1 MNELQMLYQG
11 YLANGGNLD
20 FRSYILSLLPAESN
34 TQGDTPTDI
43 PQNINEPTPT
53 EEVGVSP
60 FSTNEYVSEHNAVG
74 VTENQSVNNPIVGN
88 SQVVNNTIVGD
99 SQYPNTQVAGLPV
112 DINSQVVNNQ
122 LANNQFAIDEDGQVQ
137 SVDNDTYGNVSTY
150 PTNEYQSN
158 EQGSATPTDVANT
171 TNIQDGNNV
180 ETTQQQGSSPAPTEK
195 PKDAIKKYNEQN
207 NILKGKVDEI
217 KTIDKQLDNPKYGLI
232 KEVNNNLTNINK
244 ESEALYEEYKG
255 VTEIPQDIKD
265 IKFKI
270 DNTKETPSERER
282 YEAYINGDYKRYLEY
297 AEKKNAL
304 LNRVNAEQGRLP
316 AGLANEYTSLVDKRN
331 SVAKDINDT
340 INSDEYKQLKKKAI
354 EENKNAKKAGNERK
368 KIQYNGQN
376 YIYDPATKGV
386 YKINK
391 NGEEQRVTNT
401 TTLQAIAN
409 LVTGGKVNNKKG
421 GTQNSILLVGDEYNG
436 VKTINDANAVAAQE
450 ELKAFAKPFNEN
462 PSEQKKTEEKD
473 SSIDQKKIAQVVKS
487 SYAKPEDQSAIIDE
501 AIYKLETEIPN
512 ENSEKKEALPYAVR
526 AEFNVFGKAGVDV
539 GTRYANNN
547 KGKVVLETD
556 SKGRVLYY
564 HKDGSWSTTR
574 KDASDKVRW
583 KIVDEEFFKEYN
595 DNIDGYDAKIRKYN
609 DLADKWNSEISWAR
623 LKAEKPTEVNEGDES
638 GIGAVYK
645 KYGVQQELNDKFS
658 SAKNINDRYWL
669 EANYIAVEYAKT
681 HRGVNVNTLRDNILN
696 ELKGGSEQQAL
707 AEVNKFLKYY
717 ETAINDSNSNNPEYT
732 SANRKELQ
740 TLRNL
745 LKDKQ
750 TAIDFGR
757 YLMSKGVPS
766 LNSLNFDP
774 NSRINFLR
782 GFIDYMAGRSK
793 INQEIATNY
802 LKLQSK
808 KDVSKMSEAQKNE
821 HFAGVKAAMDSL
833 EFYRKKIIG
842 AMNLVDEMGKN
853 SKHFQDLTKLNNKF
867 QEDSVNG
874 DLLTNVEKGI
884 GTILTAGLGS
894 VSSLIGSVVSG
905 ASVLAGT
912 FSKDLKDN
920 LEKNAIIFKDGNFF
934 SDKNYQASIINK
946 TNYFKNSSLIQFND
960 TFFKPLKNGK
970 YEAVNLSER
979 EKANLELA
987 DTKHS
992 FSVFGALSTVTRTI
1006 TNILVTRRIGSA
1018 FPFLGGG
1025 ARDSVSWALYTFGDN
1040 YTDGLRSGLSGGKA
1054 VAYGIGQSVIT
1065 GLMARISPDE
1075 WMFKEV
1081 PANAKLALFNSI
1093 FGGIGAKR
1101 NVAYYKEVFTHFFK
1115 SIGKE
1120 VAAENI
1126 QELSELVAGKAFSS
1140 LMNKITGSKLDG
1152 LSSIS
1157 KDEILE
1163 TVVGTTIGTSA
1174 LAAYNHKTN
1183 KRDNVVDVNNRTY
1196 LLSELSKRQLYALM
1210 SNFDIREHVD
1220 ALKKRFEKSP
1230 EALEVIS
1237 KLEDKV
1243 NDAKEYKGDYSEY
1256 LPLEDVVNRIKLG
1269 QQESKVSS
1277 FIDELNKKDSLTDK
1291 EKSDLSKA
1299 EALLEEKR
1307 NAIKELDD
1315 KGAVLKEKFGESNKG
1330 ENKGNNPNDTQDDSL
1345 LNEDKDED
1353 DDIGDENNHILSYN
1367 GGMYEQNGDDFFK
1380 DGKKVSDKSTID
1392 ELKKLVD
1399 EKEQLLEAIGN
1410 DASVLKDASDD
1421 LRNDKDFVL
1430 KAIRRNE
1437 YALDYASDSLK
1448 NDKEF
1453 ILKVLKIDGYSLEFA
1468 SDRLKGDKDVV
1479 LKAVKNEGRSLSYAS
1494 ERLRDDKDVVLTAIK
1509 RDESALEFASE
1520 RLKNDKDF
1528 ISAIEK
1534 IKAESYSFGDLED
1547 DNNNSESSLNTD
1559 NNDSSDIQQGEEA
1572 ENENN
1577 TPIDVN
1583 NGTHNNN
1590 VSNNIGNDVEE
1601 NSNKPNNTD
1610 NNITD
1615 NNSNKGD
1622 DIINNNTNNKKGNN
1636 KVDNKQNKKG
1646 NKNIDNNVDS
1656 NTQGDNIDTTSQ
1668 KKGSGKGTTNNN
1680 VSNNNDFNP
1689 NDYFHNNDNNDTN
1702 TNANTNTNTNTNT
1715 NPNDKNKDVNR
1726 NSYDDK
1732 FEGLDREPIKTTR
1745 NGNGYTKKNGVWS
1758 KDGGKNVKG
1767 QSVSKEV
1774 KDRVQIDNLDSDA
1787 YEEELK
1793 RLEKRRAK
1801 LYKDYKKDKGIIILK
1816 DGKEVSNNIH
1826 KVLKD
1831 IDKIINSLKYAKGA
1845 KGNKTSKILNAIEE
1859 KGFLV
1864 KGIDLKKIIN
1874 ESLTNRNK
1882 GVNDYFEKHY
1892 NDKHKGLK
1900 DIDDAYDR
1908 AKSKL
1913 EDKYKRAK
1921 RKAKYNNKNNSN
1933 KGENLSSDEKINIK
1947 DEKNTIFGDKNKDKG
1962 DIANKEESEKP
1973 KKESKK
1979 EKNVES
1985 KPKKEKE
1992 VKAKKDKDKDSLDEE
2007 KQKLLKEKNKLYSDL
2022 EDAVELFGKKK
2033 DLESIISKI
2042 EDNLQ
2047 EYKEKADAK
2056 KDRTEQEIKDDNKYI
2071 EFITKNLEDYKRR
2084 LAELE
2089 DSMDKLGLK
2098 GVDINK
2104 LNRDTSKAV
2113 KDIDNKLRDI
2123 TNRRKDIEASENA
2136 NIEPNSNSDKVS
2148 DNKSDSNTSL
2158 NKDRA
2163 DDVFMMDI
2171 SDIHTDEKRFQGRD
2185 KLNEDAVER
2194 IAKNFNYKDQDP
2206 IHIWKDPKN
2215 GKYYVLSGH
2224 HRLEGAKRADGIT
2237 KVKVVDKSA
2246 DFKTEEEAINFAKRE
2261 ANYNRTQE
2269 TIIESANTLRDLI
2282 NQERNKTDKGKLEK
2296 IRTQIKDFLRMLMAN
2311 ATSVRNLA
2319 YLNPKGKVISALKN
2333 LERSN
2338 DDTYNFVLGRAK
2350 WIGAVRE
2357 KYPVITD
2364 EHERELFDSLMSEEG
2379 VKAITNKGDF
2389 LKKVGDIVKSSD
2401 FDAKLPINILNLT
2414 SKSYLETEWEEKMK
2428 ELESEKKSYENKI
2441 NELEGRFNDPTRD
2454 DFVNINDPYYK
2465 EKRAYADME
2474 IESLKGKIANINN
2487 KINAHY
2493 KNKSEVDKFVK
2504 NQLSI
2509 FDDSDL
2515 FNSSNESDNNNEN
2528 INNKDEEQSK
2538 SKGISDTK
2546 PLGEKKSGQSGNLFE
2561 QEDESERGDNRGRQ
2575 GVGDNDAG
2583 ARPISRHNEPL
2594 GGETESESGKAVGDV
2609 FDKKSGRD
2617 IQDNEHSDEQ
2627 QDKGNSDNAILEDRG
2642 RSREESDVSGVNVDK
2657 KKRKDSKKVTN
2668 EDIDREVEELTS
2680 VDDKTKLVSV
2690 NGEVSTEAKGRLA
2703 QYKSGGESKK
2713 GRGILDE
2720 YYTNTKIVNAIGNL
2734 IKGLFNGKGDI
2745 KVLEPSIGTGNFLSL
2760 LSKLGVKSDVTAFE
2774 INRTTAGISAINYP
2788 NAKIYNRSYETE
2800 FVDEKG
2806 EQKNIVGR
2814 YGKYDLVIGNPPY
2827 GERSGYIKGL
2837 ASSKDENVEEAKINK
2852 WEDYFVKRSLDQ
2864 LREGGILAMV
2874 LPSGWINRQKNI
2886 NAELVGAYR
2895 LPNGVFGGTNVGTD
2909 IIILRKGKL
2918 GNDGIDISNYFEE
2931 NPSHILGEV
2940 SKGAGQWGSDLVKG
2954 NLEDAIERLKDL
2966 HKDAFDGDNDSD
2978 TDVNKHL
2985 IKNTDNKVNEEE
2997 NSTGDKDAKT
3007 NKDNSDKEK
3016 GGEENANDYVVQ
3028 DSPKINKKDL
3038 KYHFVKNDEQ
3048 VSANT
3053 LNDTN
3058 NISEK
3063 EANALRQTDYKGEFK
3078 ELTDDVKP
3086 YANMIDGKW
3095 VHDFYYAEG
3104 NIYEKLE
3111 KLENEKHKMPQSQ
3124 YEKQKALLE
3133 SVKPKPKGIN
3143 DIDITPNHEIVSDF
3157 KFVDDE
3163 TDKIVSLADA
3173 FINYLDGLP
3182 SEAFGSSS
3190 RRDVYEYVKNQ
3201 RVTGND
3207 ATDNTRRRKAR
3218 KEVGEY
3224 LFKQFLEKELSK
3236 VVVDSFLNEFNRVY
3250 NNLHTP
3256 DHSKFP
3262 LFAKVNK
3269 DFKGKPLSLKIVQK
3283 AGIGRLTA
3291 KGVGLLA
3298 HEVGFGKTLSGI
3310 IAIHEAMERG
3320 NAKRPVIVVPNDNIL
3335 EQWVETIYETIP
3347 NAKVNILGNLGSK
3360 VDLSNFEVRDGEI
3373 TIITEA
3379 GLKNI
3384 GFPEDIVN
3392 KYSKDFTYISKELD
3406 STPRKEEQLKEKSE
3420 ELAGRLVGGS
3430 KYNWLDFGFDHLTFD
3445 EAHHANHIVEGV
3457 KVEARNSSDFRHLK
3471 QVKSNLGIITWIAS
3485 RYIQEQNDGRNVTLL
3500 TATPFTNKPLEIYS
3514 ILSLMG
3520 NDRLKEMGFF
3530 NVNNFFETFI
3540 DASYNME
3547 VDSRGNVVEK
3557 VSVRGFKN
3565 NGLLQLLFSEYI
3577 DFKGEADNPD
3587 LIRPNKQNEEYKVEP
3602 NSLTNEMM
3610 SLNQKLLSNKDA
3622 GSLLKGITNGRM
3634 IAVSP
3639 YLSSQYEGVIP
3650 DAKEYV
3656 ENSPKLKATM
3666 DLIAQNKKDNPNA
3679 GQIIY
3684 SEIGTDVFPKLKEYL
3699 VNELGYKDS
3708 EVAIIDGKTKGR
3720 EKIQDD
3726 YNKGKV
3732 KILIGSSTIQAGMN
3746 LQFNTSDMYIL
3757 SLPYNF
3763 TALKQLEGRAWRQGN
3778 KWENLRVN
3786 YMLTNNSSDV
3796 FLLQRI
3802 QEKQERYNN
3811 LKQTNASRVDVS
3823 DIDAE
3828 ELKFSLITDP
3838 VKRAEAEYSLDKQKL
3853 EYQKKVITQEL
3864 SVKYRLFDRLESLK
3878 NELKNTYYQSVK
3890 DRKQKEIKAVENK
3903 IKEKGLSYD
3912 DYENAKAKAD
3922 KETGVIDKK
3931 LEELKEQFPALI
3943 AKYKKEV
3950 EERESNVKE
3959 TDFTSKRAEDNKTFY
3974 KLREEET
3981 KDVKND
3987 KQEGN
3992 EDVKKVASD
4001 ESKHNKDGEGVQ
4013 FQKQSDATKSEFRKV
4028 EKGKFMEFIDKAKAF
4043 LSNNPSF
4050 KNSRVFFDKKEFAK
4064 RTGNEEAKY
4073 FKTSDGHIYGAKFP
4087 NGDIYF
4093 DEDVLNYNT
4102 AIHEFSHL
4110 WEQMFPKS
4118 WAKGLEL
4125 FKQTKTAEAMVSK
4138 MKKEGNN
4145 NHLTEEQMYSE
4156 AMNTYIGNKGEAMQW
4171 NNEEVPSRSID
4182 KFKKWFSDLMA
4193 KVGQRFGFDK
4203 RYDRDMTATD
4213 KFGEFADSVIN
4224 DITGGKAINAER
4236 YFDEMSDEHIIDLFK
4251 DKGIIKESACR
4262 I

>member
-88 SQVVNNTIVGD
+88 NQVVNNTIAGD
-99 SQYPNTQVAGLPV
+99 SQYPNTQVAGLPI

-137 SVDNDTYGNVSTY
+137 SVDNNTYGNVSTY
-150 PTNEYQSN
+150 PTNEYQGD
-158 EQGSATPTDVANT
+158 EQNSVTPTDVANT

-195 PKDAIKKYNEQN
+195 PKDAIKKYNEQY
-207 NILKGKVDEI
+207 NILKGKLDEI

-232 KEVNNNLTNINK
+232 KEVNNNFTNINK
-244 ESEALYEEYKG
+244 ESEALEEEYKG

-304 LNRVNAEQGRLP
+304 SDKFNAEQGRLP
-316 AGLANEYTSLVDKRN
+316 NDLASEYSSLVDKRN
-331 SVAKDINDT
+331 SIAKEVSDT
-340 INSDEYKQLKKKAI
+340 INSDEYKQLQKYAI

-401 TTLQAIAN
+401 KTLQGIAN
-409 LVTGGKVNNKKG
+409 LVTGGNGNNKKG
-421 GTQNSILLVGDEYNG
+421 GTQKSILLIGNEYNG
-436 VKTINDANAVAAQE
+436 VKTINEAENVAIQE
-450 ELKAFAKPFNEN
+450 GLKALNESLNGN

-473 SSIDQKKIAQVVKS
+473 SSIDQKKIEQVVKS

-501 AIYKLETEIPN
+501 AIYQLETAMPN
-512 ENSEKKEALPYAVR
+512 ENSEKKKALPYAVR

-564 HKDGSWSTTR
+564 HKDGRRSTTR
-574 KDASDKVRW
+574 EDASDKVRW

-595 DNIDGYDAKIRKYN
+595 DSLDGYDAKIRKYN

-623 LKAEKPTEVNEGDES
+623 LKAEKPTEVYEYFNS
-638 GIGAVYK
+638 GVSDVYE
-645 KYGVQQELNDKFS
+645 KYGVQRELMDNDKYS
-658 SAKNINDRYWL
+658 SFININDRLWYD
-669 EANYIAVEYAKT
+669 ANYIAERYAKT

-707 AEVNKFLKYY
+707 AKVNEFLKYY
-717 ETAINDSNSNNPEYT
+717 KIAINDSNSNNPEYT
-732 SANRKELQ
+732 YFNRKELQ
-740 TLRNL
+740 TLENI

-757 YLMSKGVPS
+757 YLMSKGVAS

-782 GFIDYMAGRSK
+782 GFTDYMAVRSK
-793 INQEIATNY
+793 INEEIVKNLVNNEAGKNT
-802 LKLQSK
+802 
-808 KDVSKMSEAQKNE
+808 SKMSEAQQNE
-821 HFAGVKAAMDSL
+821 RSAKIKAAMDSL
-833 EFYRKKIIG
+833 SVYQKKVIDTI
-842 AMNLVDEMGKN
+842 NIVDKVAN
-853 SKHFQDLTKLNNKF
+853 DSKLFQDLKKENMKF
-867 QEDSVNG
+867 EERVVNG
-874 DLLTNVEKGI
+874 EWLANAQKGV

-894 VSSLIGSVVSG
+894 VSSGIGSAVS
-905 ASVLAGT
+905 AMSIVAGT

-920 LEKNAIIFKDGNFF
+920 LEKNAIIFKDANYL
-934 SDKNYQASIINK
+934 SDIDYRASIFNE
-946 TNYFKNSSLIQFND
+946 TNFFKNSSLIQFNG

-992 FSVFGALSTVTRTI
+992 FSVFGALSTITRTI
-1006 TNILVTRRIGSA
+1006 TDILVTRRIGSA
-1018 FPFLGGG
+1018 FPFLGEG

-1075 WMFKEV
+1075 WMFREV
-1081 PANAKLALFNSI
+1081 PANAKLELFNSI
-1093 FGGIGAKR
+1093 FR
-1101 NVAYYKEVFTHFFK
+1101 NVGVKKDVAYFKEVFTHFFK

-1120 VAAENI
+1120 VVSENV
-1126 QELSELVAGKAFSS
+1126 QELAELGVSKGFNSVMNIVTGSELDGISDIS
-1140 LMNKITGSKLDG
+1140 L
-1152 LSSIS
+1152 
-1157 KDEILE
+1157 DETLE
-1163 TVVGTTIGTSA
+1163 TIFGTTIGTSV
-1174 LAAYNHKTN
+1174 LAAYNQATN
-1183 KRDNVVDVNNRTY
+1183 TRDNVVNVNNSTY
-1196 LLSELSKRQLYALM
+1196 LLTNLRKRERYALM
-1210 SNFDIREHVD
+1210 SNFDIREQVD

-1230 EALEVIS
+1230 EVLETIS
-1237 KLEDKV
+1237 KIEKKI
-1243 NDAKEYKGDYSEY
+1243 NDAKEFKGDYSEY

-1269 QQESKVSS
+1269 QQESKVSN

-1330 ENKGNNPNDTQDDSL
+1330 KKDNNPNDTQDDSL

-1353 DDIGDENNHILSYN
+1353 IRDENNHILSYN

-1468 SDRLKGDKDVV
+1468 SDRLKDDKDVV
-1479 LKAVKNEGRSLSYAS
+1479 SKAVKKEGRSLSYAS

-1528 ISAIEK
+1528 ISEVDK

-1547 DNNNSESSLNTD
+1547 DNNNSKNESPLNSD
-1559 NNDSSDIQQGEEA
+1559 NNDSSDTQQGEEA

-1577 TPIDVN
+1577 TPIDIN

-1601 NSNKPNNTD
+1601 NSNKPNN
-1610 NNITD
+1610 TD

-1656 NTQGDNIDTTSQ
+1656 NTQGDNIDATSQ
-1668 KKGSGKGTTNNN
+1668 KKGSGKGATNNN
-1680 VSNNNDFNP
+1680 VSTNNDFNP
-1689 NDYFHNNDNNDTN
+1689 NDYFHNNDNND
-1702 TNANTNTNTNTNT
+1702 TNTNT

-1745 NGNGYTKKNGVWS
+1745 NGNGYTKENGVWS

-1767 QSVSKEV
+1767 ERVGKKV
-1774 KDRVQIDNLDSDA
+1774 KKRKQIDNLDSDA
-1787 YEEELK
+1787 YEVELK
-1793 RLEKRRAK
+1793 RLEERRAK

-1816 DGKEVSNNIH
+1816 DSKEVSNNNIH

-1831 IDKIINSLKYAKGA
+1831 IDGIINSLKDA
-1845 KGNKTSKILNAIEE
+1845 KGNKTSKILKAIKE
-1859 KGFLV
+1859 KGYSV
-1864 KGIDLKKIIN
+1864 KGIDLKKIVN
-1874 ESLTNRNK
+1874 ESLKKDNK
-1882 GVNDYFEKHY
+1882 DIKNYFEEHY

-1900 DIDDAYDR
+1900 DIDDAYNR

-1913 EDKYKRAK
+1913 EDKYKHAK

-1947 DEKNTIFGDKNKDKG
+1947 DEKSTIFGDKNKDKG

-1973 KKESKK
+1973 KKE
-1979 EKNVES
+1979 KNVES

-1992 VKAKKDKDKDSLDEE
+1992 VKAKKENDKDSLDEE

-2047 EYKEKADAK
+2047 EYKKKADAK

-2104 LNRDTSKAV
+2104 LKRDTSKAV

-2136 NIEPNSNSDKVS
+2136 NIEPNNNSDKVS

-2282 NQERNKTDKGKLEK
+2282 NQERNETDKGKLEK

-2389 LKKVGDIVKSSD
+2389 LKKVGDIVKSSN

-2441 NELEGRFNDPTRD
+2441 NELEERFNDPTRD

-2583 ARPISRHNEPL
+2583 ARPLSRHNEPL

-2642 RSREESDVSGVNVDK
+2642 RSREESDVSGDNVDK

-2966 HKDAFDGDNDSD
+2966 HKDAFDGDSDSD

-3016 GGEENANDYVVQ
+3016 GDEENANDYVVQ

-3173 FINYLDGLP
+3173 FINYLGGLP

-3190 RRDVYEYVKNQ
+3190 YRDVYEYVKNQ

-3224 LFKQFLEKELSK
+3224 LFKQFLEKELPK

-3269 DFKGKPLSLKIVQK
+3269 NFKGKPLSLKIVQK

-3335 EQWVETIYETIP
+3335 EQWVEAIYETIP

-3471 QVKSNLGIITWIAS
+3471 QAKSNLGIITWIAS
-3485 RYIQEQNDGRNVTLL
+3485 RYIQEQNNGRNVTLL

-3610 SLNQKLLSNKDA
+3610 SLNQKLLSSRDA

-3878 NELKNTYYQSVK
+3878 NELQNPYHVASIK
-3890 DRKQKEIKAVENK
+3890 DRKRKEIKAVENK
-3903 IKEKGLSYD
+3903 IKESGLSYD

-3974 KLREEET
+3974 KLREEES

-3987 KQEGN
+3987 KPDG
-3992 EDVKKVASD
+3992 KKVASD

-4028 EKGKFMEFIDKAKAF
+4028 EKGRFMEFIDKAKAF

-4050 KNSRVFFDKKEFAK
+4050 KNSRVFFDKREFAK
-4064 RTGNEEAKY
+4064 RTGNEEVKY
-4073 FKTSDGHIYGAKFP
+4073 FKTSEGHIYGAKFP

-4138 MKKEGNN
+4138 MKKEGSN

-4224 DITGGKAINAER
+4224 DITGGKAINTER

>member
-99 SQYPNTQVAGLPV
+99 SQYPNTQVAGLPI

-122 LANNQFAIDEDGQVQ
+122 LTNNQFAIDEDGQVQ
-137 SVDNDTYGNVSTY
+137 SVDNNTYGNVSTY
-150 PTNEYQSN
+150 PTSEYQGN
-158 EQGSATPTDVANT
+158 EQNSATPTNIT
-171 TNIQDGNNV
+171 TPTPTNIQDSNNV
-180 ETTQQQGSSPAPTEK
+180 ETTQQQSSSPAPTEK

-217 KTIDKQLDNPKYGLI
+217 KTIDKQLNDPKYGLI
-232 KEVNNNLTNINK
+232 REVDNNLKNISK
-244 ESEALYEEYKG
+244 ENDALEEEYKG

-304 LNRVNAEQGRLP
+304 SNKFNAEQGRLSND
-316 AGLANEYTSLVDKRN
+316 LANEYSSLVEKRN
-331 SVAKDINDT
+331 SISKEVSDT
-340 INSDEYKQLKKKAI
+340 MNSNEYKQLEKQAI
-354 EENKNAKKAGNERK
+354 EEDKNNKKAGNERK

-401 TTLQAIAN
+401 KTLQGIAN
-409 LVTGGKVNNKKG
+409 LVTGGKVNNG
-421 GTQNSILLVGDEYNG
+421 GGKTTRVRVVAGKEYDSA
-436 VKTINDANAVAAQE
+436 KTINDANAVAAQE

-462 PSEQKKTEEKD
+462 PSEKKKTGGDSLSISQKD
-473 SSIDQKKIAQVVKS
+473 LKKSQTSSFVPPDVRRNNLKAIMQELESKI
-487 SYAKPEDQSAIIDE
+487 PD
-501 AIYKLETEIPN
+501 
-512 ENSEKKEALPYAVR
+512 ENSEVLEHLPYAVR
-526 AEFNVFGKAGVDV
+526 AEFNVFGKAGADV
-539 GTRYANNN
+539 GIKYANDN
-547 KGKVVLETD
+547 KDKIELEKRNGKI
-556 SKGRVLYY
+556 LYY
-564 HKDGSWSTTR
+564 HKDGTHSTTR
-574 KDASDKVRW
+574 RDASDKVAW
-583 KIVDEEFFKEYN
+583 KIVDKKFFEEYIK
-595 DNIDGYDAKIRKYN
+595 NIDSEDADIRRYN
-609 DLADKWNSEISWAR
+609 DLADKWNLEISRAR
-623 LKAEKPTEVNEGDES
+623 FKAGKPTEVNEGDES

-669 EANYIAVEYAKT
+669 EANHIAVEYAKT

-696 ELKGGSEQQAL
+696 ELKGGSEQQSSAK
-707 AEVNKFLKYY
+707 VNEFLKYY
-717 ETAINDSNSNNPEYT
+717 EGAINDSNSNSPEYT
-732 SANRKELQ
+732 NANRKELQ

-774 NSRINFLR
+774 NSRMNFLR

-802 LKLQSK
+802 INLQSK
-808 KDVSKMSEAQKNE
+808 KDVSKMSEAQRNE

-894 VSSLIGSVVSG
+894 VSSFIGSVVSG

-912 FSKDLKDN
+912 FSKDLKDK
-920 LEKNAIIFKDGNFF
+920 LEKEAIIYKDGNFF
-934 SDKNYQASIINK
+934 SDKNYQESIINK
-946 TNYFKNSSLIQFND
+946 TNFFKNSSIVQFND

-979 EKANLELA
+979 EKTNLELA

-992 FSVFGALSTVTRTI
+992 FSVFGALSTITRTI
-1006 TNILVTRRIGSA
+1006 TDIFVTRRIGSA

-1054 VAYGIGQSVIT
+1054 LAYGIGQSVIT

-1075 WMFKEV
+1075 WMFREV

-1120 VAAENI
+1120 VASENI

-1152 LSSIS
+1152 IGSIS

-1163 TVVGTTIGTSA
+1163 TVLGTTIGTSA
-1174 LAAYNHKTN
+1174 LGAYNHKTN
-1183 KRDNVVDVNNRTY
+1183 KRDNVIDVNGRAY
-1196 LLSELSKRQLYALM
+1196 LLTNLSNRERYALM

-1220 ALKKRFEKSP
+1220 ALKKRFENSP
-1230 EALEVIS
+1230 EILETIS
-1237 KLEDKV
+1237 RFEDKI
-1243 NDAKEYKGDYSEY
+1243 NFAKEYKGEYSEY

-1330 ENKGNNPNDTQDDSL
+1330 TNKDNNPNDTQDDSLLNDDTNGDAVNDNNTAGNEVGDVKNKDNNPNDTQDDSL

-1353 DDIGDENNHILSYN
+1353 DDIRDENNHILSYN

-1399 EKEQLLEAIGN
+1399 EKEQLLEAIGYN
-1410 DASVLKDASDD
+1410 AHSATTLKFASEE

-1437 YALDYASDSLK
+1437 YALRYASERLRDNKDFILEAVKQSGFNLK
-1448 NDKEF
+1448 YASERLKHDKEIILTAVKKNSYALEYAPKRLRDDREF
-1453 ILKVLKIDGYSLEFA
+1453 ILE
-1468 SDRLKGDKDVV
+1468 
-1479 LKAVKNEGRSLSYAS
+1479 AVKNNGLALKYASEELKDDKEVVLEAVKDNGLALKFAPERLRDNEEVVLEAVKESGDALHYAS
-1494 ERLRDDKDVVLTAIK
+1494 ERLRDDKEVVLTAVK
-1509 RDESALEFASE
+1509 YSGWALEYASD

-1528 ISAIEK
+1528 ISEVEK
-1534 IKAESYSFGDLED
+1534 IKAESDSLFGDLED
-1547 DNNNSESSLNTD
+1547 DNNNSKNESPLNSD

-1572 ENENN
+1572 GNENN
-1577 TPIDVN
+1577 TPIDIN
-1583 NGTHNNN
+1583 NGTQNNN

-1601 NSNKPNNTD
+1601 NSNKPNID
-1610 NNITD
+1610 NNIAN
-1615 NNSNKGD
+1615 NNSNKVD
-1622 DIINNNTNNKKGNN
+1622 DINTNNTNNNKGNN

-1656 NTQGDNIDTTSQ
+1656 NTQGDNIDATSQ

-1702 TNANTNTNTNTNT
+1702 TNANTNTNTN
-1715 NPNDKNKDVNR
+1715 PNDKNKDVNR

-1745 NGNGYTKKNGVWS
+1745 NGKGYTKRNGVWS
-1758 KDGGKNVKG
+1758 KDDGKKVKG
-1767 QSVSKEV
+1767 KRAGKEV
-1774 KDRVQIDNLDSDA
+1774 KNRDQIDNLDSDA
-1787 YEEELK
+1787 YNEELK
-1793 RLEKRRAK
+1793 RLEKRKAK
-1801 LYKDYKKDKGIIILK
+1801 LYKDYKKDKGISIFENS
-1816 DGKEVSNNIH
+1816 KEVSNNGIH
-1826 KVLKD
+1826 EVLKD
-1831 IDKIINSLKYAKGA
+1831 IDTIINSLKDAKGDRVW
-1845 KGNKTSKILNAIEE
+1845 KILKAIKE
-1859 KGFLV
+1859 KGYSV
-1864 KGIDLKKIIN
+1864 EGIDLKKIIEERLTKKN
-1874 ESLTNRNK
+1874 EGVK
-1882 GVNDYFEKHY
+1882 GYFEKHY

-1913 EDKYKRAK
+1913 EDKYKHAK
-1921 RKAKYNNKNNSN
+1921 RKAKFNNKNNSN
-1933 KGENLSSDEKINIK
+1933 KGDISSSDEKINIK

-1973 KKESKK
+1973 KKEN
-1979 EKNVES
+1979 NVES
-1985 KPKKEKE
+1985 KAKKEKE
-1992 VKAKKDKDKDSLDEE
+1992 VKAKKEDDKDSLDEE

-2022 EDAVELFGKKK
+2022 EDAVELLGKKK

-2042 EDNLQ
+2042 ENELQ
-2047 EYKEKADAK
+2047 KYKKKADAK
-2056 KDRTEQEIKDDNKYI
+2056 KNRTEQEIKDDNRYI
-2071 EFITKNLEDYKRR
+2071 DFVTESLEDYKRR

-2104 LNRDTSKAV
+2104 LKKDTSKAV

-2136 NIEPNSNSDKVS
+2136 NIEPNNNSDKVS

-2206 IHIWKDPKN
+2206 IHIWKDPKD

-2246 DFKTEEEAINFAKRE
+2246 DFKTEEDAINFAKRE

-2282 NQERNKTDKGKLEK
+2282 NQERNETDKGKLEK

-2389 LKKVGDIVKSSD
+2389 LKKVGDIVKSSN

-2441 NELEGRFNDPTRD
+2441 NELEERFDDPTRD

-2465 EKRAYADME
+2465 DKRENADIE
-2474 IESLKGKIANINN
+2474 IESLKGNIANINN

-2528 INNKDEEQSK
+2528 INNNKDEEQSK

-2561 QEDESERGDNRGRQ
+2561 QEDES
-2575 GVGDNDAG
+2575 
-2583 ARPISRHNEPL
+2583 
-2594 GGETESESGKAVGDV
+2594 
-2609 FDKKSGRD
+2609 
-2617 IQDNEHSDEQ
+2617 
-2627 QDKGNSDNAILEDRG
+2627 
-2642 RSREESDVSGVNVDK
+2642 
-2657 KKRKDSKKVTN
+2657 
-2668 EDIDREVEELTS
+2668 
-2680 VDDKTKLVSV
+2680 
-2690 NGEVSTEAKGRLA
+2690 
-2703 QYKSGGESKK
+2703 
-2713 GRGILDE
+2713 
-2720 YYTNTKIVNAIGNL
+2720 
-2734 IKGLFNGKGDI
+2734 
-2745 KVLEPSIGTGNFLSL
+2745 
-2760 LSKLGVKSDVTAFE
+2760 
-2774 INRTTAGISAINYP
+2774 
-2788 NAKIYNRSYETE
+2788 
-2800 FVDEKG
+2800 
-2806 EQKNIVGR
+2806 
-2814 YGKYDLVIGNPPY
+2814 
-2827 GERSGYIKGL
+2827 
-2837 ASSKDENVEEAKINK
+2837 
-2852 WEDYFVKRSLDQ
+2852 
-2864 LREGGILAMV
+2864 
-2874 LPSGWINRQKNI
+2874 
-2886 NAELVGAYR
+2886 
-2895 LPNGVFGGTNVGTD
+2895 
-2909 IIILRKGKL
+2909 
-2918 GNDGIDISNYFEE
+2918 
-2931 NPSHILGEV
+2931 
-2940 SKGAGQWGSDLVKG
+2940 
-2954 NLEDAIERLKDL
+2954 
-2966 HKDAFDGDNDSD
+2966 
-2978 TDVNKHL
+2978 
-2985 IKNTDNKVNEEE
+2985 
-2997 NSTGDKDAKT
+2997 
-3007 NKDNSDKEK
+3007 
-3016 GGEENANDYVVQ
+3016 
-3028 DSPKINKKDL
+3028 
-3038 KYHFVKNDEQ
+3038 
-3048 VSANT
+3048 
-3053 LNDTN
+3053 
-3058 NISEK
+3058 
-3063 EANALRQTDYKGEFK
+3063 
-3078 ELTDDVKP
+3078 
-3086 YANMIDGKW
+3086 
-3095 VHDFYYAEG
+3095 
-3104 NIYEKLE
+3104 
-3111 KLENEKHKMPQSQ
+3111 
-3124 YEKQKALLE
+3124 
-3133 SVKPKPKGIN
+3133 
-3143 DIDITPNHEIVSDF
+3143 
-3157 KFVDDE
+3157 
-3163 TDKIVSLADA
+3163 
-3173 FINYLDGLP
+3173 
-3182 SEAFGSSS
+3182 
-3190 RRDVYEYVKNQ
+3190 
-3201 RVTGND
+3201 
-3207 ATDNTRRRKAR
+3207 
-3218 KEVGEY
+3218 
-3224 LFKQFLEKELSK
+3224 
-3236 VVVDSFLNEFNRVY
+3236 
-3250 NNLHTP
+3250 
-3256 DHSKFP
+3256 
-3262 LFAKVNK
+3262 
-3269 DFKGKPLSLKIVQK
+3269 
-3283 AGIGRLTA
+3283 
-3291 KGVGLLA
+3291 
-3298 HEVGFGKTLSGI
+3298 
-3310 IAIHEAMERG
+3310 
-3320 NAKRPVIVVPNDNIL
+3320 
-3335 EQWVETIYETIP
+3335 
-3347 NAKVNILGNLGSK
+3347 
-3360 VDLSNFEVRDGEI
+3360 
-3373 TIITEA
+3373 
-3379 GLKNI
+3379 
-3384 GFPEDIVN
+3384 
-3392 KYSKDFTYISKELD
+3392 
-3406 STPRKEEQLKEKSE
+3406 
-3420 ELAGRLVGGS
+3420 
-3430 KYNWLDFGFDHLTFD
+3430 
-3445 EAHHANHIVEGV
+3445 
-3457 KVEARNSSDFRHLK
+3457 
-3471 QVKSNLGIITWIAS
+3471 
-3485 RYIQEQNDGRNVTLL
+3485 
-3500 TATPFTNKPLEIYS
+3500 
-3514 ILSLMG
+3514 
-3520 NDRLKEMGFF
+3520 
-3530 NVNNFFETFI
+3530 
-3540 DASYNME
+3540 
-3547 VDSRGNVVEK
+3547 
-3557 VSVRGFKN
+3557 
-3565 NGLLQLLFSEYI
+3565 
-3577 DFKGEADNPD
+3577 
-3587 LIRPNKQNEEYKVEP
+3587 
-3602 NSLTNEMM
+3602 
-3610 SLNQKLLSNKDA
+3610 
-3622 GSLLKGITNGRM
+3622 
-3634 IAVSP
+3634 
-3639 YLSSQYEGVIP
+3639 
-3650 DAKEYV
+3650 
-3656 ENSPKLKATM
+3656 
-3666 DLIAQNKKDNPNA
+3666 
-3679 GQIIY
+3679 
-3684 SEIGTDVFPKLKEYL
+3684 
-3699 VNELGYKDS
+3699 
-3708 EVAIIDGKTKGR
+3708 
-3720 EKIQDD
+3720 
-3726 YNKGKV
+3726 
-3732 KILIGSSTIQAGMN
+3732 
-3746 LQFNTSDMYIL
+3746 
-3757 SLPYNF
+3757 
-3763 TALKQLEGRAWRQGN
+3763 
-3778 KWENLRVN
+3778 
-3786 YMLTNNSSDV
+3786 
-3796 FLLQRI
+3796 
-3802 QEKQERYNN
+3802 
-3811 LKQTNASRVDVS
+3811 
-3823 DIDAE
+3823 
-3828 ELKFSLITDP
+3828 
-3838 VKRAEAEYSLDKQKL
+3838 
-3853 EYQKKVITQEL
+3853 
-3864 SVKYRLFDRLESLK
+3864 
-3878 NELKNTYYQSVK
+3878 
-3890 DRKQKEIKAVENK
+3890 
-3903 IKEKGLSYD
+3903 
-3912 DYENAKAKAD
+3912 
-3922 KETGVIDKK
+3922 
-3931 LEELKEQFPALI
+3931 
-3943 AKYKKEV
+3943 
-3950 EERESNVKE
+3950 
-3959 TDFTSKRAEDNKTFY
+3959 
-3974 KLREEET
+3974 

-3987 KQEGN
+3987 KP
-3992 EDVKKVASD
+3992 DVKKVASD

-4138 MKKEGNN
+4138 MKKEDNN

-4236 YFDEMSDEHIIDLFK
+4236 YFDEMSNEHIIDLFK

>member
-34 TQGDTPTDI
+34 TQGDMPTDI
-43 PQNINEPTPT
+43 PQNINEPMPT

-88 SQVVNNTIVGD
+88 NQVVNTPIVGDSQVVNNQAI
-99 SQYPNTQVAGLPV
+99 NNQVAGLPV

-137 SVDNDTYGNVSTY
+137 SVDNNTYGNVSTY

-158 EQGSATPTDVANT
+158 EQGSATPTNVT
-171 TNIQDGNNV
+171 TPTNIQDGNNV
-180 ETTQQQGSSPAPTEK
+180 ETTQQQSSSPAPTEK
-195 PKDAIKKYNEQN
+195 PKDAIKKYNEQI
-207 NILKGKVDEI
+207 NILKGKSKEI
-217 KTIDKQLDNPKYGLI
+217 EAIDKQLTDPKYKLI
-232 KEVNNNLTNINK
+232 QEVNNNLENIKK
-244 ESEALYEEYKG
+244 EDNALEEEYKG

-282 YEAYINGDYKRYLEY
+282 YDAYINGDYKRYLEY
-297 AEKKNAL
+297 ADKKNAL
-304 LNRVNAEQGRLP
+304 SNKFNAEQGRLP
-316 AGLANEYTSLVDKRN
+316 NDLASEYSSLVDKRN
-331 SVAKDINDT
+331 SIAKEVSDT
-340 INSDEYKQLKKKAI
+340 INSDEYKQLQKYAI
-354 EENKNAKKAGNERK
+354 EENKNAKKAGNERI
-368 KIQYNGQN
+368 KIQYNGQS
-376 YIYDPATKGV
+376 YIYNPAEKGV
-386 YKINK
+386 YYKINK
-391 NGEEQRVTNT
+391 DGKAQRVTNRNT
-401 TTLQAIAN
+401 IEGIEKS
-409 LVTGGKVNNKKG
+409 VTSSKVNNGKG
-421 GTQNSILLVGDEYNG
+421 KTTRVGVFVGDEYSDA
-436 VKTINDANAVAAQE
+436 KTIDEANNVTAQE
-450 ELKAFAKPFNEN
+450 GLKDLAKSLNGN
-462 PSEQKKTEEKD
+462 PSEQK
-473 SSIDQKKIAQVVKS
+473 
-487 SYAKPEDQSAIIDE
+487 
-501 AIYKLETEIPN
+501 N
-512 ENSEKKEALPYAVR
+512 ENSSYDPRGVIKAVGNSFVKTEDQLAYVDVDIKKLNNTIVNENSDYLNKFLEHANR
-526 AEFNVFGKAGVDV
+526 AKFNVFGKV
-539 GTRYANNN
+539 GADIGIELANNN
-547 KGKVVLETD
+547 KDKIELEKRNGKI
-556 SKGRVLYY
+556 LYY
-564 HKDGSWSTTR
+564 HKDGSVDTTR
-574 KDASDKVRW
+574 KDASDKVAW
-583 KIVDEEFFKEYN
+583 KIVDKEYFE
-595 DNIDGYDAKIRKYN
+595 KYN
-609 DLADKWNSEISWAR
+609 KSMDNYDKKMDDYNDAVRDYNERVAWAR
-623 LKAEKPTEVNEGDES
+623 LKAGKPTEVYEDFNS
-638 GIGAVYK
+638 GVSDVYE
-645 KYGVQQELNDKFS
+645 KYGVKRELMDNDKYS
-658 SAKNINDRYWL
+658 SFININDRLWYD
-669 EANYIAVEYAKT
+669 ANYIAERYAKT
-681 HRGVNVNTLRDNILN
+681 HRGVDFNTIRNKIYN
-696 ELKGGSEQQAL
+696 ELQGGSEQQAL
-707 AEVNKFLKYY
+707 AKVNEFLKHYK
-717 ETAINDSNSNNPEYT
+717 TAINDSNSNNPEYT
-732 SANRKELQ
+732 FFNRKELQ
-740 TLRNL
+740 TLENI

-774 NSRINFLR
+774 NSRIGFLK
-782 GFIDYMAGRSK
+782 GFIGYMAGRSK
-793 INQEIATNY
+793 INEEIVKNY
-802 LKLQSK
+802 ISHMASK
-808 KDVSKMSEAQKNE
+808 DISKMNDAEKKE
-821 HFAGVKAAMDSL
+821 HFAKIKAATDSL
-833 EFYRKKIIG
+833 SVYQKKVIDTI
-842 AMNLVDEMGKN
+842 NIVDKVAN
-853 SKHFQDLTKLNNKF
+853 DSKHFQDLKKENMKF
-867 QEDSVNG
+867 EERVVNG
-874 DLLTNVEKGI
+874 EWLANAQKGV

-894 VSSLIGSVVSG
+894 VSSGIGSAVSAMSIVAG
-905 ASVLAGT
+905 A
-912 FSKDLKDN
+912 FSKDLRDN
-920 LEKNAIIFKDGNFF
+920 LEKNAIIFKDANFF
-934 SDKNYQASIINK
+934 SDKDYRASILNE
-946 TNYFKNSSLIQFND
+946 TNFFKNSDVIQFNG
-960 TFFKPLKNGK
+960 TFFKRKKNGR
-970 YEAVNLSER
+970 YESVNLSER

-992 FSVFGALSTVTRTI
+992 FSIFGALSTVTRTV
-1006 TNILVTRRIGSA
+1006 TDILVTRRIGSA
-1018 FPFLGGG
+1018 FPFLGEG

-1040 YTDGLRSGLSGGKA
+1040 YTDGLSAGLSGGKA
-1054 VAYGIGQSVIT
+1054 VAYGMGQSIIT

-1075 WMFKEV
+1075 WMFKDA

-1152 LSSIS
+1152 IGSIS

-1163 TVVGTTIGTSA
+1163 TIIATSIGTGA
-1174 LAAYNHKTN
+1174 LGAYNHITN
-1183 KRDNVVDVNNRTY
+1183 KRDNVVDVNNRAY
-1196 LLSELSKRQLYALM
+1196 LLSELSKRERYALM

-1220 ALKKRFEKSP
+1220 ALKKRFENSP
-1230 EALEVIS
+1230 EVLETIS
-1237 KLEDKV
+1237 KTEKKI
-1243 NDAKEYKGDYSEY
+1243 NDAKEFNGKYSEY

-1269 QQESKVSS
+1269 QQESKLSN

-1330 ENKGNNPNDTQDDSL
+1330 TNKDNNPNDTQDDSL

-1367 GGMYEQNGDDFFK
+1367 GGVYEQNGDDFFK

-1392 ELKKLVD
+1392 ELKKLID

-1421 LRNDKDFVL
+1421 LRNDKNFVL

-1468 SDRLKGDKDVV
+1468 SDRLK
-1479 LKAVKNEGRSLSYAS
+1479 
-1494 ERLRDDKDVVLTAIK
+1494 DDKDVVLTAIK

-1528 ISAIEK
+1528 ISEVEK
-1534 IKAESYSFGDLED
+1534 IKAESYSFGNLED
-1547 DNNNSESSLNTD
+1547 DNNNSESPLNTD

-1583 NGTHNNN
+1583 NDTHNNN

-1622 DIINNNTNNKKGNN
+1622 DIINNNTNNKNGNN

-1656 NTQGDNIDTTSQ
+1656 NTQGDNIDATSQ
-1668 KKGSGKGTTNNN
+1668 KKGSGKGTT
-1680 VSNNNDFNP
+1680 NNNDFNP

-1702 TNANTNTNTNTNT
+1702 VNTNT

-1758 KDGGKNVKG
+1758 KDGGKKVKG
-1767 QSVSKEV
+1767 QRVSKEV
-1774 KDRVQIDNLDSDA
+1774 ENRDLIDNLDSDA

-1801 LYKDYKKDKGIIILK
+1801 LYKDYKKDKGIIILENS
-1816 DGKEVSNNIH
+1816 KEVSNNNIH

-1831 IDKIINSLKYAKGA
+1831 IDEIINFYSLKDV
-1845 KGNKTSKILNAIEE
+1845 KGNKTSKILKAIYD
-1859 KGFLV
+1859 KGYSV

-1874 ESLTNRNK
+1874 KSLNKDNK
-1882 GVNDYFEKHY
+1882 GIENYFEEYY

-1900 DIDDAYDR
+1900 DIDDAYNR

-1921 RKAKYNNKNNSN
+1921 RKAKYNNKNSSN

-1992 VKAKKDKDKDSLDEE
+1992 VKAKKENDKDSLDEE

-2047 EYKEKADAK
+2047 DYKEKADAK

-2104 LNRDTSKAV
+2104 LKRDTSKAV

-2136 NIEPNSNSDKVS
+2136 NIEPNNNSDKVS

-2282 NQERNKTDKGKLEK
+2282 NQERNETDKGKLEK

-2389 LKKVGDIVKSSD
+2389 LKKVGDIVKSSN

-2441 NELEGRFNDPTRD
+2441 KELEERFNDPTRD

-2583 ARPISRHNEPL
+2583 ARPLSRHNEPL

-2642 RSREESDVSGVNVDK
+2642 RSREESDVSGVNVDE

-2918 GNDGIDISNYFEE
+2918 GNDGIDGIDISNYFEE

-3016 GGEENANDYVVQ
+3016 GDEENANDYVVQ

-3163 TDKIVSLADA
+3163 SGESISLADA
-3173 FINYLDGLP
+3173 FINYLGGLP

-3224 LFKQFLEKELSK
+3224 LFKQFLEKELPK

-3262 LFAKVNK
+3262 LFVKVNK
-3269 DFKGKPLSLKIVQK
+3269 NFKGKPLSLKIVQK

-3335 EQWVETIYETIP
+3335 EQWVETIYETMP

-3471 QVKSNLGIITWIAS
+3471 QAKSNLGIITWIAS

-3610 SLNQKLLSNKDA
+3610 SLNQKLLSSRDA

-3903 IKEKGLSYD
+3903 IKESGLSYD

-3974 KLREEET
+3974 KLREEES

-3987 KQEGN
+3987 KP
-3992 EDVKKVASD
+3992 DVKKVASD

-4064 RTGNEEAKY
+4064 RTGNEEVKY

-4171 NNEEVPSRSID
+4171 NNEEMPSKAID

-4236 YFDEMSDEHIIDLFK
+4236 YFDEMSNEHIIDLFK

>member
-88 SQVVNNTIVGD
+88 NQVVNNTIAGD
-99 SQYPNTQVAGLPV
+99 SQYPNTQVAGLPI

-137 SVDNDTYGNVSTY
+137 SVDNNTYGNVSTY
-150 PTNEYQSN
+150 PTNEYQGD
-158 EQGSATPTDVANT
+158 EQNSVTPTDVANT

-195 PKDAIKKYNEQN
+195 PKDAIKKYNEQY
-207 NILKGKVDEI
+207 NILKGKLDEI

-232 KEVNNNLTNINK
+232 KEVNNNFTNINK
-244 ESEALYEEYKG
+244 ESEALEEEYKG

-304 LNRVNAEQGRLP
+304 SDKFNAEQGRLP
-316 AGLANEYTSLVDKRN
+316 NDLASEYSSLVDKRN
-331 SVAKDINDT
+331 SIAKEVSDT
-340 INSDEYKQLKKKAI
+340 INSDEYKQLQKYAI

-401 TTLQAIAN
+401 KTLQGIAN
-409 LVTGGKVNNKKG
+409 LVTGGNGNNKKG
-421 GTQNSILLVGDEYNG
+421 GTQKSILLIGNEYNG
-436 VKTINDANAVAAQE
+436 VKTINEAENVAIQE
-450 ELKAFAKPFNEN
+450 GLKALNESLNGN

-473 SSIDQKKIAQVVKS
+473 SSIDQKKIEQVVKS

-501 AIYKLETEIPN
+501 AIYQLETAMPN
-512 ENSEKKEALPYAVR
+512 ENSEKKKALPYAVR

-564 HKDGSWSTTR
+564 HKDGRRSTTR
-574 KDASDKVRW
+574 EDASDKVRW

-595 DNIDGYDAKIRKYN
+595 DSLDGYDAKIRKYN

-623 LKAEKPTEVNEGDES
+623 LKAEKPTEVYEYFNS
-638 GIGAVYK
+638 GVSDVYE
-645 KYGVQQELNDKFS
+645 KYGVQRELMDNDKYS
-658 SAKNINDRYWL
+658 SFININDRLWYD
-669 EANYIAVEYAKT
+669 ANYIAERYAKT

-707 AEVNKFLKYY
+707 AKVNEFLKYY
-717 ETAINDSNSNNPEYT
+717 KIAINDSNSNNPEYT
-732 SANRKELQ
+732 YFNRKELQ
-740 TLRNL
+740 TLENI

-757 YLMSKGVPS
+757 YLMSKGVAS

-782 GFIDYMAGRSK
+782 GFTDYMAVRSK
-793 INQEIATNY
+793 INEEIVKNLVNNEAGKNT
-802 LKLQSK
+802 
-808 KDVSKMSEAQKNE
+808 SKMSEAQQNE
-821 HFAGVKAAMDSL
+821 RSAKIKAAMDSL
-833 EFYRKKIIG
+833 SVYQKKVIDTI
-842 AMNLVDEMGKN
+842 NIVDKVAN
-853 SKHFQDLTKLNNKF
+853 DSKLFQDLKKENMKF
-867 QEDSVNG
+867 EERVVNG
-874 DLLTNVEKGI
+874 EWLANAQKGV

-894 VSSLIGSVVSG
+894 VSSGIGSAVS
-905 ASVLAGT
+905 AMSIVAGT

-920 LEKNAIIFKDGNFF
+920 LEKNAIIFKDANYL
-934 SDKNYQASIINK
+934 SDIDYRASIFNE
-946 TNYFKNSSLIQFND
+946 TNFFKNSSLIQFNG

-992 FSVFGALSTVTRTI
+992 FSVFGALSTITRTI
-1006 TNILVTRRIGSA
+1006 TDILVTRRIGSA
-1018 FPFLGGG
+1018 FPFLGEG

-1075 WMFKEV
+1075 WMFREV
-1081 PANAKLALFNSI
+1081 PANAKLELFNSI
-1093 FGGIGAKR
+1093 FR
-1101 NVAYYKEVFTHFFK
+1101 NVGVKKDVAYFKEVFTHFFK

-1120 VAAENI
+1120 VVSENV
-1126 QELSELVAGKAFSS
+1126 QELAELGVSKGFNSVMNIVTGSELDGISDIS
-1140 LMNKITGSKLDG
+1140 L
-1152 LSSIS
+1152 
-1157 KDEILE
+1157 DETLE
-1163 TVVGTTIGTSA
+1163 TIFGTTIGTSV
-1174 LAAYNHKTN
+1174 LAAYNQATN
-1183 KRDNVVDVNNRTY
+1183 TRDNVVNVNNSTY
-1196 LLSELSKRQLYALM
+1196 LLTNLRKRERYALM
-1210 SNFDIREHVD
+1210 SNFDIREQVD

-1230 EALEVIS
+1230 EVLETIS
-1237 KLEDKV
+1237 KIEKKI
-1243 NDAKEYKGDYSEY
+1243 NDAKEFKGDYSEY

-1269 QQESKVSS
+1269 QQESKVSN

-1330 ENKGNNPNDTQDDSL
+1330 KKDNNPNDTQDDSL

-1353 DDIGDENNHILSYN
+1353 IRDENNHILSYN

-1468 SDRLKGDKDVV
+1468 SDRLKDDKDVV
-1479 LKAVKNEGRSLSYAS
+1479 SKAVKKEGRSLSYAS

-1528 ISAIEK
+1528 ISEVDK

-1547 DNNNSESSLNTD
+1547 DNNNSKNESPLNSD
-1559 NNDSSDIQQGEEA
+1559 NNDSSDTQQGEEA

-1577 TPIDVN
+1577 TPIDIN

-1601 NSNKPNNTD
+1601 NSNKPNN
-1610 NNITD
+1610 TD

-1656 NTQGDNIDTTSQ
+1656 NTQGDNIDATSQ
-1668 KKGSGKGTTNNN
+1668 KKGSGKGATNNN
-1680 VSNNNDFNP
+1680 VSTNNDFNP
-1689 NDYFHNNDNNDTN
+1689 NDYFHNNDNND
-1702 TNANTNTNTNTNT
+1702 TNTNT

-1745 NGNGYTKKNGVWS
+1745 NGNGYTKENGVWS

-1767 QSVSKEV
+1767 ERVGKKV
-1774 KDRVQIDNLDSDA
+1774 KKRKQIDNLDSDA
-1787 YEEELK
+1787 YEVELK
-1793 RLEKRRAK
+1793 RLEERRAK

-1816 DGKEVSNNIH
+1816 DSKEVSNNNIH

-1831 IDKIINSLKYAKGA
+1831 IDGIINSLKDA
-1845 KGNKTSKILNAIEE
+1845 KGNKTSKILKAIKE
-1859 KGFLV
+1859 KGYSV
-1864 KGIDLKKIIN
+1864 KGIDLKKIVN
-1874 ESLTNRNK
+1874 ESLKKDNK
-1882 GVNDYFEKHY
+1882 DIKNYFEEHY

-1900 DIDDAYDR
+1900 DIDDAYNR

-1913 EDKYKRAK
+1913 EDKYKHAK

-1947 DEKNTIFGDKNKDKG
+1947 DEKSTIFGDKNKDKG

-1973 KKESKK
+1973 KKE
-1979 EKNVES
+1979 KNVES

-1992 VKAKKDKDKDSLDEE
+1992 VKAKKENDKDSLDEE

-2047 EYKEKADAK
+2047 EYKKKADAK

-2071 EFITKNLEDYKRR
+2071 EFITKNLEDYKQR

-2104 LNRDTSKAV
+2104 LKRDTSKAV

-2136 NIEPNSNSDKVS
+2136 NIEPNNNSDKVS

-2282 NQERNKTDKGKLEK
+2282 NQERNETDKGKLEK

-2389 LKKVGDIVKSSD
+2389 LKKVGDIVKSSN

-2441 NELEGRFNDPTRD
+2441 NELEERFNDPTRD

-2538 SKGISDTK
+2538 SKGISDSM

-2583 ARPISRHNEPL
+2583 ARPLSRHNEPL

-2642 RSREESDVSGVNVDK
+2642 RSREESDVSGDNVDK

-2864 LREGGILAMV
+2864 LREGGVLAMV

-2966 HKDAFDGDNDSD
+2966 HKDAFDGDSD

-2985 IKNTDNKVNEEE
+2985 IKNTDNKVNEGE

-3016 GGEENANDYVVQ
+3016 GDEENANDYVVQ

-3163 TDKIVSLADA
+3163 SGESISLADA
-3173 FINYLDGLP
+3173 FINYLGGLP

-3269 DFKGKPLSLKIVQK
+3269 NFKGKPLSLKIVQK

-3430 KYNWLDFGFDHLTFD
+3430 KYSWLDFGFDHLTFD

-3610 SLNQKLLSNKDA
+3610 SLNQKLLSSRDA

-3878 NELKNTYYQSVK
+3878 NELQNPYHVASIK
-3890 DRKQKEIKAVENK
+3890 DRKRKEIKAVENK
-3903 IKEKGLSYD
+3903 IKESGLSYD

-3974 KLREEET
+3974 KLREEES

-4028 EKGKFMEFIDKAKAF
+4028 EKGRFMEFIDKAKAF

-4064 RTGNEEAKY
+4064 RTGNEEVKY

-4236 YFDEMSDEHIIDLFK
+4236 YFDEMSNEHIIDLFK

>member
-88 SQVVNNTIVGD
+88 NQVVNNTIVGD
-99 SQYPNTQVAGLPV
+99 NQYPNTQVAGLPI

-137 SVDNDTYGNVSTY
+137 SVDNNTYGNVSAY
-150 PTNEYQSN
+150 PTNEYQGN
-158 EQGSATPTDVANT
+158 EQGSVTPTDVANT

-207 NILKGKVDEI
+207 NILKGKLDEI

-232 KEVNNNLTNINK
+232 KEVNNNLENINK
-244 ESEALYEEYKG
+244 ESEALDEEYKG

-304 LNRVNAEQGRLP
+304 SNKFNAEQGRLSKD
-316 AGLANEYTSLVDKRN
+316 LVNEYSSLVEKRN
-331 SVAKDINDT
+331 SISKEVSDT
-340 INSDEYKQLKKKAI
+340 MNSNEYKELEKYAI

-401 TTLQAIAN
+401 KTLQGIAN

-623 LKAEKPTEVNEGDES
+623 LKAEKPNHSDVLEEFNND
-638 GIGAVYK
+638 INDVYK
-645 KYGVQQELNDKFS
+645 KYSASQTLTDNDTFS
-658 SAKNINDRYWL
+658 SFKNINDKLWYH
-669 EANYIAVEYAKT
+669 ADDIAKQYVKT
-681 HRGVNVNTLRDNILN
+681 YRGVDFNTIRNNIYN
-696 ELKGGSEQQAL
+696 ELKGGSEQK
-707 AEVNKFLKYY
+707 AEAKVVEFFKHYRIGIDDSSSNTPENK
-717 ETAINDSNSNNPEYT
+717 ASNEKEY
-732 SANRKELQ
+732 Q
-740 TLRNL
+740 TLNNL

-750 TAIDFGR
+750 TRLEFGR

-774 NSRINFLR
+774 NSRIEFLK
-782 GFIDYMAGRSK
+782 GFIGYMAGRSK
-793 INQEIATNY
+793 INEEIVKNY
-802 LKLQSK
+802 ISHMASK
-808 KDVSKMSEAQKNE
+808 DISKMNEAEKKE
-821 HFAGVKAAMDSL
+821 HFAKIKAATDSL
-833 EFYRKKIIG
+833 EFFRKKNI
-842 AMNLVDEMGKN
+842 AVLNFVDNVAKN
-853 SKHFQDLTKLNNKF
+853 SEHYQNLTKLNSNF
-867 QEDSVNG
+867 QASSING
-874 DLLTNVEKGI
+874 NEGAN
-884 GTILTAGLGS
+884 ILKDVGAVVTAGLGS
-894 VSSLIGSVVSG
+894 VSSLIGSVLSAASIG
-905 ASVLAGT
+905 AGLV
-912 FSKDLKDN
+912 SKDWKDY
-920 LEKNAIIFKDGNFF
+920 LEKNAIIYKDGNFF
-934 SDKNYQASIINK
+934 SDIDFKASILNE
-946 TNYFKNSSLIQFND
+946 TTTYKNSDIINSNG
-960 TFFKPLKNGK
+960 TFLKKGKNGK
-970 YEAVNLSER
+970 FKSVILSER
-979 EKANLELA
+979 EKANLEVA
-987 DTKHS
+987 DTEYG
-992 FSVFGALSTVTRTI
+992 FSISGALSTVARTV
-1006 TNILVTRRIGSA
+1006 TDILVTRRIGSA
-1018 FPFLGGG
+1018 FPFLSGG

-1040 YTDGLRSGLSGGKA
+1040 YTDGLSAGLSGGKA
-1054 VAYGIGQSVIT
+1054 VAYGMGQSIIT

-1075 WMFKEV
+1075 WMFKDA

-1093 FGGIGAKR
+1093 FGQVGAKR

-1120 VAAENI
+1120 VASENI
-1126 QELSELVAGKAFSS
+1126 QELSELLVGKTYSS
-1140 LMNKITGSKLDG
+1140 VINKITGSKLDG
-1152 LSSIS
+1152 ISSINS
-1157 KDEILE
+1157 REVLE
-1163 TVVGTTIGTSA
+1163 TVFGTTIGTGA

-1183 KRDNVVDVNNRTY
+1183 RRDNVIDVNGRTY
-1196 LLSELSKRQLYALM
+1196 LLSELDKRQRYALM
-1210 SNFDIREHVD
+1210 SIFDIREHVD

-1237 KLEDKV
+1237 NLEDKV
-1243 NDAKEYKGDYSEY
+1243 NLAKKYKGDYSKY
-1256 LPLEDVVNRIKLG
+1256 LPLADVVNRIKLG
-1269 QQESKVSS
+1269 QQESKLSN

-1330 ENKGNNPNDTQDDSL
+1330 KKDNNPNDTQDDTG
-1345 LNEDKDED
+1345 NT
-1353 DDIGDENNHILSYN
+1353 
-1367 GGMYEQNGDDFFK
+1367 NGD
-1380 DGKKVSDKSTID
+1380 
-1392 ELKKLVD
+1392 
-1399 EKEQLLEAIGN
+1399 
-1410 DASVLKDASDD
+1410 
-1421 LRNDKDFVL
+1421 
-1430 KAIRRNE
+1430 
-1437 YALDYASDSLK
+1437 
-1448 NDKEF
+1448 
-1453 ILKVLKIDGYSLEFA
+1453 
-1468 SDRLKGDKDVV
+1468 
-1479 LKAVKNEGRSLSYAS
+1479 AVN
-1494 ERLRDDKDVVLTAIK
+1494 
-1509 RDESALEFASE
+1509 
-1520 RLKNDKDF
+1520 
-1528 ISAIEK
+1528 
-1534 IKAESYSFGDLED
+1534 
-1547 DNNNSESSLNTD
+1547 DNNIAGNEVANTNDNNSQSESSLNS
-1559 NNDSSDIQQGEEA
+1559 NNGVSNDIQQDEEA

-1577 TPIDVN
+1577 TPIDIN
-1583 NGTHNNN
+1583 NDTHNNN

-1601 NSNKPNNTD
+1601 NSNKPNN
-1610 NNITD
+1610 TD

-1656 NTQGDNIDTTSQ
+1656 NTQGDNIDATSQ
-1668 KKGSGKGTTNNN
+1668 KKGSGKGTNNNNVSNNN

-1689 NDYFHNNDNNDTN
+1689 NDYFHNNDNNDAN
-1702 TNANTNTNTNTNT
+1702 TNANT
-1715 NPNDKNKDVNR
+1715 NPNDKNKDVNG

-1745 NGNGYTKKNGVWS
+1745 NGKGYTKIDGVWS
-1758 KDGGKNVKG
+1758 KDGGKKVKG
-1767 QSVSKEV
+1767 KRVGKEV
-1774 KDRVQIDNLDSDA
+1774 NDRAQIDNLDSDA

-1801 LYKDYKKDKGIIILK
+1801 LYKDYKKDKGISIFRN
-1816 DGKEVSNNIH
+1816 GKEVRRGDINRT
-1826 KVLKD
+1826 LKH
-1831 IDKIINSLKYAKGA
+1831 IDDIINSIKKAKKV
-1845 KGNKTSKILNAIEE
+1845 KGYRTSKILKAIEDNGYSVE
-1859 KGFLV
+1859 GV
-1864 KGIDLKKIIN
+1864 DLKKIIN
-1874 ESLTNRNK
+1874 ESLKKNNK
-1882 GVNDYFEKHY
+1882 DVNNHFEKHY
-1892 NDKHKGLK
+1892 NDKHKGVK
-1900 DIDDAYDR
+1900 DIDDAYNR

-1933 KGENLSSDEKINIK
+1933 KGESLSSDEKINIK

-1992 VKAKKDKDKDSLDEE
+1992 VKAKKENDKDSLDEE

-2022 EDAVELFGKKK
+2022 EDAVDLSGKKK
-2033 DLESIISKI
+2033 DLESIISRI
-2042 EDNLQ
+2042 EENLQ
-2047 EYKEKADAK
+2047 DYKKKADAK

-2089 DSMDKLGLK
+2089 DSMDRLGLK

-2104 LNRDTSKAV
+2104 LKRDTDKAV

-2136 NIEPNSNSDKVS
+2136 NIESNNNSDKVS
-2148 DNKSDSNTSL
+2148 DSKSDSNTSL

-2246 DFKTEEEAINFAKRE
+2246 DFKTEEDAINFAKRE

-2282 NQERNKTDKGKLEK
+2282 NQERNETDKGKLEK
-2296 IRTQIKDFLRMLMAN
+2296 IRTQIKDFLKMLMAN

-2319 YLNPKGKVISALKN
+2319 YLNPKGKVISTLKN

-2389 LKKVGDIVKSSD
+2389 LKKVGDIVKSSN
-2401 FDAKLPINILNLT
+2401 FDANLPINILNLT

-2441 NELEGRFNDPTRD
+2441 NELEERFNDPTRD

-2493 KNKSEVDKFVK
+2493 KNKSEVDKFAK

-2528 INNKDEEQSK
+2528 INNNKNEEQSK

-2583 ARPISRHNEPL
+2583 ARPLSRHNEPL
-2594 GGETESESGKAVGDV
+2594 GGETESKSGKAVGDV

-2642 RSREESDVSGVNVDK
+2642 RSREESDVSGVNVDE

-2690 NGEVSTEAKGRLA
+2690 NGEVSAEAKGRLA

-2806 EQKNIVGR
+2806 EQKNIIGR
-2814 YGKYDLVIGNPPY
+2814 DGKYDLVIGNPPY

-2837 ASSKDENVEEAKINK
+2837 ASSKHENTEEAKANK
-2852 WEDYFVKRSLDQ
+2852 WEDYFTKRSLDQ
-2864 LREGGILAMV
+2864 LKEGGILAMV

-2966 HKDAFDGDNDSD
+2966 HKDAFDGDSDSD

-3016 GGEENANDYVVQ
+3016 GDEENANDYVVQ

-3163 TDKIVSLADA
+3163 SGESISLADA
-3173 FINYLDGLP
+3173 FINYLGGLP

-3224 LFKQFLEKELSK
+3224 LFKQFLEKELPK

-3269 DFKGKPLSLKIVQK
+3269 NFKGKPLSLKIVQK

-3360 VDLSNFEVRDGEI
+3360 VNLSNFEVRDGEI

-3471 QVKSNLGIITWIAS
+3471 QAKSNLGIITWIAS
-3485 RYIQEQNDGRNVTLL
+3485 RYIQEQNNGRNVTLL

-3726 YNKGKV
+3726 YNNGNV

-3878 NELKNTYYQSVK
+3878 NELENTYYPTIK
-3890 DRKQKEIKAVENK
+3890 DRKRKEIKAVENK
-3903 IKEKGLSYD
+3903 IKESGLSYD

-3943 AKYKKEV
+3943 EKYKKEV

-3974 KLREEET
+3974 KLREEES

-4050 KNSRVFFDKKEFAK
+4050 KNSRVFFDKREFAK
-4064 RTGNEEAKY
+4064 RTGNEEVKY

-4236 YFDEMSDEHIIDLFK
+4236 YFDEMSNEHIIDLFK

>member
-137 SVDNDTYGNVSTY
+137 SVDNNTYGNVSTY

-158 EQGSATPTDVANT
+158 EQGSATPTNIT
-171 TNIQDGNNV
+171 TPTNIQDGKNV

-195 PKDAIKKYNEQN
+195 PKDAIKKYNEQY
-207 NILKGKVDEI
+207 NILKGKLDEI

-232 KEVNNNLTNINK
+232 KEVNNNLENINK
-244 ESEALYEEYKG
+244 ESEALDEEYKG

-297 AEKKNAL
+297 AGKKNAL
-304 LNRVNAEQGRLP
+304 SNKFNAEQGRLSKD
-316 AGLANEYTSLVDKRN
+316 LVNEYSSLVEKRN
-331 SVAKDINDT
+331 GISKEVSDT
-340 INSDEYKQLKKKAI
+340 INSDEYKELEKYAI
-354 EENKNAKKAGNERK
+354 EENKKAGNERK
-368 KIQYNGQN
+368 TIQYNGQS
-376 YIYDPATKGV
+376 YIYNPAEKGV
-386 YKINK
+386 YYKINNK
-391 NGEEQRVTNT
+391 GKWQRVTNT
-401 TTLQAIAN
+401 TTLQGLSEAEAKGSGN
-409 LVTGGKVNNKKG
+409 NGKGKTTRV
-421 GTQNSILLVGDEYNG
+421 SVVVGDEYNG

-583 KIVDEEFFKEYN
+583 KIVDKEFFKEYN

-609 DLADKWNSEISWAR
+609 NLADKWNSEISWAR

-696 ELKGGSEQQAL
+696 ELKGGSEQQAS

-960 TFFKPLKNGK
+960 TFFKENKNGR
-970 YEAVNLSER
+970 YESVNLSER

-992 FSVFGALSTVTRTI
+992 FSIFGALSTVTRTI
-1006 TNILVTRRIGSA
+1006 TDILVTRRIGSA

-1075 WMFKEV
+1075 WMFREV

-1120 VAAENI
+1120 VASENI

-1183 KRDNVVDVNNRTY
+1183 KRDNVVDVNNRAY
-1196 LLSELSKRQLYALM
+1196 LLSDLRKRELYALM
-1210 SNFDIREHVD
+1210 SNFDIRKHVD
-1220 ALKKRFEKSP
+1220 ALKKRFENSP
-1230 EALEVIS
+1230 EILETIS
-1237 KLEDKV
+1237 NFEKKI
-1243 NDAKEYKGDYSEY
+1243 NDATKYNGNYSKY

-1269 QQESKVSS
+1269 QQESKLLD

-1299 EALLEEKR
+1299 EALLEEKS

-1330 ENKGNNPNDTQDDSL
+1330 KKDNNPNDAQNDTD
-1345 LNEDKDED
+1345 NT
-1353 DDIGDENNHILSYN
+1353 
-1367 GGMYEQNGDDFFK
+1367 NGD
-1380 DGKKVSDKSTID
+1380 
-1392 ELKKLVD
+1392 
-1399 EKEQLLEAIGN
+1399 
-1410 DASVLKDASDD
+1410 
-1421 LRNDKDFVL
+1421 
-1430 KAIRRNE
+1430 
-1437 YALDYASDSLK
+1437 
-1448 NDKEF
+1448 
-1453 ILKVLKIDGYSLEFA
+1453 
-1468 SDRLKGDKDVV
+1468 
-1479 LKAVKNEGRSLSYAS
+1479 AVN
-1494 ERLRDDKDVVLTAIK
+1494 
-1509 RDESALEFASE
+1509 
-1520 RLKNDKDF
+1520 
-1528 ISAIEK
+1528 
-1534 IKAESYSFGDLED
+1534 
-1547 DNNNSESSLNTD
+1547 DNNTAGNEVANTNDNNSQSESPLNS
-1559 NNDSSDIQQGEEA
+1559 NDGISSDIQQGEEA

-1577 TPIDVN
+1577 TPIDIN
-1583 NGTHNNN
+1583 NDTHNNN

-1656 NTQGDNIDTTSQ
+1656 NTQGDNIDATSQ
-1668 KKGSGKGTTNNN
+1668 KKGSGKGTNNN

-1689 NDYFHNNDNNDTN
+1689 YDYFHNNDNNDTN
-1702 TNANTNTNTNTNT
+1702 TNANTNT

-1745 NGNGYTKKNGVWS
+1745 NGKGYTKMDGVWS
-1758 KDGGKNVKG
+1758 KDDGKKVKDKRVG
-1767 QSVSKEV
+1767 KKVA
-1774 KDRVQIDNLDSDA
+1774 DRVQIDNLDSDA

-1816 DGKEVSNNIH
+1816 NSKEVSNIH

-1831 IDKIINSLKYAKGA
+1831 IDEIINFYSLKDV
-1845 KGNKTSKILNAIEE
+1845 KGNKTSKILNAIEK

-1882 GVNDYFEKHY
+1882 GIENYFEEYY

-1900 DIDDAYDR
+1900 DIDDAYNR

-1992 VKAKKDKDKDSLDEE
+1992 VKAQKENVKDKDALDEE

-2022 EDAVELFGKKK
+2022 EGAVKLFGEKK

-2042 EDNLQ
+2042 EKNLQ
-2047 EYKEKADAK
+2047 DYKEKADAK

-2071 EFITKNLEDYKRR
+2071 DFITKNLEDYKRR

-2089 DSMDKLGLK
+2089 DSMDRLGLK

-2104 LNRDTSKAV
+2104 LKIDTDKAV

-2136 NIEPNSNSDKVS
+2136 NIEPNNNSDKVS

-2206 IHIWKDPKN
+2206 IHIWKDPKD

-2282 NQERNKTDKGKLEK
+2282 NQERNETDKGKLEK

-2465 EKRAYADME
+2465 EKRAYADVE

-2528 INNKDEEQSK
+2528 INNNKDEEQSK

-2583 ARPISRHNEPL
+2583 ARPLSRHNEPL

-2837 ASSKDENVEEAKINK
+2837 ASSKNENVEEAKINK
-2852 WEDYFVKRSLDQ
+2852 WEDYFVTRSLDQ

-2931 NPSHILGEV
+2931 NLSHILGEV

-3016 GGEENANDYVVQ
+3016 GDEENANDYVVQ

-3063 EANALRQTDYKGEFK
+3063 EANALRETDYKGEFK
-3078 ELTDDVKP
+3078 ELTDEVKP

-3111 KLENEKHKMPQSQ
+3111 KLENEKHKIPQSQ

-3133 SVKPKPKGIN
+3133 SVKPEPKGIN

-3157 KFVDDE
+3157 KFVDE
-3163 TDKIVSLADA
+3163 ERDKIVSLADA
-3173 FINYLDGLP
+3173 FINYLGGLP

-3190 RRDVYEYVKNQ
+3190 YRDVYEYVKNQ

-3207 ATDNTRRRKAR
+3207 ATENTRRRKAR

-3236 VVVDSFLNEFNRVY
+3236 AEIDSFLNEFNRVY

-3269 DFKGKPLSLKIVQK
+3269 NFKGKPLSLKIVQK

-3379 GLKNI
+3379 GFKNI

-3471 QVKSNLGIITWIAS
+3471 QAKSNLGIITWIAS
-3485 RYIQEQNDGRNVTLL
+3485 RYIQEQNNGRNVTLL

-3838 VKRAEAEYSLDKQKL
+3838 VKRAEAEYSLEKQKL

-3878 NELKNTYYQSVK
+3878 NELQNPYHVASIK
-3890 DRKQKEIKAVENK
+3890 DRKRKEIKAVENK

-3943 AKYKKEV
+3943 EKYKKEV

-3959 TDFTSKRAEDNKTFY
+3959 TDFTNKRAEDNKTFY
-3974 KLREEET
+3974 KLREEES

-3987 KQEGN
+3987 KS
-3992 EDVKKVASD
+3992 DVKKDTSD
-4001 ESKHNKDGEGVQ
+4001 ESKHNKDGEDVQ
-4013 FQKQSDATKSEFRKV
+4013 FQKQSDTTKSEFRKV

-4156 AMNTYIGNKGEAMQW
+4156 AMNTYIGNKGEDMQW
-4171 NNEEVPSRSID
+4171 NKEEEPSRAID

-4236 YFDEMSDEHIIDLFK
+4236 YFNEMSDEHIIDLFK

>member
-88 SQVVNNTIVGD
+88 NQVVNNPIAGD
-99 SQYPNTQVAGLPV
+99 SQYPNTQVAGLPIDV
-112 DINSQVVNNQ
+112 NSQMVNN
-122 LANNQFAIDEDGQVQ
+122 LLEPANNQFAIDEDGQVQ
-137 SVDNDTYGNVSTY
+137 SVDNNTYGNVSTY

-195 PKDAIKKYNEQN
+195 PKDAIKKYNEQY
-207 NILKGKVDEI
+207 NILKGKLDEI

-232 KEVNNNLTNINK
+232 KEVNNNLENIKK
-244 ESEALYEEYKG
+244 EDNALEEEYKG

-282 YEAYINGDYKRYLEY
+282 YDAYINGDYKRYLEY
-297 AEKKNAL
+297 ADKKNAL
-304 LNRVNAEQGRLP
+304 SNKFNAEQGRLSKD
-316 AGLANEYTSLVDKRN
+316 LVNEYSSLVEKRN
-331 SVAKDINDT
+331 SIAKEVSDT
-340 INSDEYKQLKKKAI
+340 INSNEYKQLQKYAL

-401 TTLQAIAN
+401 KTLQGIAN
-409 LVTGGKVNNKKG
+409 LVTGGKVNNGKG
-421 GTQNSILLVGDEYNG
+421 KTTRVGVYVGNEYDG

-450 ELKAFAKPFNEN
+450 GLKDLAKSLNGDT
-462 PSEQKKTEEKD
+462 SEQK
-473 SSIDQKKIAQVVKS
+473 
-487 SYAKPEDQSAIIDE
+487 
-501 AIYKLETEIPN
+501 N
-512 ENSEKKEALPYAVR
+512 ENSSYDPRGVIKAVGNSFVKTEDQLAYVDVDIKKLNNTIVNGNSDYLNKFLEHANR
-526 AEFNVFGKAGVDV
+526 AKFNVFGKV
-539 GTRYANNN
+539 GADIGIELANGNIDKIELEKRN
-547 KGKVVLETD
+547 GKI
-556 SKGRVLYY
+556 LYY
-564 HKDGSWSTTR
+564 HKDGTSSTEK
-574 KDASDKVRW
+574 KDASDLVAW
-583 KIVDEEFFKEYN
+583 KIADKEYFEEYN
-595 DNIDGYDAKIRKYN
+595 KSMDYYDKKMDDYN
-609 DLADKWNSEISWAR
+609 DAVRGYNERVTKAR
-623 LKAEKPTEVNEGDES
+623 LKAGKPTEVYEDFNS
-638 GIGAVYK
+638 GVSDVYE
-645 KYGVQQELNDKFS
+645 KYGVKRELMDNDKYS
-658 SAKNINDRYWL
+658 SFININDRLWYD
-669 EANYIAVEYAKT
+669 ANYIAERYAKT
-681 HRGVNVNTLRDNILN
+681 HRGVDFNTIRNKIYN
-696 ELKGGSEQQAL
+696 ELQGGSEQQAL
-707 AEVNKFLKYY
+707 AKVNEFLKHYK
-717 ETAINDSNSNNPEYT
+717 TAINDSNSNNPEYT
-732 SANRKELQ
+732 FFNRKELQ
-740 TLRNL
+740 TLENI

-757 YLMSKGVPS
+757 YLMSKGVAS

-782 GFIDYMAGRSK
+782 GFTDYMAVRSK
-793 INQEIATNY
+793 INEEIVKNLVNNEAGKNT
-802 LKLQSK
+802 
-808 KDVSKMSEAQKNE
+808 SKMSEAQQNE
-821 HFAGVKAAMDSL
+821 RSAKIQAAMDSL
-833 EFYRKKIIG
+833 SVYQKKVIDTI
-842 AMNLVDEMGKN
+842 NIVDKVAN
-853 SKHFQDLTKLNNKF
+853 DSKHFQDLKKENMKF
-867 QEDSVNG
+867 EERVVNG
-874 DLLTNVEKGI
+874 EWLANAQKGV

-894 VSSLIGSVVSG
+894 VSSVIGSAVSAMSIVAG
-905 ASVLAGT
+905 A

-920 LEKNAIIFKDGNFF
+920 LEKNAIIFKDANFF
-934 SDKNYQASIINK
+934 SDKDYRASILNE
-946 TNYFKNSSLIQFND
+946 TNFFKNSDVIQFNG
-960 TFFKPLKNGK
+960 TFFKREKNGR
-970 YEAVNLSER
+970 YESVNLSER

-992 FSVFGALSTVTRTI
+992 FSIFGALSTVTRTV
-1006 TNILVTRRIGSA
+1006 TDILVTRRIGSA
-1018 FPFLGGG
+1018 FPFLGEG

-1140 LMNKITGSKLDG
+1140 IMNKITGSKLDG
-1152 LSSIS
+1152 LNSIS
-1157 KDEILE
+1157 TNEVLE
-1163 TVVGTTIGTSA
+1163 TIIGTTIGTGA

-1183 KRDNVVDVNNRTY
+1183 RRDNVIDVNGRTY
-1196 LLSELSKRQLYALM
+1196 LLSELDKRQLYALM
-1210 SNFDIREHVD
+1210 SNFDISKSVD

-1237 KLEDKV
+1237 NFEKKI
-1243 NDAKEYKGDYSEY
+1243 NDANEFKGEYSEY

-1269 QQESKVSS
+1269 QQESKLSN

-1330 ENKGNNPNDTQDDSL
+1330 KNNTNNTNNPNGTQDDSL

-1392 ELKKLVD
+1392 ELKKLID

-1410 DASVLKDASDD
+1410 DASVLKDASDG

-1437 YALDYASDSLK
+1437 YALQ
-1448 NDKEF
+1448 
-1453 ILKVLKIDGYSLEFA
+1453 
-1468 SDRLKGDKDVV
+1468 
-1479 LKAVKNEGRSLSYAS
+1479 YAS

-1509 RDESALEFASE
+1509 NNRSALEFVSE

-1528 ISAIEK
+1528 ISEVEK
-1534 IKAESYSFGDLED
+1534 IKAESGVFLGDLED
-1547 DNNNSESSLNTD
+1547 DNNNSQSESSLNS
-1559 NNDSSDIQQGEEA
+1559 NNGVSNDIQQDEEA

-1577 TPIDVN
+1577 TPIN
-1583 NGTHNNN
+1583 NDTHNNN

-1610 NNITD
+1610 NN
-1615 NNSNKGD
+1615 SNKGD
-1622 DIINNNTNNKKGNN
+1622 DIINNNTNNKNGNN

-1656 NTQGDNIDTTSQ
+1656 NTQGDNIDATSQ

-1689 NDYFHNNDNNDTN
+1689 NDYFHNNDNNDAN
-1702 TNANTNTNTNTNT
+1702 TNANTNT

-1726 NSYDDK
+1726 NSYYDK

-1758 KDGGKNVKG
+1758 KDKGKKVKG
-1767 QSVSKEV
+1767 KRVGKEV
-1774 KDRVQIDNLDSDA
+1774 NDRAQIDNLDGDA

-1816 DGKEVSNNIH
+1816 DGKEVSNNNIH

-1831 IDKIINSLKYAKGA
+1831 IDGIINSLKYAKGA
-1845 KGNKTSKILNAIEE
+1845 KGDKASKISTAI
-1859 KGFLV
+1859 KKTYSV
-1864 KGIDLKKIIN
+1864 KGIDLKKIIE
-1874 ESLTNRNK
+1874 ESLNRNNRGIK
-1882 GVNDYFEKHY
+1882 NYFEEYY

-1913 EDKYKRAK
+1913 EDKYKHAK
-1921 RKAKYNNKNNSN
+1921 RKAKFNNKNNSN
-1933 KGENLSSDEKINIK
+1933 KGESLSSDEKINIK
-1947 DEKNTIFGDKNKDKG
+1947 DEKSTIFGDKNKDKG

-1992 VKAKKDKDKDSLDEE
+1992 VKAKKEDDKDSLDEE

-2022 EDAVELFGKKK
+2022 DDAVELFGKKK

-2042 EDNLQ
+2042 EENLQ
-2047 EYKEKADAK
+2047 EYKKKADAK

-2104 LNRDTSKAV
+2104 LKRDTSKAV

-2136 NIEPNSNSDKVS
+2136 NIEPNNNSDKVS
-2148 DNKSDSNTSL
+2148 DSRSDSNTSL

-2282 NQERNKTDKGKLEK
+2282 NQERNETDKGKLEK

-2389 LKKVGDIVKSSD
+2389 LKKVGDIVKSSN

-2441 NELEGRFNDPTRD
+2441 NELEERFNDPTRD

-2528 INNKDEEQSK
+2528 INKDEEQSK

-2583 ARPISRHNEPL
+2583 ARPLSRHNEPL

-2642 RSREESDVSGVNVDK
+2642 RSREESDVSGVNVDE

-2966 HKDAFDGDNDSD
+2966 HKDAFDGDSDSD

-3016 GGEENANDYVVQ
+3016 GDEENANDYVVQ

-3163 TDKIVSLADA
+3163 SGEIVSLADA
-3173 FINYLDGLP
+3173 FINYLGGLP

-3190 RRDVYEYVKNQ
+3190 YRDVYEYVKNQ

-3236 VVVDSFLNEFNRVY
+3236 AEINSFLNEFNRVY

-3269 DFKGKPLSLKIVQK
+3269 NFKGKPLSLKIVQK

-3471 QVKSNLGIITWIAS
+3471 QAKSNLGIITWIAS
-3485 RYIQEQNDGRNVTLL
+3485 RYIQEQNNGRNVTLL

-3726 YNKGKV
+3726 YNNGKV

-3903 IKEKGLSYD
+3903 IKESGLSYD

-3922 KETGVIDKK
+3922 KDIGVIDKK
-3931 LEELKEQFPALI
+3931 LEELKELFPELI
-3943 AKYKKEV
+3943 NKYKKEA
-3950 EERESNVKE
+3950 EERAYNVKE
-3959 TDFTSKRAEDNKTFY
+3959 VDFTSKRAEDNKTFY
-3974 KLREEET
+3974 KLREEESKEVK
-3981 KDVKND
+3981 KDKPKGKEDASNESKND
-3987 KQEGN
+3987 
-3992 EDVKKVASD
+3992 
-4001 ESKHNKDGEGVQ
+4001 KDGEGVQ

-4050 KNSRVFFDKKEFAK
+4050 KNSRVFFDKREFAK
-4064 RTGNEEAKY
+4064 RTGNEEVKY

>member
-53 EEVGVSP
+53 EEVRVSP

-88 SQVVNNTIVGD
+88 SQVVNNTIAGD

-137 SVDNDTYGNVSTY
+137 SVDNDTYGNVSAY
-150 PTNEYQSN
+150 PTNEYQGN

-195 PKDAIKKYNEQN
+195 PKDAIKKYNEQY
-207 NILKGKVDEI
+207 NILKGKLDEI

-232 KEVNNNLTNINK
+232 KEVNNNLENINK
-244 ESEALYEEYKG
+244 ESKALDEEYKG

-304 LNRVNAEQGRLP
+304 SNKFNAEQGRLSKD
-316 AGLANEYTSLVDKRN
+316 LVNEYSSLVEKRN
-331 SVAKDINDT
+331 SISKEVSDT
-340 INSDEYKQLKKKAI
+340 MNSNEYKELEKYAI

-376 YIYDPATKGV
+376 YIYDPAKKGY
-386 YKINK
+386 YKK
-391 NGEEQRVTNT
+391 NEKGEWQRVTNT
-401 TTLQAIAN
+401 TTLQGLSEAEAKGSGN
-409 LVTGGKVNNKKG
+409 NGGGKKISFEVRFGSND
-421 GTQNSILLVGDEYNG
+421 DESQ
-436 VKTINDANAVAAQE
+436 NAVKKLADS
-450 ELKAFAKPFNEN
+450 LNGN
-462 PSEQKKTEEKD
+462 PSEQKKTRGDSLSISQKDFEKSQT
-473 SSIDQKKIAQVVKS
+473 SSFI
-487 SYAKPEDQSAIIDE
+487 SANDRINILRVRTQE
-501 AIYKLETEIPN
+501 LESKMPD
-512 ENSEKKEALPYAVR
+512 ENSEVLEHLRYSVR
-526 AEFNVFGKAGVDV
+526 AKFNVFGKAGADV
-539 GTRYANNN
+539 GIEYANNN
-547 KGKVVLETD
+547 KGKIVLETN
-556 SKGRVLYY
+556 SKGEVLYY
-564 HKDGSWSTTR
+564 HKDGSVDAVR

-583 KIVDEEFFKEYN
+583 KIVDKKFFEEYN
-595 DNIDGYDAKIRKYN
+595 KYINSEDADIRRYN
-609 DLADKWNSEISWAR
+609 DLADKWNLERSKAR
-623 LKAEKPTEVNEGDES
+623 FKAGKPTEVYEDFNS
-638 GIGAVYK
+638 GISDVYK
-645 KYGVQQELNDKFS
+645 KYGVPQELMDNDKYS
-658 SAKNINDRYWL
+658 SFININDRLWYH
-669 EANYIAVEYAKT
+669 ADDIAKQYVKT
-681 HRGVNVNTLRDNILN
+681 HKGVDFNTLRDNILN
-696 ELKGGSEQQAL
+696 ELQGGSVQE
-707 AEVNKFLKYY
+707 AEAKIVDFFKHYR
-717 ETAINDSNSNNPEYT
+717 IGIDDGNSNTPENT
-732 SANRKELQ
+732 ASNEKEYQ
-740 TLRNL
+740 TLINL

-750 TAIDFGR
+750 TRLEFGR

-774 NSRINFLR
+774 NSRINFLK
-782 GFIDYMAGRSK
+782 GFIGYMAGKSK
-793 INQEIATNY
+793 INEEIVKNY
-802 LKLQSK
+802 ISHMASK
-808 KDVSKMSEAQKNE
+808 DISKMNEAEKKE
-821 HFAGVKAAMDSL
+821 HFAKIKAATDSL
-833 EFYRKKIIG
+833 EFFRKKNI
-842 AMNLVDEMGKN
+842 AVLNFVDTVAKN
-853 SKHFQDLTKLNNKF
+853 SEHYQNLTKLNSNFQASSINGNKGA
-867 QEDSVNG
+867 NI
-874 DLLTNVEKGI
+874 LKGV
-884 GTILTAGLGS
+884 GAVVTAGLGS
-894 VSSLIGSVVSG
+894 VSSLIGSALSAASIG
-905 ASVLAGT
+905 AGF

-934 SDKNYQASIINK
+934 SDIDFKASVFNE
-946 TNYFKNSSLIQFND
+946 TTFYKNSDKVNINGN
-960 TFFKPLKNGK
+960 FFIKNKNGK
-970 YEAVNLSER
+970 FKSVILSER
-979 EKANLELA
+979 EKANLEVA
-987 DTKHS
+987 DTKYS
-992 FSVFGALSTVTRTI
+992 FSIFGALSTVTRTI
-1006 TNILVTRRIGSA
+1006 TDILVTRRIGGA
-1018 FPFLGGG
+1018 FPFLSGG

-1040 YTDGLRSGLSGGKA
+1040 YTDGLSAGLSGGKA
-1054 VAYGIGQSVIT
+1054 VAYGVGQSIIT

-1075 WMFKEV
+1075 WMFKDA

-1093 FGGIGAKR
+1093 FGQVGAKR
-1101 NVAYYKEVFTHFFK
+1101 TVAYYKDVFTHFFK

-1120 VAAENI
+1120 VASENI
-1126 QELSELVAGKAFSS
+1126 QELSEMLVGKTYSS
-1140 LMNKITGSKLDG
+1140 VINKITGSKLDG
-1152 LSSIS
+1152 VSSINS
-1157 KDEILE
+1157 REVLE
-1163 TVVGTTIGTSA
+1163 TVFATTIGTGV
-1174 LAAYNHKTN
+1174 LATHNHFTN
-1183 KRDNVVDVNNRTY
+1183 ERDNVVDVNGRFFVV
-1196 LLSELSKRQLYALM
+1196 SELKKREQLALM
-1210 SNFDIREHVD
+1210 SNFDISNNID

-1237 KLEDKV
+1237 KLEEKV
-1243 NDAKEYKGDYSEY
+1243 NLAKKYKGDYSEY

-1269 QQESKVSS
+1269 QQESKVSN

-1315 KGAVLKEKFGESNKG
+1315 KGAVLKEKFGESNK
-1330 ENKGNNPNDTQDDSL
+1330 ETNKGDNPNDTQDDTG
-1345 LNEDKDED
+1345 NT
-1353 DDIGDENNHILSYN
+1353 
-1367 GGMYEQNGDDFFK
+1367 NGDAVNDNN
-1380 DGKKVSDKSTID
+1380 I
-1392 ELKKLVD
+1392 
-1399 EKEQLLEAIGN
+1399 AGN
-1410 DASVLKDASDD
+1410 EVANT
-1421 LRNDKDFVL
+1421 ND
-1430 KAIRRNE
+1430 NN
-1437 YALDYASDSLK
+1437 S
-1448 NDKEF
+1448 
-1453 ILKVLKIDGYSLEFA
+1453 
-1468 SDRLKGDKDVV
+1468 
-1479 LKAVKNEGRSLSYAS
+1479 KNESPL
-1494 ERLRDDKDVVLTAIK
+1494 
-1509 RDESALEFASE
+1509 
-1520 RLKNDKDF
+1520 
-1528 ISAIEK
+1528 
-1534 IKAESYSFGDLED
+1534 
-1547 DNNNSESSLNTD
+1547 NSD

-1577 TPIDVN
+1577 TPIDIN
-1583 NGTHNNN
+1583 NDTHNNN

-1610 NNITD
+1610 NN
-1615 NNSNKGD
+1615 SNKGD
-1622 DIINNNTNNKKGNN
+1622 DIINNNTNNKNGNN

-1689 NDYFHNNDNNDTN
+1689 NDYFHNNDNND
-1702 TNANTNTNTNTNT
+1702 ANTNT

-1745 NGNGYTKKNGVWS
+1745 NGKGYTKIDGVWS
-1758 KDGGKNVKG
+1758 KDGGKKVKG
-1767 QSVSKEV
+1767 QRVSKEV
-1774 KDRVQIDNLDSDA
+1774 KDRGQIDNLDSDA

-1816 DGKEVSNNIH
+1816 NSKEVSNNDIH

-1831 IDKIINSLKYAKGA
+1831 IDDIINSLKDA
-1845 KGNKTSKILNAIEE
+1845 KGNKTSKILKAIKE
-1859 KGFLV
+1859 KGYSV
-1864 KGIDLKKIIN
+1864 KGIDLKKIIE

-1900 DIDDAYDR
+1900 DIDDAYNR

-1913 EDKYKRAK
+1913 EDKYKHAK

-1947 DEKNTIFGDKNKDKG
+1947 DEKSTIFGDKNKDKG

-1992 VKAKKDKDKDSLDEE
+1992 VKAKKENDKDSLDEE

-2042 EDNLQ
+2042 ENELQ
-2047 EYKEKADAK
+2047 KYKKKADAK
-2056 KDRTEQEIKDDNKYI
+2056 KDRTEQEIKDDDRYI
-2071 EFITKNLEDYKRR
+2071 KLITENLEDYKRR

-2104 LNRDTSKAV
+2104 LKRDTSKAV
-2113 KDIDNKLRDI
+2113 KDIDNKLRGI

-2136 NIEPNSNSDKVS
+2136 NIEPNNNSDKVS

-2282 NQERNKTDKGKLEK
+2282 NQERNETDKGKLEK

-2441 NELEGRFNDPTRD
+2441 NELEERFNDPTRD

-2528 INNKDEEQSK
+2528 INNNKDEEQSK

-2583 ARPISRHNEPL
+2583 ARPLSRHNEPL

-2642 RSREESDVSGVNVDK
+2642 RSREESDVSGDNVDK
-2657 KKRKDSKKVTN
+2657 KKHKDSKKVTN
-2668 EDIDREVEELTS
+2668 EDIDREVDELTS

-2918 GNDGIDISNYFEE
+2918 GNDGIDISSYFEE

-2966 HKDAFDGDNDSD
+2966 HKDAFDGDSDSD

-3173 FINYLDGLP
+3173 FINYLGGLP

-3190 RRDVYEYVKNQ
+3190 YRDVYEYVKNQ

-3236 VVVDSFLNEFNRVY
+3236 AEIDSFLNEFNRVY

-3269 DFKGKPLSLKIVQK
+3269 NFKGKPLSLKIVQK

-3335 EQWVETIYETIP
+3335 EQWVETIYETTP

-3360 VDLSNFEVRDGEI
+3360 VNLSNFEVRDGEI

-3406 STPRKEEQLKEKSE
+3406 STLRKEEQLKEKSE

-3471 QVKSNLGIITWIAS
+3471 QAKSNLGIITWIAS
-3485 RYIQEQNDGRNVTLL
+3485 RYIQEQNNGRNVTLL

-3610 SLNQKLLSNKDA
+3610 SLNQKLLSSRDA

-3878 NELKNTYYQSVK
+3878 NELQNPYHVASIK
-3890 DRKQKEIKAVENK
+3890 DRKRKEIKAVENK
-3903 IKEKGLSYD
+3903 IKESGLSYD

-3974 KLREEET
+3974 KLREEES

-3987 KQEGN
+3987 KP
-3992 EDVKKVASD
+3992 DVKKVASD

-4050 KNSRVFFDKKEFAK
+4050 KNSRVFFDKREFAK
-4064 RTGNEEAKY
+4064 RTGNEEVKY

-4138 MKKEGNN
+4138 MKKEGDN

-4171 NNEEVPSRSID
+4171 NNEEMPSKAID

-4224 DITGGKAINAER
+4224 DITGGKAINTER

>member
-74 VTENQSVNNPIVGN
+74 VAENQSVNNPIVGN
-88 SQVVNNTIVGD
+88 NQVVNNPIVGD
-99 SQYPNTQVAGLPV
+99 NQYPNTQVAGLPI

-195 PKDAIKKYNEQN
+195 PKDAIKKYNEQY
-207 NILKGKVDEI
+207 NILKGKLDEI

-232 KEVNNNLTNINK
+232 KEVNNNLENINK
-244 ESEALYEEYKG
+244 ESKALDEEYKG

-304 LNRVNAEQGRLP
+304 SNKFNAEQGRLSKD
-316 AGLANEYTSLVDKRN
+316 LVNEYSSLVEKRN
-331 SVAKDINDT
+331 SISKEVSDT
-340 INSDEYKQLKKKAI
+340 MNSNEYKELEKYAI
-354 EENKNAKKAGNERK
+354 KENKNAKKAGNERK

-391 NGEEQRVTNT
+391 NGEEQRVTNRNT
-401 TTLQAIAN
+401 IEGIEKS
-409 LVTGGKVNNKKG
+409 VTSSKVNNGKGNGKKISFEIVYGSNDG
-421 GTQNSILLVGDEYNG
+421 GLQDAVKDLNNALNRGDTSEEKNTGGDSLSISQKYLKKSQTNPYVSPDVRRN
-436 VKTINDANAVAAQE
+436 N
-450 ELKAFAKPFNEN
+450 LKAIMQELE
-462 PSEQKKTEEKD
+462 S
-473 SSIDQKKIAQVVKS
+473 KIPGK
-487 SYAKPEDQSAIIDE
+487 
-501 AIYKLETEIPN
+501 
-512 ENSEKKEALPYAVR
+512 NSEVLKHLPYAVR
-526 AEFNVFGKAGVDV
+526 AKFNVFGKAGADV
-539 GTRYANNN
+539 GIKYANDN
-547 KGKVVLETD
+547 KGKVVLARD
-556 SKGRVLYY
+556 SKGNIYYY
-564 HKDGSWSTTR
+564 HKDGTHSTTR
-574 KDASDKVRW
+574 RDASDKVAW
-583 KIVDEEFFKEYN
+583 KIADKKFFEEYIK
-595 DNIDGYDAKIRKYN
+595 NIDSEDADIRRYN
-609 DLADKWNSEISWAR
+609 DLADKWNLEISRAR
-623 LKAEKPTEVNEGDES
+623 LKDEKHTEVLEEFNNDIS
-638 GIGAVYK
+638 DVYK
-645 KYGVQQELNDKFS
+645 KYGVPQELTDNDKFS
-658 SAKNINDRYWL
+658 SAKNINDRYWYH
-669 EANYIAVEYAKT
+669 ADDIAKKYVKT
-681 HRGVNVNTLRDNILN
+681 HKGVDFNTIRNKIYN
-696 ELKGGSEQQAL
+696 ELQGGSVQESEAKI
-707 AEVNKFLKYY
+707 VDFFKHYR
-717 ETAINDSNSNNPEYT
+717 IGIDDSNSNTPENKA
-732 SANRKELQ
+732 SNEKEYQ
-740 TLRNL
+740 TLINL

-750 TAIDFGR
+750 TRLEFGR
-757 YLMSKGVPS
+757 YLMSKGVAS

-782 GFIDYMAGRSK
+782 GFTDYMAVRSK
-793 INQEIATNY
+793 INEEIVKNLVNNETGKNT
-802 LKLQSK
+802 
-808 KDVSKMSEAQKNE
+808 SKMSEAQRNE
-821 HFAGVKAAMDSL
+821 RSAKIKAAMDSL

-934 SDKNYQASIINK
+934 SDKNYQASIFNK
-946 TNYFKNSSLIQFND
+946 TNFFKNSSLIQFND

-992 FSVFGALSTVTRTI
+992 FSIFGALSTVTRTI
-1006 TNILVTRRIGSA
+1006 TDILVTRRIGSA

-1040 YTDGLRSGLSGGKA
+1040 YTDGLRAGLSGGKA
-1054 VAYGIGQSVIT
+1054 VAYGMGQSIIT

-1075 WMFKEV
+1075 WMFKDA

-1115 SIGKE
+1115 GIGIN

-1140 LMNKITGSKLDG
+1140 LMNKITGSKLNG
-1152 LSSIS
+1152 LDSIS

-1163 TVVGTTIGTSA
+1163 IIVGTTIGTSA
-1174 LAAYNHKTN
+1174 LAAFNHRRNT
-1183 KRDNVVDVNNRTY
+1183 RDNVVDVNNRAY

-1243 NDAKEYKGDYSEY
+1243 NLAKEYKGDYSEH

-1269 QQESKVSS
+1269 QQESKVSN

-1330 ENKGNNPNDTQDDSL
+1330 TNKDNNPNDTQDDTG
-1345 LNEDKDED
+1345 NT
-1353 DDIGDENNHILSYN
+1353 
-1367 GGMYEQNGDDFFK
+1367 NGD
-1380 DGKKVSDKSTID
+1380 
-1392 ELKKLVD
+1392 
-1399 EKEQLLEAIGN
+1399 
-1410 DASVLKDASDD
+1410 
-1421 LRNDKDFVL
+1421 
-1430 KAIRRNE
+1430 
-1437 YALDYASDSLK
+1437 
-1448 NDKEF
+1448 
-1453 ILKVLKIDGYSLEFA
+1453 
-1468 SDRLKGDKDVV
+1468 
-1479 LKAVKNEGRSLSYAS
+1479 AVN
-1494 ERLRDDKDVVLTAIK
+1494 
-1509 RDESALEFASE
+1509 
-1520 RLKNDKDF
+1520 
-1528 ISAIEK
+1528 
-1534 IKAESYSFGDLED
+1534 
-1547 DNNNSESSLNTD
+1547 DNNTAGNEVANTNDNNSQNESPLNSD

-1572 ENENN
+1572 GNENN
-1577 TPIDVN
+1577 TPIDIN
-1583 NGTHNNN
+1583 NDIHNNN

-1601 NSNKPNNTD
+1601 NSNKPNN
-1610 NNITD
+1610 TD

-1668 KKGSGKGTTNNN
+1668 KKGSGKGATNNN

-1689 NDYFHNNDNNDTN
+1689 NDNFHNNDNND
-1702 TNANTNTNTNTNT
+1702 ANTNT

-1732 FEGLDREPIKTTR
+1732 FEGLDRKPIKTTR
-1745 NGNGYTKKNGVWS
+1745 NGKGYTKRNGVWS
-1758 KDGGKNVKG
+1758 KDDGKKVKG
-1767 QSVSKEV
+1767 E
-1774 KDRVQIDNLDSDA
+1774 RVGKKVENRDLIDNLDSDA

-1801 LYKDYKKDKGIIILK
+1801 LYKDYKKDKGIIILENS
-1816 DGKEVSNNIH
+1816 KEVSNNNIH

-1831 IDKIINSLKYAKGA
+1831 IDSIINSLKKAKGA
-1845 KGNKTSKILNAIEE
+1845 KWNKTSKILNAIKD
-1859 KGFLV
+1859 KGYLV
-1864 KGIDLKKIIN
+1864 KGIDLKEII
-1874 ESLTNRNK
+1874 EEGLNRNNRGIK
-1882 GVNDYFEKHY
+1882 NYFEKHY

-1900 DIDDAYDR
+1900 DIDDAYNR

-1992 VKAKKDKDKDSLDEE
+1992 VKAKKENDKDSLDEE

-2022 EDAVELFGKKK
+2022 EDAVDLSGKKK

-2042 EDNLQ
+2042 EKKLQ
-2047 EYKEKADAK
+2047 DYKEKADAK

-2071 EFITKNLEDYKRR
+2071 DFITKNLEDYKRR

-2104 LNRDTSKAV
+2104 LKRDTSKAV

-2136 NIEPNSNSDKVS
+2136 NIEPNNNSDKVS
-2148 DNKSDSNTSL
+2148 NNKSDSNTSL

-2282 NQERNKTDKGKLEK
+2282 NQERNETDKGKLEK

-2428 ELESEKKSYENKI
+2428 ELESEKKSYEDKI
-2441 NELEGRFNDPTRD
+2441 NELEERFNDPTRD

-2528 INNKDEEQSK
+2528 INNKNEEQSK

-2561 QEDESERGDNRGRQ
+2561 QEDES
-2575 GVGDNDAG
+2575 
-2583 ARPISRHNEPL
+2583 
-2594 GGETESESGKAVGDV
+2594 
-2609 FDKKSGRD
+2609 
-2617 IQDNEHSDEQ
+2617 
-2627 QDKGNSDNAILEDRG
+2627 
-2642 RSREESDVSGVNVDK
+2642 
-2657 KKRKDSKKVTN
+2657 
-2668 EDIDREVEELTS
+2668 
-2680 VDDKTKLVSV
+2680 
-2690 NGEVSTEAKGRLA
+2690 
-2703 QYKSGGESKK
+2703 
-2713 GRGILDE
+2713 
-2720 YYTNTKIVNAIGNL
+2720 
-2734 IKGLFNGKGDI
+2734 
-2745 KVLEPSIGTGNFLSL
+2745 
-2760 LSKLGVKSDVTAFE
+2760 
-2774 INRTTAGISAINYP
+2774 
-2788 NAKIYNRSYETE
+2788 
-2800 FVDEKG
+2800 
-2806 EQKNIVGR
+2806 
-2814 YGKYDLVIGNPPY
+2814 
-2827 GERSGYIKGL
+2827 
-2837 ASSKDENVEEAKINK
+2837 
-2852 WEDYFVKRSLDQ
+2852 
-2864 LREGGILAMV
+2864 
-2874 LPSGWINRQKNI
+2874 
-2886 NAELVGAYR
+2886 
-2895 LPNGVFGGTNVGTD
+2895 
-2909 IIILRKGKL
+2909 
-2918 GNDGIDISNYFEE
+2918 
-2931 NPSHILGEV
+2931 
-2940 SKGAGQWGSDLVKG
+2940 
-2954 NLEDAIERLKDL
+2954 
-2966 HKDAFDGDNDSD
+2966 
-2978 TDVNKHL
+2978 
-2985 IKNTDNKVNEEE
+2985 
-2997 NSTGDKDAKT
+2997 
-3007 NKDNSDKEK
+3007 
-3016 GGEENANDYVVQ
+3016 
-3028 DSPKINKKDL
+3028 
-3038 KYHFVKNDEQ
+3038 
-3048 VSANT
+3048 
-3053 LNDTN
+3053 
-3058 NISEK
+3058 
-3063 EANALRQTDYKGEFK
+3063 
-3078 ELTDDVKP
+3078 
-3086 YANMIDGKW
+3086 
-3095 VHDFYYAEG
+3095 
-3104 NIYEKLE
+3104 
-3111 KLENEKHKMPQSQ
+3111 
-3124 YEKQKALLE
+3124 
-3133 SVKPKPKGIN
+3133 
-3143 DIDITPNHEIVSDF
+3143 
-3157 KFVDDE
+3157 
-3163 TDKIVSLADA
+3163 
-3173 FINYLDGLP
+3173 
-3182 SEAFGSSS
+3182 
-3190 RRDVYEYVKNQ
+3190 
-3201 RVTGND
+3201 
-3207 ATDNTRRRKAR
+3207 
-3218 KEVGEY
+3218 
-3224 LFKQFLEKELSK
+3224 
-3236 VVVDSFLNEFNRVY
+3236 
-3250 NNLHTP
+3250 
-3256 DHSKFP
+3256 
-3262 LFAKVNK
+3262 
-3269 DFKGKPLSLKIVQK
+3269 
-3283 AGIGRLTA
+3283 
-3291 KGVGLLA
+3291 
-3298 HEVGFGKTLSGI
+3298 
-3310 IAIHEAMERG
+3310 
-3320 NAKRPVIVVPNDNIL
+3320 
-3335 EQWVETIYETIP
+3335 
-3347 NAKVNILGNLGSK
+3347 
-3360 VDLSNFEVRDGEI
+3360 
-3373 TIITEA
+3373 
-3379 GLKNI
+3379 
-3384 GFPEDIVN
+3384 
-3392 KYSKDFTYISKELD
+3392 
-3406 STPRKEEQLKEKSE
+3406 
-3420 ELAGRLVGGS
+3420 
-3430 KYNWLDFGFDHLTFD
+3430 
-3445 EAHHANHIVEGV
+3445 
-3457 KVEARNSSDFRHLK
+3457 
-3471 QVKSNLGIITWIAS
+3471 
-3485 RYIQEQNDGRNVTLL
+3485 
-3500 TATPFTNKPLEIYS
+3500 
-3514 ILSLMG
+3514 
-3520 NDRLKEMGFF
+3520 
-3530 NVNNFFETFI
+3530 
-3540 DASYNME
+3540 
-3547 VDSRGNVVEK
+3547 
-3557 VSVRGFKN
+3557 
-3565 NGLLQLLFSEYI
+3565 
-3577 DFKGEADNPD
+3577 
-3587 LIRPNKQNEEYKVEP
+3587 
-3602 NSLTNEMM
+3602 
-3610 SLNQKLLSNKDA
+3610 
-3622 GSLLKGITNGRM
+3622 
-3634 IAVSP
+3634 
-3639 YLSSQYEGVIP
+3639 
-3650 DAKEYV
+3650 
-3656 ENSPKLKATM
+3656 
-3666 DLIAQNKKDNPNA
+3666 
-3679 GQIIY
+3679 
-3684 SEIGTDVFPKLKEYL
+3684 
-3699 VNELGYKDS
+3699 
-3708 EVAIIDGKTKGR
+3708 
-3720 EKIQDD
+3720 
-3726 YNKGKV
+3726 
-3732 KILIGSSTIQAGMN
+3732 
-3746 LQFNTSDMYIL
+3746 
-3757 SLPYNF
+3757 
-3763 TALKQLEGRAWRQGN
+3763 
-3778 KWENLRVN
+3778 
-3786 YMLTNNSSDV
+3786 
-3796 FLLQRI
+3796 
-3802 QEKQERYNN
+3802 
-3811 LKQTNASRVDVS
+3811 
-3823 DIDAE
+3823 
-3828 ELKFSLITDP
+3828 
-3838 VKRAEAEYSLDKQKL
+3838 
-3853 EYQKKVITQEL
+3853 
-3864 SVKYRLFDRLESLK
+3864 
-3878 NELKNTYYQSVK
+3878 
-3890 DRKQKEIKAVENK
+3890 
-3903 IKEKGLSYD
+3903 
-3912 DYENAKAKAD
+3912 
-3922 KETGVIDKK
+3922 
-3931 LEELKEQFPALI
+3931 
-3943 AKYKKEV
+3943 
-3950 EERESNVKE
+3950 
-3959 TDFTSKRAEDNKTFY
+3959 
-3974 KLREEET
+3974 

-3987 KQEGN
+3987 KP
-3992 EDVKKVASD
+3992 DVKKVASD

-4064 RTGNEEAKY
+4064 RTGNEEVKY

-4087 NGDIYF
+4087 NSDIYF

-4236 YFDEMSDEHIIDLFK
+4236 YFDEMSNEHIIDLFK

>member
-43 PQNINEPTPT
+43 PQNINEPMPT

-88 SQVVNNTIVGD
+88 NQVVNNTIVGD
-99 SQYPNTQVAGLPV
+99 SQYPNTQVAGLPI

-137 SVDNDTYGNVSTY
+137 SVDNNTYGNVSTY

-158 EQGSATPTDVANT
+158 EQGSATPTNT
-171 TNIQDGNNV
+171 TTPTNIQDDNNV

-195 PKDAIKKYNEQN
+195 PKDAIKKYNEQI
-207 NILKGKVDEI
+207 NILKGKSKEI
-217 KTIDKQLDNPKYGLI
+217 EAIDKQLTDPKYKLI
-232 KEVNNNLTNINK
+232 QEVNNNLENIKK
-244 ESEALYEEYKG
+244 EDNALEEEYKG

-282 YEAYINGDYKRYLEY
+282 YDAYINGDYKRYLEY
-297 AEKKNAL
+297 ADKKNAL
-304 LNRVNAEQGRLP
+304 SDKFNAEQGRLSND
-316 AGLANEYTSLVDKRN
+316 LVNEYSSLVEKRN
-331 SVAKDINDT
+331 SIAKEVSDT
-340 INSDEYKQLKKKAI
+340 MNSNEYKELEKYAI

-368 KIQYNGQN
+368 KIQYNGQS

-401 TTLQAIAN
+401 KTLQGIAN
-409 LVTGGKVNNKKG
+409 LVTGGKVNNGKG
-421 GTQNSILLVGDEYNG
+421 KTTRVGVYVGNEYDG

-487 SYAKPEDQSAIIDE
+487 SFAKPEDQSAIIDE
-501 AIYKLETEIPN
+501 AIYRLETAIPN
-512 ENSEKKEALPYAVR
+512 EDSEKKEALPYAVR
-526 AEFNVFGKAGVDV
+526 AEFNVFGKAGADV

-556 SKGRVLYY
+556 SKGKVWYY
-564 HKDGSWSTTR
+564 HKDGRRSTTR
-574 KDASDKVRW
+574 EDASDKVRW
-583 KIVDEEFFKEYN
+583 KIVDKEFFKEYN
-595 DNIDGYDAKIRKYN
+595 DSLDGYDAKIRKYN
-609 DLADKWNSEISWAR
+609 DLADKWNIERSSAR
-623 LKAEKPTEVNEGDES
+623 LKAEKPTEVYEGGES

-645 KYGVQQELNDKFS
+645 KYGVPQELTDNDKFS

-669 EANYIAVEYAKT
+669 EANHIAVEYAKT

-745 LKDKQ
+745 FKDKQ

-802 LKLQSK
+802 LNLQSK
-808 KDVSKMSEAQKNE
+808 KDVSKMNEAQRNE

-842 AMNLVDEMGKN
+842 AMNLVDEIGKN

-874 DLLTNVEKGI
+874 DLLTNVEKGV

-905 ASVLAGT
+905 ASVLARIS
-912 FSKDLKDN
+912 SKDLGDY

-946 TNYFKNSSLIQFND
+946 TNFFKNSPLVQFND

-970 YEAVNLSER
+970 YESVNLSEK

-992 FSVFGALSTVTRTI
+992 FSIFGALSTVTRTI
-1006 TNILVTRRIGSA
+1006 TDILVTRRIGSA
-1018 FPFLGGG
+1018 FPFLGEG

-1140 LMNKITGSKLDG
+1140 IMNKITGSKLDG
-1152 LSSIS
+1152 LNSIS
-1157 KDEILE
+1157 TNEVLE
-1163 TVVGTTIGTSA
+1163 TIIGTTIGTSA
-1174 LAAYNHKTN
+1174 LAVYNHKTN
-1183 KRDNVVDVNNRTY
+1183 RRDNVIDVNGRTY
-1196 LLSELSKRQLYALM
+1196 LLSKLDKRQLYALM
-1210 SNFDIREHVD
+1210 SNFDINKNVD

-1243 NDAKEYKGDYSEY
+1243 NLAKEYKGEYSEY

-1269 QQESKVSS
+1269 QQESKLSN

-1291 EKSDLSKA
+1291 EKQDLDKA
-1299 EALLEEKR
+1299 NRLLEEKR

-1330 ENKGNNPNDTQDDSL
+1330 KNNTNNTNNPNGTQDDSL

-1410 DASVLKDASDD
+1410 DASVLKDASDG
-1421 LRNDKDFVL
+1421 LRNEKDFVL

-1437 YALDYASDSLK
+1437 YALQYASDSLK

-1479 LKAVKNEGRSLSYAS
+1479 LKAVKKEGYALQYAS

-1509 RDESALEFASE
+1509 NNRSALEFVSE

-1528 ISAIEK
+1528 ISEVEK
-1534 IKAESYSFGDLED
+1534 IKAESGVFLGDLED
-1547 DNNNSESSLNTD
+1547 DNNNSQSESSLNS
-1559 NNDSSDIQQGEEA
+1559 NNGVSNDIQQDEEA

-1577 TPIDVN
+1577 TPIN
-1583 NGTHNNN
+1583 NDTHNNN

-1610 NNITD
+1610 ND
-1615 NNSNKGD
+1615 SNKGD

-1656 NTQGDNIDTTSQ
+1656 NTQGDNIDATSQ

-1702 TNANTNTNTNTNT
+1702 TNT

-1745 NGNGYTKKNGVWS
+1745 NGKGYTKIDGVWS

-1767 QSVSKEV
+1767 ERAGKEV
-1774 KDRVQIDNLDSDA
+1774 KNRDQIDNLDSDA
-1787 YEEELK
+1787 YNEELK
-1793 RLEKRRAK
+1793 RLEKRKAK
-1801 LYKDYKKDKGIIILK
+1801 LYKDYKKDKGISIFRN
-1816 DGKEVSNNIH
+1816 GKEIHSGNIN
-1826 KVLKD
+1826 KILKD
-1831 IDKIINSLKYAKGA
+1831 IDAIINSIKKAKGDRGDKA
-1845 KGNKTSKILNAIEE
+1845 SKILNAIKY
-1859 KGFLV
+1859 KGYLV
-1864 KGIDLKKIIN
+1864 EGIDLKKIIN

-2194 IAKNFNYKDQDP
+2194 IVKNFNYKDQDP

-2389 LKKVGDIVKSSD
+2389 LKKVGNIVKSSN

-2528 INNKDEEQSK
+2528 INNNKNEEQSK

-2583 ARPISRHNEPL
+2583 ARPLSRHNEPL

-2642 RSREESDVSGVNVDK
+2642 RSREESDVSGVNVDE

-2668 EDIDREVEELTS
+2668 
-2680 VDDKTKLVSV
+2680 
-2690 NGEVSTEAKGRLA
+2690 
-2703 QYKSGGESKK
+2703 
-2713 GRGILDE
+2713 
-2720 YYTNTKIVNAIGNL
+2720 
-2734 IKGLFNGKGDI
+2734 
-2745 KVLEPSIGTGNFLSL
+2745 
-2760 LSKLGVKSDVTAFE
+2760 
-2774 INRTTAGISAINYP
+2774 
-2788 NAKIYNRSYETE
+2788 
-2800 FVDEKG
+2800 
-2806 EQKNIVGR
+2806 
-2814 YGKYDLVIGNPPY
+2814 
-2827 GERSGYIKGL
+2827 
-2837 ASSKDENVEEAKINK
+2837 
-2852 WEDYFVKRSLDQ
+2852 
-2864 LREGGILAMV
+2864 
-2874 LPSGWINRQKNI
+2874 
-2886 NAELVGAYR
+2886 
-2895 LPNGVFGGTNVGTD
+2895 
-2909 IIILRKGKL
+2909 
-2918 GNDGIDISNYFEE
+2918 
-2931 NPSHILGEV
+2931 
-2940 SKGAGQWGSDLVKG
+2940 
-2954 NLEDAIERLKDL
+2954 
-2966 HKDAFDGDNDSD
+2966 
-2978 TDVNKHL
+2978 
-2985 IKNTDNKVNEEE
+2985 
-2997 NSTGDKDAKT
+2997 
-3007 NKDNSDKEK
+3007 
-3016 GGEENANDYVVQ
+3016 
-3028 DSPKINKKDL
+3028 
-3038 KYHFVKNDEQ
+3038 
-3048 VSANT
+3048 
-3053 LNDTN
+3053 
-3058 NISEK
+3058 
-3063 EANALRQTDYKGEFK
+3063 
-3078 ELTDDVKP
+3078 
-3086 YANMIDGKW
+3086 
-3095 VHDFYYAEG
+3095 
-3104 NIYEKLE
+3104 
-3111 KLENEKHKMPQSQ
+3111 
-3124 YEKQKALLE
+3124 
-3133 SVKPKPKGIN
+3133 
-3143 DIDITPNHEIVSDF
+3143 
-3157 KFVDDE
+3157 
-3163 TDKIVSLADA
+3163 
-3173 FINYLDGLP
+3173 
-3182 SEAFGSSS
+3182 
-3190 RRDVYEYVKNQ
+3190 
-3201 RVTGND
+3201 
-3207 ATDNTRRRKAR
+3207 
-3218 KEVGEY
+3218 
-3224 LFKQFLEKELSK
+3224 
-3236 VVVDSFLNEFNRVY
+3236 
-3250 NNLHTP
+3250 
-3256 DHSKFP
+3256 
-3262 LFAKVNK
+3262 
-3269 DFKGKPLSLKIVQK
+3269 
-3283 AGIGRLTA
+3283 
-3291 KGVGLLA
+3291 
-3298 HEVGFGKTLSGI
+3298 
-3310 IAIHEAMERG
+3310 
-3320 NAKRPVIVVPNDNIL
+3320 
-3335 EQWVETIYETIP
+3335 
-3347 NAKVNILGNLGSK
+3347 
-3360 VDLSNFEVRDGEI
+3360 
-3373 TIITEA
+3373 
-3379 GLKNI
+3379 
-3384 GFPEDIVN
+3384 
-3392 KYSKDFTYISKELD
+3392 
-3406 STPRKEEQLKEKSE
+3406 
-3420 ELAGRLVGGS
+3420 
-3430 KYNWLDFGFDHLTFD
+3430 
-3445 EAHHANHIVEGV
+3445 
-3457 KVEARNSSDFRHLK
+3457 
-3471 QVKSNLGIITWIAS
+3471 
-3485 RYIQEQNDGRNVTLL
+3485 
-3500 TATPFTNKPLEIYS
+3500 
-3514 ILSLMG
+3514 
-3520 NDRLKEMGFF
+3520 
-3530 NVNNFFETFI
+3530 
-3540 DASYNME
+3540 
-3547 VDSRGNVVEK
+3547 
-3557 VSVRGFKN
+3557 
-3565 NGLLQLLFSEYI
+3565 
-3577 DFKGEADNPD
+3577 
-3587 LIRPNKQNEEYKVEP
+3587 
-3602 NSLTNEMM
+3602 
-3610 SLNQKLLSNKDA
+3610 
-3622 GSLLKGITNGRM
+3622 
-3634 IAVSP
+3634 
-3639 YLSSQYEGVIP
+3639 
-3650 DAKEYV
+3650 
-3656 ENSPKLKATM
+3656 
-3666 DLIAQNKKDNPNA
+3666 
-3679 GQIIY
+3679 
-3684 SEIGTDVFPKLKEYL
+3684 
-3699 VNELGYKDS
+3699 
-3708 EVAIIDGKTKGR
+3708 
-3720 EKIQDD
+3720 
-3726 YNKGKV
+3726 
-3732 KILIGSSTIQAGMN
+3732 
-3746 LQFNTSDMYIL
+3746 
-3757 SLPYNF
+3757 
-3763 TALKQLEGRAWRQGN
+3763 
-3778 KWENLRVN
+3778 
-3786 YMLTNNSSDV
+3786 
-3796 FLLQRI
+3796 
-3802 QEKQERYNN
+3802 
-3811 LKQTNASRVDVS
+3811 
-3823 DIDAE
+3823 
-3828 ELKFSLITDP
+3828 
-3838 VKRAEAEYSLDKQKL
+3838 
-3853 EYQKKVITQEL
+3853 
-3864 SVKYRLFDRLESLK
+3864 
-3878 NELKNTYYQSVK
+3878 
-3890 DRKQKEIKAVENK
+3890 
-3903 IKEKGLSYD
+3903 
-3912 DYENAKAKAD
+3912 
-3922 KETGVIDKK
+3922 
-3931 LEELKEQFPALI
+3931 
-3943 AKYKKEV
+3943 
-3950 EERESNVKE
+3950 
-3959 TDFTSKRAEDNKTFY
+3959 
-3974 KLREEET
+3974 
-3981 KDVKND
+3981 
-3987 KQEGN
+3987 
-3992 EDVKKVASD
+3992 
-4001 ESKHNKDGEGVQ
+4001 
-4013 FQKQSDATKSEFRKV
+4013 
-4028 EKGKFMEFIDKAKAF
+4028 
-4043 LSNNPSF
+4043 
-4050 KNSRVFFDKKEFAK
+4050 
-4064 RTGNEEAKY
+4064 
-4073 FKTSDGHIYGAKFP
+4073 
-4087 NGDIYF
+4087 
-4093 DEDVLNYNT
+4093 
-4102 AIHEFSHL
+4102 
-4110 WEQMFPKS
+4110 
-4118 WAKGLEL
+4118 
-4125 FKQTKTAEAMVSK
+4125 
-4138 MKKEGNN
+4138 
-4145 NHLTEEQMYSE
+4145 
-4156 AMNTYIGNKGEAMQW
+4156 
-4171 NNEEVPSRSID
+4171 
-4182 KFKKWFSDLMA
+4182 
-4193 KVGQRFGFDK
+4193 
-4203 RYDRDMTATD
+4203 
-4213 KFGEFADSVIN
+4213 
-4224 DITGGKAINAER
+4224 
-4236 YFDEMSDEHIIDLFK
+4236 
-4251 DKGIIKESACR
+4251 
-4262 I
+4262 

>member
-53 EEVGVSP
+53 EEAGVSP

-88 SQVVNNTIVGD
+88 NQVVNNPIAGD
-99 SQYPNTQVAGLPV
+99 SQYPNTQVAGLPI

-137 SVDNDTYGNVSTY
+137 SVDNNTYGNVSTY
-150 PTNEYQSN
+150 PTNEYQGN
-158 EQGSATPTDVANT
+158 EQNSATPTNVT
-171 TNIQDGNNV
+171 TPTNIQDGNNV
-180 ETTQQQGSSPAPTEK
+180 ETTQQQSSSPAPTEK

-207 NILKGKVDEI
+207 NILKSKSEELKV
-217 KTIDKQLDNPKYGLI
+217 IDKQLNDPKYGLI
-232 KEVNNNLTNINK
+232 REVDNNLKNISK
-244 ESEALYEEYKG
+244 ENDALEEEYKG

-265 IKFKI
+265 INFKI
-270 DNTKETPSERER
+270 DNTKETPSEKER

-304 LNRVNAEQGRLP
+304 SNKFNAEQGRLSKD
-316 AGLANEYTSLVDKRN
+316 LVNEYSSLVEKRN
-331 SVAKDINDT
+331 SISKEVSDT
-340 INSDEYKQLKKKAI
+340 INSDEYKQLQKYAL
-354 EENKNAKKAGNERK
+354 EENKKAGNERK
-368 KIQYNGQN
+368 TIQYNGQN

-391 NGEEQRVTNT
+391 NGEEQRVTNRNT
-401 TTLQAIAN
+401 IEGIEKS
-409 LVTGGKVNNKKG
+409 VTSGGNGNNKKG
-421 GTQNSILLVGDEYNG
+421 GTRRSILLLGDEYNG
-436 VKTINDANAVAAQE
+436 VKTIKDANAVAAQE
-450 ELKAFAKPFNEN
+450 GLKDLAKSLNGDTSEEKNEEN
-462 PSEQKKTEEKD
+462 SSYDPRGVIKAVGNSFVKTE
-473 SSIDQKKIAQVVKS
+473 DQLAYVDVDIKKLNNTIVNGNSDYLNKFLEHANR
-487 SYAKPEDQSAIIDE
+487 AK
-501 AIYKLETEIPN
+501 
-512 ENSEKKEALPYAVR
+512 
-526 AEFNVFGKAGVDV
+526 FNVFGKV
-539 GTRYANNN
+539 GADIGIELANGN
-547 KGKVVLETD
+547 KGKIVLET
-556 SKGRVLYY
+556 SKGKILYY
-564 HKDGSWSTTR
+564 HKDGSVDTTR
-574 KDASDKVRW
+574 KDASDRVHW
-583 KIVDEEFFKEYN
+583 KIVDKEYFE
-595 DNIDGYDAKIRKYN
+595 KYN
-609 DLADKWNSEISWAR
+609 KSMDYYDKKMDDYNDAVRGYNERVARAR
-623 LKAEKPTEVNEGDES
+623 LKAGKPTEVYEEFNS
-638 GIGAVYK
+638 GISDVYN
-645 KYGVQQELNDKFS
+645 KYGVQRELMDNDKYS
-658 SAKNINDRYWL
+658 SFININDRLWYD
-669 EANYIAVEYAKT
+669 ANYIAVEYAKT

-696 ELKGGSEQQAL
+696 ELKGGSEQQVL
-707 AEVNKFLKYY
+707 AEVNKFLKHYK
-717 ETAINDSNSNNPEYT
+717 TAINDSNSNNPEYT
-732 SANRKELQ
+732 YFNRKELQ
-740 TLRNL
+740 TLENI

-782 GFIDYMAGRSK
+782 GFIDYMAVRSK
-793 INQEIATNY
+793 INEEIVKNFVNNEAGKNT
-802 LKLQSK
+802 
-808 KDVSKMSEAQKNE
+808 SKMSDKEKKE
-821 HFAGVKAAMDSL
+821 HFAKINAATDSL
-833 EFYRKKIIG
+833 GVYQKKVIDTI
-842 AMNLVDEMGKN
+842 NLVDKVAN
-853 SKHFQDLTKLNNKF
+853 DSKHFQDLKKENMKF
-867 QEDSVNG
+867 EERVVNG
-874 DLLTNVEKGI
+874 EWLANAQKGV

-894 VSSLIGSVVSG
+894 VSSGIGSAVS
-905 ASVLAGT
+905 AMSIVAGT

-920 LEKNAIIFKDGNFF
+920 LEKNAIIFKDANYLSDIDYRASIFNETNFF
-934 SDKNYQASIINK
+934 KD
-946 TNYFKNSSLIQFND
+946 SSLIQFNG
-960 TFFKPLKNGK
+960 TFFKKNKNGK
-970 YEAVNLSER
+970 YESVNLSER
-979 EKANLELA
+979 EKANLELS

-992 FSVFGALSTVTRTI
+992 FSIFGALSTVTRTI
-1006 TNILVTRRIGSA
+1006 TDILVTRRIGSA

-1054 VAYGIGQSVIT
+1054 LAYGIGQSVIT

-1075 WMFKEV
+1075 WMFREV

-1120 VAAENI
+1120 VASENI

-1140 LMNKITGSKLDG
+1140 LMNKITGSELDG
-1152 LSSIS
+1152 LDSIS
-1157 KDEILE
+1157 KGEILE
-1163 TVVGTTIGTSA
+1163 TIIATSIGTGA
-1174 LAAYNHKTN
+1174 LGAYNHKTN
-1183 KRDNVVDVNNRTY
+1183 KRDNVINVNNRAY
-1196 LLSELSKRQLYALM
+1196 VLSNLSNRERYALM

-1220 ALKKRFEKSP
+1220 ALKKRFENSP
-1230 EALEVIS
+1230 EILETIS
-1237 KLEDKV
+1237 RFEDKI
-1243 NDAKEYKGDYSEY
+1243 NFAKEYKGEYSEY
-1256 LPLEDVVNRIKLG
+1256 LPLEDVVSRIKLG
-1269 QQESKVSS
+1269 QQESKISN

-1291 EKSDLSKA
+1291 EKSQLDDANK
-1299 EALLEEKR
+1299 LLEEKR

-1330 ENKGNNPNDTQDDSL
+1330 ENKDNNPNDTQDDSL
-1345 LNEDKDED
+1345 L
-1353 DDIGDENNHILSYN
+1353 DENK
-1367 GGMYEQNGDDFFK
+1367 GDTNGD
-1380 DGKKVSDKSTID
+1380 
-1392 ELKKLVD
+1392 
-1399 EKEQLLEAIGN
+1399 
-1410 DASVLKDASDD
+1410 
-1421 LRNDKDFVL
+1421 
-1430 KAIRRNE
+1430 
-1437 YALDYASDSLK
+1437 
-1448 NDKEF
+1448 
-1453 ILKVLKIDGYSLEFA
+1453 
-1468 SDRLKGDKDVV
+1468 
-1479 LKAVKNEGRSLSYAS
+1479 AVN
-1494 ERLRDDKDVVLTAIK
+1494 
-1509 RDESALEFASE
+1509 
-1520 RLKNDKDF
+1520 
-1528 ISAIEK
+1528 
-1534 IKAESYSFGDLED
+1534 
-1547 DNNNSESSLNTD
+1547 DNNTA
-1559 NNDSSDIQQGEEA
+1559 G
-1572 ENENN
+1572 NENN
-1577 TPIDVN
+1577 THIDVN

-1590 VSNNIGNDVEE
+1590 VSNNIDNNADVS
-1601 NSNKPNNTD
+1601 SNKPNNID
-1610 NNITD
+1610 NNIAND
-1615 NNSNKGD
+1615 SNKVD
-1622 DIINNNTNNKKGNN
+1622 DINTNNTNNKKGNN

-1668 KKGSGKGTTNNN
+1668 KKGSGKGTTNN

-1702 TNANTNTNTNTNT
+1702 TNANTNT

-1758 KDGGKNVKG
+1758 KDGGKKAKDKR
-1767 QSVSKEV
+1767 VSKEV
-1774 KDRVQIDNLDSDA
+1774 KNRDLIDNLDSDA
-1787 YEEELK
+1787 YKEELN
-1793 RLEKRRAK
+1793 RLEERKAK
-1801 LYKDYKKDKGIIILK
+1801 LYKDYKKDKGISIFRN
-1816 DGKEVSNNIH
+1816 GKEVSNNYIH

-1831 IDKIINSLKYAKGA
+1831 IDSIINFYSLKDVKGKKA
-1845 KGNKTSKILNAIEE
+1845 SKILNAIKH
-1859 KGFLV
+1859 KGYLV
-1864 KGIDLKKIIN
+1864 EGIDLKKIIE

-1882 GVNDYFEKHY
+1882 GVKDYFEKHY

-1913 EDKYKRAK
+1913 EDKYKHAK
-1921 RKAKYNNKNNSN
+1921 RKAKFNNKNNSN

-1979 EKNVES
+1979 ENNVAS
-1985 KPKKEKE
+1985 KAKKEKE
-1992 VKAKKDKDKDSLDEE
+1992 VKAKKEDDKDSLDEE
-2007 KQKLLKEKNKLYSDL
+2007 KQELLKEKNKLYRDL
-2022 EDAVELFGKKK
+2022 EDAVELSGKKK

-2042 EDNLQ
+2042 ESELQ
-2047 EYKEKADAK
+2047 KYKKKAESK
-2056 KDRTEQEIKDDNKYI
+2056 NNRTEQEIKDDNRYI
-2071 EFITKNLEDYKRR
+2071 DFVTESLEDYKRR

-2104 LNRDTSKAV
+2104 LKRDTNKAV

-2136 NIEPNSNSDKVS
+2136 NIEPNNNSDKVS
-2148 DNKSDSNTSL
+2148 DSKSDSNTSL

-2206 IHIWKDPKN
+2206 IHVWKDPKN

-2246 DFKTEEEAINFAKRE
+2246 DFKTEEDAINFAKRE

-2282 NQERNKTDKGKLEK
+2282 NQERNETDKGKLEK

-2319 YLNPKGKVISALKN
+2319 YLNPKGKVISTLKN

-2389 LKKVGDIVKSSD
+2389 LKKVGDIVKSSN

-2441 NELEGRFNDPTRD
+2441 NELEERFNDPTRD

-2515 FNSSNESDNNNEN
+2515 FNSNNESNNDNEN
-2528 INNKDEEQSK
+2528 INNNKNEEQSK

-2546 PLGEKKSGQSGNLFE
+2546 PLGEKESGKSGNLFE

-2583 ARPISRHNEPL
+2583 ARPLSRHNEPL

-2642 RSREESDVSGVNVDK
+2642 RSREESDVSGVNVDENK
-2657 KKRKDSKKVTN
+2657 AKDSKKVTN

-2745 KVLEPSIGTGNFLSL
+2745 KVLEPSVGTGNFLSL

-2966 HKDAFDGDNDSD
+2966 HKDAFDGDTDSD

-3007 NKDNSDKEK
+3007 NKDNSNKEK
-3016 GGEENANDYVVQ
+3016 GGKENANDYVVQ

-3143 DIDITPNHEIVSDF
+3143 DIDVTPNHEIVSDF

-3173 FINYLDGLP
+3173 FINYLGGLP

-3224 LFKQFLEKELSK
+3224 LFKQFLEKELPK

-3269 DFKGKPLSLKIVQK
+3269 NFKGKPLSLKIVQK

-3471 QVKSNLGIITWIAS
+3471 QAKSNLGIITWIAS
-3485 RYIQEQNDGRNVTLL
+3485 RYIQEQNNGRNVTLL

-3610 SLNQKLLSNKDA
+3610 SLNQKLLSSKDA

-3726 YNKGKV
+3726 YNNGKV

-3864 SVKYRLFDRLESLK
+3864 LVKYRLFDRLESLK
-3878 NELKNTYYQSVK
+3878 NELQNPYHVASIK
-3890 DRKQKEIKAVENK
+3890 DRKRKEIKAVENK
-3903 IKEKGLSYD
+3903 IKESGLSYD

-3931 LEELKEQFPALI
+3931 LEELKEQFPALVE
-3943 AKYKKEV
+3943 KYKKEA

-3959 TDFTSKRAEDNKTFY
+3959 TDFTNKRAEDNKTFY
-3974 KLREEET
+3974 KLREEES
-3981 KDVKND
+3981 KDVKKD
-3987 KQEGN
+3987 KSEVK

-4001 ESKHNKDGEGVQ
+4001 ESKHNKDGEDVQ
-4013 FQKQSDATKSEFRKV
+4013 FQKQSDATKAEFRKV
-4028 EKGKFMEFIDKAKAF
+4028 EKGRFMEFIDKAKAF

-4236 YFDEMSDEHIIDLFK
+4236 YFDEMSNEHIIDLFK

>member
-88 SQVVNNTIVGD
+88 NQVVNNPIAGD
-99 SQYPNTQVAGLPV
+99 SQYPNTQVAGLPI

-122 LANNQFAIDEDGQVQ
+122 LANNKFAIDEDGQVQ

-158 EQGSATPTDVANT
+158 EQNSATPTNT
-171 TNIQDGNNV
+171 TNIQDANNA
-180 ETTQQQGSSPAPTEK
+180 ETTQQQSSSPVPTEK
-195 PKDAIKKYNEQN
+195 PKDAIKKYNEQI
-207 NILKGKVDEI
+207 NILKGKSKEI
-217 KTIDKQLDNPKYGLI
+217 DAIDKQLKDPKYKLI
-232 KEVNNNLTNINK
+232 QEVNNNLENIKK
-244 ESEALYEEYKG
+244 EDDALEEEYKG
-255 VTEIPQDIKD
+255 VTEIPQDIRD

-282 YEAYINGDYKRYLEY
+282 YDAYINGDYKRYLEY

-304 LNRVNAEQGRLP
+304 SNKFNAEQGRLSKD
-316 AGLANEYTSLVDKRN
+316 LVNEYSSLVEKRN
-331 SVAKDINDT
+331 SISKEVSDT
-340 INSDEYKQLKKKAI
+340 INSDEYKELEKYAI
-354 EENKNAKKAGNERK
+354 EENKKAGNERK

-386 YKINK
+386 YKIKDGKAQKVINRNTIK
-391 NGEEQRVTNT
+391 GIEKSVTS
-401 TTLQAIAN
+401 
-409 LVTGGKVNNKKG
+409 GKVNNGKG
-421 GTQNSILLVGDEYNG
+421 KTTRVGVYVGDEFKD

-583 KIVDEEFFKEYN
+583 KIVDKEFFKEYN

-696 ELKGGSEQQAL
+696 ELKGGSEQQAS

-802 LKLQSK
+802 LKLQYK

-884 GTILTAGLGS
+884 GAILTAGLGS

-960 TFFKPLKNGK
+960 TFFKENKNGR
-970 YEAVNLSER
+970 YESVNLSER

-992 FSVFGALSTVTRTI
+992 FSIFGALSTVTRTI
-1006 TNILVTRRIGSA
+1006 TDILVTRRIGSA

-1075 WMFKEV
+1075 WMFREV

-1120 VAAENI
+1120 VASENI

-1183 KRDNVVDVNNRTY
+1183 KRDNVVDVNNRAY
-1196 LLSELSKRQLYALM
+1196 LLSDLRKRELYALM

-1230 EALEVIS
+1230 EAREVIS
-1237 KLEDKV
+1237 KLEEKV
-1243 NDAKEYKGDYSEY
+1243 NLAKKYKGEYSEY
-1256 LPLEDVVNRIKLG
+1256 LPLADVANRIKLG
-1269 QQESKVSS
+1269 QQESKVSN

-1330 ENKGNNPNDTQDDSL
+1330 TNKDNNPNDTQDDSL

-1380 DGKKVSDKSTID
+1380 DGKKVSDKPAID

-1468 SDRLKGDKDVV
+1468 SDRLKDDKDVV
-1479 LKAVKNEGRSLSYAS
+1479 SKAVKKEGRSLSYAS

-1528 ISAIEK
+1528 ISEVDK

-1547 DNNNSESSLNTD
+1547 DNNNSESSLNSD

-1572 ENENN
+1572 GNENN

-1590 VSNNIGNDVEE
+1590 VSNDIGNDVEE

-1702 TNANTNTNTNTNT
+1702 TNANTNTN
-1715 NPNDKNKDVNR
+1715 PNDKNKDVNR

-1816 DGKEVSNNIH
+1816 NGKEVSNNNIH

-1831 IDKIINSLKYAKGA
+1831 IDEIINSLKGA
-1845 KGNKTSKILNAIEE
+1845 KGNKTSKILNAIEK
-1859 KGFLV
+1859 KGVLV

-1900 DIDDAYDR
+1900 DIDDAYNR

-1933 KGENLSSDEKINIK
+1933 KGDISSSDEKINIK
-1947 DEKNTIFGDKNKDKG
+1947 DEKNTIFGGKNKDKG

-1992 VKAKKDKDKDSLDEE
+1992 AKAKKDNDKDSLDEE

-2022 EDAVELFGKKK
+2022 EDAVDLSGKKK

-2042 EDNLQ
+2042 EKNLQ
-2047 EYKEKADAK
+2047 DYKEKADAK

-2071 EFITKNLEDYKRR
+2071 DFITKNLEDYKRR

-2104 LNRDTSKAV
+2104 LKRDTSKAV

-2282 NQERNKTDKGKLEK
+2282 NQERNETDKGKLEK

-2465 EKRAYADME
+2465 EKRAYAGME

-2528 INNKDEEQSK
+2528 INNNKDEEQSK

-2583 ARPISRHNEPL
+2583 ARPLSRHNEPL

-2864 LREGGILAMV
+2864 LRESGILAMV

-2966 HKDAFDGDNDSD
+2966 HKDAFDGDSD

-2997 NSTGDKDAKT
+2997 NSTGGKDAKT

-3016 GGEENANDYVVQ
+3016 GDEENANDYVVQ

-3173 FINYLDGLP
+3173 FINYLGGLP

-3236 VVVDSFLNEFNRVY
+3236 AEINSFLNEFNRVY

-3269 DFKGKPLSLKIVQK
+3269 NFKGKPLSLKIVQK

-3335 EQWVETIYETIP
+3335 EQWVETIHETIP

-3471 QVKSNLGIITWIAS
+3471 QAKSNLGIITWIAS

-3903 IKEKGLSYD
+3903 IKELGLSYD

-3974 KLREEET
+3974 KLREEES

-4064 RTGNEEAKY
+4064 RTGNEEVKY
-4073 FKTSDGHIYGAKFP
+4073 FKTSEGHIYGAKFP

-4236 YFDEMSDEHIIDLFK
+4236 YFDEMSNEHIIDLFK

>member
-137 SVDNDTYGNVSTY
+137 SVDNNTYGNVSTY
-150 PTNEYQSN
+150 PTNEYQGD
-158 EQGSATPTDVANT
+158 EQNSVTPTDVANT

-195 PKDAIKKYNEQN
+195 PKDAIKKYNEQY
-207 NILKGKVDEI
+207 NILKGKLDEI

-232 KEVNNNLTNINK
+232 KEVNNNFTNINK
-244 ESEALYEEYKG
+244 ESEALEEEYKG

-282 YEAYINGDYKRYLEY
+282 YDAYINGDYKRYLEY
-297 AEKKNAL
+297 ADKKNAL
-304 LNRVNAEQGRLP
+304 SDKFNAEQGRLP
-316 AGLANEYTSLVDKRN
+316 NDLASEYSSLVDKRN
-331 SVAKDINDT
+331 SIAKEVSDT
-340 INSDEYKQLKKKAI
+340 MNSDEYQQLQKYAL
-354 EENKNAKKAGNERK
+354 EENKKAGNERK
-368 KIQYNGQN
+368 TIQYNGQS
-376 YIYDPATKGV
+376 YIYNPAEKGF

-391 NGEEQRVTNT
+391 DGKAQRVTNRNT
-401 TTLQAIAN
+401 IRGITES
-409 LVTGGKVNNKKG
+409 VTSGKVNNGKG
-421 GTQNSILLVGDEYNG
+421 NGNEKRVSFEVDFDYNKTQNDLAKLNESLNGDTSEEKKTGGDSLSIS
-436 VKTINDANAVAAQE
+436 QE
-450 ELKAFAKPFNEN
+450 NLKKSQTSSFVPPDVRRNNLKAIIQELE
-462 PSEQKKTEEKD
+462 S
-473 SSIDQKKIAQVVKS
+473 KI
-487 SYAKPEDQSAIIDE
+487 PD
-501 AIYKLETEIPN
+501 
-512 ENSEKKEALPYAVR
+512 ENSEVLEHLPYAVR
-526 AEFNVFGKAGVDV
+526 AKFNVFGKAGADV
-539 GTRYANNN
+539 GIKYANDNN
-547 KGKVVLETD
+547 GKIVLET
-556 SKGRVLYY
+556 SEGKVLYY
-564 HKDGSWSTTR
+564 HKDGTRSTTR
-574 KDASDKVRW
+574 KDASDKVAW
-583 KIVDEEFFKEYN
+583 KIVDKKFFEEYIK
-595 DNIDGYDAKIRKYN
+595 NIDSEDADIRRYN
-609 DLADKWNSEISWAR
+609 DLADKWNLEISRAR
-623 LKAEKPTEVNEGDES
+623 LKDEKHTGVLEEFNNDIS
-638 GIGAVYK
+638 DVYK
-645 KYGVQQELNDKFS
+645 KYSASQKLTDNDTFS
-658 SAKNINDRYWL
+658 SFKNINDILWYH
-669 EANYIAVEYAKT
+669 ADDIAKQYVKT
-681 HRGVNVNTLRDNILN
+681 HRGVDFNTIRNNIYN
-696 ELKGGSEQQAL
+696 ELKGGSEQ
-707 AEVNKFLKYY
+707 
-717 ETAINDSNSNNPEYT
+717 ETEAKVVEFFKHYRIAIDNSNSNTPENKD
-732 SANRKELQ
+732 SNEKEYQILN
-740 TLRNL
+740 NL

-750 TAIDFGR
+750 TRLEFGR

-766 LNSLNFDP
+766 FNSLNFDP
-774 NSRINFLR
+774 NSRIEFLK
-782 GFIDYMAGRSK
+782 GFIGYMAGRSK
-793 INQEIATNY
+793 INEEIVKNFISHMA
-802 LKLQSK
+802 SK
-808 KDVSKMSEAQKNE
+808 DISKMNDAEKKE
-821 HFAGVKAAMDSL
+821 HFAKIKAATDSL
-833 EFYRKKIIG
+833 EFFRKKNIG
-842 AMNLVDEMGKN
+842 ALNFVDNVAKN
-853 SKHFQDLTKLNNKF
+853 SEHYQNLTKLNSNFQASSINGNKGA
-867 QEDSVNG
+867 N
-874 DLLTNVEKGI
+874 
-884 GTILTAGLGS
+884 ILKDVGAVVTAGLGS
-894 VSSLIGSVVSG
+894 VSSLIGSVLSAASIG
-905 ASVLAGT
+905 AGLV
-912 FSKDLKDN
+912 SKDWKDN

-934 SDKNYQASIINK
+934 SDIDFKASVFNETTTYKNSGIIN
-946 TNYFKNSSLIQFND
+946 FNG
-960 TFFKPLKNGK
+960 TFLEKGKNGK
-970 YEAVNLSER
+970 YKSVNLSER
-979 EKANLELA
+979 EKANLEVA
-987 DTKHS
+987 DTKYS
-992 FSVFGALSTVTRTI
+992 FSISGALSTVTRTI
-1006 TNILVTRRIGSA
+1006 TDILVTRRIGSA

-1330 ENKGNNPNDTQDDSL
+1330 KKDNNPNDTQDDSL

-1468 SDRLKGDKDVV
+1468 SDRLKDDKDVV
-1479 LKAVKNEGRSLSYAS
+1479 SKAVKKEGRSLSYAS

-1528 ISAIEK
+1528 ISEVDK

-1547 DNNNSESSLNTD
+1547 DNNNSKNESPLNSD
-1559 NNDSSDIQQGEEA
+1559 NNDSSDTQQGEEA

-1577 TPIDVN
+1577 TPIDIN

-1601 NSNKPNNTD
+1601 NSNKPNN
-1610 NNITD
+1610 TD

-1656 NTQGDNIDTTSQ
+1656 NTQGDNIDATSQ
-1668 KKGSGKGTTNNN
+1668 KKGSGKGATNNN
-1680 VSNNNDFNP
+1680 VSTNNDFNP
-1689 NDYFHNNDNNDTN
+1689 NDYFHNNDNND
-1702 TNANTNTNTNTNT
+1702 TNTNT

-1745 NGNGYTKKNGVWS
+1745 NGNGYTKENGVWS

-1767 QSVSKEV
+1767 ERVGKKV
-1774 KDRVQIDNLDSDA
+1774 KKRKQIDNLDSDA
-1787 YEEELK
+1787 YEVELK
-1793 RLEKRRAK
+1793 RLEERRAK

-1816 DGKEVSNNIH
+1816 DSKEVSNNNIH

-1831 IDKIINSLKYAKGA
+1831 IDGIINSLKDA
-1845 KGNKTSKILNAIEE
+1845 KGNKTSKILKAIKE
-1859 KGFLV
+1859 KGYSV
-1864 KGIDLKKIIN
+1864 KGIDLKKIVN
-1874 ESLTNRNK
+1874 ESLKKDNK
-1882 GVNDYFEKHY
+1882 DIKNYFEEHY

-1900 DIDDAYDR
+1900 DIDDAYNR

-1913 EDKYKRAK
+1913 EDKYKHAK

-1947 DEKNTIFGDKNKDKG
+1947 DEKSTIFGDKNKDKG

-1973 KKESKK
+1973 KKE
-1979 EKNVES
+1979 KNVES

-1992 VKAKKDKDKDSLDEE
+1992 VKAKKENDKDSLDEE

-2047 EYKEKADAK
+2047 EYKKKADAK

-2104 LNRDTSKAV
+2104 LKRDTSKAV

-2136 NIEPNSNSDKVS
+2136 NIEPNNNSDKVS

-2282 NQERNKTDKGKLEK
+2282 NQERNETDKGKLEK

-2389 LKKVGDIVKSSD
+2389 LKKVGDIVKSSN

-2441 NELEGRFNDPTRD
+2441 NELEERFNDPTRD

-2583 ARPISRHNEPL
+2583 ARPLSRHNEPL

-2642 RSREESDVSGVNVDK
+2642 RSREESDVSGDNVDK

-3269 DFKGKPLSLKIVQK
+3269 NFKGKPLSLKIVQK

-3430 KYNWLDFGFDHLTFD
+3430 KYSWLDFGFDHLTFD

-3471 QVKSNLGIITWIAS
+3471 QAKSNLGIITWIAS
-3485 RYIQEQNDGRNVTLL
+3485 RYIQEQNNGRNVTLL

-3610 SLNQKLLSNKDA
+3610 SLNQKLLSSRDA

-3878 NELKNTYYQSVK
+3878 NELQNPYHVASIK
-3890 DRKQKEIKAVENK
+3890 DRKRKEIKAVENK
-3903 IKEKGLSYD
+3903 IKESGLSYD

-3974 KLREEET
+3974 KLREEES

-4028 EKGKFMEFIDKAKAF
+4028 EKGRFMEFIDKAKAF

-4064 RTGNEEAKY
+4064 RTGNEEVKY

>member
-74 VTENQSVNNPIVGN
+74 VAENQSVNNPIVGN
-88 SQVVNNTIVGD
+88 SQVVNNPIAGD
-99 SQYPNTQVAGLPV
+99 SQYPNTQVAGLPI

-137 SVDNDTYGNVSTY
+137 SVDNNTYGNVSTY
-150 PTNEYQSN
+150 PTNEYQGD
-158 EQGSATPTDVANT
+158 EQNSVTPTDVANT

-195 PKDAIKKYNEQN
+195 PKDAIKKYNEQY
-207 NILKGKVDEI
+207 NILKGKLDEI

-232 KEVNNNLTNINK
+232 KEVNNNIENINK
-244 ESEALYEEYKG
+244 ESKALDEEYKG

-297 AEKKNAL
+297 ADKKNAL
-304 LNRVNAEQGRLP
+304 SNKFNAEQGRLSND
-316 AGLANEYTSLVDKRN
+316 LASEYSSLVDKRN
-331 SVAKDINDT
+331 SIAKEVSDT
-340 INSDEYKQLKKKAI
+340 MNSNEYKELEKYAL

-401 TTLQAIAN
+401 KTLQGIAN
-409 LVTGGKVNNKKG
+409 LVTGGKVNNGKG
-421 GTQNSILLVGDEYNG
+421 KTTRVGVYVGNEYDG
-436 VKTINDANAVAAQE
+436 VKTIKEAENVAIQE
-450 ELKAFAKPFNEN
+450 GVKGIAKALNGN
-462 PSEQKKTEEKD
+462 PSEQNNNENQYT
-473 SSIDQKKIAQVVKS
+473 DQRKISQVAKS
-487 SYAKPEDQSAIIDE
+487 SYLSSDDQLTYVNADKE
-501 AIYKLETEIPN
+501 KLRNATVN
-512 ENSEKKEALPYAVR
+512 ENSEPAKLLEHANRVKFKEWGFIGA
-526 AEFNVFGKAGVDV
+526 NVGID
-539 GTRYANNN
+539 YANNHIGEVELYKSN
-547 KGKVVLETD
+547 GKIV
-556 SKGRVLYY
+556 YY
-564 HKDGSWSTTR
+564 HKDGTHSTEW
-574 KDASDKVRW
+574 KDASDKVAW
-583 KIVDEEFFKEYN
+583 KIVDKKYFEKYNKSLDYYDKKIDERNDVAREYN
-595 DNIDGYDAKIRKYN
+595 RQA
-609 DLADKWNSEISWAR
+609 SWAR
-623 LKAEKPTEVNEGDES
+623 LKAGKPTEVNEDFNS
-638 GIGAVYK
+638 GISDVYK
-645 KYGVQQELNDKFS
+645 KYGVPQELMDNDKYS
-658 SAKNINDRYWL
+658 SFININDFLWHK
-669 EANYIAVEYAKT
+669 ANDIAKQYVKT
-681 HRGVNVNTLRDNILN
+681 HREADFNTIRNNAYNDLQ
-696 ELKGGSEQQAL
+696 GGSEQQAL
-707 AEVNKFLKYY
+707 AKVNEFKKHY

-732 SANRKELQ
+732 FFNRKELQ
-740 TLRNL
+740 TLENI

-757 YLMSKGVPS
+757 YLMSKGVAS

-782 GFIDYMAGRSK
+782 GFTDYMAVRSK
-793 INQEIATNY
+793 INEEIVKNLVNNEAGKNT
-802 LKLQSK
+802 
-808 KDVSKMSEAQKNE
+808 SKMSEAQQNE
-821 HFAGVKAAMDSL
+821 RSAKIKAAMDSL
-833 EFYRKKIIG
+833 SVYQKKVIDTI
-842 AMNLVDEMGKN
+842 NLVDKVAN
-853 SKHFQDLTKLNNKF
+853 DSKHFQDLKKENMKF
-867 QEDSVNG
+867 EERVVNG
-874 DLLTNVEKGI
+874 EWLANAQKVT

-894 VSSLIGSVVSG
+894 VSSGIGSAVS
-905 ASVLAGT
+905 AMSIVAGI

-934 SDKNYQASIINK
+934 SDIDYRASIINK
-946 TNYFKNSSLIQFND
+946 TNFFKNSSLIQFND
-960 TFFKPLKNGK
+960 TFFKKNKNGK
-970 YEAVNLSER
+970 YESVNLSER

-992 FSVFGALSTVTRTI
+992 FSIFGALSTVTRTI
-1006 TNILVTRRIGSA
+1006 TDILVTRRIGSA

-1075 WMFKEV
+1075 WMFREV

-1120 VAAENI
+1120 VASENI

-1152 LSSIS
+1152 IGSIS

-1163 TVVGTTIGTSA
+1163 TIIGTTIGTSA

-1183 KRDNVVDVNNRTY
+1183 RRDNVVDVNGRTY
-1196 LLSELSKRQLYALM
+1196 LLSELDKRQRYALM
-1210 SNFDIREHVD
+1210 SNFDIREHVE
-1220 ALKKRFEKSP
+1220 ALKKRFENSP
-1230 EALEVIS
+1230 ETLETIS
-1237 KLEDKV
+1237 NLEKKI
-1243 NDAKEYKGDYSEY
+1243 NDAKKYKGEYSEY

-1269 QQESKVSS
+1269 QQESKLSS

-1330 ENKGNNPNDTQDDSL
+1330 TNKGNNSNDTQYDSL

-1353 DDIGDENNHILSYN
+1353 DDIRDENNHILSYN

-1410 DASVLKDASDD
+1410 DAHSATTLKFASEE

-1430 KAIRRNE
+1430 KAIRRNG
-1437 YALDYASDSLK
+1437 YALQYASDGLK
-1448 NDKEF
+1448 GDKEF
-1453 ILKVLKIDGYSLEFA
+1453 ILKVMQINGLTLK
-1468 SDRLKGDKDVV
+1468 
-1479 LKAVKNEGRSLSYAS
+1479 YAS
-1494 ERLRDDKDVVLTAIK
+1494 ERLNDDRDVVLEAVKNNGKSLAYSSVRLRDDREIVLEAVKNNGLALKFVPGDLNNDKEVVLTAIK
-1509 RDESALEFASE
+1509 NNIGALEFASE

-1528 ISAIEK
+1528 ISEVEK
-1534 IKAESYSFGDLED
+1534 IKAESDSFGDLED

-1577 TPIDVN
+1577 TPIDIN

-1601 NSNKPNNTD
+1601 NSNKPNN
-1610 NNITD
+1610 TD

-1656 NTQGDNIDTTSQ
+1656 NTQGDNIDATSQ
-1668 KKGSGKGTTNNN
+1668 KKGSGKGATNNN
-1680 VSNNNDFNP
+1680 VSTNNDFNP
-1689 NDYFHNNDNNDTN
+1689 NDYFHNNDNND
-1702 TNANTNTNTNTNT
+1702 TNTNT

-1745 NGNGYTKKNGVWS
+1745 NGNGYTKENGVWS

-1767 QSVSKEV
+1767 KRVGKEV
-1774 KDRVQIDNLDSDA
+1774 KKRKQIDNLDSDA

-1816 DGKEVSNNIH
+1816 DGKEISNIH

-1831 IDKIINSLKYAKGA
+1831 IDGIINSLKYAKGV
-1845 KGNKTSKILNAIEE
+1845 KGDKASKISTAIKKKYSVE
-1859 KGFLV
+1859 
-1864 KGIDLKKIIN
+1864 GIDLKKIIE

-1900 DIDDAYDR
+1900 DIDDAYNR

-1973 KKESKK
+1973 KKE
-1979 EKNVES
+1979 
-1985 KPKKEKE
+1985 KE
-1992 VKAKKDKDKDSLDEE
+1992 VKAKKENDKDSLDEE

-2022 EDAVELFGKKK
+2022 EDAVELSGKKK

-2104 LNRDTSKAV
+2104 LKRDTSKAV

-2136 NIEPNSNSDKVS
+2136 NIEPNNNSDKVS

-2282 NQERNKTDKGKLEK
+2282 NQERNETDKGKLEK

-2389 LKKVGDIVKSSD
+2389 LKKIGNIVKSSN

-2528 INNKDEEQSK
+2528 INNNKDEEQSK

-2583 ARPISRHNEPL
+2583 ARPLSRHNEPL

-2642 RSREESDVSGVNVDK
+2642 RSREESDVSGVNVDE

-3016 GGEENANDYVVQ
+3016 GDEENANDYVVQ

-3163 TDKIVSLADA
+3163 SGEIVSLADA
-3173 FINYLDGLP
+3173 FINYLGGLP

-3224 LFKQFLEKELSK
+3224 LFKQFLEKELPK

-3269 DFKGKPLSLKIVQK
+3269 NFKGKPLSLKIVQK

-3471 QVKSNLGIITWIAS
+3471 QAKSNLGIITWIAS
-3485 RYIQEQNDGRNVTLL
+3485 RYIQEQNNGRNVTLL

-3890 DRKQKEIKAVENK
+3890 DRKRKEIKAVENK
-3903 IKEKGLSYD
+3903 IKESGLSYD

-3974 KLREEET
+3974 KLREEES

-3987 KQEGN
+3987 KP
-3992 EDVKKVASD
+3992 DVKKVASD

-4050 KNSRVFFDKKEFAK
+4050 KNSRVFFDKREFAK
-4064 RTGNEEAKY
+4064 RTGNEEVKY

-4138 MKKEGNN
+4138 MKKEGNY

>member
-207 NILKGKVDEI
+207 NILKGKLDEI

-244 ESEALYEEYKG
+244 ESEALDEEYKG

-304 LNRVNAEQGRLP
+304 SNKFNAEQGRLSKD
-316 AGLANEYTSLVDKRN
+316 LVNEYSSLVEKRN
-331 SVAKDINDT
+331 SISKEVSDT
-340 INSDEYKQLKKKAI
+340 MNSNEYKELEKYAI
-354 EENKNAKKAGNERK
+354 EENKNAKNAGNERK

-473 SSIDQKKIAQVVKS
+473 SSIDQKKIEQVVKS

-501 AIYKLETEIPN
+501 AIYQLETAMPN
-512 ENSEKKEALPYAVR
+512 ENSEKKKALPYAVR

-564 HKDGSWSTTR
+564 HKDGRRSTTR

-681 HRGVNVNTLRDNILN
+681 HRGVNVNTIRNKIYN
-696 ELKGGSEQQAL
+696 ELKGGSEQQAS

-1006 TNILVTRRIGSA
+1006 TDILVTRRIGSA

-1040 YTDGLRSGLSGGKA
+1040 YTDGLRAGLSGGKA

-1075 WMFKEV
+1075 WIFREV

-1120 VAAENI
+1120 VVAENI

-1140 LMNKITGSKLDG
+1140 IMNKITGSKLDG
-1152 LSSIS
+1152 LNSIS
-1157 KDEILE
+1157 TNEVLE

-1183 KRDNVVDVNNRTY
+1183 KRDNVIDVNNRAY

-1220 ALKKRFEKSP
+1220 ALKKRFENSP

-1243 NDAKEYKGDYSEY
+1243 NLTKEFKGEYSEY

-1269 QQESKVSS
+1269 QQESKLSN
-1277 FIDELNKKDSLTDK
+1277 FIEELNKKDSLTDK

-1330 ENKGNNPNDTQDDSL
+1330 KNNTNNTNNPNGTQDDSL

-1392 ELKKLVD
+1392 ELKKLID

-1410 DASVLKDASDD
+1410 DASVLKDASDG

-1430 KAIRRNE
+1430 KTIRRNE
-1437 YALDYASDSLK
+1437 YALQYASDSLK

-1479 LKAVKNEGRSLSYAS
+1479 LKAVKKEGYALQYAS

-1509 RDESALEFASE
+1509 NNRSALEFVSE

-1528 ISAIEK
+1528 ISEVEK

-1547 DNNNSESSLNTD
+1547 DNNNSESSLNSD

-1572 ENENN
+1572 GNENN

-1656 NTQGDNIDTTSQ
+1656 NTQGDNIDATSQ

-1702 TNANTNTNTNTNT
+1702 TNANTNTN
-1715 NPNDKNKDVNR
+1715 PNDKNKDVNR

-1745 NGNGYTKKNGVWS
+1745 NGKGYTKIDGVWS
-1758 KDGGKNVKG
+1758 KDDGKK
-1767 QSVSKEV
+1767 V
-1774 KDRVQIDNLDSDA
+1774 KDKRVGKKVADRGLIDNLDGDA

-1793 RLEKRRAK
+1793 RLEERKAK

-1816 DGKEVSNNIH
+1816 NSKEVSNNYIH

-1831 IDKIINSLKYAKGA
+1831 IDEIINFYSLKDV
-1845 KGNKTSKILNAIEE
+1845 KGNKTSKILKAIYD
-1859 KGFLV
+1859 KGYSV

-1874 ESLTNRNK
+1874 KSLNKDNK
-1882 GVNDYFEKHY
+1882 GIENYFEEYY

-1900 DIDDAYDR
+1900 DIDDAYNR

-1992 VKAKKDKDKDSLDEE
+1992 VKAKKENDKDSLDEE
-2007 KQKLLKEKNKLYSDL
+2007 KQELLKEKNKLYRDL
-2022 EDAVELFGKKK
+2022 EDAVELSGKKK
-2033 DLESIISKI
+2033 DLESIISKT
-2042 EDNLQ
+2042 ESELQ
-2047 EYKEKADAK
+2047 KYKKKAESK
-2056 KDRTEQEIKDDNKYI
+2056 NNRTEQEIKDDNRYI
-2071 EFITKNLEDYKRR
+2071 DFVTESLEDYKRR

-2104 LNRDTSKAV
+2104 LKRDTSKAV

-2136 NIEPNSNSDKVS
+2136 NIEPNNNSDKVS

-2206 IHIWKDPKN
+2206 IHIWKDPKD

-2246 DFKTEEEAINFAKRE
+2246 DFKTEEDAINFAKRE

-2282 NQERNKTDKGKLEK
+2282 NQERNETDKGKLEK

-2379 VKAITNKGDF
+2379 VKSITNKGDF

-2441 NELEGRFNDPTRD
+2441 DELEGRFNDPTRD

-2528 INNKDEEQSK
+2528 INNKNEEQSK

-2561 QEDESERGDNRGRQ
+2561 QEDES
-2575 GVGDNDAG
+2575 
-2583 ARPISRHNEPL
+2583 
-2594 GGETESESGKAVGDV
+2594 
-2609 FDKKSGRD
+2609 
-2617 IQDNEHSDEQ
+2617 
-2627 QDKGNSDNAILEDRG
+2627 
-2642 RSREESDVSGVNVDK
+2642 
-2657 KKRKDSKKVTN
+2657 
-2668 EDIDREVEELTS
+2668 
-2680 VDDKTKLVSV
+2680 
-2690 NGEVSTEAKGRLA
+2690 
-2703 QYKSGGESKK
+2703 
-2713 GRGILDE
+2713 
-2720 YYTNTKIVNAIGNL
+2720 
-2734 IKGLFNGKGDI
+2734 
-2745 KVLEPSIGTGNFLSL
+2745 
-2760 LSKLGVKSDVTAFE
+2760 
-2774 INRTTAGISAINYP
+2774 
-2788 NAKIYNRSYETE
+2788 
-2800 FVDEKG
+2800 
-2806 EQKNIVGR
+2806 
-2814 YGKYDLVIGNPPY
+2814 
-2827 GERSGYIKGL
+2827 
-2837 ASSKDENVEEAKINK
+2837 
-2852 WEDYFVKRSLDQ
+2852 
-2864 LREGGILAMV
+2864 
-2874 LPSGWINRQKNI
+2874 
-2886 NAELVGAYR
+2886 
-2895 LPNGVFGGTNVGTD
+2895 
-2909 IIILRKGKL
+2909 
-2918 GNDGIDISNYFEE
+2918 
-2931 NPSHILGEV
+2931 
-2940 SKGAGQWGSDLVKG
+2940 
-2954 NLEDAIERLKDL
+2954 
-2966 HKDAFDGDNDSD
+2966 
-2978 TDVNKHL
+2978 
-2985 IKNTDNKVNEEE
+2985 
-2997 NSTGDKDAKT
+2997 
-3007 NKDNSDKEK
+3007 
-3016 GGEENANDYVVQ
+3016 
-3028 DSPKINKKDL
+3028 
-3038 KYHFVKNDEQ
+3038 
-3048 VSANT
+3048 
-3053 LNDTN
+3053 
-3058 NISEK
+3058 
-3063 EANALRQTDYKGEFK
+3063 
-3078 ELTDDVKP
+3078 
-3086 YANMIDGKW
+3086 
-3095 VHDFYYAEG
+3095 
-3104 NIYEKLE
+3104 
-3111 KLENEKHKMPQSQ
+3111 
-3124 YEKQKALLE
+3124 
-3133 SVKPKPKGIN
+3133 
-3143 DIDITPNHEIVSDF
+3143 
-3157 KFVDDE
+3157 
-3163 TDKIVSLADA
+3163 
-3173 FINYLDGLP
+3173 
-3182 SEAFGSSS
+3182 
-3190 RRDVYEYVKNQ
+3190 
-3201 RVTGND
+3201 
-3207 ATDNTRRRKAR
+3207 
-3218 KEVGEY
+3218 
-3224 LFKQFLEKELSK
+3224 
-3236 VVVDSFLNEFNRVY
+3236 
-3250 NNLHTP
+3250 
-3256 DHSKFP
+3256 
-3262 LFAKVNK
+3262 
-3269 DFKGKPLSLKIVQK
+3269 
-3283 AGIGRLTA
+3283 
-3291 KGVGLLA
+3291 
-3298 HEVGFGKTLSGI
+3298 
-3310 IAIHEAMERG
+3310 
-3320 NAKRPVIVVPNDNIL
+3320 
-3335 EQWVETIYETIP
+3335 
-3347 NAKVNILGNLGSK
+3347 
-3360 VDLSNFEVRDGEI
+3360 
-3373 TIITEA
+3373 
-3379 GLKNI
+3379 
-3384 GFPEDIVN
+3384 
-3392 KYSKDFTYISKELD
+3392 
-3406 STPRKEEQLKEKSE
+3406 
-3420 ELAGRLVGGS
+3420 
-3430 KYNWLDFGFDHLTFD
+3430 
-3445 EAHHANHIVEGV
+3445 
-3457 KVEARNSSDFRHLK
+3457 
-3471 QVKSNLGIITWIAS
+3471 
-3485 RYIQEQNDGRNVTLL
+3485 
-3500 TATPFTNKPLEIYS
+3500 
-3514 ILSLMG
+3514 
-3520 NDRLKEMGFF
+3520 
-3530 NVNNFFETFI
+3530 
-3540 DASYNME
+3540 
-3547 VDSRGNVVEK
+3547 
-3557 VSVRGFKN
+3557 
-3565 NGLLQLLFSEYI
+3565 
-3577 DFKGEADNPD
+3577 
-3587 LIRPNKQNEEYKVEP
+3587 
-3602 NSLTNEMM
+3602 
-3610 SLNQKLLSNKDA
+3610 
-3622 GSLLKGITNGRM
+3622 
-3634 IAVSP
+3634 
-3639 YLSSQYEGVIP
+3639 
-3650 DAKEYV
+3650 
-3656 ENSPKLKATM
+3656 
-3666 DLIAQNKKDNPNA
+3666 
-3679 GQIIY
+3679 
-3684 SEIGTDVFPKLKEYL
+3684 
-3699 VNELGYKDS
+3699 
-3708 EVAIIDGKTKGR
+3708 
-3720 EKIQDD
+3720 
-3726 YNKGKV
+3726 
-3732 KILIGSSTIQAGMN
+3732 
-3746 LQFNTSDMYIL
+3746 
-3757 SLPYNF
+3757 
-3763 TALKQLEGRAWRQGN
+3763 
-3778 KWENLRVN
+3778 
-3786 YMLTNNSSDV
+3786 
-3796 FLLQRI
+3796 
-3802 QEKQERYNN
+3802 
-3811 LKQTNASRVDVS
+3811 
-3823 DIDAE
+3823 
-3828 ELKFSLITDP
+3828 
-3838 VKRAEAEYSLDKQKL
+3838 
-3853 EYQKKVITQEL
+3853 
-3864 SVKYRLFDRLESLK
+3864 
-3878 NELKNTYYQSVK
+3878 
-3890 DRKQKEIKAVENK
+3890 
-3903 IKEKGLSYD
+3903 
-3912 DYENAKAKAD
+3912 
-3922 KETGVIDKK
+3922 
-3931 LEELKEQFPALI
+3931 
-3943 AKYKKEV
+3943 
-3950 EERESNVKE
+3950 
-3959 TDFTSKRAEDNKTFY
+3959 
-3974 KLREEET
+3974 

-3987 KQEGN
+3987 KPDG
-3992 EDVKKVASD
+3992 KKVASD

-4171 NNEEVPSRSID
+4171 NNEEVPSRAID

-4236 YFDEMSDEHIIDLFK
+4236 YFDEMSNEHIIDLFK

>member
-88 SQVVNNTIVGD
+88 NQMANNPIAGD
-99 SQYPNTQVAGLPV
+99 SQYPNTQVAGLPI

-137 SVDNDTYGNVSTY
+137 SVDNNTYGNVSTY
-150 PTNEYQSN
+150 PTNEYQGN

-195 PKDAIKKYNEQN
+195 PKDAIKKYNEQY
-207 NILKGKVDEI
+207 NILKGKLDEI

-232 KEVNNNLTNINK
+232 KEVNNNFTNINK
-244 ESEALYEEYKG
+244 ESEALEEEYKG

-304 LNRVNAEQGRLP
+304 SDKFNAEQGRLP
-316 AGLANEYTSLVDKRN
+316 NDLASEYSSLVDKRN
-331 SVAKDINDT
+331 SIAKEVSDT
-340 INSDEYKQLKKKAI
+340 INSDEYKQLQKYAI
-354 EENKNAKKAGNERK
+354 EENKNAKKTGNERK

-391 NGEEQRVTNT
+391 NGKAQRVTNT
-401 TTLQAIAN
+401 TTLKGLSEAEAKGSGN
-409 LVTGGKVNNKKG
+409 NGGGKKISFEVIFGSND
-421 GTQNSILLVGDEYNG
+421 DESQ
-436 VKTINDANAVAAQE
+436 NAVKKLADS
-450 ELKAFAKPFNEN
+450 LNGN

-473 SSIDQKKIAQVVKS
+473 SSIDQKKIEQVVKS

-501 AIYKLETEIPN
+501 AIYQLETAMPN
-512 ENSEKKEALPYAVR
+512 ENSEKKKALPYAVR

-564 HKDGSWSTTR
+564 HKDGRRSTTR
-574 KDASDKVRW
+574 EDASDKVRW

-595 DNIDGYDAKIRKYN
+595 DSLDGYDAKIRKYN

-623 LKAEKPTEVNEGDES
+623 LKAKKPTEVYEDFNS
-638 GIGAVYK
+638 GVSDVYE
-645 KYGVQQELNDKFS
+645 KYGVKRELMDNDKYS
-658 SAKNINDRYWL
+658 SFININDRLWYD
-669 EANYIAVEYAKT
+669 ANYIAERYAKT
-681 HRGVNVNTLRDNILN
+681 HRGVDFNTIRNKIYN
-696 ELKGGSEQQAL
+696 ELQGGSEQQAL
-707 AEVNKFLKYY
+707 AKVNEFKKYY
-717 ETAINDSNSNNPEYT
+717 KIAINDSNSNNPEYT
-732 SANRKELQ
+732 YFNRKELQ
-740 TLRNL
+740 TLENI

-757 YLMSKGVPS
+757 YLMSKGVAS

-782 GFIDYMAGRSK
+782 GFTDYMAVRSK
-793 INQEIATNY
+793 INEEIVKNLVNNEAGKNT
-802 LKLQSK
+802 
-808 KDVSKMSEAQKNE
+808 SKMSEAQQNE
-821 HFAGVKAAMDSL
+821 RSAKIKAAMDSL
-833 EFYRKKIIG
+833 SVYQKKVIDTI
-842 AMNLVDEMGKN
+842 NLVDKVAN
-853 SKHFQDLTKLNNKF
+853 DSKHFQDLKKENMKF
-867 QEDSVNG
+867 EERVVNG
-874 DLLTNVEKGI
+874 EWLANAQKVT

-894 VSSLIGSVVSG
+894 VSSAIGSAVS
-905 ASVLAGT
+905 AMSIVAGT

-920 LEKNAIIFKDGNFF
+920 LEKNAIIFKDANYL
-934 SDKNYQASIINK
+934 SDIDYRASIFNE
-946 TNYFKNSSLIQFND
+946 TNYFKNSSLIQFNG

-970 YEAVNLSER
+970 YESVNLSER

-1006 TNILVTRRIGSA
+1006 TDILVTRRIGSA
-1018 FPFLGGG
+1018 FPFLGEG

-1093 FGGIGAKR
+1093 FGQVGAKR
-1101 NVAYYKEVFTHFFK
+1101 NVAYYKDVFTHFFK

-1120 VAAENI
+1120 VASENI
-1126 QELSELVAGKAFSS
+1126 QELSEMLVGKAFSS

-1152 LSSIS
+1152 VSSINS
-1157 KDEILE
+1157 REVLE
-1163 TVVGTTIGTSA
+1163 TVFATTIGTGV
-1174 LAAYNHKTN
+1174 LATHNHFTN
-1183 KRDNVVDVNNRTY
+1183 ERDNVIDVNNRTY
-1196 LLSELSKRQLYALM
+1196 LLSELDKRQRYALM
-1210 SNFDIREHVD
+1210 SNFDIREHVED
-1220 ALKKRFEKSP
+1220 LKKRFEKSP
-1230 EALEVIS
+1230 EMLAEIS
-1237 KLEDKV
+1237 NFEKKI
-1243 NDAKEYKGDYSEY
+1243 NDAKEYKGEYSEY

-1269 QQESKVSS
+1269 QQESKLSN

-1291 EKSDLSKA
+1291 EKSQLDDANK
-1299 EALLEEKR
+1299 LLEEKR

-1330 ENKGNNPNDTQDDSL
+1330 TNKDNNPNDTQDDAD
-1345 LNEDKDED
+1345 NT
-1353 DDIGDENNHILSYN
+1353 
-1367 GGMYEQNGDDFFK
+1367 NGDAVNDNN
-1380 DGKKVSDKSTID
+1380 I
-1392 ELKKLVD
+1392 
-1399 EKEQLLEAIGN
+1399 AGN
-1410 DASVLKDASDD
+1410 EVANT
-1421 LRNDKDFVL
+1421 ND
-1430 KAIRRNE
+1430 NN
-1437 YALDYASDSLK
+1437 S
-1448 NDKEF
+1448 
-1453 ILKVLKIDGYSLEFA
+1453 
-1468 SDRLKGDKDVV
+1468 
-1479 LKAVKNEGRSLSYAS
+1479 KNESPL
-1494 ERLRDDKDVVLTAIK
+1494 
-1509 RDESALEFASE
+1509 
-1520 RLKNDKDF
+1520 
-1528 ISAIEK
+1528 
-1534 IKAESYSFGDLED
+1534 
-1547 DNNNSESSLNTD
+1547 NSD
-1559 NNDSSDIQQGEEA
+1559 NNDSSDIQQGEEVG
-1572 ENENN
+1572 NENN

-1583 NGTHNNN
+1583 NDTNNNN

-1610 NNITD
+1610 ND
-1615 NNSNKGD
+1615 SNKGD
-1622 DIINNNTNNKKGNN
+1622 DIINNNTNNN

-1656 NTQGDNIDTTSQ
+1656 NTQGDNIDATSQ

-1689 NDYFHNNDNNDTN
+1689 NDYFHNNDNN
-1702 TNANTNTNTNTNT
+1702 NTNTNT
-1715 NPNDKNKDVNR
+1715 NPNDKNKDINR

-1745 NGNGYTKKNGVWS
+1745 NGKGYTKRNGVWS
-1758 KDGGKNVKG
+1758 KDDGKKVKDKRAG
-1767 QSVSKEV
+1767 KEV
-1774 KDRVQIDNLDSDA
+1774 KNRDQIDNLDSDA
-1787 YEEELK
+1787 YNEELK
-1793 RLEKRRAK
+1793 RLEKRKAK
-1801 LYKDYKKDKGIIILK
+1801 LYKDYKKDKGISIFRN
-1816 DGKEVSNNIH
+1816 GKEIHSGNIN
-1826 KVLKD
+1826 KILKD
-1831 IDKIINSLKYAKGA
+1831 IDAIINSIKKAKGDRGDKA
-1845 KGNKTSKILNAIEE
+1845 SKILNAIKY
-1859 KGFLV
+1859 KGYLV
-1864 KGIDLKKIIN
+1864 EGIDLKKIIE
-1874 ESLTNRNK
+1874 ESLKKDNK
-1882 GVNDYFEKHY
+1882 DIKNYFEEYY

-1900 DIDDAYDR
+1900 DIDDAYNR

-1913 EDKYKRAK
+1913 EDKYKHAK

-1947 DEKNTIFGDKNKDKG
+1947 DEKSTIFGDKNKDKG

-1992 VKAKKDKDKDSLDEE
+1992 VNVKKEDDKDSLDEE
-2007 KQKLLKEKNKLYSDL
+2007 KKELLKEKNKLYRDL
-2022 EDAVELFGKKK
+2022 EDAVELSGKKK

-2042 EDNLQ
+2042 ESELQ
-2047 EYKEKADAK
+2047 KYKKKAESK
-2056 KDRTEQEIKDDNKYI
+2056 NNRTEQEIKDDNRYI
-2071 EFITKNLEDYKRR
+2071 DFVTESLEDYKRR

-2104 LNRDTSKAV
+2104 LKRDTSKAV

-2123 TNRRKDIEASENA
+2123 TNRRKDVEASENA
-2136 NIEPNSNSDKVS
+2136 NIEPNNNSDKVS

-2282 NQERNKTDKGKLEK
+2282 NQERSETDKGKLEK

-2364 EHERELFDSLMSEEG
+2364 EHERELFDSLMSEDG

-2441 NELEGRFNDPTRD
+2441 NELEERFNDPTRD

-2465 EKRAYADME
+2465 EKRAHADME

-2528 INNKDEEQSK
+2528 INNNKDEEQSK

-2583 ARPISRHNEPL
+2583 ARPLSRHNEPL

-2627 QDKGNSDNAILEDRG
+2627 QDKGNGDNAILEDRG
-2642 RSREESDVSGVNVDK
+2642 RSREESDVSGVNVDE

-3016 GGEENANDYVVQ
+3016 GDEENANDYVVQ

-3111 KLENEKHKMPQSQ
+3111 KLENEKHKIPQSQ

-3163 TDKIVSLADA
+3163 SGEIVSLADA

-3190 RRDVYEYVKNQ
+3190 YRDVYEYVKNQ

-3224 LFKQFLEKELSK
+3224 LFKQFLEKELPK

-3269 DFKGKPLSLKIVQK
+3269 NFKGEPLSLKIVQK

-3471 QVKSNLGIITWIAS
+3471 QAKSNLGIITWIAS
-3485 RYIQEQNDGRNVTLL
+3485 RYIQEQNNGRNVTLL

-3610 SLNQKLLSNKDA
+3610 SLNQKLLSSRDA

-3903 IKEKGLSYD
+3903 IKETGLSYD

-3974 KLREEET
+3974 KLREEES

-4064 RTGNEEAKY
+4064 RTGNEEVKY

-4138 MKKEGNN
+4138 MKKEGSN

-4171 NNEEVPSRSID
+4171 NNEEVPSKAID

>member
-74 VTENQSVNNPIVGN
+74 VTENQSVNTPIVGDN
-88 SQVVNNTIVGD
+88 QVVNNQAI
-99 SQYPNTQVAGLPV
+99 NTQVAGLPI

-158 EQGSATPTDVANT
+158 EQGSVTPTDVANT

-195 PKDAIKKYNEQN
+195 PKDAIKKYNEQI
-207 NILKGKVDEI
+207 NILKGKSKEI
-217 KTIDKQLDNPKYGLI
+217 DAIDKQLNDSKYKLI
-232 KEVNNNLTNINK
+232 QEVNNNLINIKK
-244 ESEALYEEYKG
+244 EDDALEEEYKG

-282 YEAYINGDYKRYLEY
+282 YDAYINGDYKRYLEY

-304 LNRVNAEQGRLP
+304 SNKFNAEQGRLSKD
-316 AGLANEYTSLVDKRN
+316 LVNEYSSLVEKRN
-331 SVAKDINDT
+331 SISKEVSDT
-340 INSDEYKQLKKKAI
+340 MNSNEYKELQKYAI

-391 NGEEQRVTNT
+391 NGEEQRVTNRNT
-401 TTLQAIAN
+401 IEGIEKS
-409 LVTGGKVNNKKG
+409 VTSGGNGNNGGGKTTRV
-421 GTQNSILLVGDEYNG
+421 SVVVGDEFKD
-436 VKTINDANAVAAQE
+436 VKTINEANAVAAQE
-450 ELKAFAKPFNEN
+450 GLKDLAKSLNGDTSEEKKTGGDSLSISQKDLIKSQTNSFVPPNVRRNNLKAIIQELE
-462 PSEQKKTEEKD
+462 S
-473 SSIDQKKIAQVVKS
+473 KI
-487 SYAKPEDQSAIIDE
+487 PD
-501 AIYKLETEIPN
+501 
-512 ENSEKKEALPYAVR
+512 ENSEVLKHLPYAVR
-526 AEFNVFGKAGVDV
+526 AKFNVFGKAGADV
-539 GTRYANNN
+539 GIKYANDNIDKIELEKRN
-547 KGKVVLETD
+547 GKI
-556 SKGRVLYY
+556 LYY
-564 HKDGSWSTTR
+564 HKDGTSSTEK
-574 KDASDKVRW
+574 KDASDKVAW
-583 KIVDEEFFKEYN
+583 KIVDKKFFEEYIE
-595 DNIDGYDAKIRKYN
+595 NIDSEDADIRRYN
-609 DLADKWNSEISWAR
+609 DLADKWNLEISRAR
-623 LKAEKPTEVNEGDES
+623 LKAGKPTEVYEDFNS
-638 GIGAVYK
+638 GVSDVYE
-645 KYGVQQELNDKFS
+645 KYGVKRELMDNDKYS
-658 SAKNINDRYWL
+658 SFININDRLWYD
-669 EANYIAVEYAKT
+669 ANYIAERYAKT

-696 ELKGGSEQQAL
+696 ELKGGSEQQAS

-992 FSVFGALSTVTRTI
+992 FSVFGALSTVTRTV
-1006 TNILVTRRIGSA
+1006 TDILVTRRIGSA
-1018 FPFLGGG
+1018 FPFLGEG

-1140 LMNKITGSKLDG
+1140 IMNKITGSKLDG
-1152 LSSIS
+1152 LNSIS
-1157 KDEILE
+1157 TNEVLE
-1163 TVVGTTIGTSA
+1163 TIIGTTIGTGA

-1183 KRDNVVDVNNRTY
+1183 RRDNVIDVNGRTY
-1196 LLSELSKRQLYALM
+1196 LLSELDKRQRYALM
-1210 SNFDIREHVD
+1210 SNFDISKNVD
-1220 ALKKRFEKSP
+1220 ALKKRFENSP

-1243 NDAKEYKGDYSEY
+1243 NLAKEYKGEYSEY

-1269 QQESKVSS
+1269 QQESKVSN

-1330 ENKGNNPNDTQDDSL
+1330 TNKDNNPNDTQDDTDNTNGDAVNDNNTAGNEVANTNDNNSKNESL
-1345 LNEDKDED
+1345 LN
-1353 DDIGDENNHILSYN
+1353 S
-1367 GGMYEQNGDDFFK
+1367 
-1380 DGKKVSDKSTID
+1380 
-1392 ELKKLVD
+1392 
-1399 EKEQLLEAIGN
+1399 
-1410 DASVLKDASDD
+1410 
-1421 LRNDKDFVL
+1421 
-1430 KAIRRNE
+1430 
-1437 YALDYASDSLK
+1437 
-1448 NDKEF
+1448 
-1453 ILKVLKIDGYSLEFA
+1453 
-1468 SDRLKGDKDVV
+1468 
-1479 LKAVKNEGRSLSYAS
+1479 
-1494 ERLRDDKDVVLTAIK
+1494 
-1509 RDESALEFASE
+1509 
-1520 RLKNDKDF
+1520 
-1528 ISAIEK
+1528 
-1534 IKAESYSFGDLED
+1534 
-1547 DNNNSESSLNTD
+1547 D

-1583 NGTHNNN
+1583 NDTHNNN

-1601 NSNKPNNTD
+1601 NSNKPNN
-1610 NNITD
+1610 TD

-1656 NTQGDNIDTTSQ
+1656 NTQGDNIDATSQ

-1680 VSNNNDFNP
+1680 VSTNNDFNP
-1689 NDYFHNNDNNDTN
+1689 NDYFHNNDNND
-1702 TNANTNTNTNTNT
+1702 TNT

-1745 NGNGYTKKNGVWS
+1745 NGNGYTKENGVWS

-1767 QSVSKEV
+1767 ERVGKKV
-1774 KDRVQIDNLDSDA
+1774 KKRKQIDNLDSDA
-1787 YEEELK
+1787 YEVELK
-1793 RLEKRRAK
+1793 RLEERRAK

-1816 DGKEVSNNIH
+1816 DSKEVSNNNIH

-1831 IDKIINSLKYAKGA
+1831 IDGIINSLKDA
-1845 KGNKTSKILNAIEE
+1845 KGNKTSKILKAIKE
-1859 KGFLV
+1859 KGYSV
-1864 KGIDLKKIIN
+1864 KGIDLKKIVN
-1874 ESLTNRNK
+1874 ESLKKDNK
-1882 GVNDYFEKHY
+1882 DIKNYFEEHY

-1900 DIDDAYDR
+1900 DIDDAYNR

-1913 EDKYKRAK
+1913 EDKYKHAK

-1947 DEKNTIFGDKNKDKG
+1947 DEKSTIFGDKNKDKG

-1992 VKAKKDKDKDSLDEE
+1992 VKAKKENDKDSLDEE

-2047 EYKEKADAK
+2047 EYKKKADAK

-2104 LNRDTSKAV
+2104 LKRDTSKAV

-2136 NIEPNSNSDKVS
+2136 NIEPNNNSDKVS

-2206 IHIWKDPKN
+2206 IHIWKDPKD

-2282 NQERNKTDKGKLEK
+2282 NQERNETDKGKLEK
-2296 IRTQIKDFLRMLMAN
+2296 IRTQIKDFLKMLMAN

-2583 ARPISRHNEPL
+2583 ARPLSRHNEPL

-2642 RSREESDVSGVNVDK
+2642 RSREESDVSGVNVDE

-2680 VDDKTKLVSV
+2680 VDAKTKLVNV
-2690 NGEVSTEAKGRLA
+2690 NGEVSAEAKGRLA

-2997 NSTGDKDAKT
+2997 NGTGDKDAKT

-3016 GGEENANDYVVQ
+3016 GDEENANDYVIQ

-3173 FINYLDGLP
+3173 FINYLGGLP

-3224 LFKQFLEKELSK
+3224 LFKQFLEKELPK

-3269 DFKGKPLSLKIVQK
+3269 NFKGKPLSLKIVQK

-3335 EQWVETIYETIP
+3335 EQWVETIYEAIP

-3360 VDLSNFEVRDGEI
+3360 IDLSNFEVRDGEI

-3379 GLKNI
+3379 GFKNI

-3406 STPRKEEQLKEKSE
+3406 STPRKEEQLKEKGE

-3471 QVKSNLGIITWIAS
+3471 QAKSNLGIITWIAS
-3485 RYIQEQNDGRNVTLL
+3485 RYIQEQNNGRNVTLL

-3602 NSLTNEMM
+3602 NSLTNDMM
-3610 SLNQKLLSNKDA
+3610 SLNQRLLSSKDA

-3639 YLSSQYEGVIP
+3639 YLSSQYEGAIP

-3726 YNKGKV
+3726 YNKGNV

-3811 LKQTNASRVDVS
+3811 LKNNNASRVDVS

-3838 VKRAEAEYSLDKQKL
+3838 VKRAEAEYSLEKQKL

-3864 SVKYRLFDRLESLK
+3864 SVKYRLFDRLETLK
-3878 NELKNTYYQSVK
+3878 NELENTYYPSIK
-3890 DRKQKEIKAVENK
+3890 DKKRKEISAVEKK
-3903 IKEKGLSYD
+3903 IKETGLSSE
-3912 DYENAKAKAD
+3912 DYTKAKAKAD
-3922 KETGVIDKK
+3922 KDIGVIDKK
-3931 LEELKEQFPALI
+3931 LEELKELFPELI
-3943 AKYKKEV
+3943 NKYKNEA
-3950 EERESNVKE
+3950 EERASNVKE
-3959 TDFTSKRAEDNKTFY
+3959 VDFTSKRAEDNKTFY
-3974 KLREEET
+3974 KLREEES
-3981 KDVKND
+3981 K
-3987 KQEGN
+3987 E
-3992 EDVKKVASD
+3992 VKKDKPKGKEDASN
-4001 ESKHNKDGEGVQ
+4001 ESKKDKDGEGVQ
-4013 FQKQSDATKSEFRKV
+4013 FQKQSDTTKSEFRKV

-4064 RTGNEEAKY
+4064 RTGNEEVKY
-4073 FKTSDGHIYGAKFP
+4073 FKTSEGHIYGAKFP

>member
-43 PQNINEPTPT
+43 PQNINESTPT

-88 SQVVNNTIVGD
+88 NQVVNNTIAGD

-112 DINSQVVNNQ
+112 DINSQMVNNQ

-137 SVDNDTYGNVSTY
+137 SVDNNTYGNVSTY
-150 PTNEYQSN
+150 PTNEYQGN

-180 ETTQQQGSSPAPTEK
+180 ETTQQQQGSSPAPTEK
-195 PKDAIKKYNEQN
+195 PKDAIKKYNEQY
-207 NILKGKVDEI
+207 NILKGKLDEI

-232 KEVNNNLTNINK
+232 KEVNNNLENINK
-244 ESEALYEEYKG
+244 ESEALDEEYKG

-304 LNRVNAEQGRLP
+304 SNKFNAEQGRLSND
-316 AGLANEYTSLVDKRN
+316 LVNEYSSLVEKRN
-331 SVAKDINDT
+331 SISKEVSDT
-340 INSDEYKQLKKKAI
+340 MNSNEYKELEKYAL

-376 YIYDPATKGV
+376 YIYDPAKKGV

-401 TTLQAIAN
+401 KTLQGIAN
-409 LVTGGKVNNKKG
+409 LVTGGKVNNGKG
-421 GTQNSILLVGDEYNG
+421 KTTRVGVYVGDEYDG
-436 VKTINDANAVAAQE
+436 VKTIEDANAVATQE
-450 ELKAFAKPFNEN
+450 GLKDLAKSLNGN
-462 PSEQKKTEEKD
+462 PSEQKKTEGGSLSIRQTDFKKSQT
-473 SSIDQKKIAQVVKS
+473 SSFI
-487 SYAKPEDQSAIIDE
+487 SANDRINILRARIQE
-501 AIYKLETEIPN
+501 LESKMPD
-512 ENSEKKEALPYAVR
+512 ENSEVLEHLRYSVR
-526 AEFNVFGKAGVDV
+526 AKFNVFGKAGADV
-539 GTRYANNN
+539 GIEYANNN
-547 KGKVVLETD
+547 KGKIVLETN
-556 SKGRVLYY
+556 SKGEVLYY
-564 HKDGSWSTTR
+564 HKDGSVDAVR

-583 KIVDEEFFKEYN
+583 KIVDKKFFEEYN
-595 DNIDGYDAKIRKYN
+595 KYIDSEDADIRRYN
-609 DLADKWNSEISWAR
+609 DLADKWNLERSKAR
-623 LKAEKPTEVNEGDES
+623 FKAKKPTEVYEDFNS
-638 GIGAVYK
+638 GVSDVYE
-645 KYGVQQELNDKFS
+645 KYGVQRELMDNDKYS
-658 SAKNINDRYWL
+658 SFININDRLWYD
-669 EANYIAVEYAKT
+669 ANYIAERYVKT
-681 HRGVNVNTLRDNILN
+681 HRGVDFNTIRNKIYN
-696 ELKGGSEQQAL
+696 ELQGGSEQEAL
-707 AEVNKFLKYY
+707 AKVNEFLKHYK
-717 ETAINDSNSNNPEYT
+717 TAINDSNSNNPEYT
-732 SANRKELQ
+732 YFNRKELQ
-740 TLRNL
+740 TLENI

-757 YLMSKGVPS
+757 YLMSKGVAS

-782 GFIDYMAGRSK
+782 GFTDYMAVRSK
-793 INQEIATNY
+793 INEEIVKNLVNNEAGKNT
-802 LKLQSK
+802 
-808 KDVSKMSEAQKNE
+808 SKMSEAQQNE
-821 HFAGVKAAMDSL
+821 RSAKIKAAMDSL
-833 EFYRKKIIG
+833 GVYQKKVIDTI
-842 AMNLVDEMGKN
+842 NLVDKVAN
-853 SKHFQDLTKLNNKF
+853 DSKHYQDLKKENMKF
-867 QEDSVNG
+867 EERVVNG
-874 DLLTNVEKGI
+874 EWLANAQKVT

-894 VSSLIGSVVSG
+894 VSSAIGSAVSFMSIVG
-905 ASVLAGT
+905 GFV
-912 FSKDLKDN
+912 SKDLKDN

-934 SDKNYQASIINK
+934 SDKNYQASIFNE
-946 TNYFKNSSLIQFND
+946 TNFFKNSSLIQFNG
-960 TFFKPLKNGK
+960 TFFKKNKNGK
-970 YEAVNLSER
+970 YESVNLSER
-979 EKANLELA
+979 EKANLELV

-1006 TNILVTRRIGSA
+1006 TDILVTRRIGSA

-1075 WMFKEV
+1075 WMFREV

-1093 FGGIGAKR
+1093 FRGIGAKR

-1120 VAAENI
+1120 VTAENI
-1126 QELSELVAGKAFSS
+1126 QELSELVAGNAFSS
-1140 LMNKITGSKLDG
+1140 LTNKITGSKLDG
-1152 LSSIS
+1152 IDSIS
-1157 KDEILE
+1157 KDKILE
-1163 TVVGTTIGTSA
+1163 TIIGITIGTGA
-1174 LAAYNHKTN
+1174 LATHNHITN
-1183 KRDNVVDVNNRTY
+1183 KRDNVVDVNNRAY
-1196 LLSELSKRQLYALM
+1196 LLTNLSNRERYALM

-1220 ALKKRFEKSP
+1220 ALKKRFENSP
-1230 EALEVIS
+1230 ETLETIS
-1237 KLEDKV
+1237 KIEKKI
-1243 NDAKEYKGDYSEY
+1243 NDAKEFKGEYSEY

-1269 QQESKVSS
+1269 QQESKVSN

-1330 ENKGNNPNDTQDDSL
+1330 TNKGNNPNDTQDDTG
-1345 LNEDKDED
+1345 NT
-1353 DDIGDENNHILSYN
+1353 
-1367 GGMYEQNGDDFFK
+1367 NGD
-1380 DGKKVSDKSTID
+1380 
-1392 ELKKLVD
+1392 
-1399 EKEQLLEAIGN
+1399 
-1410 DASVLKDASDD
+1410 
-1421 LRNDKDFVL
+1421 
-1430 KAIRRNE
+1430 
-1437 YALDYASDSLK
+1437 
-1448 NDKEF
+1448 
-1453 ILKVLKIDGYSLEFA
+1453 
-1468 SDRLKGDKDVV
+1468 
-1479 LKAVKNEGRSLSYAS
+1479 AVN
-1494 ERLRDDKDVVLTAIK
+1494 
-1509 RDESALEFASE
+1509 
-1520 RLKNDKDF
+1520 
-1528 ISAIEK
+1528 
-1534 IKAESYSFGDLED
+1534 
-1547 DNNNSESSLNTD
+1547 DNNTAGNEVANTNDNNSQNESPLNSD

-1572 ENENN
+1572 GNENN

-1656 NTQGDNIDTTSQ
+1656 NTQGDNIDATSQ

-1702 TNANTNTNTNTNT
+1702 TNANTNTN
-1715 NPNDKNKDVNR
+1715 PNDKNKDVNR

-1745 NGNGYTKKNGVWS
+1745 NGKGYTKIDGVWS
-1758 KDGGKNVKG
+1758 KDDGKK
-1767 QSVSKEV
+1767 V
-1774 KDRVQIDNLDSDA
+1774 KDKRVGKKVADRGLIDNLDSDA

-1845 KGNKTSKILNAIEE
+1845 KGNKTSKILNAIEK
-1859 KGFLV
+1859 KGYFV

-1874 ESLTNRNK
+1874 KSLKKDNK
-1882 GVNDYFEKHY
+1882 DIKNYFEEHY

-1900 DIDDAYDR
+1900 DIDDAYNR

-1992 VKAKKDKDKDSLDEE
+1992 AKAKKENVKDKDALDEE

-2022 EDAVELFGKKK
+2022 EDAVDLFGKKK

-2042 EDNLQ
+2042 EKKLQ
-2047 EYKEKADAK
+2047 DYKEKADAK

-2104 LNRDTSKAV
+2104 LKRDTSKAV

-2136 NIEPNSNSDKVS
+2136 NIEPNNNSDKVS

-2206 IHIWKDPKN
+2206 IHIWKDPKD

-2246 DFKTEEEAINFAKRE
+2246 DFKTEEDAINFAKRE

-2282 NQERNKTDKGKLEK
+2282 NQERNETDKGKLEK

-2465 EKRAYADME
+2465 EKRVYADMD

-2528 INNKDEEQSK
+2528 INNKNEEQSK

-2583 ARPISRHNEPL
+2583 ARPLSRHNEPL

-2642 RSREESDVSGVNVDK
+2642 RSREESDVSGVNVDE

-2720 YYTNTKIVNAIGNL
+2720 YYTNTKIVNAIGDL

-2997 NSTGDKDAKT
+2997 NSTGGKDAKT

-3016 GGEENANDYVVQ
+3016 GDEENANDYVVQ
-3028 DSPKINKKDL
+3028 DSPKINKKGL

-3163 TDKIVSLADA
+3163 SGESISLADA
-3173 FINYLDGLP
+3173 FINYLGGLP

-3190 RRDVYEYVKNQ
+3190 YRDVYEYVKNQ

-3236 VVVDSFLNEFNRVY
+3236 AEIDSFLNEFNRVY

-3269 DFKGKPLSLKIVQK
+3269 NFKGKPLSLKIVQK

-3471 QVKSNLGIITWIAS
+3471 QAKSNLGIITWIAS
-3485 RYIQEQNDGRNVTLL
+3485 RYIQEQNNGRNVTLL

-3666 DLIAQNKKDNPNA
+3666 DLIVQNKKDNPNA

-3890 DRKQKEIKAVENK
+3890 DRKRKEIKAVENK
-3903 IKEKGLSYD
+3903 IKESGLSYD

-3974 KLREEET
+3974 KLREDES

-3987 KQEGN
+3987 KP
-3992 EDVKKVASD
+3992 DVKKVASD

-4013 FQKQSDATKSEFRKV
+4013 FQKQSDTTKSEFRKV
-4028 EKGKFMEFIDKAKAF
+4028 EKGKFMEFVDKAKAF

-4050 KNSRVFFDKKEFAK
+4050 KNSRVFFDKREFAK
-4064 RTGNEEAKY
+4064 RTGNEEVKY
-4073 FKTSDGHIYGAKFP
+4073 FKTSDGHIYSAKFP

-4236 YFDEMSDEHIIDLFK
+4236 YFDEMSNEHIIDLFK

>member
-60 FSTNEYVSEHNAVG
+60 FSTNEYTSEHNAVG
-74 VTENQSVNNPIVGN
+74 VTENQSVNNQVVNTPIVGD
-88 SQVVNNTIVGD
+88 SQVVNNQVVNNQAI
-99 SQYPNTQVAGLPV
+99 NTQVAGLPI

-137 SVDNDTYGNVSTY
+137 SVDNDTYGNVSAY
-150 PTNEYQSN
+150 PTNEYQGN
-158 EQGSATPTDVANT
+158 EQNPITTTNT

-195 PKDAIKKYNEQN
+195 PKDAIKKYNEQY
-207 NILKGKVDEI
+207 NILKGKLDEI

-232 KEVNNNLTNINK
+232 KEVNNNLENIKK
-244 ESEALYEEYKG
+244 EDNALEEEYKG

-282 YEAYINGDYKRYLEY
+282 YDAYINGDYKRYLEY
-297 AEKKNAL
+297 ADKKNAL
-304 LNRVNAEQGRLP
+304 SDKFNAEQRRLSKD
-316 AGLANEYTSLVDKRN
+316 LVNEYSSLVEKRN
-331 SVAKDINDT
+331 GISKEVSDT
-340 INSDEYKQLKKKAI
+340 INSDEYKQLQKYAL
-354 EENKNAKKAGNERK
+354 EENKKAGNERK
-368 KIQYNGQN
+368 TIQYNGQS

-386 YKINK
+386 YKINE

-401 TTLQAIAN
+401 KTLQGIAN
-409 LVTGGKVNNKKG
+409 LVTGGKVNNGDGKTTRVG
-421 GTQNSILLVGDEYNG
+421 VYVGDEFKD
-436 VKTINDANAVAAQE
+436 VKTIKDANAVAAQE
-450 ELKAFAKPFNEN
+450 GLKALNESLNGN
-462 PSEQKKTEEKD
+462 PSEQKNEENQYT
-473 SSIDQKKIAQVVKS
+473 DQRKISQISNS
-487 SYAKPEDQSAIIDE
+487 SYVKTDNILAYVDADKE
-501 AIYKLETEIPN
+501 KLDKAIPN
-512 ENSEKKEALPYAVR
+512 KNSDYAKFLEHANR
-526 AEFNVFGKAGVDV
+526 AEFNEWGNIGADV
-539 GTRYANNN
+539 GIWFANNN
-547 KGKVVLETD
+547 KGKVELARD
-556 SKGRVLYY
+556 GKGNIYYY
-564 HKDGSWSTTR
+564 HKDGSVDTTR
-574 KDASDKVRW
+574 KDASDKVAWR
-583 KIVDEEFFKEYN
+583 I
-595 DNIDGYDAKIRKYN
+595 IDKKFYEKYN
-609 DLADKWNSEISWAR
+609 ENMDYYDKKIDERNESARNYNERVAKAR
-623 LKAEKPTEVNEGDES
+623 LKAKKPTEVYEDFNS
-638 GIGAVYK
+638 GVSDVYE
-645 KYGVQQELNDKFS
+645 KYGVKRELMDNDKYS
-658 SAKNINDRYWL
+658 SFININDRLWYD
-669 EANYIAVEYAKT
+669 ANYIAERYAKT
-681 HRGVNVNTLRDNILN
+681 HRGVDFNTIRNKIYN
-696 ELKGGSEQQAL
+696 ELQGGSEQQAL
-707 AEVNKFLKYY
+707 AKVNEFLKHYK
-717 ETAINDSNSNNPEYT
+717 TAINDSNSNNPEYT
-732 SANRKELQ
+732 FFNRKELQ
-740 TLRNL
+740 TLENI

-757 YLMSKGVPS
+757 YLMSKGVAS

-782 GFIDYMAGRSK
+782 GFTDYMAVRSK
-793 INQEIATNY
+793 INEEIVKNLVNNEAGKNT
-802 LKLQSK
+802 
-808 KDVSKMSEAQKNE
+808 SKMSEAQQNE
-821 HFAGVKAAMDSL
+821 RSAKIKAAMDSL
-833 EFYRKKIIG
+833 SVYQKKVIDTI
-842 AMNLVDEMGKN
+842 NIVDKVAN
-853 SKHFQDLTKLNNKF
+853 DSKHFQDLKKENMKF
-867 QEDSVNG
+867 EERVVNG
-874 DLLTNVEKGI
+874 EWLANAQKVT

-894 VSSLIGSVVSG
+894 VSSAIGSAVSAMSIVAG
-905 ASVLAGT
+905 A

-920 LEKNAIIFKDGNFF
+920 LEKNAIIFKDANFF
-934 SDKNYQASIINK
+934 SDKDYRASILNE
-946 TNYFKNSSLIQFND
+946 TNFFKNSDVIQFNG
-960 TFFKPLKNGK
+960 TFFKRKKNGR
-970 YEAVNLSER
+970 YESVNLSER

-992 FSVFGALSTVTRTI
+992 FSIFGALSTVTRTV
-1006 TNILVTRRIGSA
+1006 TDILVTRRIGSA
-1018 FPFLGGG
+1018 FPFLGEG

-1040 YTDGLRSGLSGGKA
+1040 YTDGLSAGLSGGKA
-1054 VAYGIGQSVIT
+1054 VAYGVGQSIIT

-1075 WMFKEV
+1075 WMFKDA

-1126 QELSELVAGKAFSS
+1126 QELSELVVGKAFSS

-1152 LSSIS
+1152 IGSIS

-1183 KRDNVVDVNNRTY
+1183 KRDNVVDVNNRAY
-1196 LLSELSKRQLYALM
+1196 LLSELSNREQYALM

-1220 ALKKRFEKSP
+1220 ALKKRFENSP
-1230 EALEVIS
+1230 EVLETIS
-1237 KLEDKV
+1237 KTEKKI
-1243 NDAKEYKGDYSEY
+1243 NDAKEFNGKYSEY

-1269 QQESKVSS
+1269 QQESKLSN

-1330 ENKGNNPNDTQDDSL
+1330 TNKDNNPNDTQDDSL

-1367 GGMYEQNGDDFFK
+1367 GGVYEQNGDDFFK

-1392 ELKKLVD
+1392 ELKKLID

-1421 LRNDKDFVL
+1421 LRNDKNFVL

-1479 LKAVKNEGRSLSYAS
+1479 LKAVKKEGYALQYAS

-1509 RDESALEFASE
+1509 NNRSALEFVSE

-1534 IKAESYSFGDLED
+1534 IKTESDSFGDLED
-1547 DNNNSESSLNTD
+1547 DNNNSKNESSLNSD

-1572 ENENN
+1572 GNENN

-1583 NGTHNNN
+1583 NGTQNNN
-1590 VSNNIGNDVEE
+1590 VSNNIDNSADV
-1601 NSNKPNNTD
+1601 NSNKPNTD
-1610 NNITD
+1610 NNIAND
-1615 NNSNKGD
+1615 SNKVD
-1622 DIINNNTNNKKGNN
+1622 DINTNNTNNTNNNKGNN

-1689 NDYFHNNDNNDTN
+1689 ND
-1702 TNANTNTNTNTNT
+1702 
-1715 NPNDKNKDVNR
+1715 KNKDVNR

-1745 NGNGYTKKNGVWS
+1745 NGKGYTKIDGVWS
-1758 KDGGKNVKG
+1758 KDDGKK
-1767 QSVSKEV
+1767 V
-1774 KDRVQIDNLDSDA
+1774 KDKRVGKKVADRGLIDNLDSDA
-1787 YEEELK
+1787 YNEELK
-1793 RLEKRRAK
+1793 RLEKRKAK
-1801 LYKDYKKDKGIIILK
+1801 LYKDYKKDKGISIFRN
-1816 DGKEVSNNIH
+1816 GKEIHSGNIN
-1826 KVLKD
+1826 KILKD
-1831 IDKIINSLKYAKGA
+1831 IDAIINSIKKAKGDRGDKA
-1845 KGNKTSKILNAIEE
+1845 SKILNAIKY
-1859 KGFLV
+1859 KGYLV
-1864 KGIDLKKIIN
+1864 EGIDLKKIIE

-1947 DEKNTIFGDKNKDKG
+1947 DEKSTIFGDKNKDKG

-1985 KPKKEKE
+1985 KAKKEKE
-1992 VKAKKDKDKDSLDEE
+1992 VKAKKENDKDSLDEE

-2042 EDNLQ
+2042 ENNLQ
-2047 EYKEKADAK
+2047 EYKKEAESK
-2056 KDRTEQEIKDDNKYI
+2056 KNRTTQEIRDDNKYI
-2071 EFITKNLEDYKRR
+2071 DVITKNLEDYKRR

-2104 LNRDTSKAV
+2104 LKIDTDKAV
-2113 KDIDNKLRDI
+2113 KDIDNKLRGI
-2123 TNRRKDIEASENA
+2123 ANRRKDIEASENA
-2136 NIEPNSNSDKVS
+2136 NIEPNNNSDKVS
-2148 DNKSDSNTSL
+2148 DSRSDSNTSL

-2206 IHIWKDPKN
+2206 IHIWKDPKD

-2246 DFKTEEEAINFAKRE
+2246 DFKTEEDAINFAKRE

-2282 NQERNKTDKGKLEK
+2282 NQERNETDKGKLEK
-2296 IRTQIKDFLRMLMAN
+2296 IRTQIKDFLKMLMAN

-2319 YLNPKGKVISALKN
+2319 YLNPKGKVISTLKN

-2379 VKAITNKGDF
+2379 VKAITNKADF
-2389 LKKVGDIVKSSD
+2389 LKKVGDIVKSSN
-2401 FDAKLPINILNLT
+2401 FDANLPINILNLT
-2414 SKSYLETEWEEKMK
+2414 SKSYLEIEWENKMK

-2441 NELEGRFNDPTRD
+2441 NELEERFNDPTRD

-2474 IESLKGKIANINN
+2474 IEPLKGKIANINN

-2528 INNKDEEQSK
+2528 INNNKNEEQSK

-2583 ARPISRHNEPL
+2583 ARPLSRHNEPL

-2642 RSREESDVSGVNVDK
+2642 RSREESDVSGVNVDEK
-2657 KKRKDSKKVTN
+2657 KAKDSK
-2668 EDIDREVEELTS
+2668 
-2680 VDDKTKLVSV
+2680 
-2690 NGEVSTEAKGRLA
+2690 
-2703 QYKSGGESKK
+2703 
-2713 GRGILDE
+2713 
-2720 YYTNTKIVNAIGNL
+2720 
-2734 IKGLFNGKGDI
+2734 
-2745 KVLEPSIGTGNFLSL
+2745 
-2760 LSKLGVKSDVTAFE
+2760 
-2774 INRTTAGISAINYP
+2774 
-2788 NAKIYNRSYETE
+2788 
-2800 FVDEKG
+2800 
-2806 EQKNIVGR
+2806 
-2814 YGKYDLVIGNPPY
+2814 
-2827 GERSGYIKGL
+2827 
-2837 ASSKDENVEEAKINK
+2837 
-2852 WEDYFVKRSLDQ
+2852 
-2864 LREGGILAMV
+2864 
-2874 LPSGWINRQKNI
+2874 
-2886 NAELVGAYR
+2886 
-2895 LPNGVFGGTNVGTD
+2895 
-2909 IIILRKGKL
+2909 
-2918 GNDGIDISNYFEE
+2918 
-2931 NPSHILGEV
+2931 
-2940 SKGAGQWGSDLVKG
+2940 
-2954 NLEDAIERLKDL
+2954 
-2966 HKDAFDGDNDSD
+2966 
-2978 TDVNKHL
+2978 
-2985 IKNTDNKVNEEE
+2985 
-2997 NSTGDKDAKT
+2997 
-3007 NKDNSDKEK
+3007 
-3016 GGEENANDYVVQ
+3016 
-3028 DSPKINKKDL
+3028 
-3038 KYHFVKNDEQ
+3038 
-3048 VSANT
+3048 
-3053 LNDTN
+3053 
-3058 NISEK
+3058 
-3063 EANALRQTDYKGEFK
+3063 
-3078 ELTDDVKP
+3078 
-3086 YANMIDGKW
+3086 
-3095 VHDFYYAEG
+3095 
-3104 NIYEKLE
+3104 
-3111 KLENEKHKMPQSQ
+3111 
-3124 YEKQKALLE
+3124 
-3133 SVKPKPKGIN
+3133 
-3143 DIDITPNHEIVSDF
+3143 
-3157 KFVDDE
+3157 
-3163 TDKIVSLADA
+3163 
-3173 FINYLDGLP
+3173 
-3182 SEAFGSSS
+3182 
-3190 RRDVYEYVKNQ
+3190 
-3201 RVTGND
+3201 
-3207 ATDNTRRRKAR
+3207 
-3218 KEVGEY
+3218 
-3224 LFKQFLEKELSK
+3224 
-3236 VVVDSFLNEFNRVY
+3236 
-3250 NNLHTP
+3250 
-3256 DHSKFP
+3256 
-3262 LFAKVNK
+3262 
-3269 DFKGKPLSLKIVQK
+3269 
-3283 AGIGRLTA
+3283 
-3291 KGVGLLA
+3291 
-3298 HEVGFGKTLSGI
+3298 
-3310 IAIHEAMERG
+3310 
-3320 NAKRPVIVVPNDNIL
+3320 
-3335 EQWVETIYETIP
+3335 
-3347 NAKVNILGNLGSK
+3347 
-3360 VDLSNFEVRDGEI
+3360 
-3373 TIITEA
+3373 
-3379 GLKNI
+3379 
-3384 GFPEDIVN
+3384 
-3392 KYSKDFTYISKELD
+3392 
-3406 STPRKEEQLKEKSE
+3406 
-3420 ELAGRLVGGS
+3420 
-3430 KYNWLDFGFDHLTFD
+3430 
-3445 EAHHANHIVEGV
+3445 
-3457 KVEARNSSDFRHLK
+3457 
-3471 QVKSNLGIITWIAS
+3471 
-3485 RYIQEQNDGRNVTLL
+3485 
-3500 TATPFTNKPLEIYS
+3500 
-3514 ILSLMG
+3514 
-3520 NDRLKEMGFF
+3520 
-3530 NVNNFFETFI
+3530 
-3540 DASYNME
+3540 
-3547 VDSRGNVVEK
+3547 
-3557 VSVRGFKN
+3557 
-3565 NGLLQLLFSEYI
+3565 
-3577 DFKGEADNPD
+3577 
-3587 LIRPNKQNEEYKVEP
+3587 
-3602 NSLTNEMM
+3602 
-3610 SLNQKLLSNKDA
+3610 
-3622 GSLLKGITNGRM
+3622 
-3634 IAVSP
+3634 
-3639 YLSSQYEGVIP
+3639 
-3650 DAKEYV
+3650 
-3656 ENSPKLKATM
+3656 
-3666 DLIAQNKKDNPNA
+3666 
-3679 GQIIY
+3679 
-3684 SEIGTDVFPKLKEYL
+3684 
-3699 VNELGYKDS
+3699 
-3708 EVAIIDGKTKGR
+3708 
-3720 EKIQDD
+3720 
-3726 YNKGKV
+3726 
-3732 KILIGSSTIQAGMN
+3732 
-3746 LQFNTSDMYIL
+3746 
-3757 SLPYNF
+3757 
-3763 TALKQLEGRAWRQGN
+3763 
-3778 KWENLRVN
+3778 
-3786 YMLTNNSSDV
+3786 
-3796 FLLQRI
+3796 
-3802 QEKQERYNN
+3802 
-3811 LKQTNASRVDVS
+3811 
-3823 DIDAE
+3823 
-3828 ELKFSLITDP
+3828 
-3838 VKRAEAEYSLDKQKL
+3838 
-3853 EYQKKVITQEL
+3853 
-3864 SVKYRLFDRLESLK
+3864 
-3878 NELKNTYYQSVK
+3878 
-3890 DRKQKEIKAVENK
+3890 
-3903 IKEKGLSYD
+3903 
-3912 DYENAKAKAD
+3912 
-3922 KETGVIDKK
+3922 
-3931 LEELKEQFPALI
+3931 
-3943 AKYKKEV
+3943 
-3950 EERESNVKE
+3950 
-3959 TDFTSKRAEDNKTFY
+3959 
-3974 KLREEET
+3974 
-3981 KDVKND
+3981 
-3987 KQEGN
+3987 
-3992 EDVKKVASD
+3992 SD

-4028 EKGKFMEFIDKAKAF
+4028 EKGRFMEFIDKAKAF

-4064 RTGNEEAKY
+4064 RTGNEEVKY

-4102 AIHEFSHL
+4102 AIHGFSHL

-4138 MKKEGNN
+4138 MKKEGNF

-4236 YFDEMSDEHIIDLFK
+4236 YFDEMSNEHIIDLFK

>member
-88 SQVVNNTIVGD
+88 NQVVNNTIAGD
-99 SQYPNTQVAGLPV
+99 SQYPNTQVAGLPI

-150 PTNEYQSN
+150 PTNEYQGN
-158 EQGSATPTDVANT
+158 EQGSATPTNIT
-171 TNIQDGNNV
+171 TPTNIQDGNNV
-180 ETTQQQGSSPAPTEK
+180 ETTQQQSSSPAPTEK
-195 PKDAIKKYNEQN
+195 PKDAIKKYNEQI
-207 NILKGKVDEI
+207 NILKGKSKEI
-217 KTIDKQLDNPKYGLI
+217 EAIDKQLTDPKYKLI
-232 KEVNNNLTNINK
+232 QEVNNNIENIKK
-244 ESEALYEEYKG
+244 EDNALEEEYKG

-304 LNRVNAEQGRLP
+304 SNKFNAEQGRLSKD
-316 AGLANEYTSLVDKRN
+316 LVNEYSSLVEKRN
-331 SVAKDINDT
+331 SISKEVSDT
-340 INSDEYKQLKKKAI
+340 MNSDEYKELEKYAI
-354 EENKNAKKAGNERK
+354 EENKKAGNERK

-401 TTLQAIAN
+401 KTLQGIAN
-409 LVTGGKVNNKKG
+409 LVTGGKVNNGKG
-421 GTQNSILLVGDEYNG
+421 KTTRVGVYVGDEYDG

-450 ELKAFAKPFNEN
+450 GLKDLTKSLNGN

-473 SSIDQKKIAQVVKS
+473 SSIDQKKIEQVVKS

-501 AIYKLETEIPN
+501 AIYQLETAMPN
-512 ENSEKKEALPYAVR
+512 ENSEKKKALPYAVR

-564 HKDGSWSTTR
+564 HKDGRRSTTR
-574 KDASDKVRW
+574 EDASDKVRW

-595 DNIDGYDAKIRKYN
+595 DSLDGYDAKIRKYN

-623 LKAEKPTEVNEGDES
+623 LKAEKPTEVYEYFNS
-638 GIGAVYK
+638 GVSDVYE
-645 KYGVQQELNDKFS
+645 KYGVQRELMDNDKYS
-658 SAKNINDRYWL
+658 SFININDRLWYD
-669 EANYIAVEYAKT
+669 ANYIAERYAKT
-681 HRGVNVNTLRDNILN
+681 HRGVDFNTIRNKIYN
-696 ELKGGSEQQAL
+696 ELQGGSEQQAL
-707 AEVNKFLKYY
+707 AKVNEFLKHYK
-717 ETAINDSNSNNPEYT
+717 TAINDSNSNNPEYT
-732 SANRKELQ
+732 FFNRKELQ
-740 TLRNL
+740 TLENI

-757 YLMSKGVPS
+757 YLMSKGVAS

-782 GFIDYMAGRSK
+782 GFTDYMAVRSK
-793 INQEIATNY
+793 INEEIVKNLVNNEAGKNT
-802 LKLQSK
+802 
-808 KDVSKMSEAQKNE
+808 SKMSEAQQNE
-821 HFAGVKAAMDSL
+821 RSAKIKAAMDSL
-833 EFYRKKIIG
+833 SVYQKKVIDTI
-842 AMNLVDEMGKN
+842 NIVDKVAN
-853 SKHFQDLTKLNNKF
+853 DSKHFQDLKKENMKF
-867 QEDSVNG
+867 EERVVNG
-874 DLLTNVEKGI
+874 EWLANAQKVT

-894 VSSLIGSVVSG
+894 VSSAIGSAVSAMSIVAG
-905 ASVLAGT
+905 A

-920 LEKNAIIFKDGNFF
+920 LEKNAIIFKDANFF
-934 SDKNYQASIINK
+934 SDKDYRASIFNE
-946 TNYFKNSSLIQFND
+946 TNFFKNSSLIQFNG

-992 FSVFGALSTVTRTI
+992 FSVFGALSTITRTI
-1006 TNILVTRRIGSA
+1006 TDILVTRRIGSA
-1018 FPFLGGG
+1018 FPFLGEG

-1075 WMFKEV
+1075 WMFREV
-1081 PANAKLALFNSI
+1081 PANAKLELFNSI
-1093 FGGIGAKR
+1093 FR
-1101 NVAYYKEVFTHFFK
+1101 NVGVKKDVAYFKEVFTHFFK

-1120 VAAENI
+1120 VVSENV
-1126 QELSELVAGKAFSS
+1126 QELAELGVSKGFNSVMNIVTGSELDGISDIS
-1140 LMNKITGSKLDG
+1140 L
-1152 LSSIS
+1152 
-1157 KDEILE
+1157 DETLE
-1163 TVVGTTIGTSA
+1163 TIFGTTIGTSV
-1174 LAAYNHKTN
+1174 LAAYNQATN
-1183 KRDNVVDVNNRTY
+1183 TRDNVVNVNNSTY
-1196 LLSELSKRQLYALM
+1196 LLTNLRKRERYALM
-1210 SNFDIREHVD
+1210 SNFDIREQVD

-1230 EALEVIS
+1230 EVLETIS
-1237 KLEDKV
+1237 KIEKKI
-1243 NDAKEYKGDYSEY
+1243 NDAKEFKGDYSEY

-1269 QQESKVSS
+1269 QQESKVSN

-1299 EALLEEKR
+1299 EVLLEEKR

-1330 ENKGNNPNDTQDDSL
+1330 KKDNNPNDTQDDTG
-1345 LNEDKDED
+1345 NT
-1353 DDIGDENNHILSYN
+1353 
-1367 GGMYEQNGDDFFK
+1367 NGDAVNDNN
-1380 DGKKVSDKSTID
+1380 I
-1392 ELKKLVD
+1392 
-1399 EKEQLLEAIGN
+1399 AGN
-1410 DASVLKDASDD
+1410 EVANT
-1421 LRNDKDFVL
+1421 ND
-1430 KAIRRNE
+1430 NN
-1437 YALDYASDSLK
+1437 S
-1448 NDKEF
+1448 
-1453 ILKVLKIDGYSLEFA
+1453 
-1468 SDRLKGDKDVV
+1468 
-1479 LKAVKNEGRSLSYAS
+1479 KNESPL
-1494 ERLRDDKDVVLTAIK
+1494 
-1509 RDESALEFASE
+1509 
-1520 RLKNDKDF
+1520 
-1528 ISAIEK
+1528 
-1534 IKAESYSFGDLED
+1534 
-1547 DNNNSESSLNTD
+1547 NSD
-1559 NNDSSDIQQGEEA
+1559 NNDSSDTQQGEEA

-1577 TPIDVN
+1577 TPIDIN

-1601 NSNKPNNTD
+1601 NSNKPNN
-1610 NNITD
+1610 TD

-1668 KKGSGKGTTNNN
+1668 KKGSGKGATNNN
-1680 VSNNNDFNP
+1680 VSTNNDFNP
-1689 NDYFHNNDNNDTN
+1689 NDYFHNNDNND
-1702 TNANTNTNTNTNT
+1702 TNTNT

-1745 NGNGYTKKNGVWS
+1745 NGNGYTKENGVWS

-1767 QSVSKEV
+1767 ERVGKKV
-1774 KDRVQIDNLDSDA
+1774 KKRKQIDNLDSDA
-1787 YEEELK
+1787 YEVELK
-1793 RLEKRRAK
+1793 RLEERRAK

-1816 DGKEVSNNIH
+1816 DSKEVSNNNIH

-1831 IDKIINSLKYAKGA
+1831 IDGIINSLKDA
-1845 KGNKTSKILNAIEE
+1845 KGNKTSKILKAIKE
-1859 KGFLV
+1859 KGYSV
-1864 KGIDLKKIIN
+1864 KGIDLKKIVN
-1874 ESLTNRNK
+1874 ESLKKDNK
-1882 GVNDYFEKHY
+1882 DIKNYFEEHY

-1900 DIDDAYDR
+1900 DIDDAYNR

-1913 EDKYKRAK
+1913 EDKYKHAK
-1921 RKAKYNNKNNSN
+1921 RKAKYNNKNSSN

-1992 VKAKKDKDKDSLDEE
+1992 VKAKKDNDKDSLDEE

-2022 EDAVELFGKKK
+2022 EDAVDLSGKKK

-2042 EDNLQ
+2042 EKNLQ
-2047 EYKEKADAK
+2047 DYKEKADAK

-2071 EFITKNLEDYKRR
+2071 DFITKNLEDYKRR

-2104 LNRDTSKAV
+2104 LKRDTSKAV

-2136 NIEPNSNSDKVS
+2136 NIEPNNNSDKVS

-2206 IHIWKDPKN
+2206 IHIWKDPKD

-2282 NQERNKTDKGKLEK
+2282 NQERNETDKGKLEK

-2389 LKKVGDIVKSSD
+2389 LKKVGDIVKSSN

-2441 NELEGRFNDPTRD
+2441 KELEERFNDPTRD

-2528 INNKDEEQSK
+2528 INNNKNEEQSK

-2561 QEDESERGDNRGRQ
+2561 QEDES
-2575 GVGDNDAG
+2575 
-2583 ARPISRHNEPL
+2583 
-2594 GGETESESGKAVGDV
+2594 K
-2609 FDKKSGRD
+2609 
-2617 IQDNEHSDEQ
+2617 
-2627 QDKGNSDNAILEDRG
+2627 
-2642 RSREESDVSGVNVDK
+2642 
-2657 KKRKDSKKVTN
+2657 
-2668 EDIDREVEELTS
+2668 EV
-2680 VDDKTKLVSV
+2680 
-2690 NGEVSTEAKGRLA
+2690 
-2703 QYKSGGESKK
+2703 
-2713 GRGILDE
+2713 
-2720 YYTNTKIVNAIGNL
+2720 
-2734 IKGLFNGKGDI
+2734 
-2745 KVLEPSIGTGNFLSL
+2745 
-2760 LSKLGVKSDVTAFE
+2760 
-2774 INRTTAGISAINYP
+2774 
-2788 NAKIYNRSYETE
+2788 
-2800 FVDEKG
+2800 
-2806 EQKNIVGR
+2806 
-2814 YGKYDLVIGNPPY
+2814 
-2827 GERSGYIKGL
+2827 
-2837 ASSKDENVEEAKINK
+2837 
-2852 WEDYFVKRSLDQ
+2852 
-2864 LREGGILAMV
+2864 
-2874 LPSGWINRQKNI
+2874 
-2886 NAELVGAYR
+2886 
-2895 LPNGVFGGTNVGTD
+2895 
-2909 IIILRKGKL
+2909 
-2918 GNDGIDISNYFEE
+2918 
-2931 NPSHILGEV
+2931 
-2940 SKGAGQWGSDLVKG
+2940 
-2954 NLEDAIERLKDL
+2954 
-2966 HKDAFDGDNDSD
+2966 
-2978 TDVNKHL
+2978 
-2985 IKNTDNKVNEEE
+2985 
-2997 NSTGDKDAKT
+2997 
-3007 NKDNSDKEK
+3007 
-3016 GGEENANDYVVQ
+3016 
-3028 DSPKINKKDL
+3028 KKD
-3038 KYHFVKNDEQ
+3038 
-3048 VSANT
+3048 
-3053 LNDTN
+3053 
-3058 NISEK
+3058 
-3063 EANALRQTDYKGEFK
+3063 
-3078 ELTDDVKP
+3078 
-3086 YANMIDGKW
+3086 
-3095 VHDFYYAEG
+3095 
-3104 NIYEKLE
+3104 
-3111 KLENEKHKMPQSQ
+3111 
-3124 YEKQKALLE
+3124 
-3133 SVKPKPKGIN
+3133 KPKG
-3143 DIDITPNHEIVSDF
+3143 
-3157 KFVDDE
+3157 
-3163 TDKIVSLADA
+3163 
-3173 FINYLDGLP
+3173 
-3182 SEAFGSSS
+3182 
-3190 RRDVYEYVKNQ
+3190 
-3201 RVTGND
+3201 
-3207 ATDNTRRRKAR
+3207 
-3218 KEVGEY
+3218 KE
-3224 LFKQFLEKELSK
+3224 
-3236 VVVDSFLNEFNRVY
+3236 D
-3250 NNLHTP
+3250 
-3256 DHSKFP
+3256 
-3262 LFAKVNK
+3262 
-3269 DFKGKPLSLKIVQK
+3269 
-3283 AGIGRLTA
+3283 
-3291 KGVGLLA
+3291 
-3298 HEVGFGKTLSGI
+3298 
-3310 IAIHEAMERG
+3310 
-3320 NAKRPVIVVPNDNIL
+3320 
-3335 EQWVETIYETIP
+3335 
-3347 NAKVNILGNLGSK
+3347 
-3360 VDLSNFEVRDGEI
+3360 
-3373 TIITEA
+3373 
-3379 GLKNI
+3379 
-3384 GFPEDIVN
+3384 
-3392 KYSKDFTYISKELD
+3392 
-3406 STPRKEEQLKEKSE
+3406 
-3420 ELAGRLVGGS
+3420 
-3430 KYNWLDFGFDHLTFD
+3430 
-3445 EAHHANHIVEGV
+3445 
-3457 KVEARNSSDFRHLK
+3457 
-3471 QVKSNLGIITWIAS
+3471 
-3485 RYIQEQNDGRNVTLL
+3485 
-3500 TATPFTNKPLEIYS
+3500 
-3514 ILSLMG
+3514 
-3520 NDRLKEMGFF
+3520 
-3530 NVNNFFETFI
+3530 
-3540 DASYNME
+3540 
-3547 VDSRGNVVEK
+3547 
-3557 VSVRGFKN
+3557 
-3565 NGLLQLLFSEYI
+3565 
-3577 DFKGEADNPD
+3577 
-3587 LIRPNKQNEEYKVEP
+3587 
-3602 NSLTNEMM
+3602 
-3610 SLNQKLLSNKDA
+3610 
-3622 GSLLKGITNGRM
+3622 
-3634 IAVSP
+3634 
-3639 YLSSQYEGVIP
+3639 
-3650 DAKEYV
+3650 
-3656 ENSPKLKATM
+3656 
-3666 DLIAQNKKDNPNA
+3666 
-3679 GQIIY
+3679 
-3684 SEIGTDVFPKLKEYL
+3684 
-3699 VNELGYKDS
+3699 
-3708 EVAIIDGKTKGR
+3708 
-3720 EKIQDD
+3720 
-3726 YNKGKV
+3726 
-3732 KILIGSSTIQAGMN
+3732 
-3746 LQFNTSDMYIL
+3746 
-3757 SLPYNF
+3757 
-3763 TALKQLEGRAWRQGN
+3763 
-3778 KWENLRVN
+3778 
-3786 YMLTNNSSDV
+3786 
-3796 FLLQRI
+3796 
-3802 QEKQERYNN
+3802 
-3811 LKQTNASRVDVS
+3811 
-3823 DIDAE
+3823 
-3828 ELKFSLITDP
+3828 
-3838 VKRAEAEYSLDKQKL
+3838 
-3853 EYQKKVITQEL
+3853 
-3864 SVKYRLFDRLESLK
+3864 
-3878 NELKNTYYQSVK
+3878 
-3890 DRKQKEIKAVENK
+3890 
-3903 IKEKGLSYD
+3903 
-3912 DYENAKAKAD
+3912 
-3922 KETGVIDKK
+3922 
-3931 LEELKEQFPALI
+3931 
-3943 AKYKKEV
+3943 
-3950 EERESNVKE
+3950 
-3959 TDFTSKRAEDNKTFY
+3959 
-3974 KLREEET
+3974 
-3981 KDVKND
+3981 
-3987 KQEGN
+3987 
-3992 EDVKKVASD
+3992 ASD

-4050 KNSRVFFDKKEFAK
+4050 KNSRVFFDKREFAK
-4064 RTGNEEAKY
+4064 RTGNEEVKY

-4138 MKKEGNN
+4138 MKKEGSN

-4236 YFDEMSDEHIIDLFK
+4236 YFNEMSNEHIIDLFK

>member
-88 SQVVNNTIVGD
+88 NQVVNNTIAGD
-99 SQYPNTQVAGLPV
+99 SQYPNTQVAGLPI

-137 SVDNDTYGNVSTY
+137 SVDNNTYGNVSTY
-150 PTNEYQSN
+150 PTNEYQGD
-158 EQGSATPTDVANT
+158 EQNSVTPTDVANT

-195 PKDAIKKYNEQN
+195 PKDAIKKYNEQY
-207 NILKGKVDEI
+207 NILKGKLDEI

-232 KEVNNNLTNINK
+232 KEVNNNFTNINK
-244 ESEALYEEYKG
+244 ESEALEEEYKG

-304 LNRVNAEQGRLP
+304 SDKFNAEQGRLP
-316 AGLANEYTSLVDKRN
+316 NDLASEYSSLVDKRN
-331 SVAKDINDT
+331 SIAKEVSDT
-340 INSDEYKQLKKKAI
+340 INSDEYKQLQKYAI

-401 TTLQAIAN
+401 KTLQGIAN
-409 LVTGGKVNNKKG
+409 LVTGGNGNNKKG
-421 GTQNSILLVGDEYNG
+421 GTQKSILLIGNEYNG
-436 VKTINDANAVAAQE
+436 VKTINEAENVAIQE
-450 ELKAFAKPFNEN
+450 GLKALNESLNGN

-473 SSIDQKKIAQVVKS
+473 SSIDQKKIEQVVKS

-501 AIYKLETEIPN
+501 AIYQLETAMPN
-512 ENSEKKEALPYAVR
+512 ENSEKKKALPYAVR

-564 HKDGSWSTTR
+564 HKDGRRSTTR
-574 KDASDKVRW
+574 EDASDKVRW

-595 DNIDGYDAKIRKYN
+595 DSLDGYDAKIRKYN

-623 LKAEKPTEVNEGDES
+623 LKAEKPTEVYEYFNS
-638 GIGAVYK
+638 GVSDVYE
-645 KYGVQQELNDKFS
+645 KYGVQRELMDNDKYS
-658 SAKNINDRYWL
+658 SFININDRLWYD
-669 EANYIAVEYAKT
+669 ANYIAERYAKT

-707 AEVNKFLKYY
+707 AKVNEFLKYY
-717 ETAINDSNSNNPEYT
+717 KIAINDSNSNNPEYT
-732 SANRKELQ
+732 YFNRKELQ
-740 TLRNL
+740 TLENI

-757 YLMSKGVPS
+757 YLMSKGVAS

-782 GFIDYMAGRSK
+782 GFTDYMAVRSK
-793 INQEIATNY
+793 INEEIVKNLVNNEAGKNT
-802 LKLQSK
+802 
-808 KDVSKMSEAQKNE
+808 SKMSEAQQNE
-821 HFAGVKAAMDSL
+821 RSAKIKAAMDSL
-833 EFYRKKIIG
+833 SVYQKKVIDTI
-842 AMNLVDEMGKN
+842 NIVDKVAN
-853 SKHFQDLTKLNNKF
+853 DSKLFQDLKKENMKF
-867 QEDSVNG
+867 EERVVNG
-874 DLLTNVEKGI
+874 EWLANAQKGV

-894 VSSLIGSVVSG
+894 VSSGIGSAVS
-905 ASVLAGT
+905 AMSIVAGT

-920 LEKNAIIFKDGNFF
+920 LEKNAIIFKDANYL
-934 SDKNYQASIINK
+934 SDIDYRASIFNE
-946 TNYFKNSSLIQFND
+946 TNFFKNSSLIQFNG

-992 FSVFGALSTVTRTI
+992 FSVFGALSTITRTI
-1006 TNILVTRRIGSA
+1006 TDILVTRRIGSA
-1018 FPFLGGG
+1018 FPFLGEG

-1075 WMFKEV
+1075 WMFREV
-1081 PANAKLALFNSI
+1081 PANAKLELFNSI
-1093 FGGIGAKR
+1093 FR
-1101 NVAYYKEVFTHFFK
+1101 NVGVKKDVAYFKEVFTHFFK

-1120 VAAENI
+1120 VVSENV
-1126 QELSELVAGKAFSS
+1126 QELAELGVSKGFNSVMNIVTGSELDGISDIS
-1140 LMNKITGSKLDG
+1140 L
-1152 LSSIS
+1152 
-1157 KDEILE
+1157 DETLE
-1163 TVVGTTIGTSA
+1163 TIFGTTIGTSV
-1174 LAAYNHKTN
+1174 LAAYNQATN
-1183 KRDNVVDVNNRTY
+1183 TRDNVVNVNNSTY
-1196 LLSELSKRQLYALM
+1196 LLTNLRKRERYALM
-1210 SNFDIREHVD
+1210 SNFDIREQVD

-1230 EALEVIS
+1230 EVLETIS
-1237 KLEDKV
+1237 KIEKKI
-1243 NDAKEYKGDYSEY
+1243 NDAKEFKGDYSEY

-1269 QQESKVSS
+1269 QQESKVSN

-1330 ENKGNNPNDTQDDSL
+1330 KKDNNPNDTQDDSL

-1353 DDIGDENNHILSYN
+1353 IRDENNHILSYN

-1468 SDRLKGDKDVV
+1468 SDRLKDDKDVV
-1479 LKAVKNEGRSLSYAS
+1479 SKAVKKEGRSLSYAS

-1528 ISAIEK
+1528 ISEVDK

-1547 DNNNSESSLNTD
+1547 DNNNSKNESPLNSD
-1559 NNDSSDIQQGEEA
+1559 NNDSSDTQQGEEA

-1577 TPIDVN
+1577 TPIDIN

-1601 NSNKPNNTD
+1601 NSNKPNN
-1610 NNITD
+1610 TD

-1656 NTQGDNIDTTSQ
+1656 NTQGDNIDATSQ
-1668 KKGSGKGTTNNN
+1668 KKGSGKGATNNN
-1680 VSNNNDFNP
+1680 VSTNNDFNP
-1689 NDYFHNNDNNDTN
+1689 NDYFHNNDNND
-1702 TNANTNTNTNTNT
+1702 TNTNT

-1745 NGNGYTKKNGVWS
+1745 NGNGYTKENGVWS

-1767 QSVSKEV
+1767 ERVGKKV
-1774 KDRVQIDNLDSDA
+1774 KKRKQIDNLDSDA
-1787 YEEELK
+1787 YEVELK
-1793 RLEKRRAK
+1793 RLEERRAK

-1816 DGKEVSNNIH
+1816 DSKEVSNNNIH

-1831 IDKIINSLKYAKGA
+1831 IDGIINSLKDA
-1845 KGNKTSKILNAIEE
+1845 KGNKTSKILKAIKE
-1859 KGFLV
+1859 KGYSV
-1864 KGIDLKKIIN
+1864 KGIDLKKIVN
-1874 ESLTNRNK
+1874 ESLKKDNK
-1882 GVNDYFEKHY
+1882 DIKNYFEEHY

-1900 DIDDAYDR
+1900 DIDDAYNR

-1913 EDKYKRAK
+1913 EDKYKHAK

-1947 DEKNTIFGDKNKDKG
+1947 DEKSTIFGDKNKDKG

-1973 KKESKK
+1973 KKE
-1979 EKNVES
+1979 KNVES

-1992 VKAKKDKDKDSLDEE
+1992 VKAKKENDKDSLDEE

-2047 EYKEKADAK
+2047 EYKKKADAK

-2071 EFITKNLEDYKRR
+2071 EFITKNLEDYKQR

-2104 LNRDTSKAV
+2104 LKRDTSKAV

-2136 NIEPNSNSDKVS
+2136 NIEPNNNSDKVS

-2282 NQERNKTDKGKLEK
+2282 NQERNETDKGKLEK

-2389 LKKVGDIVKSSD
+2389 LKKVGDIVKSSN

-2441 NELEGRFNDPTRD
+2441 NELEERFNDPTRD

-2583 ARPISRHNEPL
+2583 ARPLSRHNEPL

-2642 RSREESDVSGVNVDK
+2642 RSREESDVSGDNVDK

-2864 LREGGILAMV
+2864 LREGGVLAMV

-2966 HKDAFDGDNDSD
+2966 HKDAFDGDSD

-2985 IKNTDNKVNEEE
+2985 IKNTDNKVNEGE

-3016 GGEENANDYVVQ
+3016 GDEENANDYVVQ

-3163 TDKIVSLADA
+3163 SGESISLADA
-3173 FINYLDGLP
+3173 FINYLGGLP

-3269 DFKGKPLSLKIVQK
+3269 NFKGKPLSLKIVQK

-3430 KYNWLDFGFDHLTFD
+3430 KYSWLDFGFDHLTFD

-3610 SLNQKLLSNKDA
+3610 SLNQKLLSSRDA

-3878 NELKNTYYQSVK
+3878 NELQNPYHVASIK
-3890 DRKQKEIKAVENK
+3890 DRKRKEIKAVENK
-3903 IKEKGLSYD
+3903 IKESGLSYD

-3974 KLREEET
+3974 KLREEES

-4028 EKGKFMEFIDKAKAF
+4028 EKGRFMEFIDKAKAF

-4064 RTGNEEAKY
+4064 RTGNEEVKY

-4236 YFDEMSDEHIIDLFK
+4236 YFDEMSNEHIIDLFK

>member
-60 FSTNEYVSEHNAVG
+60 FSTNEYASEHNAVG

-88 SQVVNNTIVGD
+88 SQVVNNPIAGD

-150 PTNEYQSN
+150 PTNEYQGN

-207 NILKGKVDEI
+207 NILKSKSEELKV
-217 KTIDKQLDNPKYGLI
+217 IDKQLNDPKYGLI
-232 KEVNNNLTNINK
+232 REVDNNLKNISK
-244 ESEALYEEYKG
+244 ENDALEEEYKG

-297 AEKKNAL
+297 ADKKNAL

-340 INSDEYKQLKKKAI
+340 INSDEYKQLQKQAI
-354 EENKNAKKAGNERK
+354 EEDKNAKNAGNKRVK
-368 KIQYNGQN
+368 LQYNGQS
-376 YIYDPATKGV
+376 YIYDPAEKGV

-391 NGEEQRVTNT
+391 NGEEQRVTNRNT
-401 TTLQAIAN
+401 IRGIEEV
-409 LVTGGKVNNKKG
+409 VTSGGKVNNGNGKG
-421 GTQNSILLVGDEYNG
+421 NG
-436 VKTINDANAVAAQE
+436 KE
-450 ELKAFAKPFNEN
+450 
-462 PSEQKKTEEKD
+462 
-473 SSIDQKKIAQVVKS
+473 KKISLEIGYNSDVVEPQNV
-487 SYAKPEDQSAIIDE
+487 AKDIAKALNGGD
-501 AIYKLETEIPN
+501 T
-512 ENSEKKEALPYAVR
+512 SEKKNEENQYTDQRKISQISNSSYVKTDDILAYVDADKEKLDKAIPNKNSDYAKFLEHANR
-526 AEFNVFGKAGVDV
+526 AEFNEWDNTGADV
-539 GTRYANNN
+539 GIGFANNN
-547 KGKVVLETD
+547 KGKVELARD
-556 SKGRVLYY
+556 GKGNIYYY
-564 HKDGSWSTTR
+564 HKDGSVDTTR
-574 KDASDKVRW
+574 KDASDKVAWR
-583 KIVDEEFFKEYN
+583 I
-595 DNIDGYDAKIRKYN
+595 IDKKFYEKYN
-609 DLADKWNSEISWAR
+609 ENMDYYDKKIDERNESARNYNERVAKAR
-623 LKAEKPTEVNEGDES
+623 LKDEKHTDVLEEHNNDIS
-638 GIGAVYK
+638 DVYK
-645 KYGVQQELNDKFS
+645 KYGASQTLEDNDVNS
-658 SAKNINDRYWL
+658 SFININDKLWNK
-669 EANYIAVEYAKT
+669 ADDIAKQYVKT
-681 HRGVNVNTLRDNILN
+681 HKGVDFNTIRNKIYN
-696 ELKGGSEQQAL
+696 ELQGGSVQE
-707 AEVNKFLKYY
+707 AEAKIVDFFKHYR
-717 ETAINDSNSNNPEYT
+717 IGIDDGNSNTPENT
-732 SANRKELQ
+732 ASNEKEYQ
-740 TLRNL
+740 TLINL

-750 TAIDFGR
+750 TRLEFGR

-774 NSRINFLR
+774 NSRINFLK
-782 GFIDYMAGRSK
+782 GFIGYMAGKSK
-793 INQEIATNY
+793 INEEIVKNY
-802 LKLQSK
+802 ISHMASK
-808 KDVSKMSEAQKNE
+808 DISKMNEAEKKE
-821 HFAGVKAAMDSL
+821 HFAKIKAATDSL
-833 EFYRKKIIG
+833 EFFRKKNI
-842 AMNLVDEMGKN
+842 AVLNFVDTVAKN
-853 SKHFQDLTKLNNKF
+853 SEHYQNLTKLNSNFQASSINGNKGA
-867 QEDSVNG
+867 NI
-874 DLLTNVEKGI
+874 LKGV
-884 GTILTAGLGS
+884 GAVVTAGLGS
-894 VSSLIGSVVSG
+894 VSSLIGSALSAASIG
-905 ASVLAGT
+905 AGF

-934 SDKNYQASIINK
+934 SDIDFKASVFNE
-946 TNYFKNSSLIQFND
+946 TTFYKNSDKVNINGN
-960 TFFKPLKNGK
+960 FFIKNKNGK
-970 YEAVNLSER
+970 FKSVILSER
-979 EKANLELA
+979 EKANLEVA
-987 DTKHS
+987 DTKYS
-992 FSVFGALSTVTRTI
+992 FSISGALSTVARTVADI
-1006 TNILVTRRIGSA
+1006 YLTRRIGGA
-1018 FPFLGGG
+1018 FPFLSGG

-1040 YTDGLRSGLSGGKA
+1040 YTDGLSAGLSGGKA
-1054 VAYGIGQSVIT
+1054 VAYGVGQSIIT

-1075 WMFKEV
+1075 WMFKDA

-1093 FGGIGAKR
+1093 FGQVGAKR
-1101 NVAYYKEVFTHFFK
+1101 TVAYYKDVFTHFFK

-1120 VAAENI
+1120 VASENI
-1126 QELSELVAGKAFSS
+1126 QELSEMLVGKTYSS
-1140 LMNKITGSKLDG
+1140 VINKITGSKLDG
-1152 LSSIS
+1152 VSSINS
-1157 KDEILE
+1157 REVLE
-1163 TVVGTTIGTSA
+1163 TVFATTIGTGA
-1174 LAAYNHKTN
+1174 LATHNHFTN
-1183 KRDNVVDVNNRTY
+1183 KRDNVVDVNGRFFVV
-1196 LLSELSKRQLYALM
+1196 SELKKREQLALM
-1210 SNFDIREHVD
+1210 SNFDISNNID

-1237 KLEDKV
+1237 KLEEKV
-1243 NDAKEYKGDYSEY
+1243 NLAKKYKGEYSEY
-1256 LPLEDVVNRIKLG
+1256 LPLADVANRIKLG
-1269 QQESKVSS
+1269 QQESKVSN

-1315 KGAVLKEKFGESNKG
+1315 KGAVLKDKFGESNKG
-1330 ENKGNNPNDTQDDSL
+1330 TNKDNNPNDTQDDTD
-1345 LNEDKDED
+1345 NT
-1353 DDIGDENNHILSYN
+1353 
-1367 GGMYEQNGDDFFK
+1367 NGDAVNDNN
-1380 DGKKVSDKSTID
+1380 T
-1392 ELKKLVD
+1392 
-1399 EKEQLLEAIGN
+1399 AGN
-1410 DASVLKDASDD
+1410 EVANT
-1421 LRNDKDFVL
+1421 ND
-1430 KAIRRNE
+1430 NN
-1437 YALDYASDSLK
+1437 S
-1448 NDKEF
+1448 
-1453 ILKVLKIDGYSLEFA
+1453 
-1468 SDRLKGDKDVV
+1468 
-1479 LKAVKNEGRSLSYAS
+1479 KNESP
-1494 ERLRDDKDVVLTAIK
+1494 
-1509 RDESALEFASE
+1509 
-1520 RLKNDKDF
+1520 
-1528 ISAIEK
+1528 
-1534 IKAESYSFGDLED
+1534 
-1547 DNNNSESSLNTD
+1547 LNTD

-1572 ENENN
+1572 GNENN

-1656 NTQGDNIDTTSQ
+1656 NTQGDNIDATSQ

-1680 VSNNNDFNP
+1680 VSTNNDFNP

-1702 TNANTNTNTNTNT
+1702 TNTNA

-1745 NGNGYTKKNGVWS
+1745 NGKGYTKRNGVWS
-1758 KDGGKNVKG
+1758 KDDGKKVKG
-1767 QSVSKEV
+1767 KRAGKEV
-1774 KDRVQIDNLDSDA
+1774 KNRDQIDNLDSDA
-1787 YEEELK
+1787 YNEELK

-1816 DGKEVSNNIH
+1816 NSKEVSNNDIH

-1831 IDKIINSLKYAKGA
+1831 IDDIINSLKDA
-1845 KGNKTSKILNAIEE
+1845 KGNKTSKILKAIKE
-1859 KGFLV
+1859 KGYSV
-1864 KGIDLKKIIN
+1864 KGIDLKKIVN
-1874 ESLTNRNK
+1874 ESLKKNNK
-1882 GVNDYFEKHY
+1882 DIKNHFEGHY

-1900 DIDDAYDR
+1900 DIDDAYNR

-1913 EDKYKRAK
+1913 EDKYKHAK
-1921 RKAKYNNKNNSN
+1921 RKAKFNNKNNSN

-1947 DEKNTIFGDKNKDKG
+1947 DEKSTIFGDKNKDKG

-1992 VKAKKDKDKDSLDEE
+1992 VKAKKDNNKDSLDEE
-2007 KQKLLKEKNKLYSDL
+2007 KQKLLKEKNKLYRDL
-2022 EDAVELFGKKK
+2022 EDAVELLGKKK

-2047 EYKEKADAK
+2047 EYKKKADAK
-2056 KDRTEQEIKDDNKYI
+2056 KNRTEQEIKDDDRYI
-2071 EFITKNLEDYKRR
+2071 KLITENLEDYKRR

-2104 LNRDTSKAV
+2104 LKRDTSKAV

-2136 NIEPNSNSDKVS
+2136 NIEPNNNSDKVS

-2282 NQERNKTDKGKLEK
+2282 NQERNETDKGKLEK

-2379 VKAITNKGDF
+2379 VKSITNKGDF

-2528 INNKDEEQSK
+2528 INNNKDEEQSK

-2561 QEDESERGDNRGRQ
+2561 QEDES
-2575 GVGDNDAG
+2575 
-2583 ARPISRHNEPL
+2583 
-2594 GGETESESGKAVGDV
+2594 
-2609 FDKKSGRD
+2609 
-2617 IQDNEHSDEQ
+2617 
-2627 QDKGNSDNAILEDRG
+2627 
-2642 RSREESDVSGVNVDK
+2642 
-2657 KKRKDSKKVTN
+2657 
-2668 EDIDREVEELTS
+2668 
-2680 VDDKTKLVSV
+2680 
-2690 NGEVSTEAKGRLA
+2690 
-2703 QYKSGGESKK
+2703 
-2713 GRGILDE
+2713 
-2720 YYTNTKIVNAIGNL
+2720 
-2734 IKGLFNGKGDI
+2734 
-2745 KVLEPSIGTGNFLSL
+2745 
-2760 LSKLGVKSDVTAFE
+2760 
-2774 INRTTAGISAINYP
+2774 
-2788 NAKIYNRSYETE
+2788 
-2800 FVDEKG
+2800 
-2806 EQKNIVGR
+2806 
-2814 YGKYDLVIGNPPY
+2814 
-2827 GERSGYIKGL
+2827 
-2837 ASSKDENVEEAKINK
+2837 
-2852 WEDYFVKRSLDQ
+2852 
-2864 LREGGILAMV
+2864 
-2874 LPSGWINRQKNI
+2874 
-2886 NAELVGAYR
+2886 
-2895 LPNGVFGGTNVGTD
+2895 
-2909 IIILRKGKL
+2909 
-2918 GNDGIDISNYFEE
+2918 
-2931 NPSHILGEV
+2931 
-2940 SKGAGQWGSDLVKG
+2940 
-2954 NLEDAIERLKDL
+2954 
-2966 HKDAFDGDNDSD
+2966 
-2978 TDVNKHL
+2978 
-2985 IKNTDNKVNEEE
+2985 
-2997 NSTGDKDAKT
+2997 
-3007 NKDNSDKEK
+3007 
-3016 GGEENANDYVVQ
+3016 
-3028 DSPKINKKDL
+3028 
-3038 KYHFVKNDEQ
+3038 
-3048 VSANT
+3048 
-3053 LNDTN
+3053 
-3058 NISEK
+3058 
-3063 EANALRQTDYKGEFK
+3063 
-3078 ELTDDVKP
+3078 
-3086 YANMIDGKW
+3086 
-3095 VHDFYYAEG
+3095 
-3104 NIYEKLE
+3104 
-3111 KLENEKHKMPQSQ
+3111 
-3124 YEKQKALLE
+3124 
-3133 SVKPKPKGIN
+3133 
-3143 DIDITPNHEIVSDF
+3143 
-3157 KFVDDE
+3157 
-3163 TDKIVSLADA
+3163 
-3173 FINYLDGLP
+3173 
-3182 SEAFGSSS
+3182 
-3190 RRDVYEYVKNQ
+3190 
-3201 RVTGND
+3201 
-3207 ATDNTRRRKAR
+3207 
-3218 KEVGEY
+3218 
-3224 LFKQFLEKELSK
+3224 
-3236 VVVDSFLNEFNRVY
+3236 
-3250 NNLHTP
+3250 
-3256 DHSKFP
+3256 
-3262 LFAKVNK
+3262 
-3269 DFKGKPLSLKIVQK
+3269 
-3283 AGIGRLTA
+3283 
-3291 KGVGLLA
+3291 
-3298 HEVGFGKTLSGI
+3298 
-3310 IAIHEAMERG
+3310 
-3320 NAKRPVIVVPNDNIL
+3320 
-3335 EQWVETIYETIP
+3335 
-3347 NAKVNILGNLGSK
+3347 
-3360 VDLSNFEVRDGEI
+3360 
-3373 TIITEA
+3373 
-3379 GLKNI
+3379 
-3384 GFPEDIVN
+3384 
-3392 KYSKDFTYISKELD
+3392 
-3406 STPRKEEQLKEKSE
+3406 
-3420 ELAGRLVGGS
+3420 
-3430 KYNWLDFGFDHLTFD
+3430 
-3445 EAHHANHIVEGV
+3445 
-3457 KVEARNSSDFRHLK
+3457 
-3471 QVKSNLGIITWIAS
+3471 
-3485 RYIQEQNDGRNVTLL
+3485 
-3500 TATPFTNKPLEIYS
+3500 
-3514 ILSLMG
+3514 
-3520 NDRLKEMGFF
+3520 
-3530 NVNNFFETFI
+3530 
-3540 DASYNME
+3540 
-3547 VDSRGNVVEK
+3547 
-3557 VSVRGFKN
+3557 
-3565 NGLLQLLFSEYI
+3565 
-3577 DFKGEADNPD
+3577 
-3587 LIRPNKQNEEYKVEP
+3587 
-3602 NSLTNEMM
+3602 
-3610 SLNQKLLSNKDA
+3610 
-3622 GSLLKGITNGRM
+3622 
-3634 IAVSP
+3634 
-3639 YLSSQYEGVIP
+3639 
-3650 DAKEYV
+3650 
-3656 ENSPKLKATM
+3656 
-3666 DLIAQNKKDNPNA
+3666 
-3679 GQIIY
+3679 
-3684 SEIGTDVFPKLKEYL
+3684 
-3699 VNELGYKDS
+3699 
-3708 EVAIIDGKTKGR
+3708 
-3720 EKIQDD
+3720 
-3726 YNKGKV
+3726 
-3732 KILIGSSTIQAGMN
+3732 
-3746 LQFNTSDMYIL
+3746 
-3757 SLPYNF
+3757 
-3763 TALKQLEGRAWRQGN
+3763 
-3778 KWENLRVN
+3778 
-3786 YMLTNNSSDV
+3786 
-3796 FLLQRI
+3796 
-3802 QEKQERYNN
+3802 
-3811 LKQTNASRVDVS
+3811 
-3823 DIDAE
+3823 
-3828 ELKFSLITDP
+3828 
-3838 VKRAEAEYSLDKQKL
+3838 
-3853 EYQKKVITQEL
+3853 
-3864 SVKYRLFDRLESLK
+3864 
-3878 NELKNTYYQSVK
+3878 
-3890 DRKQKEIKAVENK
+3890 
-3903 IKEKGLSYD
+3903 
-3912 DYENAKAKAD
+3912 
-3922 KETGVIDKK
+3922 
-3931 LEELKEQFPALI
+3931 
-3943 AKYKKEV
+3943 
-3950 EERESNVKE
+3950 
-3959 TDFTSKRAEDNKTFY
+3959 
-3974 KLREEET
+3974 

-3987 KQEGN
+3987 KP
-3992 EDVKKVASD
+3992 DVKKVASD

-4013 FQKQSDATKSEFRKV
+4013 FQKQSDTTKSEFRKV

-4064 RTGNEEAKY
+4064 RTGNEEVKY

-4138 MKKEGNN
+4138 MKKEGSN

-4236 YFDEMSDEHIIDLFK
+4236 YFDEMSNEHIIDLFK

>member
-60 FSTNEYVSEHNAVG
+60 FSTNEYASEHNAVG
-74 VTENQSVNNPIVGN
+74 VTENQSVNNQVVNTPIVGD
-88 SQVVNNTIVGD
+88 SQVVNNQVVNNQAI
-99 SQYPNTQVAGLPV
+99 NTQVAGLPI

-137 SVDNDTYGNVSTY
+137 SVDNDTYGNVSAY
-150 PTNEYQSN
+150 PTNEYQGN
-158 EQGSATPTDVANT
+158 EQNPITTTNT

-195 PKDAIKKYNEQN
+195 PKDAIKKYNEQI
-207 NILKGKVDEI
+207 NILKGKSKEI
-217 KTIDKQLDNPKYGLI
+217 EAIDKQLTDPEYKLMQ
-232 KEVNNNLTNINK
+232 EVNNNLENIKK
-244 ESEALYEEYKG
+244 EDNALEEEYKG

-304 LNRVNAEQGRLP
+304 SNKFNAEQGRLSKD
-316 AGLANEYTSLVDKRN
+316 LVNEYSSLVDKRN
-331 SVAKDINDT
+331 SIAKEVSDT
-340 INSDEYKQLKKKAI
+340 INSDEYQQLQKYAI

-386 YKINK
+386 YKINE

-401 TTLQAIAN
+401 KTLQGIAN
-409 LVTGGKVNNKKG
+409 LVTGGKVNNGDGKTTRVG
-421 GTQNSILLVGDEYNG
+421 VYVGDEFKD
-436 VKTINDANAVAAQE
+436 VKTIKDANAVAAQE
-450 ELKAFAKPFNEN
+450 GLKALNESLNGN
-462 PSEQKKTEEKD
+462 PSEQKNEENQYT
-473 SSIDQKKIAQVVKS
+473 DQRKISQISNS
-487 SYAKPEDQSAIIDE
+487 SYVKTDNILAYVDADKE
-501 AIYKLETEIPN
+501 KLDKAIPN
-512 ENSEKKEALPYAVR
+512 KNSDYAKFLEHANR
-526 AEFNVFGKAGVDV
+526 AEFNEWGNIGADV
-539 GTRYANNN
+539 GIWFANNN
-547 KGKVVLETD
+547 KGKVELARD
-556 SKGRVLYY
+556 GKGNIYYY
-564 HKDGSWSTTR
+564 HKDGSVDTTR
-574 KDASDKVRW
+574 KDASDKVAWR
-583 KIVDEEFFKEYN
+583 I
-595 DNIDGYDAKIRKYN
+595 IDKKFYEKYN
-609 DLADKWNSEISWAR
+609 ENMDYYDKKIDERNESARNYNERVAKAR
-623 LKAEKPTEVNEGDES
+623 LKAEKPNHSYVLEEFNND
-638 GIGAVYK
+638 INDVYK
-645 KYGVQQELNDKFS
+645 KYSASQTLTDNDTFS
-658 SAKNINDRYWL
+658 SFKNINDKLWYH
-669 EANYIAVEYAKT
+669 ADDIAKQYVKT
-681 HRGVNVNTLRDNILN
+681 HRGVDFNTIRNNIYNDLQ
-696 ELKGGSEQQAL
+696 GGSEQK
-707 AEVNKFLKYY
+707 AEAKIVEFFKHYRIGIDDSSSNTPENK
-717 ETAINDSNSNNPEYT
+717 ASNEKEY
-732 SANRKELQ
+732 Q
-740 TLRNL
+740 TLNNL

-750 TAIDFGR
+750 TRLEFGR

-774 NSRINFLR
+774 YSRIGFLK
-782 GFIDYMAGRSK
+782 GFIGYMAGRSK
-793 INQEIATNY
+793 INEEIVKNY
-802 LKLQSK
+802 ISHMASK
-808 KDVSKMSEAQKNE
+808 DISKMNDADKKE
-821 HFAGVKAAMDSL
+821 HFAKIKAATDSL
-833 EFYRKKIIG
+833 EFYRKKNI
-842 AMNLVDEMGKN
+842 AVLNFVDNVAKN
-853 SKHFQDLTKLNNKF
+853 SEHYQNLTKLNSNF
-867 QEDSVNG
+867 QASSING
-874 DLLTNVEKGI
+874 NEGAN
-884 GTILTAGLGS
+884 ILKDVGAVVTAGLGS
-894 VSSLIGSVVSG
+894 VSSLIGSVLSAASIG
-905 ASVLAGT
+905 AGLV
-912 FSKDLKDN
+912 SKDWKDY

-934 SDKNYQASIINK
+934 SDIDFKASVFNE
-946 TNYFKNSSLIQFND
+946 TNFFKNSDVIQFNG
-960 TFFKPLKNGK
+960 TFIEKGKNGK
-970 YEAVNLSER
+970 YKSVILSER
-979 EKANLELA
+979 EKANLEIA
-987 DTKHS
+987 DTKYS
-992 FSVFGALSTVTRTI
+992 FSISGALSTVTRTI
-1006 TNILVTRRIGSA
+1006 TDILVTRRIGSA
-1018 FPFLGGG
+1018 FPFLSGG

-1040 YTDGLRSGLSGGKA
+1040 YTDGLRAGLSGGKA
-1054 VAYGIGQSVIT
+1054 VAYGMGQSIIT

-1075 WMFKEV
+1075 WMFKDA

-1093 FGGIGAKR
+1093 FGQVGAKR

-1120 VAAENI
+1120 VASENI

-1140 LMNKITGSKLDG
+1140 VMNKITGSKLDG
-1152 LSSIS
+1152 ISSINS
-1157 KDEILE
+1157 REVLE
-1163 TVVGTTIGTSA
+1163 TVFGTTIGTSA
-1174 LAAYNHKTN
+1174 LAAYNHRTN
-1183 KRDNVVDVNNRTY
+1183 KRDNVIDVNGRTY
-1196 LLSELSKRQLYALM
+1196 LLSELDKRQRYALM

-1243 NDAKEYKGDYSEY
+1243 NLANEYKGEYSEY
-1256 LPLEDVVNRIKLG
+1256 LPLEDVANRIKLG
-1269 QQESKVSS
+1269 QQESKISS
-1277 FIDELNKKDSLTDK
+1277 FIEELNKKDSLTDK
-1291 EKSDLSKA
+1291 EKQDLDKA
-1299 EALLEEKR
+1299 NRLLEEKR

-1315 KGAVLKEKFGESNKG
+1315 KGAVLKKKFGESNKG
-1330 ENKGNNPNDTQDDSL
+1330 KNNTNNTNNPNDTQDDSL

-1367 GGMYEQNGDDFFK
+1367 GGVYEQNGDDFFK

-1392 ELKKLVD
+1392 ELKKLID

-1421 LRNDKDFVL
+1421 LRNDKNFVL

-1479 LKAVKNEGRSLSYAS
+1479 LKAVKKEGYALQYAS

-1509 RDESALEFASE
+1509 NNRSALEFVSE

-1534 IKAESYSFGDLED
+1534 IKTESDSFGDLED
-1547 DNNNSESSLNTD
+1547 DNNNSKNESPLNS
-1559 NNDSSDIQQGEEA
+1559 NNGVSNDIQQDEEA

-1577 TPIDVN
+1577 TPIN
-1583 NGTHNNN
+1583 NDTHNNN

-1610 NNITD
+1610 ND
-1615 NNSNKGD
+1615 SNKGD

-1702 TNANTNTNTNTNT
+1702 TNANTNTNTN
-1715 NPNDKNKDVNR
+1715 PNDKNKDVNR

-1745 NGNGYTKKNGVWS
+1745 NGNGYTKEDGVWS

-1767 QSVSKEV
+1767 QRVSKEV
-1774 KDRVQIDNLDSDA
+1774 RNRVQIDNLDSDA
-1787 YEEELK
+1787 YEVELK

-1801 LYKDYKKDKGIIILK
+1801 LYKDYKKDKGIIILENS
-1816 DGKEVSNNIH
+1816 KEVSNNNIH

-1831 IDKIINSLKYAKGA
+1831 IDEIINFYSLKDV
-1845 KGNKTSKILNAIEE
+1845 KGNKTSKILKAIYD
-1859 KGFLV
+1859 KGYSV

-1874 ESLTNRNK
+1874 KSLNKDNK
-1882 GVNDYFEKHY
+1882 GIENYFEEYY

-1900 DIDDAYDR
+1900 DIDDAYNR

-1921 RKAKYNNKNNSN
+1921 RKAKYNNKNSSN

-1992 VKAKKDKDKDSLDEE
+1992 VKAKKENVKDKDALDEE

-2022 EDAVELFGKKK
+2022 EGAVELFGKKK

-2042 EDNLQ
+2042 ENNLQ
-2047 EYKEKADAK
+2047 EYKKEAESKNN
-2056 KDRTEQEIKDDNKYI
+2056 RTAQEIRDDNKYI

-2104 LNRDTSKAV
+2104 LKRDTSKAV

-2136 NIEPNSNSDKVS
+2136 NIEPNNNSDKVS

-2282 NQERNKTDKGKLEK
+2282 NQERNETDKGKLEK

-2441 NELEGRFNDPTRD
+2441 NELEERFNDPTRD

-2465 EKRAYADME
+2465 EKRAHADME

-2528 INNKDEEQSK
+2528 INNKNEEQSK

-2561 QEDESERGDNRGRQ
+2561 QEDES
-2575 GVGDNDAG
+2575 
-2583 ARPISRHNEPL
+2583 
-2594 GGETESESGKAVGDV
+2594 
-2609 FDKKSGRD
+2609 
-2617 IQDNEHSDEQ
+2617 
-2627 QDKGNSDNAILEDRG
+2627 
-2642 RSREESDVSGVNVDK
+2642 
-2657 KKRKDSKKVTN
+2657 
-2668 EDIDREVEELTS
+2668 
-2680 VDDKTKLVSV
+2680 
-2690 NGEVSTEAKGRLA
+2690 
-2703 QYKSGGESKK
+2703 
-2713 GRGILDE
+2713 
-2720 YYTNTKIVNAIGNL
+2720 
-2734 IKGLFNGKGDI
+2734 
-2745 KVLEPSIGTGNFLSL
+2745 
-2760 LSKLGVKSDVTAFE
+2760 
-2774 INRTTAGISAINYP
+2774 
-2788 NAKIYNRSYETE
+2788 
-2800 FVDEKG
+2800 
-2806 EQKNIVGR
+2806 
-2814 YGKYDLVIGNPPY
+2814 
-2827 GERSGYIKGL
+2827 
-2837 ASSKDENVEEAKINK
+2837 
-2852 WEDYFVKRSLDQ
+2852 
-2864 LREGGILAMV
+2864 
-2874 LPSGWINRQKNI
+2874 
-2886 NAELVGAYR
+2886 
-2895 LPNGVFGGTNVGTD
+2895 
-2909 IIILRKGKL
+2909 
-2918 GNDGIDISNYFEE
+2918 
-2931 NPSHILGEV
+2931 
-2940 SKGAGQWGSDLVKG
+2940 
-2954 NLEDAIERLKDL
+2954 
-2966 HKDAFDGDNDSD
+2966 
-2978 TDVNKHL
+2978 
-2985 IKNTDNKVNEEE
+2985 
-2997 NSTGDKDAKT
+2997 
-3007 NKDNSDKEK
+3007 
-3016 GGEENANDYVVQ
+3016 
-3028 DSPKINKKDL
+3028 
-3038 KYHFVKNDEQ
+3038 
-3048 VSANT
+3048 
-3053 LNDTN
+3053 
-3058 NISEK
+3058 
-3063 EANALRQTDYKGEFK
+3063 
-3078 ELTDDVKP
+3078 
-3086 YANMIDGKW
+3086 
-3095 VHDFYYAEG
+3095 
-3104 NIYEKLE
+3104 
-3111 KLENEKHKMPQSQ
+3111 
-3124 YEKQKALLE
+3124 
-3133 SVKPKPKGIN
+3133 
-3143 DIDITPNHEIVSDF
+3143 
-3157 KFVDDE
+3157 
-3163 TDKIVSLADA
+3163 
-3173 FINYLDGLP
+3173 
-3182 SEAFGSSS
+3182 
-3190 RRDVYEYVKNQ
+3190 
-3201 RVTGND
+3201 
-3207 ATDNTRRRKAR
+3207 
-3218 KEVGEY
+3218 
-3224 LFKQFLEKELSK
+3224 
-3236 VVVDSFLNEFNRVY
+3236 
-3250 NNLHTP
+3250 
-3256 DHSKFP
+3256 
-3262 LFAKVNK
+3262 
-3269 DFKGKPLSLKIVQK
+3269 
-3283 AGIGRLTA
+3283 
-3291 KGVGLLA
+3291 
-3298 HEVGFGKTLSGI
+3298 
-3310 IAIHEAMERG
+3310 
-3320 NAKRPVIVVPNDNIL
+3320 
-3335 EQWVETIYETIP
+3335 
-3347 NAKVNILGNLGSK
+3347 
-3360 VDLSNFEVRDGEI
+3360 
-3373 TIITEA
+3373 
-3379 GLKNI
+3379 
-3384 GFPEDIVN
+3384 
-3392 KYSKDFTYISKELD
+3392 
-3406 STPRKEEQLKEKSE
+3406 
-3420 ELAGRLVGGS
+3420 
-3430 KYNWLDFGFDHLTFD
+3430 
-3445 EAHHANHIVEGV
+3445 
-3457 KVEARNSSDFRHLK
+3457 
-3471 QVKSNLGIITWIAS
+3471 
-3485 RYIQEQNDGRNVTLL
+3485 
-3500 TATPFTNKPLEIYS
+3500 
-3514 ILSLMG
+3514 
-3520 NDRLKEMGFF
+3520 
-3530 NVNNFFETFI
+3530 
-3540 DASYNME
+3540 
-3547 VDSRGNVVEK
+3547 
-3557 VSVRGFKN
+3557 
-3565 NGLLQLLFSEYI
+3565 
-3577 DFKGEADNPD
+3577 
-3587 LIRPNKQNEEYKVEP
+3587 
-3602 NSLTNEMM
+3602 
-3610 SLNQKLLSNKDA
+3610 
-3622 GSLLKGITNGRM
+3622 
-3634 IAVSP
+3634 
-3639 YLSSQYEGVIP
+3639 
-3650 DAKEYV
+3650 
-3656 ENSPKLKATM
+3656 
-3666 DLIAQNKKDNPNA
+3666 
-3679 GQIIY
+3679 
-3684 SEIGTDVFPKLKEYL
+3684 
-3699 VNELGYKDS
+3699 
-3708 EVAIIDGKTKGR
+3708 
-3720 EKIQDD
+3720 
-3726 YNKGKV
+3726 
-3732 KILIGSSTIQAGMN
+3732 
-3746 LQFNTSDMYIL
+3746 
-3757 SLPYNF
+3757 
-3763 TALKQLEGRAWRQGN
+3763 
-3778 KWENLRVN
+3778 
-3786 YMLTNNSSDV
+3786 
-3796 FLLQRI
+3796 
-3802 QEKQERYNN
+3802 
-3811 LKQTNASRVDVS
+3811 
-3823 DIDAE
+3823 
-3828 ELKFSLITDP
+3828 
-3838 VKRAEAEYSLDKQKL
+3838 
-3853 EYQKKVITQEL
+3853 
-3864 SVKYRLFDRLESLK
+3864 
-3878 NELKNTYYQSVK
+3878 
-3890 DRKQKEIKAVENK
+3890 
-3903 IKEKGLSYD
+3903 
-3912 DYENAKAKAD
+3912 
-3922 KETGVIDKK
+3922 
-3931 LEELKEQFPALI
+3931 
-3943 AKYKKEV
+3943 
-3950 EERESNVKE
+3950 
-3959 TDFTSKRAEDNKTFY
+3959 
-3974 KLREEET
+3974 

-3987 KQEGN
+3987 KPDG
-3992 EDVKKVASD
+3992 KKVASD

-4064 RTGNEEAKY
+4064 RTGNEEVKY

-4138 MKKEGNN
+4138 MKKEGSN

-4236 YFDEMSDEHIIDLFK
+4236 YFDEMSNEHIIDLFK

>member
-43 PQNINEPTPT
+43 PQNINEPIPT

-88 SQVVNNTIVGD
+88 SQVVNNPIAGD
-99 SQYPNTQVAGLPV
+99 SQYPNTQVAGLPI
-112 DINSQVVNNQ
+112 DINSQVVNN
-122 LANNQFAIDEDGQVQ
+122 LLEPANNQFAIDEDGQVQ
-137 SVDNDTYGNVSTY
+137 SVDNNTYGNVSTY

-195 PKDAIKKYNEQN
+195 PKDAIKKYNEQI
-207 NILKGKVDEI
+207 NILKGKSKEI
-217 KTIDKQLDNPKYGLI
+217 DAIDKQLNDSKYKLI
-232 KEVNNNLTNINK
+232 QEVNNNLINIKK
-244 ESEALYEEYKG
+244 EDDALEEEYKG

-282 YEAYINGDYKRYLEY
+282 YDAYINGDYKRYLEY

-304 LNRVNAEQGRLP
+304 SNKFNAEQGRLSKD
-316 AGLANEYTSLVDKRN
+316 LVNEYSSLVEKRN
-331 SVAKDINDT
+331 SISKEVSDT
-340 INSDEYKQLKKKAI
+340 MNSNEYKELQKYAI

-391 NGEEQRVTNT
+391 NGEEQRVTNRNT
-401 TTLQAIAN
+401 IEGIEKS
-409 LVTGGKVNNKKG
+409 VTSGGNGNNGGGKTTRV
-421 GTQNSILLVGDEYNG
+421 SVVVGDEFKD
-436 VKTINDANAVAAQE
+436 VKTINEANAVAAQE
-450 ELKAFAKPFNEN
+450 GLKDLAKSLNGDTSEEKKTGGDSLSISQKYLIISQTNPFVPPNVRRNNLKAIIQELE
-462 PSEQKKTEEKD
+462 S
-473 SSIDQKKIAQVVKS
+473 KI
-487 SYAKPEDQSAIIDE
+487 PD
-501 AIYKLETEIPN
+501 
-512 ENSEKKEALPYAVR
+512 ENSEVLKHLPYAVR
-526 AEFNVFGKAGVDV
+526 AKFNVFGKAGADV
-539 GTRYANNN
+539 GIKYANDNIDKIELEKRN
-547 KGKVVLETD
+547 GKI
-556 SKGRVLYY
+556 LYY
-564 HKDGSWSTTR
+564 HKDGTSSTEK
-574 KDASDKVRW
+574 KDASDKVAW
-583 KIVDEEFFKEYN
+583 KIVDKKFFEEYIE
-595 DNIDGYDAKIRKYN
+595 NIDSEDADIRRYN
-609 DLADKWNSEISWAR
+609 DLADKWNLEISMAR
-623 LKAEKPTEVNEGDES
+623 LKAGKPTEVYEDFNS
-638 GIGAVYK
+638 GVSDVYE
-645 KYGVQQELNDKFS
+645 KYGVKRELMDNDKYS
-658 SAKNINDRYWL
+658 SFININDRLWYD
-669 EANYIAVEYAKT
+669 ANYIAERYAKT
-681 HRGVNVNTLRDNILN
+681 HRGVDFNTIRNKIYN
-696 ELKGGSEQQAL
+696 ELQGGSEQQAL
-707 AEVNKFLKYY
+707 AKVNEFLKHYK
-717 ETAINDSNSNNPEYT
+717 TAINDSNSNNPEYT
-732 SANRKELQ
+732 YFNRKELQ
-740 TLRNL
+740 TLENI

-757 YLMSKGVPS
+757 YLMSKGVAS

-782 GFIDYMAGRSK
+782 GFTDYMAVRSK
-793 INQEIATNY
+793 INEEIVKNLVNNEAGKNT
-802 LKLQSK
+802 
-808 KDVSKMSEAQKNE
+808 SKMSEAQQNE
-821 HFAGVKAAMDSL
+821 RSAKIKAAMDSL
-833 EFYRKKIIG
+833 SVYQKKVIDTI
-842 AMNLVDEMGKN
+842 NIVDKVAN
-853 SKHFQDLTKLNNKF
+853 DSKHFQDLKKENMKF
-867 QEDSVNG
+867 EERVVNG
-874 DLLTNVEKGI
+874 EWLANAQKGV
-884 GTILTAGLGS
+884 GAVVTAGLGS

-905 ASVLAGT
+905 ASIVAGT

-920 LEKNAIIFKDGNFF
+920 LEKNAIIFKDANFF
-934 SDKNYQASIINK
+934 SDKDYRASILNE
-946 TNYFKNSSLIQFND
+946 TNFFKNSDVIQFNG
-960 TFFKPLKNGK
+960 TFFKREKNGR
-970 YEAVNLSER
+970 YESVNLSER

-992 FSVFGALSTVTRTI
+992 FSIFGALSTVTRTV
-1006 TNILVTRRIGSA
+1006 TDILVTRRIGSA
-1018 FPFLGGG
+1018 FPFLSGG

-1040 YTDGLRSGLSGGKA
+1040 YTDGLSAGLSGGKA
-1054 VAYGIGQSVIT
+1054 VAYGMGQSIIT

-1075 WMFKEV
+1075 WMFKDA

-1093 FGGIGAKR
+1093 FRQVGAKR

-1120 VAAENI
+1120 VASENI

-1140 LMNKITGSKLDG
+1140 IMNKITGSKLDG
-1152 LSSIS
+1152 LNSIS
-1157 KDEILE
+1157 TNEVLE
-1163 TVVGTTIGTSA
+1163 TVFGTTIGTGA

-1183 KRDNVVDVNNRTY
+1183 RRDNVIDVNGRTY
-1196 LLSELSKRQLYALM
+1196 LLSELDKRQRYALM
-1210 SNFDIREHVD
+1210 SNFDISKNVD

-1243 NDAKEYKGDYSEY
+1243 NLAKEYKGEYSEY

-1269 QQESKVSS
+1269 QQESKISS

-1330 ENKGNNPNDTQDDSL
+1330 GDNTNNTNNPNGTQDDSL
-1345 LNEDKDED
+1345 LDEDKDED

-1392 ELKKLVD
+1392 ELKKLID

-1410 DASVLKDASDD
+1410 DASVLKDASDG

-1437 YALDYASDSLK
+1437 YALQYASDSLK

-1479 LKAVKNEGRSLSYAS
+1479 LKAVKKEGYALQYAS

-1509 RDESALEFASE
+1509 NNRSALEFASE
-1520 RLKNDKDF
+1520 RLKNDEDF
-1528 ISAIEK
+1528 ISEVEK
-1534 IKAESYSFGDLED
+1534 IKAESGVFLGDLED
-1547 DNNNSESSLNTD
+1547 DNNNSQSESSLNS
-1559 NNDSSDIQQGEEA
+1559 NNGVSNDIQQDEEA
-1572 ENENN
+1572 ENGDS
-1577 TPIDVN
+1577 TPIDIN
-1583 NGTHNNN
+1583 NGTQNNN
-1590 VSNNIGNDVEE
+1590 VSNNTEE

-1680 VSNNNDFNP
+1680 DFNP
-1689 NDYFHNNDNNDTN
+1689 NDYFHNNDNND
-1702 TNANTNTNTNTNT
+1702 TNTNT

-1745 NGNGYTKKNGVWS
+1745 NGKGYTKKNGVWS
-1758 KDGGKNVKG
+1758 KDDGKKVKG
-1767 QSVSKEV
+1767 KRAGKEV
-1774 KDRVQIDNLDSDA
+1774 KNRDQIDNLDSDA
-1787 YEEELK
+1787 YNEELK
-1793 RLEKRRAK
+1793 RLEKRKAK
-1801 LYKDYKKDKGIIILK
+1801 LYKDYKKDKGISIFRN
-1816 DGKEVSNNIH
+1816 GKEIHSGNIN
-1826 KVLKD
+1826 KILKD
-1831 IDKIINSLKYAKGA
+1831 IDAIINSLKNA
-1845 KGNKTSKILNAIEE
+1845 KGNRASKILNAIKY
-1859 KGFLV
+1859 KGYLV
-1864 KGIDLKKIIN
+1864 EGIDLKKIIE

-1882 GVNDYFEKHY
+1882 GVKDNFEKHY

-1913 EDKYKRAK
+1913 EDKYKHAK
-1921 RKAKYNNKNNSN
+1921 RKAKFNNKNNSN
-1933 KGENLSSDEKINIK
+1933 KGESLSSDEKINIK

-1992 VKAKKDKDKDSLDEE
+1992 VKAKKENDKDSLDEE

-2042 EDNLQ
+2042 ESELQ
-2047 EYKEKADAK
+2047 KYKKKAESK
-2056 KDRTEQEIKDDNKYI
+2056 KNRTTQEIRDDNKYI
-2071 EFITKNLEDYKRR
+2071 DVITKNLEDYKRR

-2104 LNRDTSKAV
+2104 LKRDTSKAV

-2136 NIEPNSNSDKVS
+2136 NIEPNNNSDKVS
-2148 DNKSDSNTSL
+2148 DSKSDSNTSL

-2282 NQERNKTDKGKLEK
+2282 NQERNETDKGKLEK

-2379 VKAITNKGDF
+2379 VKAITNKADF
-2389 LKKVGDIVKSSD
+2389 LKKVGDIVKSSN
-2401 FDAKLPINILNLT
+2401 FDANLPINILNLT
-2414 SKSYLETEWEEKMK
+2414 SKSYLEIEWENKMK
-2428 ELESEKKSYENKI
+2428 ELESEKKSYDNEI

-2474 IESLKGKIANINN
+2474 IESLEDKIANINN

-2493 KNKSEVDKFVK
+2493 KNKSEVDKFAK

-2528 INNKDEEQSK
+2528 INNNKDEEQSK

-2561 QEDESERGDNRGRQ
+2561 QE
-2575 GVGDNDAG
+2575 
-2583 ARPISRHNEPL
+2583 
-2594 GGETESESGKAVGDV
+2594 
-2609 FDKKSGRD
+2609 
-2617 IQDNEHSDEQ
+2617 
-2627 QDKGNSDNAILEDRG
+2627 
-2642 RSREESDVSGVNVDK
+2642 EES
-2657 KKRKDSKKVTN
+2657 
-2668 EDIDREVEELTS
+2668 
-2680 VDDKTKLVSV
+2680 
-2690 NGEVSTEAKGRLA
+2690 
-2703 QYKSGGESKK
+2703 
-2713 GRGILDE
+2713 
-2720 YYTNTKIVNAIGNL
+2720 
-2734 IKGLFNGKGDI
+2734 
-2745 KVLEPSIGTGNFLSL
+2745 
-2760 LSKLGVKSDVTAFE
+2760 
-2774 INRTTAGISAINYP
+2774 
-2788 NAKIYNRSYETE
+2788 
-2800 FVDEKG
+2800 
-2806 EQKNIVGR
+2806 
-2814 YGKYDLVIGNPPY
+2814 
-2827 GERSGYIKGL
+2827 
-2837 ASSKDENVEEAKINK
+2837 
-2852 WEDYFVKRSLDQ
+2852 
-2864 LREGGILAMV
+2864 
-2874 LPSGWINRQKNI
+2874 
-2886 NAELVGAYR
+2886 
-2895 LPNGVFGGTNVGTD
+2895 
-2909 IIILRKGKL
+2909 
-2918 GNDGIDISNYFEE
+2918 
-2931 NPSHILGEV
+2931 
-2940 SKGAGQWGSDLVKG
+2940 
-2954 NLEDAIERLKDL
+2954 
-2966 HKDAFDGDNDSD
+2966 
-2978 TDVNKHL
+2978 
-2985 IKNTDNKVNEEE
+2985 
-2997 NSTGDKDAKT
+2997 
-3007 NKDNSDKEK
+3007 
-3016 GGEENANDYVVQ
+3016 
-3028 DSPKINKKDL
+3028 
-3038 KYHFVKNDEQ
+3038 
-3048 VSANT
+3048 
-3053 LNDTN
+3053 
-3058 NISEK
+3058 
-3063 EANALRQTDYKGEFK
+3063 
-3078 ELTDDVKP
+3078 
-3086 YANMIDGKW
+3086 
-3095 VHDFYYAEG
+3095 
-3104 NIYEKLE
+3104 
-3111 KLENEKHKMPQSQ
+3111 
-3124 YEKQKALLE
+3124 
-3133 SVKPKPKGIN
+3133 
-3143 DIDITPNHEIVSDF
+3143 
-3157 KFVDDE
+3157 
-3163 TDKIVSLADA
+3163 
-3173 FINYLDGLP
+3173 
-3182 SEAFGSSS
+3182 
-3190 RRDVYEYVKNQ
+3190 
-3201 RVTGND
+3201 
-3207 ATDNTRRRKAR
+3207 
-3218 KEVGEY
+3218 
-3224 LFKQFLEKELSK
+3224 
-3236 VVVDSFLNEFNRVY
+3236 
-3250 NNLHTP
+3250 
-3256 DHSKFP
+3256 
-3262 LFAKVNK
+3262 
-3269 DFKGKPLSLKIVQK
+3269 
-3283 AGIGRLTA
+3283 
-3291 KGVGLLA
+3291 
-3298 HEVGFGKTLSGI
+3298 
-3310 IAIHEAMERG
+3310 
-3320 NAKRPVIVVPNDNIL
+3320 
-3335 EQWVETIYETIP
+3335 
-3347 NAKVNILGNLGSK
+3347 
-3360 VDLSNFEVRDGEI
+3360 
-3373 TIITEA
+3373 
-3379 GLKNI
+3379 
-3384 GFPEDIVN
+3384 
-3392 KYSKDFTYISKELD
+3392 
-3406 STPRKEEQLKEKSE
+3406 
-3420 ELAGRLVGGS
+3420 
-3430 KYNWLDFGFDHLTFD
+3430 
-3445 EAHHANHIVEGV
+3445 
-3457 KVEARNSSDFRHLK
+3457 
-3471 QVKSNLGIITWIAS
+3471 
-3485 RYIQEQNDGRNVTLL
+3485 
-3500 TATPFTNKPLEIYS
+3500 
-3514 ILSLMG
+3514 
-3520 NDRLKEMGFF
+3520 
-3530 NVNNFFETFI
+3530 
-3540 DASYNME
+3540 
-3547 VDSRGNVVEK
+3547 
-3557 VSVRGFKN
+3557 
-3565 NGLLQLLFSEYI
+3565 
-3577 DFKGEADNPD
+3577 
-3587 LIRPNKQNEEYKVEP
+3587 
-3602 NSLTNEMM
+3602 
-3610 SLNQKLLSNKDA
+3610 
-3622 GSLLKGITNGRM
+3622 
-3634 IAVSP
+3634 
-3639 YLSSQYEGVIP
+3639 
-3650 DAKEYV
+3650 
-3656 ENSPKLKATM
+3656 
-3666 DLIAQNKKDNPNA
+3666 
-3679 GQIIY
+3679 
-3684 SEIGTDVFPKLKEYL
+3684 
-3699 VNELGYKDS
+3699 
-3708 EVAIIDGKTKGR
+3708 
-3720 EKIQDD
+3720 
-3726 YNKGKV
+3726 
-3732 KILIGSSTIQAGMN
+3732 
-3746 LQFNTSDMYIL
+3746 
-3757 SLPYNF
+3757 
-3763 TALKQLEGRAWRQGN
+3763 
-3778 KWENLRVN
+3778 
-3786 YMLTNNSSDV
+3786 
-3796 FLLQRI
+3796 
-3802 QEKQERYNN
+3802 
-3811 LKQTNASRVDVS
+3811 
-3823 DIDAE
+3823 
-3828 ELKFSLITDP
+3828 
-3838 VKRAEAEYSLDKQKL
+3838 
-3853 EYQKKVITQEL
+3853 
-3864 SVKYRLFDRLESLK
+3864 
-3878 NELKNTYYQSVK
+3878 
-3890 DRKQKEIKAVENK
+3890 
-3903 IKEKGLSYD
+3903 
-3912 DYENAKAKAD
+3912 
-3922 KETGVIDKK
+3922 
-3931 LEELKEQFPALI
+3931 
-3943 AKYKKEV
+3943 
-3950 EERESNVKE
+3950 
-3959 TDFTSKRAEDNKTFY
+3959 
-3974 KLREEET
+3974 

-3987 KQEGN
+3987 KPDG
-3992 EDVKKVASD
+3992 KKDASN
-4001 ESKHNKDGEGVQ
+4001 ESKNDKDGEDVQ

-4028 EKGKFMEFIDKAKAF
+4028 EKGRFMEFIDKAKAF

-4050 KNSRVFFDKKEFAK
+4050 KNSRVFFDKREFAK

-4171 NNEEVPSRSID
+4171 NKEEEPSRAID
-4182 KFKKWFSDLMA
+4182 KFKKWFSDLIA

-4224 DITGGKAINAER
+4224 DITGGKAINVER
-4236 YFDEMSDEHIIDLFK
+4236 YFNEMSNEHIIDLFK
-4251 DKGIIKESACR
+4251 DKGVIKESACR

>member
-43 PQNINEPTPT
+43 PQNINEPTPA

-99 SQYPNTQVAGLPV
+99 SQYPNTQVAGLPI

-137 SVDNDTYGNVSTY
+137 SVDNNTYGNVSTY
-150 PTNEYQSN
+150 PTNEYQGN

-207 NILKGKVDEI
+207 NILKGKLDEI

-232 KEVNNNLTNINK
+232 KEVNNNLENINK
-244 ESEALYEEYKG
+244 ESEALDEEYKG

-304 LNRVNAEQGRLP
+304 SNKFNAEQGRLSKD
-316 AGLANEYTSLVDKRN
+316 LVNEYSSLVEKRN
-331 SVAKDINDT
+331 SISKEVSDT
-340 INSDEYKQLKKKAI
+340 MNSNEYKELEKYAI
-354 EENKNAKKAGNERK
+354 EENKNAKKAGNERI
-368 KIQYNGQN
+368 KIQYNGQS
-376 YIYDPATKGV
+376 YIYDPAEKGV

-391 NGEEQRVTNT
+391 DGKAQRVTNRNT
-401 TTLQAIAN
+401 IRGITES
-409 LVTGGKVNNKKG
+409 VTSGKVNNGKGNGNGKRVSFEADFSPNYGGLQDVAKNIAKSLNGGASEEKKTG
-421 GTQNSILLVGDEYNG
+421 GDSLSISQKDLKKSQTSSFVPPDVRRN
-436 VKTINDANAVAAQE
+436 N
-450 ELKAFAKPFNEN
+450 LKAIMQELE
-462 PSEQKKTEEKD
+462 S
-473 SSIDQKKIAQVVKS
+473 KI
-487 SYAKPEDQSAIIDE
+487 PD
-501 AIYKLETEIPN
+501 
-512 ENSEKKEALPYAVR
+512 ENSEVLEHLPYAVR
-526 AEFNVFGKAGVDV
+526 AKFNVFGKAGADV
-539 GTRYANNN
+539 GIKYANDNI
-547 KGKVVLETD
+547 GKIVLETNK
-556 SKGRVLYY
+556 KGEILYF
-564 HKDGSWSTTR
+564 HKDGTHSTTR
-574 KDASDKVRW
+574 RDASDKVAW
-583 KIVDEEFFKEYN
+583 KIVDKKFFEEYIK
-595 DNIDGYDAKIRKYN
+595 NIDSEDADIRRYN
-609 DLADKWNSEISWAR
+609 DLADKWNLEISRAR
-623 LKAEKPTEVNEGDES
+623 LKDEKHTEVLEEFNNDIS
-638 GIGAVYK
+638 DVYK
-645 KYGVQQELNDKFS
+645 KYGVSQKLIDNDTFS
-658 SAKNINDRYWL
+658 SFKNINDILWYH
-669 EANYIAVEYAKT
+669 ADDIAKQYVKT
-681 HRGVNVNTLRDNILN
+681 NKGVDFNTIRNNIYN
-696 ELKGGSEQQAL
+696 ELKGGSEQEMEAKVV
-707 AEVNKFLKYY
+707 EFFKHYRI
-717 ETAINDSNSNNPEYT
+717 AIDDSNSNNHEYT
-732 SANRKELQ
+732 ASNEKEYQILK
-740 TLRNL
+740 NL

-750 TAIDFGR
+750 TRLEFGR

-774 NSRINFLR
+774 NSRIEFLK
-782 GFIDYMAGRSK
+782 GFIGYMAGRSK
-793 INQEIATNY
+793 INEEIVKNNINY
-802 LKLQSK
+802 KASK
-808 KDVSKMSEAQKNE
+808 DTSKMNDAQKAE
-821 HFAGVKAAMDSL
+821 YLADIQASMDSL
-833 EFYRKKIIG
+833 EFFRKKNI
-842 AMNLVDEMGKN
+842 AVLNFVDNVAKN
-853 SKHFQDLTKLNNKF
+853 SEHYQNLTKLNSNFQASSINGNKGA
-867 QEDSVNG
+867 N
-874 DLLTNVEKGI
+874 
-884 GTILTAGLGS
+884 ILKDVGAVVTAGLGS
-894 VSSLIGSVVSG
+894 VSSLIGSVLSAASIG
-905 ASVLAGT
+905 AGLV
-912 FSKDLKDN
+912 SKDWKDN

-934 SDKNYQASIINK
+934 SDIDFKASVFNETTTYKNSGIIN
-946 TNYFKNSSLIQFND
+946 FNG
-960 TFFKPLKNGK
+960 TFLEKGKNGK
-970 YEAVNLSER
+970 YKSVNLSER
-979 EKANLELA
+979 EKANLEVA
-987 DTKHS
+987 DTKYS
-992 FSVFGALSTVTRTI
+992 FSISGALSTVTRTI
-1006 TNILVTRRIGSA
+1006 TDILVTRRIGSA

-1040 YTDGLRSGLSGGKA
+1040 YTDGLRAGLSGGKA
-1054 VAYGIGQSVIT
+1054 VAYGMGQSIIT

-1075 WMFKEV
+1075 WMFKDA

-1093 FGGIGAKR
+1093 FGQVGAKR
-1101 NVAYYKEVFTHFFK
+1101 TVAYYKEVFTHFFK
-1115 SIGKE
+1115 SVGKE
-1120 VAAENI
+1120 VASENI
-1126 QELSELVAGKAFSS
+1126 QELSELLVGKTYSS
-1140 LMNKITGSKLDG
+1140 VINKITGSKLDEI
-1152 LSSIS
+1152 SSINS
-1157 KDEILE
+1157 REVLE
-1163 TVVGTTIGTSA
+1163 TVFGTTIGTTA
-1174 LAAYNHKTN
+1174 LATHNHITN
-1183 KRDNVVDVNNRTY
+1183 KRDNVVDVNNRAY

-1210 SNFDIREHVD
+1210 SNFDIRERVD
-1220 ALKKRFEKSP
+1220 ALKKRFENSP

-1243 NDAKEYKGDYSEY
+1243 NLAKEYKGEYSEY

-1269 QQESKVSS
+1269 QQESKVSN

-1291 EKSDLSKA
+1291 EKSQLDDANK
-1299 EALLEEKR
+1299 LLEEKR

-1330 ENKGNNPNDTQDDSL
+1330 TNKGNNPNDTQDDTD
-1345 LNEDKDED
+1345 NT
-1353 DDIGDENNHILSYN
+1353 
-1367 GGMYEQNGDDFFK
+1367 NGD
-1380 DGKKVSDKSTID
+1380 
-1392 ELKKLVD
+1392 
-1399 EKEQLLEAIGN
+1399 
-1410 DASVLKDASDD
+1410 
-1421 LRNDKDFVL
+1421 
-1430 KAIRRNE
+1430 
-1437 YALDYASDSLK
+1437 
-1448 NDKEF
+1448 
-1453 ILKVLKIDGYSLEFA
+1453 
-1468 SDRLKGDKDVV
+1468 VV
-1479 LKAVKNEGRSLSYAS
+1479 N
-1494 ERLRDDKDVVLTAIK
+1494 
-1509 RDESALEFASE
+1509 
-1520 RLKNDKDF
+1520 
-1528 ISAIEK
+1528 
-1534 IKAESYSFGDLED
+1534 
-1547 DNNNSESSLNTD
+1547 DNNTAGNEVVNTNDNNSQSESPLNSD
-1559 NNDSSDIQQGEEA
+1559 NNDSSDVQQGEEA
-1572 ENENN
+1572 GNENN

-1680 VSNNNDFNP
+1680 DFNP

-1702 TNANTNTNTNTNT
+1702 ANTNT

-1745 NGNGYTKKNGVWS
+1745 NGKGYTKKNGVWS
-1758 KDGGKNVKG
+1758 KDGGKKVKG
-1767 QSVSKEV
+1767 QRVSKEV
-1774 KDRVQIDNLDSDA
+1774 KDRGQIDNLDSDA

-1816 DGKEVSNNIH
+1816 NSKEVSNNDIH

-1831 IDKIINSLKYAKGA
+1831 IDDIINSLKDA
-1845 KGNKTSKILNAIEE
+1845 KGNKTSKILKAIKE
-1859 KGFLV
+1859 KGYSV
-1864 KGIDLKKIIN
+1864 KGIDLKKIVN
-1874 ESLTNRNK
+1874 ESLKKNNK
-1882 GVNDYFEKHY
+1882 DIKNHFEGHY

-1900 DIDDAYDR
+1900 DIDDAYNR

-1913 EDKYKRAK
+1913 EDKYKHAK
-1921 RKAKYNNKNNSN
+1921 RKAKFNNKNSSN

-1992 VKAKKDKDKDSLDEE
+1992 VKAKKEDVKDKDALDEE

-2047 EYKEKADAK
+2047 EYKKKADAK

-2089 DSMDKLGLK
+2089 DSMDKLELK

-2104 LNRDTSKAV
+2104 LKRDTSKAV

-2136 NIEPNSNSDKVS
+2136 NIEPNNNSDKVS

-2282 NQERNKTDKGKLEK
+2282 NQERNETDKGKLEK
-2296 IRTQIKDFLRMLMAN
+2296 IRTQIKDFLKMLMAN

-2441 NELEGRFNDPTRD
+2441 NELEERFNDPTRD

-2528 INNKDEEQSK
+2528 INNNKDEEQSK

-2583 ARPISRHNEPL
+2583 ARPLSRHNEPL
-2594 GGETESESGKAVGDV
+2594 GGKTESESGKAVGDV

-2966 HKDAFDGDNDSD
+2966 HKDAFDGDSDSD

-3016 GGEENANDYVVQ
+3016 GDEENANDYVVQ

-3124 YEKQKALLE
+3124 YEKQKALLD

-3163 TDKIVSLADA
+3163 SGEIVSLADA
-3173 FINYLDGLP
+3173 FINYLGGLP

-3224 LFKQFLEKELSK
+3224 LFKQFLEKELPK

-3269 DFKGKPLSLKIVQK
+3269 NFKGKPLSLKIVQK

-3471 QVKSNLGIITWIAS
+3471 QAKSNLGIITWIAS
-3485 RYIQEQNDGRNVTLL
+3485 RYIQEQNNGRNVTLL

-3903 IKEKGLSYD
+3903 IKEAGLSYD

-3974 KLREEET
+3974 KLREDES

-4028 EKGKFMEFIDKAKAF
+4028 EKGRFMEFIDKAKAF
-4043 LSNNPSF
+4043 LSNSPSF
-4050 KNSRVFFDKKEFAK
+4050 KNSRVFFDKREFAK
-4064 RTGNEEAKY
+4064 RTGNEEVKY

-4138 MKKEGNN
+4138 MKKEGND

-4171 NNEEVPSRSID
+4171 NNEEVPSKAID

-4213 KFGEFADSVIN
+4213 EFGEFADSVIN

-4236 YFDEMSDEHIIDLFK
+4236 YFDEMSNEHIIDLFK

>member
-74 VTENQSVNNPIVGN
+74 VTENQSVNNPIVDN

-158 EQGSATPTDVANT
+158 EQGSATPTNVT
-171 TNIQDGNNV
+171 TPTNIQDGNNV
-180 ETTQQQGSSPAPTEK
+180 ETTQQQSSSPAPTEK

-207 NILKGKVDEI
+207 NILKSKSEELKV
-217 KTIDKQLDNPKYGLI
+217 IDKQLNDPKYGLI
-232 KEVNNNLTNINK
+232 REVDNNLKNISK
-244 ESEALYEEYKG
+244 ENDALEEEYKG

-304 LNRVNAEQGRLP
+304 LNKFNAEQGRLP

-340 INSDEYKQLKKKAI
+340 INSDEYKQLQKQAI
-354 EENKNAKKAGNERK
+354 EEDKNNKKAGNERK

-401 TTLQAIAN
+401 KTLQAIAN
-409 LVTGGKVNNKKG
+409 LVAKGDGNNGKRKTTRVG
-421 GTQNSILLVGDEYNG
+421 VYVGDEYDG

-501 AIYKLETEIPN
+501 AIYRLETAMPN

-526 AEFNVFGKAGVDV
+526 AEFNVFGKAGADV

-564 HKDGSWSTTR
+564 HKDGKRSTTR
-574 KDASDKVRW
+574 EDASDKVRW
-583 KIVDEEFFKEYN
+583 KIVDKEFFKEYN
-595 DNIDGYDAKIRKYN
+595 DSLDGYDAKIRKYN
-609 DLADKWNSEISWAR
+609 DLADKWNIEISRAR
-623 LKAEKPTEVNEGDES
+623 LKAEKPTEVNEEYES
-638 GIGAVYK
+638 GVGAVYK
-645 KYGVQQELNDKFS
+645 KYGVQQELDKFS

-707 AEVNKFLKYY
+707 AEVNKFKKYY
-717 ETAINDSNSNNPEYT
+717 KTDINDSNSNNSEYT
-732 SANRKELQ
+732 SANKKELQ
-740 TLRNL
+740 TLDNI

-774 NSRINFLR
+774 YSRINFLR

-808 KDVSKMSEAQKNE
+808 KDVSKMSEAQRNE

-842 AMNLVDEMGKN
+842 AMNLVDEIGKN

-912 FSKDLKDN
+912 FSKDLKDY

-946 TNYFKNSSLIQFND
+946 TNFFKNSSLIQFND
-960 TFFKPLKNGK
+960 TFFKKGK
-970 YEAVNLSER
+970 DGRYEAVNLSER
-979 EKANLELA
+979 EKTNLELA

-1006 TNILVTRRIGSA
+1006 TDILVTRRIGSA
-1018 FPFLGGG
+1018 FPFLGAG

-1040 YTDGLRSGLSGGKA
+1040 YTDGLKSGLSGGKA
-1054 VAYGIGQSVIT
+1054 LAYGIGQSVIT

-1075 WMFKEV
+1075 WMFREV

-1093 FGGIGAKR
+1093 FGQIGAKR

-1152 LSSIS
+1152 LDSIS

-1163 TVVGTTIGTSA
+1163 TVIGTTIGTGA
-1174 LAAYNHKTN
+1174 LAAHNHITN
-1183 KRDNVVDVNNRTY
+1183 KRDNVIDVNGRAYVLSNLSNR
-1196 LLSELSKRQLYALM
+1196 ERYALM
-1210 SNFDIREHVD
+1210 SNFDISEHVD
-1220 ALKKRFEKSP
+1220 ALKKRFENSP
-1230 EALEVIS
+1230 EVLETIS
-1237 KLEDKV
+1237 RFEDKI
-1243 NDAKEYKGDYSEY
+1243 NFAKEYKSEYSEY
-1256 LPLEDVVNRIKLG
+1256 LPLEDVVSRIKLG
-1269 QQESKVSS
+1269 QQESKLSS

-1330 ENKGNNPNDTQDDSL
+1330 TNKDNNPNDTQDDTD
-1345 LNEDKDED
+1345 NT
-1353 DDIGDENNHILSYN
+1353 N
-1367 GGMYEQNGDDFFK
+1367 
-1380 DGKKVSDKSTID
+1380 
-1392 ELKKLVD
+1392 VD
-1399 EKEQLLEAIGN
+1399 
-1410 DASVLKDASDD
+1410 
-1421 LRNDKDFVL
+1421 
-1430 KAIRRNE
+1430 
-1437 YALDYASDSLK
+1437 
-1448 NDKEF
+1448 
-1453 ILKVLKIDGYSLEFA
+1453 
-1468 SDRLKGDKDVV
+1468 
-1479 LKAVKNEGRSLSYAS
+1479 AVN
-1494 ERLRDDKDVVLTAIK
+1494 
-1509 RDESALEFASE
+1509 
-1520 RLKNDKDF
+1520 
-1528 ISAIEK
+1528 
-1534 IKAESYSFGDLED
+1534 
-1547 DNNNSESSLNTD
+1547 DNNTAGNEVANTNDNNSKNESSLNSD

-1572 ENENN
+1572 GNENN

-1583 NGTHNNN
+1583 NGTQNNN
-1590 VSNNIGNDVEE
+1590 VSNNIDNSADV
-1601 NSNKPNNTD
+1601 NSNKPNTD
-1610 NNITD
+1610 NNIAND
-1615 NNSNKGD
+1615 SNKVD
-1622 DIINNNTNNKKGNN
+1622 DINTNNTNNTNNNKGNN

-1689 NDYFHNNDNNDTN
+1689 ND
-1702 TNANTNTNTNTNT
+1702 
-1715 NPNDKNKDVNR
+1715 KNKDVNR

-1745 NGNGYTKKNGVWS
+1745 NGNGYTKENGVWS

-1767 QSVSKEV
+1767 ERVGKKV
-1774 KDRVQIDNLDSDA
+1774 KKRKQIDNLDSDA
-1787 YEEELK
+1787 YEVELK
-1793 RLEKRRAK
+1793 RLEERRAE

-1816 DGKEVSNNIH
+1816 NSKEVSNNNIH

-1831 IDKIINSLKYAKGA
+1831 IDGIINFYYLKDV
-1845 KGNKTSKILNAIEE
+1845 KGNKTSKILNAIKE
-1859 KGFLV
+1859 KGYSV
-1864 KGIDLKKIIN
+1864 EGIDLKKIIN

-1900 DIDDAYDR
+1900 DIDDAYNR

-1933 KGENLSSDEKINIK
+1933 KGDISSSDEKINIK

-1979 EKNVES
+1979 ENNVES
-1985 KPKKEKE
+1985 KAKKEKE
-1992 VKAKKDKDKDSLDEE
+1992 VKAKKEDDKDSLDEE
-2007 KQKLLKEKNKLYSDL
+2007 KQELLKEKNKLYRDL
-2022 EDAVELFGKKK
+2022 EDAVELSGKKK

-2042 EDNLQ
+2042 ESELQ
-2047 EYKEKADAK
+2047 KYKKKADAK

-2104 LNRDTSKAV
+2104 LKRDTSKAV

-2136 NIEPNSNSDKVS
+2136 NIEPNNNSDKVS

-2282 NQERNKTDKGKLEK
+2282 NQERNETDKGKLEK

-2441 NELEGRFNDPTRD
+2441 DELEKRFNDPTRD

-2465 EKRAYADME
+2465 EKRAYADMD

-2528 INNKDEEQSK
+2528 INNKNEEQSK

-2583 ARPISRHNEPL
+2583 ARPLSRHNEPL

-2617 IQDNEHSDEQ
+2617 IQDNKHSDEQ

-2642 RSREESDVSGVNVDK
+2642 RSREESDVSGVNVDEK
-2657 KKRKDSKKVTN
+2657 KAKDSK
-2668 EDIDREVEELTS
+2668 
-2680 VDDKTKLVSV
+2680 
-2690 NGEVSTEAKGRLA
+2690 
-2703 QYKSGGESKK
+2703 
-2713 GRGILDE
+2713 
-2720 YYTNTKIVNAIGNL
+2720 
-2734 IKGLFNGKGDI
+2734 
-2745 KVLEPSIGTGNFLSL
+2745 
-2760 LSKLGVKSDVTAFE
+2760 
-2774 INRTTAGISAINYP
+2774 
-2788 NAKIYNRSYETE
+2788 
-2800 FVDEKG
+2800 
-2806 EQKNIVGR
+2806 
-2814 YGKYDLVIGNPPY
+2814 
-2827 GERSGYIKGL
+2827 
-2837 ASSKDENVEEAKINK
+2837 
-2852 WEDYFVKRSLDQ
+2852 
-2864 LREGGILAMV
+2864 
-2874 LPSGWINRQKNI
+2874 
-2886 NAELVGAYR
+2886 
-2895 LPNGVFGGTNVGTD
+2895 
-2909 IIILRKGKL
+2909 
-2918 GNDGIDISNYFEE
+2918 
-2931 NPSHILGEV
+2931 
-2940 SKGAGQWGSDLVKG
+2940 
-2954 NLEDAIERLKDL
+2954 
-2966 HKDAFDGDNDSD
+2966 
-2978 TDVNKHL
+2978 
-2985 IKNTDNKVNEEE
+2985 
-2997 NSTGDKDAKT
+2997 
-3007 NKDNSDKEK
+3007 
-3016 GGEENANDYVVQ
+3016 
-3028 DSPKINKKDL
+3028 
-3038 KYHFVKNDEQ
+3038 
-3048 VSANT
+3048 
-3053 LNDTN
+3053 
-3058 NISEK
+3058 
-3063 EANALRQTDYKGEFK
+3063 
-3078 ELTDDVKP
+3078 
-3086 YANMIDGKW
+3086 
-3095 VHDFYYAEG
+3095 
-3104 NIYEKLE
+3104 
-3111 KLENEKHKMPQSQ
+3111 
-3124 YEKQKALLE
+3124 
-3133 SVKPKPKGIN
+3133 
-3143 DIDITPNHEIVSDF
+3143 
-3157 KFVDDE
+3157 
-3163 TDKIVSLADA
+3163 
-3173 FINYLDGLP
+3173 
-3182 SEAFGSSS
+3182 
-3190 RRDVYEYVKNQ
+3190 
-3201 RVTGND
+3201 
-3207 ATDNTRRRKAR
+3207 
-3218 KEVGEY
+3218 
-3224 LFKQFLEKELSK
+3224 
-3236 VVVDSFLNEFNRVY
+3236 
-3250 NNLHTP
+3250 
-3256 DHSKFP
+3256 
-3262 LFAKVNK
+3262 
-3269 DFKGKPLSLKIVQK
+3269 
-3283 AGIGRLTA
+3283 
-3291 KGVGLLA
+3291 
-3298 HEVGFGKTLSGI
+3298 
-3310 IAIHEAMERG
+3310 
-3320 NAKRPVIVVPNDNIL
+3320 
-3335 EQWVETIYETIP
+3335 
-3347 NAKVNILGNLGSK
+3347 
-3360 VDLSNFEVRDGEI
+3360 
-3373 TIITEA
+3373 
-3379 GLKNI
+3379 
-3384 GFPEDIVN
+3384 
-3392 KYSKDFTYISKELD
+3392 
-3406 STPRKEEQLKEKSE
+3406 
-3420 ELAGRLVGGS
+3420 
-3430 KYNWLDFGFDHLTFD
+3430 
-3445 EAHHANHIVEGV
+3445 
-3457 KVEARNSSDFRHLK
+3457 
-3471 QVKSNLGIITWIAS
+3471 
-3485 RYIQEQNDGRNVTLL
+3485 
-3500 TATPFTNKPLEIYS
+3500 
-3514 ILSLMG
+3514 
-3520 NDRLKEMGFF
+3520 
-3530 NVNNFFETFI
+3530 
-3540 DASYNME
+3540 
-3547 VDSRGNVVEK
+3547 
-3557 VSVRGFKN
+3557 
-3565 NGLLQLLFSEYI
+3565 
-3577 DFKGEADNPD
+3577 
-3587 LIRPNKQNEEYKVEP
+3587 
-3602 NSLTNEMM
+3602 
-3610 SLNQKLLSNKDA
+3610 
-3622 GSLLKGITNGRM
+3622 
-3634 IAVSP
+3634 
-3639 YLSSQYEGVIP
+3639 
-3650 DAKEYV
+3650 
-3656 ENSPKLKATM
+3656 
-3666 DLIAQNKKDNPNA
+3666 
-3679 GQIIY
+3679 
-3684 SEIGTDVFPKLKEYL
+3684 
-3699 VNELGYKDS
+3699 
-3708 EVAIIDGKTKGR
+3708 
-3720 EKIQDD
+3720 
-3726 YNKGKV
+3726 
-3732 KILIGSSTIQAGMN
+3732 
-3746 LQFNTSDMYIL
+3746 
-3757 SLPYNF
+3757 
-3763 TALKQLEGRAWRQGN
+3763 
-3778 KWENLRVN
+3778 
-3786 YMLTNNSSDV
+3786 
-3796 FLLQRI
+3796 
-3802 QEKQERYNN
+3802 
-3811 LKQTNASRVDVS
+3811 
-3823 DIDAE
+3823 
-3828 ELKFSLITDP
+3828 
-3838 VKRAEAEYSLDKQKL
+3838 
-3853 EYQKKVITQEL
+3853 
-3864 SVKYRLFDRLESLK
+3864 
-3878 NELKNTYYQSVK
+3878 
-3890 DRKQKEIKAVENK
+3890 
-3903 IKEKGLSYD
+3903 
-3912 DYENAKAKAD
+3912 
-3922 KETGVIDKK
+3922 
-3931 LEELKEQFPALI
+3931 
-3943 AKYKKEV
+3943 
-3950 EERESNVKE
+3950 
-3959 TDFTSKRAEDNKTFY
+3959 
-3974 KLREEET
+3974 
-3981 KDVKND
+3981 
-3987 KQEGN
+3987 
-3992 EDVKKVASD
+3992 SD

-4028 EKGKFMEFIDKAKAF
+4028 EKGRFMEFIDKAKAF

-4064 RTGNEEAKY
+4064 RTGNEEVKY

-4138 MKKEGNN
+4138 MKKEGNF

-4236 YFDEMSDEHIIDLFK
+4236 YFDEMSNEHIIDLFK

>member
-88 SQVVNNTIVGD
+88 NQMANNPIAGD
-99 SQYPNTQVAGLPV
+99 SQYPNTQVAGLPI

-137 SVDNDTYGNVSTY
+137 SVDNNTYGNVSTY
-150 PTNEYQSN
+150 PTNEYQGD
-158 EQGSATPTDVANT
+158 EQNSVTPTDVANT

-195 PKDAIKKYNEQN
+195 PKDAIKKYNEQY
-207 NILKGKVDEI
+207 NILKGKLDEI

-232 KEVNNNLTNINK
+232 KEVNNNFTNINK
-244 ESEALYEEYKG
+244 ESEALEEEYKG

-304 LNRVNAEQGRLP
+304 SDKFNAEQGRLP
-316 AGLANEYTSLVDKRN
+316 NDLASEYSSLVYKRN
-331 SVAKDINDT
+331 SIAKEVSDT
-340 INSDEYKQLKKKAI
+340 INSDEYKQLQKYAI

-401 TTLQAIAN
+401 KTLQGIAN
-409 LVTGGKVNNKKG
+409 LVTGGNGNNKKG
-421 GTQNSILLVGDEYNG
+421 GTQKSILLIGNEYNG
-436 VKTINDANAVAAQE
+436 VKTINEAENVAIQE
-450 ELKAFAKPFNEN
+450 GLKALNESLNGN

-473 SSIDQKKIAQVVKS
+473 SSIDQKKIEQVVKS

-501 AIYKLETEIPN
+501 AIYQLETAMPN
-512 ENSEKKEALPYAVR
+512 ENSEKKKALPYAVR

-564 HKDGSWSTTR
+564 HKDGRRSTTR
-574 KDASDKVRW
+574 EDASDKVRW

-595 DNIDGYDAKIRKYN
+595 DSLDGYDAKIRKYN

-623 LKAEKPTEVNEGDES
+623 LKAEKPTEVYEEFNS
-638 GIGAVYK
+638 GVSDVYE
-645 KYGVQQELNDKFS
+645 KYGVKRELMDNDKYS
-658 SAKNINDRYWL
+658 SFININDRLWYD
-669 EANYIAVEYAKT
+669 ANYIAERYAKT
-681 HRGVNVNTLRDNILN
+681 HRGVDFNTIRNKIYN
-696 ELKGGSEQQAL
+696 ELQGGSEQQAE
-707 AEVNKFLKYY
+707 AKVVEFFKHYRI
-717 ETAINDSNSNNPEYT
+717 AINDSNSNNPEYT
-732 SANRKELQ
+732 YFNRKELQ
-740 TLRNL
+740 TLENI

-757 YLMSKGVPS
+757 YLMSKGVAS

-782 GFIDYMAGRSK
+782 GFTDYMAVRSK
-793 INQEIATNY
+793 INEEIVKNLVNNEAGKNT
-802 LKLQSK
+802 
-808 KDVSKMSEAQKNE
+808 SKMSEAQQNE
-821 HFAGVKAAMDSL
+821 RSAKIKAAMDSL
-833 EFYRKKIIG
+833 SVYQKKVIDTI
-842 AMNLVDEMGKN
+842 NIVDKLAN
-853 SKHFQDLTKLNNKF
+853 DSKLFQDLKKENMKF
-867 QEDSVNG
+867 EERVVNG
-874 DLLTNVEKGI
+874 EWLANAQKGV

-894 VSSLIGSVVSG
+894 VSSGIGSAVSAMSIVG
-905 ASVLAGT
+905 GFV
-912 FSKDLKDN
+912 SKDLKDK
-920 LEKNAIIFKDGNFF
+920 LEKNAIIFKDANYL
-934 SDKNYQASIINK
+934 SDIDYRASIFNE
-946 TNYFKNSSLIQFND
+946 TNFFKNSSLIQFNG

-992 FSVFGALSTVTRTI
+992 FSIFGALSTVTRTI
-1006 TNILVTRRIGSA
+1006 TDILVTRRIGSA

-1040 YTDGLRSGLSGGKA
+1040 YTDGLRAGLSGGKA
-1054 VAYGIGQSVIT
+1054 VAYGMGQSIIT

-1075 WMFKEV
+1075 WMFKDA

-1093 FGGIGAKR
+1093 FGQVGAKR
-1101 NVAYYKEVFTHFFK
+1101 TVAYYKEVFTHFFK

-1120 VAAENI
+1120 VASENI

-1152 LSSIS
+1152 ISSIS

-1163 TVVGTTIGTSA
+1163 TIIATSIGTGA
-1174 LAAYNHKTN
+1174 LGAYNHITN
-1183 KRDNVVDVNNRTY
+1183 KRDNVVDVNNRAY
-1196 LLSELSKRQLYALM
+1196 LLSELSKRERYALM

-1220 ALKKRFEKSP
+1220 ALKKRFENSP
-1230 EALEVIS
+1230 EVLETIS
-1237 KLEDKV
+1237 KTEKKI
-1243 NDAKEYKGDYSEY
+1243 NDAKEFKGKYSEY
-1256 LPLEDVVNRIKLG
+1256 LPLADVANRIKLG
-1269 QQESKVSS
+1269 QQESKVSN

-1330 ENKGNNPNDTQDDSL
+1330 TNKDNNPNDTQDDTG
-1345 LNEDKDED
+1345 NT
-1353 DDIGDENNHILSYN
+1353 
-1367 GGMYEQNGDDFFK
+1367 NGD
-1380 DGKKVSDKSTID
+1380 
-1392 ELKKLVD
+1392 
-1399 EKEQLLEAIGN
+1399 
-1410 DASVLKDASDD
+1410 
-1421 LRNDKDFVL
+1421 
-1430 KAIRRNE
+1430 
-1437 YALDYASDSLK
+1437 
-1448 NDKEF
+1448 
-1453 ILKVLKIDGYSLEFA
+1453 
-1468 SDRLKGDKDVV
+1468 
-1479 LKAVKNEGRSLSYAS
+1479 AVN
-1494 ERLRDDKDVVLTAIK
+1494 
-1509 RDESALEFASE
+1509 
-1520 RLKNDKDF
+1520 
-1528 ISAIEK
+1528 
-1534 IKAESYSFGDLED
+1534 
-1547 DNNNSESSLNTD
+1547 DNNIAGNEVANTNDNNSQSESPLNSD
-1559 NNDSSDIQQGEEA
+1559 NNDSSDIQQGEEVG
-1572 ENENN
+1572 NENN
-1577 TPIDVN
+1577 TPIDIN
-1583 NGTHNNN
+1583 NDTHNNN

-1615 NNSNKGD
+1615 NNNSNKGD
-1622 DIINNNTNNKKGNN
+1622 DIINNNTNNN

-1656 NTQGDNIDTTSQ
+1656 NTQGDNIDATSQ

-1702 TNANTNTNTNTNT
+1702 INT

-1745 NGNGYTKKNGVWS
+1745 NGNGYTKENGVWS

-1767 QSVSKEV
+1767 ERVGKKV
-1774 KDRVQIDNLDSDA
+1774 KKRKQIDNLDSDA
-1787 YEEELK
+1787 YEVELK
-1793 RLEKRRAK
+1793 RLEERRAE

-1816 DGKEVSNNIH
+1816 NSKEVSNNNIH
-1826 KVLKD
+1826 KVLND
-1831 IDKIINSLKYAKGA
+1831 IDGIINSLKYAKGA
-1845 KGNKTSKILNAIEE
+1845 KWNKASKILNAIKD

-1864 KGIDLKKIIN
+1864 KGIDLKKIIE
-1874 ESLTNRNK
+1874 ESLKKDNK
-1882 GVNDYFEKHY
+1882 DIKNYFEEYY

-1900 DIDDAYDR
+1900 DIDDAYNR

-1913 EDKYKRAK
+1913 EDKYKHAK

-1947 DEKNTIFGDKNKDKG
+1947 DEKSTIFGDKNKDKG

-1992 VKAKKDKDKDSLDEE
+1992 VKAKKENDKDSLDEE

-2042 EDNLQ
+2042 ENNLQ
-2047 EYKEKADAK
+2047 EYKKKAESK
-2056 KDRTEQEIKDDNKYI
+2056 KNRTAQEIKDDNKYI

-2104 LNRDTSKAV
+2104 LKRDTSKAV

-2136 NIEPNSNSDKVS
+2136 NIEPNNNSDKVS
-2148 DNKSDSNTSL
+2148 DNKPDSNTSL
-2158 NKDRA
+2158 NKDKA

-2206 IHIWKDPKN
+2206 IHIWKDPKD

-2246 DFKTEEEAINFAKRE
+2246 DFKTEEDAINFAKRE

-2282 NQERNKTDKGKLEK
+2282 NQERNETDKGKLEK
-2296 IRTQIKDFLRMLMAN
+2296 IRTQIKDFLKMLMAN

-2319 YLNPKGKVISALKN
+2319 YLNPKGKVISTLKN

-2379 VKAITNKGDF
+2379 VKAITNKADF

-2528 INNKDEEQSK
+2528 INNKNEEQSK

-2561 QEDESERGDNRGRQ
+2561 QEDES
-2575 GVGDNDAG
+2575 
-2583 ARPISRHNEPL
+2583 
-2594 GGETESESGKAVGDV
+2594 
-2609 FDKKSGRD
+2609 
-2617 IQDNEHSDEQ
+2617 
-2627 QDKGNSDNAILEDRG
+2627 
-2642 RSREESDVSGVNVDK
+2642 
-2657 KKRKDSKKVTN
+2657 
-2668 EDIDREVEELTS
+2668 
-2680 VDDKTKLVSV
+2680 
-2690 NGEVSTEAKGRLA
+2690 
-2703 QYKSGGESKK
+2703 
-2713 GRGILDE
+2713 
-2720 YYTNTKIVNAIGNL
+2720 
-2734 IKGLFNGKGDI
+2734 
-2745 KVLEPSIGTGNFLSL
+2745 
-2760 LSKLGVKSDVTAFE
+2760 
-2774 INRTTAGISAINYP
+2774 
-2788 NAKIYNRSYETE
+2788 
-2800 FVDEKG
+2800 
-2806 EQKNIVGR
+2806 
-2814 YGKYDLVIGNPPY
+2814 
-2827 GERSGYIKGL
+2827 
-2837 ASSKDENVEEAKINK
+2837 
-2852 WEDYFVKRSLDQ
+2852 
-2864 LREGGILAMV
+2864 
-2874 LPSGWINRQKNI
+2874 
-2886 NAELVGAYR
+2886 
-2895 LPNGVFGGTNVGTD
+2895 
-2909 IIILRKGKL
+2909 
-2918 GNDGIDISNYFEE
+2918 
-2931 NPSHILGEV
+2931 
-2940 SKGAGQWGSDLVKG
+2940 
-2954 NLEDAIERLKDL
+2954 
-2966 HKDAFDGDNDSD
+2966 
-2978 TDVNKHL
+2978 
-2985 IKNTDNKVNEEE
+2985 
-2997 NSTGDKDAKT
+2997 
-3007 NKDNSDKEK
+3007 
-3016 GGEENANDYVVQ
+3016 
-3028 DSPKINKKDL
+3028 
-3038 KYHFVKNDEQ
+3038 
-3048 VSANT
+3048 
-3053 LNDTN
+3053 
-3058 NISEK
+3058 
-3063 EANALRQTDYKGEFK
+3063 
-3078 ELTDDVKP
+3078 
-3086 YANMIDGKW
+3086 
-3095 VHDFYYAEG
+3095 
-3104 NIYEKLE
+3104 
-3111 KLENEKHKMPQSQ
+3111 
-3124 YEKQKALLE
+3124 
-3133 SVKPKPKGIN
+3133 
-3143 DIDITPNHEIVSDF
+3143 
-3157 KFVDDE
+3157 
-3163 TDKIVSLADA
+3163 
-3173 FINYLDGLP
+3173 
-3182 SEAFGSSS
+3182 
-3190 RRDVYEYVKNQ
+3190 
-3201 RVTGND
+3201 
-3207 ATDNTRRRKAR
+3207 
-3218 KEVGEY
+3218 
-3224 LFKQFLEKELSK
+3224 
-3236 VVVDSFLNEFNRVY
+3236 
-3250 NNLHTP
+3250 
-3256 DHSKFP
+3256 
-3262 LFAKVNK
+3262 
-3269 DFKGKPLSLKIVQK
+3269 
-3283 AGIGRLTA
+3283 
-3291 KGVGLLA
+3291 
-3298 HEVGFGKTLSGI
+3298 
-3310 IAIHEAMERG
+3310 
-3320 NAKRPVIVVPNDNIL
+3320 
-3335 EQWVETIYETIP
+3335 
-3347 NAKVNILGNLGSK
+3347 
-3360 VDLSNFEVRDGEI
+3360 
-3373 TIITEA
+3373 
-3379 GLKNI
+3379 
-3384 GFPEDIVN
+3384 
-3392 KYSKDFTYISKELD
+3392 
-3406 STPRKEEQLKEKSE
+3406 
-3420 ELAGRLVGGS
+3420 
-3430 KYNWLDFGFDHLTFD
+3430 
-3445 EAHHANHIVEGV
+3445 
-3457 KVEARNSSDFRHLK
+3457 
-3471 QVKSNLGIITWIAS
+3471 
-3485 RYIQEQNDGRNVTLL
+3485 
-3500 TATPFTNKPLEIYS
+3500 
-3514 ILSLMG
+3514 
-3520 NDRLKEMGFF
+3520 
-3530 NVNNFFETFI
+3530 
-3540 DASYNME
+3540 
-3547 VDSRGNVVEK
+3547 
-3557 VSVRGFKN
+3557 
-3565 NGLLQLLFSEYI
+3565 
-3577 DFKGEADNPD
+3577 
-3587 LIRPNKQNEEYKVEP
+3587 
-3602 NSLTNEMM
+3602 
-3610 SLNQKLLSNKDA
+3610 
-3622 GSLLKGITNGRM
+3622 
-3634 IAVSP
+3634 
-3639 YLSSQYEGVIP
+3639 
-3650 DAKEYV
+3650 
-3656 ENSPKLKATM
+3656 
-3666 DLIAQNKKDNPNA
+3666 
-3679 GQIIY
+3679 
-3684 SEIGTDVFPKLKEYL
+3684 
-3699 VNELGYKDS
+3699 
-3708 EVAIIDGKTKGR
+3708 
-3720 EKIQDD
+3720 
-3726 YNKGKV
+3726 
-3732 KILIGSSTIQAGMN
+3732 
-3746 LQFNTSDMYIL
+3746 
-3757 SLPYNF
+3757 
-3763 TALKQLEGRAWRQGN
+3763 
-3778 KWENLRVN
+3778 
-3786 YMLTNNSSDV
+3786 
-3796 FLLQRI
+3796 
-3802 QEKQERYNN
+3802 
-3811 LKQTNASRVDVS
+3811 
-3823 DIDAE
+3823 
-3828 ELKFSLITDP
+3828 
-3838 VKRAEAEYSLDKQKL
+3838 
-3853 EYQKKVITQEL
+3853 
-3864 SVKYRLFDRLESLK
+3864 
-3878 NELKNTYYQSVK
+3878 
-3890 DRKQKEIKAVENK
+3890 
-3903 IKEKGLSYD
+3903 
-3912 DYENAKAKAD
+3912 
-3922 KETGVIDKK
+3922 
-3931 LEELKEQFPALI
+3931 
-3943 AKYKKEV
+3943 
-3950 EERESNVKE
+3950 
-3959 TDFTSKRAEDNKTFY
+3959 
-3974 KLREEET
+3974 

-3987 KQEGN
+3987 KP
-3992 EDVKKVASD
+3992 DVKKVASD

-4064 RTGNEEAKY
+4064 RTGNEEVKY

-4138 MKKEGNN
+4138 MKKEGSN

-4171 NNEEVPSRSID
+4171 NNEEVPSKAID

>member
-43 PQNINEPTPT
+43 PQNINESTPT

-88 SQVVNNTIVGD
+88 NQVVNNTIAGD

-112 DINSQVVNNQ
+112 DINSQMVNNQ

-137 SVDNDTYGNVSTY
+137 SVDNNTYGNVSTY
-150 PTNEYQSN
+150 PTNEYQGN

-180 ETTQQQGSSPAPTEK
+180 ETTQQQQGSSPAPTEK
-195 PKDAIKKYNEQN
+195 PKDAIKKYNEQY
-207 NILKGKVDEI
+207 NILKGKLDEI

-232 KEVNNNLTNINK
+232 KEVNNNLENINK
-244 ESEALYEEYKG
+244 ESEALDEEYKG

-304 LNRVNAEQGRLP
+304 SNKFNAEQGRLSND
-316 AGLANEYTSLVDKRN
+316 LVNEYSSLVEKRN
-331 SVAKDINDT
+331 SISKEVSDT
-340 INSDEYKQLKKKAI
+340 MNSNEYKELEKYAL

-376 YIYDPATKGV
+376 YIYDPAKKGV

-401 TTLQAIAN
+401 KTLQGIAN
-409 LVTGGKVNNKKG
+409 LVTGGKVNNGKG
-421 GTQNSILLVGDEYNG
+421 KTTRVGVYVGDEYDG
-436 VKTINDANAVAAQE
+436 VKTIEDANAVATQE
-450 ELKAFAKPFNEN
+450 GLKDLAKSLNGN
-462 PSEQKKTEEKD
+462 PSEQKKTEGGSLSIRQTDFKKSQT
-473 SSIDQKKIAQVVKS
+473 SSFI
-487 SYAKPEDQSAIIDE
+487 SANDRINILRARIQE
-501 AIYKLETEIPN
+501 LESKMPD
-512 ENSEKKEALPYAVR
+512 ENSEVLEHLRYSVR
-526 AEFNVFGKAGVDV
+526 AKFNVFGKAGADV
-539 GTRYANNN
+539 GIEYANNN
-547 KGKVVLETD
+547 KGKIVLETN
-556 SKGRVLYY
+556 SKGEVLYY
-564 HKDGSWSTTR
+564 HKDGSVDAVR

-583 KIVDEEFFKEYN
+583 KIVDKKFFEEYN
-595 DNIDGYDAKIRKYN
+595 KYIDSEDADIRRYN
-609 DLADKWNSEISWAR
+609 DLADKWNLERSKAR
-623 LKAEKPTEVNEGDES
+623 FKAKKPTEVYEDFNS
-638 GIGAVYK
+638 GVSDVYE
-645 KYGVQQELNDKFS
+645 KYGVQRELMDNDKYS
-658 SAKNINDRYWL
+658 SFININDRLWYD
-669 EANYIAVEYAKT
+669 ANYIAERYVKT
-681 HRGVNVNTLRDNILN
+681 HRGVDFNTIRNKIYN
-696 ELKGGSEQQAL
+696 ELQGGSEQEAL
-707 AEVNKFLKYY
+707 AKVNEFLKHYK
-717 ETAINDSNSNNPEYT
+717 TAINDSNSNNPEYT
-732 SANRKELQ
+732 YFNRKELQ
-740 TLRNL
+740 TLENI

-757 YLMSKGVPS
+757 YLMSKGVAS

-782 GFIDYMAGRSK
+782 GFTDYMAVRSK
-793 INQEIATNY
+793 INEEIVKNLVNNEAGKNT
-802 LKLQSK
+802 
-808 KDVSKMSEAQKNE
+808 SKMSEAQQNE
-821 HFAGVKAAMDSL
+821 RSAKIKAAMDSL
-833 EFYRKKIIG
+833 GVYQKKVIDTI
-842 AMNLVDEMGKN
+842 NLVDKVAN
-853 SKHFQDLTKLNNKF
+853 DSKHYQDLKKENMKF
-867 QEDSVNG
+867 EERVVNG
-874 DLLTNVEKGI
+874 EWLANAQKVT

-894 VSSLIGSVVSG
+894 VSSAIGSAVSFMSIVG
-905 ASVLAGT
+905 GFV
-912 FSKDLKDN
+912 SKDLKDN

-934 SDKNYQASIINK
+934 SDKNYQASIFNE
-946 TNYFKNSSLIQFND
+946 TNFFKNSSLIQFNG
-960 TFFKPLKNGK
+960 TFFKKNKNGK
-970 YEAVNLSER
+970 YESVNLSER
-979 EKANLELA
+979 EKANLELV

-1006 TNILVTRRIGSA
+1006 TDILVTRRIGSA

-1075 WMFKEV
+1075 WMFREV

-1093 FGGIGAKR
+1093 FRGIGAKR

-1120 VAAENI
+1120 VTAENI
-1126 QELSELVAGKAFSS
+1126 QELSELVAGNAFSS
-1140 LMNKITGSKLDG
+1140 LTNKITGSKLDG
-1152 LSSIS
+1152 IDSIS
-1157 KDEILE
+1157 KDKILE
-1163 TVVGTTIGTSA
+1163 TIIGITIGTGA
-1174 LAAYNHKTN
+1174 LATHNHITN
-1183 KRDNVVDVNNRTY
+1183 KRDNVVDVNNRAY
-1196 LLSELSKRQLYALM
+1196 LLTNLSNRERYALM

-1220 ALKKRFEKSP
+1220 ALKKRFENSP
-1230 EALEVIS
+1230 ETLETIS
-1237 KLEDKV
+1237 KIEKKI
-1243 NDAKEYKGDYSEY
+1243 NDAKEFKGEYSEY

-1269 QQESKVSS
+1269 QQESKVSN

-1330 ENKGNNPNDTQDDSL
+1330 TNKGNNPNDTQDDTG
-1345 LNEDKDED
+1345 NT
-1353 DDIGDENNHILSYN
+1353 
-1367 GGMYEQNGDDFFK
+1367 NGD
-1380 DGKKVSDKSTID
+1380 
-1392 ELKKLVD
+1392 
-1399 EKEQLLEAIGN
+1399 
-1410 DASVLKDASDD
+1410 
-1421 LRNDKDFVL
+1421 
-1430 KAIRRNE
+1430 
-1437 YALDYASDSLK
+1437 
-1448 NDKEF
+1448 
-1453 ILKVLKIDGYSLEFA
+1453 
-1468 SDRLKGDKDVV
+1468 
-1479 LKAVKNEGRSLSYAS
+1479 AVN
-1494 ERLRDDKDVVLTAIK
+1494 
-1509 RDESALEFASE
+1509 
-1520 RLKNDKDF
+1520 
-1528 ISAIEK
+1528 
-1534 IKAESYSFGDLED
+1534 
-1547 DNNNSESSLNTD
+1547 DNNTAGNEVANTNDNNSQNESPLNSD

-1572 ENENN
+1572 GNENN

-1656 NTQGDNIDTTSQ
+1656 NTQGDNIDATSQ

-1702 TNANTNTNTNTNT
+1702 TNANTNTN
-1715 NPNDKNKDVNR
+1715 PNDKNKDVNR

-1745 NGNGYTKKNGVWS
+1745 NGKGYTKIDGVWS
-1758 KDGGKNVKG
+1758 KDDGKK
-1767 QSVSKEV
+1767 V
-1774 KDRVQIDNLDSDA
+1774 KDKRVGKKVADRGLIDNLDSDA

-1845 KGNKTSKILNAIEE
+1845 KGNKTSKILNAIEK
-1859 KGFLV
+1859 KGYFV

-1874 ESLTNRNK
+1874 KSLKKDNK
-1882 GVNDYFEKHY
+1882 DIKNYFEEHY

-1900 DIDDAYDR
+1900 DIDDAYNR

-1992 VKAKKDKDKDSLDEE
+1992 AKAKKENVKDKDALDEE

-2022 EDAVELFGKKK
+2022 EDAVDLFGKKK

-2042 EDNLQ
+2042 EKKLQ
-2047 EYKEKADAK
+2047 DYKEKADAK

-2104 LNRDTSKAV
+2104 LKRDTSKAV

-2136 NIEPNSNSDKVS
+2136 NIEPNNNSDKVS

-2206 IHIWKDPKN
+2206 IHIWKDPKD

-2246 DFKTEEEAINFAKRE
+2246 DFKTEEDAINFAKRE

-2282 NQERNKTDKGKLEK
+2282 NQERNETDKGKLEK

-2465 EKRAYADME
+2465 EKRVYADMD

-2528 INNKDEEQSK
+2528 INNKNEEQSK

-2583 ARPISRHNEPL
+2583 ARPLSRHNEPL

-2642 RSREESDVSGVNVDK
+2642 RSREESDVSGVNVDE

-2720 YYTNTKIVNAIGNL
+2720 YYTNTKIVNAIGDL

-2997 NSTGDKDAKT
+2997 NSTGGKDAKT

-3016 GGEENANDYVVQ
+3016 GDEENANDYVVQ
-3028 DSPKINKKDL
+3028 DSPKINKKGL

-3163 TDKIVSLADA
+3163 SGESISLADA
-3173 FINYLDGLP
+3173 FINYLGGLP

-3190 RRDVYEYVKNQ
+3190 YRDVYEYVKNQ

-3236 VVVDSFLNEFNRVY
+3236 AEIDSFLNEFNRVY

-3269 DFKGKPLSLKIVQK
+3269 NFKGKPLSLKIVQK

-3471 QVKSNLGIITWIAS
+3471 QAKSNLGIITWIAS
-3485 RYIQEQNDGRNVTLL
+3485 RYIQEQNNGRNVTLL

-3666 DLIAQNKKDNPNA
+3666 DLIVQNKKDNPNA

-3890 DRKQKEIKAVENK
+3890 DRKRKEIKAVENK
-3903 IKEKGLSYD
+3903 IKESGLSYD

-3974 KLREEET
+3974 KLREDES

-3987 KQEGN
+3987 KP
-3992 EDVKKVASD
+3992 DVKKVASD

-4013 FQKQSDATKSEFRKV
+4013 FQKQSDTTKSEFRKV
-4028 EKGKFMEFIDKAKAF
+4028 EKGKFMEFVDKAKAF

-4050 KNSRVFFDKKEFAK
+4050 KNSRVFFDKREFAK
-4064 RTGNEEAKY
+4064 RTGNEEVKY

-4236 YFDEMSDEHIIDLFK
+4236 YFDEMSNEHIIDLFK

>member
-88 SQVVNNTIVGD
+88 NQVVNNTIVGD

-137 SVDNDTYGNVSTY
+137 SVDNNTYGNVSTY
-150 PTNEYQSN
+150 PTNEYQGN
-158 EQGSATPTDVANT
+158 EQNPVTPTDVANT

-195 PKDAIKKYNEQN
+195 PKDAIKKYNEQY
-207 NILKGKVDEI
+207 NILKGKLDEI
-217 KTIDKQLDNPKYGLI
+217 ETIDKQLDNPKYGLI
-232 KEVNNNLTNINK
+232 KEVNNNIENINK
-244 ESEALYEEYKG
+244 ESKALDEEYKG

-304 LNRVNAEQGRLP
+304 SNKFNAEQGRLSND
-316 AGLANEYTSLVDKRN
+316 LVNEYSSLVEKRN
-331 SVAKDINDT
+331 GISKEVSDT
-340 INSDEYKQLKKKAI
+340 MNSNEYKELEKYAI

-401 TTLQAIAN
+401 KTLQGIAN
-409 LVTGGKVNNKKG
+409 LVTGGKVNNGNGKTTRVG
-421 GTQNSILLVGDEYNG
+421 VYAGDEFKY
-436 VKTINDANAVAAQE
+436 VKTIKDANAVAAQE
-450 ELKAFAKPFNEN
+450 ELKDLAKSLNGN

-487 SYAKPEDQSAIIDE
+487 SFAKPEDRLAIIDE
-501 AIYKLETEIPN
+501 AIYRLETVIPN

-526 AEFNVFGKAGVDV
+526 AEFNVFGKVGADV

-556 SKGRVLYY
+556 SKGKVWYY
-564 HKDGSWSTTR
+564 HKDGRRSTTR
-574 KDASDKVRW
+574 EDASDKVRW

-595 DNIDGYDAKIRKYN
+595 DSLDGYDAKIRKYN

-681 HRGVNVNTLRDNILN
+681 HRGVNVNTIRNKIYN
-696 ELKGGSEQQAL
+696 ELKGGSEQQAS

-1006 TNILVTRRIGSA
+1006 TDILVTRRIGSA

-1040 YTDGLRSGLSGGKA
+1040 YTDGLRAGLSGGKA

-1075 WMFKEV
+1075 WIFREV

-1120 VAAENI
+1120 VVAENI

-1140 LMNKITGSKLDG
+1140 IMNKITGSKLDG
-1152 LSSIS
+1152 LNSIS
-1157 KDEILE
+1157 TNEVLE

-1183 KRDNVVDVNNRTY
+1183 KRDNVIDVNNRAY

-1220 ALKKRFEKSP
+1220 ALKKRFENSP
-1230 EALEVIS
+1230 EVLETIS
-1237 KLEDKV
+1237 NVEKKI
-1243 NDAKEYKGDYSEY
+1243 NDATKYKGDYSEH

-1269 QQESKVSS
+1269 QQESKVSN

-1330 ENKGNNPNDTQDDSL
+1330 TNKDNNPNDTQDDSL
-1345 LNEDKDED
+1345 LNEDED

-1380 DGKKVSDKSTID
+1380 DGKKVSDKPTID
-1392 ELKKLVD
+1392 ELKKLID

-1437 YALDYASDSLK
+1437 YALGYASDSLK

-1453 ILKVLKIDGYSLEFA
+1453 ILKVLKIDGYSLEFT
-1468 SDRLKGDKDVV
+1468 SDRLKDDKDVV
-1479 LKAVKNEGRSLSYAS
+1479 SKAVKKEGRSLSYAS

-1528 ISAIEK
+1528 ISEVDK
-1534 IKAESYSFGDLED
+1534 IKAELYSFGDLED
-1547 DNNNSESSLNTD
+1547 DNNNSKNESPLNSD

-1583 NGTHNNN
+1583 NDTHNNN

-1610 NNITD
+1610 ND
-1615 NNSNKGD
+1615 SNKGD

-1702 TNANTNTNTNTNT
+1702 TNANTNTNTN
-1715 NPNDKNKDVNR
+1715 PNDKNKDVNR

-1745 NGNGYTKKNGVWS
+1745 NGNGYTKEDGVWS

-1767 QSVSKEV
+1767 QRVSKEV
-1774 KDRVQIDNLDSDA
+1774 RNRVQIDNLDSDA
-1787 YEEELK
+1787 YEVELK

-1801 LYKDYKKDKGIIILK
+1801 LYKDYKKDKGIIILENS
-1816 DGKEVSNNIH
+1816 KEVSNNNIH

-1831 IDKIINSLKYAKGA
+1831 IDEIINFYSLKDV
-1845 KGNKTSKILNAIEE
+1845 KGNKTSKILKAIYD
-1859 KGFLV
+1859 KGYSV

-1874 ESLTNRNK
+1874 KSLNKDNK
-1882 GVNDYFEKHY
+1882 GIENYFEEYY

-1900 DIDDAYDR
+1900 DIDDAYNR

-1921 RKAKYNNKNNSN
+1921 RKAKYNNKNSSN

-1992 VKAKKDKDKDSLDEE
+1992 VKAKKENDKDSLDEE

-2042 EDNLQ
+2042 EENLQ
-2047 EYKEKADAK
+2047 EYKKKADAK

-2104 LNRDTSKAV
+2104 LKRDTSKAV

-2282 NQERNKTDKGKLEK
+2282 NQERNETDKGKLEK

-2379 VKAITNKGDF
+2379 VKSITNKGDF

-2583 ARPISRHNEPL
+2583 ARPLSRHNEPL

-2642 RSREESDVSGVNVDK
+2642 RSREESDVSGVNVDE

-2827 GERSGYIKGL
+2827 GERSGYIKGI

-2966 HKDAFDGDNDSD
+2966 HKDAFDGDSD

-2997 NSTGDKDAKT
+2997 NSTGGKDAKT

-3016 GGEENANDYVVQ
+3016 GDEENANDYVVQ

-3163 TDKIVSLADA
+3163 SGEIVSLADA
-3173 FINYLDGLP
+3173 FINYLGGLP

-3224 LFKQFLEKELSK
+3224 LFKQFLEKELPK

-3262 LFAKVNK
+3262 LFVKVNK
-3269 DFKGKPLSLKIVQK
+3269 NFKGKPLSLKIVQK

-3335 EQWVETIYETIP
+3335 EQWVETIYETMP

-3471 QVKSNLGIITWIAS
+3471 QAKSNLGIITWIAS

-3610 SLNQKLLSNKDA
+3610 SLNQKLLSSRDA

-3903 IKEKGLSYD
+3903 IKESGLSYD

-3974 KLREEET
+3974 KLREEES

-3987 KQEGN
+3987 KPDG
-3992 EDVKKVASD
+3992 KKVASD

-4064 RTGNEEAKY
+4064 RTGNEEVKY

-4171 NNEEVPSRSID
+4171 NNEEMPSKAID

-4236 YFDEMSDEHIIDLFK
+4236 YFDEMSNEHIIDLFK

>member
-43 PQNINEPTPT
+43 PQNINESTPT

-88 SQVVNNTIVGD
+88 NQVVNNTIAGD

-112 DINSQVVNNQ
+112 DINSQMVNNQ

-137 SVDNDTYGNVSTY
+137 SVDNNTYGNVSTY
-150 PTNEYQSN
+150 PTNEYQGN

-180 ETTQQQGSSPAPTEK
+180 ETTQQQQGSSPAPTEK
-195 PKDAIKKYNEQN
+195 PKDAIKKYNEQY
-207 NILKGKVDEI
+207 NILKGKLDEI

-232 KEVNNNLTNINK
+232 KEVNNNLENINK
-244 ESEALYEEYKG
+244 ESEALDEEYKG

-304 LNRVNAEQGRLP
+304 SNKFNAEQGRLSND
-316 AGLANEYTSLVDKRN
+316 LVNEYSSLVEKRN
-331 SVAKDINDT
+331 SISKEVSDT
-340 INSDEYKQLKKKAI
+340 MNSNEYKELEKYAL

-368 KIQYNGQN
+368 KIQYNGKN
-376 YIYDPATKGV
+376 YIYDPAKKGV

-401 TTLQAIAN
+401 KTLQGIAN
-409 LVTGGKVNNKKG
+409 LVTGGKVNNGKG
-421 GTQNSILLVGDEYNG
+421 KTTRVGVYVGDEYDG
-436 VKTINDANAVAAQE
+436 VKTIEDANAVATQE
-450 ELKAFAKPFNEN
+450 GLKDLAKSLNGN
-462 PSEQKKTEEKD
+462 PSEQKKTEGGSLSIRQTDFKKSQT
-473 SSIDQKKIAQVVKS
+473 SSFI
-487 SYAKPEDQSAIIDE
+487 SANDRINILRARIQE
-501 AIYKLETEIPN
+501 LESKMPD
-512 ENSEKKEALPYAVR
+512 ENSEVLEHLRYSVR
-526 AEFNVFGKAGVDV
+526 AKFNVFGKAGADV
-539 GTRYANNN
+539 GIEYANNN
-547 KGKVVLETD
+547 KGKIVLETN
-556 SKGRVLYY
+556 SKGEVLYY
-564 HKDGSWSTTR
+564 HKDGSVDAVR

-583 KIVDEEFFKEYN
+583 KIVDKKFFEEYN
-595 DNIDGYDAKIRKYN
+595 KYIDSEDADIRRYN
-609 DLADKWNSEISWAR
+609 DLADKWNLERSKAR
-623 LKAEKPTEVNEGDES
+623 FKAKKPTEVYEDFNS
-638 GIGAVYK
+638 GVSDVYE
-645 KYGVQQELNDKFS
+645 KYGVQRELMDNDKYS
-658 SAKNINDRYWL
+658 SFININDRLWYD
-669 EANYIAVEYAKT
+669 ANYIAERYVKT
-681 HRGVNVNTLRDNILN
+681 HRGVDFNTIRNKIYN
-696 ELKGGSEQQAL
+696 ELQGGSEQEAL
-707 AEVNKFLKYY
+707 AKVNEFLKHYK
-717 ETAINDSNSNNPEYT
+717 TAINDSNSNNPEYT
-732 SANRKELQ
+732 YFNRKELQ
-740 TLRNL
+740 TLENI

-757 YLMSKGVPS
+757 YLMSKGVAS

-782 GFIDYMAGRSK
+782 GFTDYMAVRSK
-793 INQEIATNY
+793 INEEIVKNLVNNEAGKNT
-802 LKLQSK
+802 
-808 KDVSKMSEAQKNE
+808 SKMSEAQQNE
-821 HFAGVKAAMDSL
+821 RSAKIKAAMDSL
-833 EFYRKKIIG
+833 GVYQKKVIDTI
-842 AMNLVDEMGKN
+842 NLVDKVAN
-853 SKHFQDLTKLNNKF
+853 DSKHYQDLKKENMKF
-867 QEDSVNG
+867 EERVVNG
-874 DLLTNVEKGI
+874 EWLANAQKVT

-894 VSSLIGSVVSG
+894 VSSAIGSAVSFMSIVG
-905 ASVLAGT
+905 GFV
-912 FSKDLKDN
+912 SKDLKDN

-934 SDKNYQASIINK
+934 SDKNYQASIFNE
-946 TNYFKNSSLIQFND
+946 TNFFKNSSLIQFNG
-960 TFFKPLKNGK
+960 TFFKKNKNGK
-970 YEAVNLSER
+970 YESVNLSER
-979 EKANLELA
+979 EKANLELV

-1006 TNILVTRRIGSA
+1006 TDILVTRRIGSA

-1075 WMFKEV
+1075 WMFREV

-1093 FGGIGAKR
+1093 FRGIGAKR

-1120 VAAENI
+1120 VTAENI
-1126 QELSELVAGKAFSS
+1126 QELSELVAGNAFSS
-1140 LMNKITGSKLDG
+1140 LTNKITGSKLDG
-1152 LSSIS
+1152 IDSIS
-1157 KDEILE
+1157 KDKILE
-1163 TVVGTTIGTSA
+1163 TIIGITIGTGA
-1174 LAAYNHKTN
+1174 LATHNHITN
-1183 KRDNVVDVNNRTY
+1183 KRDNVVDVNNRAY
-1196 LLSELSKRQLYALM
+1196 LLTNLSNRERYALM

-1220 ALKKRFEKSP
+1220 ALKKRFENSP
-1230 EALEVIS
+1230 ETLETIS
-1237 KLEDKV
+1237 KIEKKI
-1243 NDAKEYKGDYSEY
+1243 NDAKEFKGEYSEY

-1269 QQESKVSS
+1269 QQESKVSN

-1330 ENKGNNPNDTQDDSL
+1330 TNKGNNPNDTQDDTG
-1345 LNEDKDED
+1345 NT
-1353 DDIGDENNHILSYN
+1353 
-1367 GGMYEQNGDDFFK
+1367 NGD
-1380 DGKKVSDKSTID
+1380 
-1392 ELKKLVD
+1392 
-1399 EKEQLLEAIGN
+1399 
-1410 DASVLKDASDD
+1410 
-1421 LRNDKDFVL
+1421 
-1430 KAIRRNE
+1430 
-1437 YALDYASDSLK
+1437 
-1448 NDKEF
+1448 
-1453 ILKVLKIDGYSLEFA
+1453 
-1468 SDRLKGDKDVV
+1468 
-1479 LKAVKNEGRSLSYAS
+1479 AVN
-1494 ERLRDDKDVVLTAIK
+1494 
-1509 RDESALEFASE
+1509 
-1520 RLKNDKDF
+1520 
-1528 ISAIEK
+1528 
-1534 IKAESYSFGDLED
+1534 
-1547 DNNNSESSLNTD
+1547 DNNTAGNEVANTNDNNSQNESPLNSD

-1572 ENENN
+1572 GNENN

-1656 NTQGDNIDTTSQ
+1656 NTQGDNIDATSQ

-1702 TNANTNTNTNTNT
+1702 TNANTNTN
-1715 NPNDKNKDVNR
+1715 PNDKNKDVNR

-1745 NGNGYTKKNGVWS
+1745 NGKGYTKIDGVWS
-1758 KDGGKNVKG
+1758 KDDGKK
-1767 QSVSKEV
+1767 V
-1774 KDRVQIDNLDSDA
+1774 KDKRVGKKVADRGLIDNLDSDA

-1845 KGNKTSKILNAIEE
+1845 KGNKTSKILNAIEK
-1859 KGFLV
+1859 KGYFV

-1874 ESLTNRNK
+1874 KSLKKDNK
-1882 GVNDYFEKHY
+1882 DIKNYFEEHY

-1900 DIDDAYDR
+1900 DIDDAYNR

-1992 VKAKKDKDKDSLDEE
+1992 AKAKKENVKDKDALDEE

-2022 EDAVELFGKKK
+2022 EDAVDLFGKKK

-2042 EDNLQ
+2042 EKKLQ
-2047 EYKEKADAK
+2047 DYKEKADAK

-2104 LNRDTSKAV
+2104 LKRDTSKAV

-2136 NIEPNSNSDKVS
+2136 NIEPNNNSDKVS

-2206 IHIWKDPKN
+2206 IHIWKDPKD

-2246 DFKTEEEAINFAKRE
+2246 DFKTEEDAINFAKRE

-2282 NQERNKTDKGKLEK
+2282 NQERNETDKGKLEK

-2465 EKRAYADME
+2465 EKRVYADMD

-2528 INNKDEEQSK
+2528 INNKNEEQSK

-2583 ARPISRHNEPL
+2583 ARPLSRHNEPL

-2642 RSREESDVSGVNVDK
+2642 RSREESDVSGVNVDE

-2720 YYTNTKIVNAIGNL
+2720 YYTNTKIVNAIGDL

-2997 NSTGDKDAKT
+2997 NSTGGKDAKT

-3016 GGEENANDYVVQ
+3016 GDEENANDYVVQ
-3028 DSPKINKKDL
+3028 DSPKINKKGL

-3163 TDKIVSLADA
+3163 SGESISLADA
-3173 FINYLDGLP
+3173 FINYLGGLP

-3190 RRDVYEYVKNQ
+3190 YRDVYEYVKNQ

-3236 VVVDSFLNEFNRVY
+3236 AEIDSFLNEFNRVY

-3269 DFKGKPLSLKIVQK
+3269 NFKGKPLSLKIVQK

-3471 QVKSNLGIITWIAS
+3471 QAKSNLGIITWIAS
-3485 RYIQEQNDGRNVTLL
+3485 RYIQEQNNGRNVTLL

-3666 DLIAQNKKDNPNA
+3666 DLIVQNKKDNPNA

-3890 DRKQKEIKAVENK
+3890 DRKRKEIKAVENK
-3903 IKEKGLSYD
+3903 IKESGLSYD

-3974 KLREEET
+3974 KLREDES

-3987 KQEGN
+3987 KP
-3992 EDVKKVASD
+3992 DVKKVASD

-4013 FQKQSDATKSEFRKV
+4013 FQKQSDTTKSEFRKV
-4028 EKGKFMEFIDKAKAF
+4028 EKGKFMEFVDKAKAF

-4050 KNSRVFFDKKEFAK
+4050 KNSRVFFDKREFAK
-4064 RTGNEEAKY
+4064 RTGNEEVKY
-4073 FKTSDGHIYGAKFP
+4073 FKTSDGHIYSAKFP

-4236 YFDEMSDEHIIDLFK
+4236 YFDEMSNEHIIDLFK

>member
-74 VTENQSVNNPIVGN
+74 VAENQSVNNPIVGN
-88 SQVVNNTIVGD
+88 NQVVNNPIVGD
-99 SQYPNTQVAGLPV
+99 NQYPNTQVAGLPI

-137 SVDNDTYGNVSTY
+137 SVDNNTYGNVSTY
-150 PTNEYQSN
+150 PTNEYQGD
-158 EQGSATPTDVANT
+158 EQNSVTPTDVANT

-244 ESEALYEEYKG
+244 ESEALDEEYKG

-304 LNRVNAEQGRLP
+304 SDKFNAEQGRLP
-316 AGLANEYTSLVDKRN
+316 NDLASEYSSLVDKRN
-331 SVAKDINDT
+331 SIAKEVSDT
-340 INSDEYKQLKKKAI
+340 MNSDEYQQLQKYAL
-354 EENKNAKKAGNERK
+354 EENKKAGNERK
-368 KIQYNGQN
+368 TIQYNGQS
-376 YIYDPATKGV
+376 YIYNPAEKGF

-391 NGEEQRVTNT
+391 DGKAQRVTNRNT
-401 TTLQAIAN
+401 IRGITES
-409 LVTGGKVNNKKG
+409 VTSSKVNNGKGNGKKISFDVSFG
-421 GTQNSILLVGDEYNG
+421 SNDDESQ
-436 VKTINDANAVAAQE
+436 NAVKKLADS
-450 ELKAFAKPFNEN
+450 LNEN
-462 PSEQKKTEEKD
+462 PSEQK
-473 SSIDQKKIAQVVKS
+473 
-487 SYAKPEDQSAIIDE
+487 
-501 AIYKLETEIPN
+501 N
-512 ENSEKKEALPYAVR
+512 ENSSVDQRDAKRVNNNIYVNADKEVQVIEAKTKEITNARPDENSTPLEFLKHVNR
-526 AEFNVFGKAGVDV
+526 ANFNEWGVTGADNGV
-539 GTRYANNN
+539 NYYNNN
-547 KGKVVLETD
+547 KGKIVLARD
-556 SKGRVLYY
+556 SKGDILYY
-564 HKDGSWSTTR
+564 HKDGTKSTTR
-574 KDASDKVRW
+574 EDASDKVAW
-583 KIVDEEFFKEYN
+583 KIVDKKYFEEYN
-595 DNIDGYDAKIRKYN
+595 KSMDYMDSVVDRHNDAVREYN
-609 DLADKWNSEISWAR
+609 GQASWAR
-623 LKAEKPTEVNEGDES
+623 LKAGKPTEVYEEFNS
-638 GIGAVYK
+638 GISDVYE
-645 KYGVQQELNDKFS
+645 KYGVQRELMDNDKYS
-658 SAKNINDRYWL
+658 SFININDRLWYD
-669 EANYIAVEYAKT
+669 ANYIAVEYAKT

-707 AEVNKFLKYY
+707 AEVNKFLKHYK
-717 ETAINDSNSNNPEYT
+717 TAINDSNSNNPEYT
-732 SANRKELQ
+732 YFNRKELQ
-740 TLRNL
+740 TLENI

-757 YLMSKGVPS
+757 YLMSKGVAS

-782 GFIDYMAGRSK
+782 GFTDYMAVRSK
-793 INQEIATNY
+793 INEEIVKNLVNNEAGKNI
-802 LKLQSK
+802 
-808 KDVSKMSEAQKNE
+808 SKMSEAQKNE
-821 HFAGVKAAMDSL
+821 RSAKIKAAMDSL
-833 EFYRKKIIG
+833 GVYQKKVIDTI
-842 AMNLVDEMGKN
+842 NLVDKVAN
-853 SKHFQDLTKLNNKF
+853 DSKHYQDLKKENMKF
-867 QEDSVNG
+867 EERVVNG
-874 DLLTNVEKGI
+874 EWLANAQKVT

-894 VSSLIGSVVSG
+894 VSSAIGSAVS
-905 ASVLAGT
+905 AMSIVAGT
-912 FSKDLKDN
+912 FSKDLGDN
-920 LEKNAIIFKDGNFF
+920 LEKEAIIFKDANFL
-934 SDKNYQASIINK
+934 SDVNYQASIINK
-946 TNYFKNSSLIQFND
+946 TNFFKNSSIIQFND
-960 TFFKPLKNGK
+960 TFFEKGK
-970 YEAVNLSER
+970 DGRYKSVNLSER

-992 FSVFGALSTVTRTI
+992 FSIFGALSTVTRTI
-1006 TNILVTRRIGSA
+1006 TDILVTRRIGSA

-1040 YTDGLRSGLSGGKA
+1040 YTDGLRSSLSGGKA
-1054 VAYGIGQSVIT
+1054 IAYGIGQSVIT

-1075 WMFKEV
+1075 WMFREV

-1120 VAAENI
+1120 VASENI

-1152 LSSIS
+1152 IGSIS

-1163 TVVGTTIGTSA
+1163 TIIGTTIGTTA
-1174 LAAYNHKTN
+1174 LATHNHITN
-1183 KRDNVVDVNNRTY
+1183 KRDNVVDVNNRAY
-1196 LLSELSKRQLYALM
+1196 LLSELSKRERYALM

-1237 KLEDKV
+1237 KLEEKV
-1243 NDAKEYKGDYSEY
+1243 NLAKKYKGEYSEY
-1256 LPLEDVVNRIKLG
+1256 LPLADVVNRIKLG

-1330 ENKGNNPNDTQDDSL
+1330 TNKDNNPNDTQDDTG
-1345 LNEDKDED
+1345 NT
-1353 DDIGDENNHILSYN
+1353 
-1367 GGMYEQNGDDFFK
+1367 NGDAVNDNN
-1380 DGKKVSDKSTID
+1380 I
-1392 ELKKLVD
+1392 
-1399 EKEQLLEAIGN
+1399 AGN
-1410 DASVLKDASDD
+1410 EVANT
-1421 LRNDKDFVL
+1421 ND
-1430 KAIRRNE
+1430 NN
-1437 YALDYASDSLK
+1437 S
-1448 NDKEF
+1448 
-1453 ILKVLKIDGYSLEFA
+1453 
-1468 SDRLKGDKDVV
+1468 
-1479 LKAVKNEGRSLSYAS
+1479 KNESPL
-1494 ERLRDDKDVVLTAIK
+1494 
-1509 RDESALEFASE
+1509 
-1520 RLKNDKDF
+1520 
-1528 ISAIEK
+1528 
-1534 IKAESYSFGDLED
+1534 
-1547 DNNNSESSLNTD
+1547 NSD

-1572 ENENN
+1572 GNENN

-1583 NGTHNNN
+1583 NDTHNNN

-1610 NNITD
+1610 NN
-1615 NNSNKGD
+1615 SNKGD
-1622 DIINNNTNNKKGNN
+1622 DIINNNTNNKNGNN

-1656 NTQGDNIDTTSQ
+1656 NTQGDNIDATSQ
-1668 KKGSGKGTTNNN
+1668 KKGSGKGTT
-1680 VSNNNDFNP
+1680 NNNDFNP

-1702 TNANTNTNTNTNT
+1702 ANTNT

-1745 NGNGYTKKNGVWS
+1745 NGNGYTKENGVWS

-1767 QSVSKEV
+1767 QRAGKEV
-1774 KDRVQIDNLDSDA
+1774 KKRKQIDNLDSDA
-1787 YEEELK
+1787 YEVELK
-1793 RLEKRRAK
+1793 RLEERRAK

-1816 DGKEVSNNIH
+1816 DGKEVSNNNIH

-1831 IDKIINSLKYAKGA
+1831 IDAIINSIKKAKGDRGDKA
-1845 KGNKTSKILNAIEE
+1845 SKILNAIKY
-1859 KGFLV
+1859 KGYFV
-1864 KGIDLKKIIN
+1864 EGIDLKKIIE

-1933 KGENLSSDEKINIK
+1933 KGESLSSDEKINIK

-1985 KPKKEKE
+1985 KAKKEKE
-1992 VKAKKDKDKDSLDEE
+1992 VKAKKEDDKDSLDEE

-2022 EDAVELFGKKK
+2022 ENAVELFGKKK

-2042 EDNLQ
+2042 EKNLQ
-2047 EYKEKADAK
+2047 DYKEKADAK
-2056 KDRTEQEIKDDNKYI
+2056 KDRTEQEIKDDDRYI
-2071 EFITKNLEDYKRR
+2071 DFVTESLEDYKRR

-2104 LNRDTSKAV
+2104 LKRDTNKAV

-2136 NIEPNSNSDKVS
+2136 NIEPNNNSDKVS

-2246 DFKTEEEAINFAKRE
+2246 DFKTEEDAINFAKRE

-2282 NQERNKTDKGKLEK
+2282 NQERNETDKGKLEK

-2364 EHERELFDSLMSEEG
+2364 EHERELFDSLMSEDG

-2441 NELEGRFNDPTRD
+2441 NELEKRFNDPTRD

-2465 EKRAYADME
+2465 EKRAHADME

-2528 INNKDEEQSK
+2528 INNKNEEQSK

-2561 QEDESERGDNRGRQ
+2561 QE
-2575 GVGDNDAG
+2575 
-2583 ARPISRHNEPL
+2583 
-2594 GGETESESGKAVGDV
+2594 
-2609 FDKKSGRD
+2609 
-2617 IQDNEHSDEQ
+2617 
-2627 QDKGNSDNAILEDRG
+2627 
-2642 RSREESDVSGVNVDK
+2642 EES
-2657 KKRKDSKKVTN
+2657 
-2668 EDIDREVEELTS
+2668 
-2680 VDDKTKLVSV
+2680 
-2690 NGEVSTEAKGRLA
+2690 
-2703 QYKSGGESKK
+2703 
-2713 GRGILDE
+2713 
-2720 YYTNTKIVNAIGNL
+2720 
-2734 IKGLFNGKGDI
+2734 
-2745 KVLEPSIGTGNFLSL
+2745 
-2760 LSKLGVKSDVTAFE
+2760 
-2774 INRTTAGISAINYP
+2774 
-2788 NAKIYNRSYETE
+2788 
-2800 FVDEKG
+2800 
-2806 EQKNIVGR
+2806 
-2814 YGKYDLVIGNPPY
+2814 
-2827 GERSGYIKGL
+2827 
-2837 ASSKDENVEEAKINK
+2837 
-2852 WEDYFVKRSLDQ
+2852 
-2864 LREGGILAMV
+2864 
-2874 LPSGWINRQKNI
+2874 
-2886 NAELVGAYR
+2886 
-2895 LPNGVFGGTNVGTD
+2895 
-2909 IIILRKGKL
+2909 
-2918 GNDGIDISNYFEE
+2918 
-2931 NPSHILGEV
+2931 
-2940 SKGAGQWGSDLVKG
+2940 
-2954 NLEDAIERLKDL
+2954 
-2966 HKDAFDGDNDSD
+2966 
-2978 TDVNKHL
+2978 
-2985 IKNTDNKVNEEE
+2985 
-2997 NSTGDKDAKT
+2997 
-3007 NKDNSDKEK
+3007 
-3016 GGEENANDYVVQ
+3016 
-3028 DSPKINKKDL
+3028 
-3038 KYHFVKNDEQ
+3038 
-3048 VSANT
+3048 
-3053 LNDTN
+3053 
-3058 NISEK
+3058 
-3063 EANALRQTDYKGEFK
+3063 
-3078 ELTDDVKP
+3078 
-3086 YANMIDGKW
+3086 
-3095 VHDFYYAEG
+3095 
-3104 NIYEKLE
+3104 
-3111 KLENEKHKMPQSQ
+3111 
-3124 YEKQKALLE
+3124 
-3133 SVKPKPKGIN
+3133 
-3143 DIDITPNHEIVSDF
+3143 
-3157 KFVDDE
+3157 
-3163 TDKIVSLADA
+3163 
-3173 FINYLDGLP
+3173 
-3182 SEAFGSSS
+3182 
-3190 RRDVYEYVKNQ
+3190 
-3201 RVTGND
+3201 
-3207 ATDNTRRRKAR
+3207 
-3218 KEVGEY
+3218 
-3224 LFKQFLEKELSK
+3224 
-3236 VVVDSFLNEFNRVY
+3236 
-3250 NNLHTP
+3250 
-3256 DHSKFP
+3256 
-3262 LFAKVNK
+3262 
-3269 DFKGKPLSLKIVQK
+3269 
-3283 AGIGRLTA
+3283 
-3291 KGVGLLA
+3291 
-3298 HEVGFGKTLSGI
+3298 
-3310 IAIHEAMERG
+3310 
-3320 NAKRPVIVVPNDNIL
+3320 
-3335 EQWVETIYETIP
+3335 
-3347 NAKVNILGNLGSK
+3347 
-3360 VDLSNFEVRDGEI
+3360 
-3373 TIITEA
+3373 
-3379 GLKNI
+3379 
-3384 GFPEDIVN
+3384 
-3392 KYSKDFTYISKELD
+3392 
-3406 STPRKEEQLKEKSE
+3406 
-3420 ELAGRLVGGS
+3420 
-3430 KYNWLDFGFDHLTFD
+3430 
-3445 EAHHANHIVEGV
+3445 
-3457 KVEARNSSDFRHLK
+3457 
-3471 QVKSNLGIITWIAS
+3471 
-3485 RYIQEQNDGRNVTLL
+3485 
-3500 TATPFTNKPLEIYS
+3500 
-3514 ILSLMG
+3514 
-3520 NDRLKEMGFF
+3520 
-3530 NVNNFFETFI
+3530 
-3540 DASYNME
+3540 
-3547 VDSRGNVVEK
+3547 
-3557 VSVRGFKN
+3557 
-3565 NGLLQLLFSEYI
+3565 
-3577 DFKGEADNPD
+3577 
-3587 LIRPNKQNEEYKVEP
+3587 
-3602 NSLTNEMM
+3602 
-3610 SLNQKLLSNKDA
+3610 
-3622 GSLLKGITNGRM
+3622 
-3634 IAVSP
+3634 
-3639 YLSSQYEGVIP
+3639 
-3650 DAKEYV
+3650 
-3656 ENSPKLKATM
+3656 
-3666 DLIAQNKKDNPNA
+3666 
-3679 GQIIY
+3679 
-3684 SEIGTDVFPKLKEYL
+3684 
-3699 VNELGYKDS
+3699 
-3708 EVAIIDGKTKGR
+3708 
-3720 EKIQDD
+3720 
-3726 YNKGKV
+3726 
-3732 KILIGSSTIQAGMN
+3732 
-3746 LQFNTSDMYIL
+3746 
-3757 SLPYNF
+3757 
-3763 TALKQLEGRAWRQGN
+3763 
-3778 KWENLRVN
+3778 
-3786 YMLTNNSSDV
+3786 
-3796 FLLQRI
+3796 
-3802 QEKQERYNN
+3802 
-3811 LKQTNASRVDVS
+3811 
-3823 DIDAE
+3823 
-3828 ELKFSLITDP
+3828 
-3838 VKRAEAEYSLDKQKL
+3838 
-3853 EYQKKVITQEL
+3853 
-3864 SVKYRLFDRLESLK
+3864 
-3878 NELKNTYYQSVK
+3878 
-3890 DRKQKEIKAVENK
+3890 
-3903 IKEKGLSYD
+3903 
-3912 DYENAKAKAD
+3912 
-3922 KETGVIDKK
+3922 
-3931 LEELKEQFPALI
+3931 
-3943 AKYKKEV
+3943 
-3950 EERESNVKE
+3950 
-3959 TDFTSKRAEDNKTFY
+3959 
-3974 KLREEET
+3974 

-3987 KQEGN
+3987 KP
-3992 EDVKKVASD
+3992 DVKKVASD

-4064 RTGNEEAKY
+4064 RTGNEEVKY

-4171 NNEEVPSRSID
+4171 NNEEVPNKAID

>member
-88 SQVVNNTIVGD
+88 NQVVNNTIAGD
-99 SQYPNTQVAGLPV
+99 SQYPNTQVAGLPI

-137 SVDNDTYGNVSTY
+137 SVDNNTYGNVSTY
-150 PTNEYQSN
+150 PTNEYQGN
-158 EQGSATPTDVANT
+158 EQNSVTPTNIT
-171 TNIQDGNNV
+171 TPTNIQDGNNV

-195 PKDAIKKYNEQN
+195 PKDAIKKYNEQY
-207 NILKGKVDEI
+207 NILKGKLYEI

-232 KEVNNNLTNINK
+232 KEVNNNFTNINK
-244 ESEALYEEYKG
+244 ESEALEEEYKG

-297 AEKKNAL
+297 MEKKNAL
-304 LNRVNAEQGRLP
+304 SNKFNAEQGRLSKD
-316 AGLANEYTSLVDKRN
+316 LVNEYSSLVEKRN
-331 SVAKDINDT
+331 SISKEVSDT
-340 INSDEYKQLKKKAI
+340 MNSNEYKELRKYAL
-354 EENKNAKKAGNERK
+354 EENKNAKNAGNKRVK
-368 KIQYNGQN
+368 LQYNGQS
-376 YIYDPATKGV
+376 YIYDPAEKGV

-391 NGEEQRVTNT
+391 NGEEQRVTNRNT
-401 TTLQAIAN
+401 IRGIEEV
-409 LVTGGKVNNKKG
+409 VTSGGKVNNGNGKG
-421 GTQNSILLVGDEYNG
+421 NG
-436 VKTINDANAVAAQE
+436 KG
-450 ELKAFAKPFNEN
+450 
-462 PSEQKKTEEKD
+462 
-473 SSIDQKKIAQVVKS
+473 KKISLEIGYNSDVVEPQNV
-487 SYAKPEDQSAIIDE
+487 AKDIAKALNGGD
-501 AIYKLETEIPN
+501 T
-512 ENSEKKEALPYAVR
+512 SEKKNEENQYTDQRKISQISNSSYVKTDDILAYVDADKEKLDKAIPNKNSDYAIFLEHANR
-526 AEFNVFGKAGVDV
+526 AEFNEWDNTGADV
-539 GTRYANNN
+539 GIGFANNN
-547 KGKVVLETD
+547 KGKVELARD
-556 SKGRVLYY
+556 GKGNIYYY
-564 HKDGSWSTTR
+564 HKDGSVDTTR
-574 KDASDKVRW
+574 KDASDKVAWR
-583 KIVDEEFFKEYN
+583 I
-595 DNIDGYDAKIRKYN
+595 IDKKFYEKYN
-609 DLADKWNSEISWAR
+609 ENMDYYDKKIDERNESARNYNERVAKAR
-623 LKAEKPTEVNEGDES
+623 LKDEKHTDVLEEHNNDIS
-638 GIGAVYK
+638 DVYK
-645 KYGVQQELNDKFS
+645 KYGASQTLEDNDVNS
-658 SAKNINDRYWL
+658 SFININDKLWNK
-669 EANYIAVEYAKT
+669 ADDIAKQYVKT
-681 HRGVNVNTLRDNILN
+681 HKGVDFNTIRNKIYN
-696 ELKGGSEQQAL
+696 ELQGGSVQE
-707 AEVNKFLKYY
+707 AEAKIVDFFKHYR
-717 ETAINDSNSNNPEYT
+717 IGIDDGNSNTPENT
-732 SANRKELQ
+732 ASNEKEYQ
-740 TLRNL
+740 TLINL

-750 TAIDFGR
+750 TRLEFGR

-774 NSRINFLR
+774 NSRINFLK
-782 GFIDYMAGRSK
+782 GFIGYMAGKSK
-793 INQEIATNY
+793 INEEIVKNY
-802 LKLQSK
+802 ISHMASK
-808 KDVSKMSEAQKNE
+808 DISKMNEAEKKE
-821 HFAGVKAAMDSL
+821 HFAKIKAATDSL
-833 EFYRKKIIG
+833 EFFRKKNI
-842 AMNLVDEMGKN
+842 AVLNFVDTVAKN
-853 SKHFQDLTKLNNKF
+853 SEHYQNLTKLNSNFQASSINGNKGA
-867 QEDSVNG
+867 NI
-874 DLLTNVEKGI
+874 LKGV
-884 GTILTAGLGS
+884 GAVVTAGLGS
-894 VSSLIGSVVSG
+894 VSSLIGSALSAASIG
-905 ASVLAGT
+905 AGF

-934 SDKNYQASIINK
+934 SDIDFKASVFNE
-946 TNYFKNSSLIQFND
+946 TTFYKNSDKVNINGN
-960 TFFKPLKNGK
+960 FFIKNKNGK
-970 YEAVNLSER
+970 FKSVILSER
-979 EKANLELA
+979 EKANLEVA
-987 DTKHS
+987 DTKYS
-992 FSVFGALSTVTRTI
+992 FSIFGALSTVTRTI
-1006 TNILVTRRIGSA
+1006 TDIFVTRRIGGA
-1018 FPFLGGG
+1018 FPFLSGG

-1040 YTDGLRSGLSGGKA
+1040 YTDGLSAGLSGGKA
-1054 VAYGIGQSVIT
+1054 VAYGVGQSIIT

-1075 WMFKEV
+1075 WMFKDA

-1093 FGGIGAKR
+1093 FGQVGAKR
-1101 NVAYYKEVFTHFFK
+1101 TVAYYKDVFTHFFK

-1120 VAAENI
+1120 VASENI
-1126 QELSELVAGKAFSS
+1126 QELSEMLVGKTYSS
-1140 LMNKITGSKLDG
+1140 VINKITGSKLDG
-1152 LSSIS
+1152 VSSINS
-1157 KDEILE
+1157 REVLE
-1163 TVVGTTIGTSA
+1163 TVFATTIGTGA

-1183 KRDNVVDVNNRTY
+1183 RRDNVIDVNGRTY
-1196 LLSELSKRQLYALM
+1196 LLSELDKRQRYALM

-1243 NDAKEYKGDYSEY
+1243 NLAKEYKGEYSEY
-1256 LPLEDVVNRIKLG
+1256 LPLADVANRIKLG
-1269 QQESKVSS
+1269 QQESKISS

-1291 EKSDLSKA
+1291 EKQDLDKA
-1299 EALLEEKR
+1299 NRLLEEKR

-1330 ENKGNNPNDTQDDSL
+1330 ENKDNNPNDTQDDTD
-1345 LNEDKDED
+1345 NT
-1353 DDIGDENNHILSYN
+1353 
-1367 GGMYEQNGDDFFK
+1367 NGD
-1380 DGKKVSDKSTID
+1380 
-1392 ELKKLVD
+1392 
-1399 EKEQLLEAIGN
+1399 
-1410 DASVLKDASDD
+1410 
-1421 LRNDKDFVL
+1421 
-1430 KAIRRNE
+1430 
-1437 YALDYASDSLK
+1437 
-1448 NDKEF
+1448 
-1453 ILKVLKIDGYSLEFA
+1453 
-1468 SDRLKGDKDVV
+1468 
-1479 LKAVKNEGRSLSYAS
+1479 AVN
-1494 ERLRDDKDVVLTAIK
+1494 
-1509 RDESALEFASE
+1509 
-1520 RLKNDKDF
+1520 
-1528 ISAIEK
+1528 
-1534 IKAESYSFGDLED
+1534 
-1547 DNNNSESSLNTD
+1547 DNNTAGNEVANTNDNNSQNESPLNSD

-1577 TPIDVN
+1577 TPIDIN

-1610 NNITD
+1610 NN
-1615 NNSNKGD
+1615 SNKGD

-1636 KVDNKQNKKG
+1636 KVDNKQDKKG

-1656 NTQGDNIDTTSQ
+1656 NTQGDNIDATSQ
-1668 KKGSGKGTTNNN
+1668 KKGSGKGTTNNNVSNNN

-1689 NDYFHNNDNNDTN
+1689 NDYFHNNDNNDAN
-1702 TNANTNTNTNTNT
+1702 TNANTNT

-1758 KDGGKNVKG
+1758 KDNGKKVKG
-1767 QSVSKEV
+1767 ERKGKEV
-1774 KDRVQIDNLDSDA
+1774 NDRAQINNLDSDA

-1801 LYKDYKKDKGIIILK
+1801 LYKDYKKDKGISIFRN
-1816 DGKEVSNNIH
+1816 GKEIHSGNIN
-1826 KVLKD
+1826 KILKD
-1831 IDKIINSLKYAKGA
+1831 IDAIINSIKKAKGDRGDKA
-1845 KGNKTSKILNAIEE
+1845 SKILNAIKY
-1859 KGFLV
+1859 KGYLV
-1864 KGIDLKKIIN
+1864 EGIDLKKIIE
-1874 ESLTNRNK
+1874 ESLKKDNK
-1882 GVNDYFEKHY
+1882 GIKNYFEEYY

-1900 DIDDAYDR
+1900 DIDDAYNR

-1913 EDKYKRAK
+1913 EDKYKHAK

-1933 KGENLSSDEKINIK
+1933 KGESLSSDEKINIK

-1992 VKAKKDKDKDSLDEE
+1992 VKAKKDNDKDSLDEE

-2033 DLESIISKI
+2033 DLESIISRI
-2042 EDNLQ
+2042 EENLQ
-2047 EYKEKADAK
+2047 DYKKKADAK
-2056 KDRTEQEIKDDNKYI
+2056 KDRTEQEIRDDNKYI
-2071 EFITKNLEDYKRR
+2071 DVITKNLEDYKRR

-2104 LNRDTSKAV
+2104 LKRDTSKAV

-2206 IHIWKDPKN
+2206 IHIWKDPKD

-2246 DFKTEEEAINFAKRE
+2246 DFKTEEDAINFAKRE

-2282 NQERNKTDKGKLEK
+2282 NQERNETDKGKLEK

-2379 VKAITNKGDF
+2379 VKAITNKADF
-2389 LKKVGDIVKSSD
+2389 LKKVGDIVKSSN

-2441 NELEGRFNDPTRD
+2441 NELEERFNDPTRD

-2515 FNSSNESDNNNEN
+2515 FNSSNEYDNNNEN
-2528 INNKDEEQSK
+2528 INNNKDEEQSK

-2583 ARPISRHNEPL
+2583 ARPLSRHNEPL

-2966 HKDAFDGDNDSD
+2966 HKDAFDGDSDSD

-3016 GGEENANDYVVQ
+3016 GDEENANDYVVQ

-3157 KFVDDE
+3157 KFVDAE

-3173 FINYLDGLP
+3173 FINYLGGLP

-3190 RRDVYEYVKNQ
+3190 YRDVYEYVKNQ

-3236 VVVDSFLNEFNRVY
+3236 AEIDSFLNEFNRVY

-3269 DFKGKPLSLKIVQK
+3269 NFKGKPLSLKIVQK

-3430 KYNWLDFGFDHLTFD
+3430 KYSWLDFGFDHLTFD

-3471 QVKSNLGIITWIAS
+3471 QAKSNLGIITWIAS
-3485 RYIQEQNDGRNVTLL
+3485 RYIQEQNNGRNVTLL

-3878 NELKNTYYQSVK
+3878 NELQNPYHVASIK
-3890 DRKQKEIKAVENK
+3890 DRKRKEIKAVENK
-3903 IKEKGLSYD
+3903 IKESGLSYD

-3974 KLREEET
+3974 KLREEES

-4028 EKGKFMEFIDKAKAF
+4028 EKGRFMEFIDKAKAF

-4064 RTGNEEAKY
+4064 RTGNEEVKY

>member
-43 PQNINEPTPT
+43 PQNINEPMPT

-88 SQVVNNTIVGD
+88 SQVVNNTIAGD

-137 SVDNDTYGNVSTY
+137 SVDNNTYGNVSTY

-158 EQGSATPTDVANT
+158 EQGSATPTNIT
-171 TNIQDGNNV
+171 TPTNIQDGNNV

-195 PKDAIKKYNEQN
+195 PKDAIKRYNEQY
-207 NILKGKVDEI
+207 NILKGKLDEI

-232 KEVNNNLTNINK
+232 KEVNNNLENINK
-244 ESEALYEEYKG
+244 ESEALDEEYKG

-282 YEAYINGDYKRYLEY
+282 YDAYINGDYKRYLEY
-297 AEKKNAL
+297 ADKKNAL
-304 LNRVNAEQGRLP
+304 SDKFNAEQGRLP
-316 AGLANEYTSLVDKRN
+316 NDLASEYSSLVDKRN
-331 SVAKDINDT
+331 SIAKEVSDT
-340 INSDEYKQLKKKAI
+340 MNSDEYQQLQKYAL
-354 EENKNAKKAGNERK
+354 EENKKAGNERK
-368 KIQYNGQN
+368 TIQYNGQS
-376 YIYDPATKGV
+376 YIYNPAEKGF

-391 NGEEQRVTNT
+391 DGKAQRVTNRNT
-401 TTLQAIAN
+401 IRGITES
-409 LVTGGKVNNKKG
+409 VTSGKVNNGKG
-421 GTQNSILLVGDEYNG
+421 NGNEKRVSFEVDFDYNKTQNDLAKLNESLNGD
-436 VKTINDANAVAAQE
+436 TSE
-450 ELKAFAKPFNEN
+450 E
-462 PSEQKKTEEKD
+462 KKTEEKD
-473 SSIDQKKIAQVVKS
+473 SSIDQKKIAQIVKS

-512 ENSEKKEALPYAVR
+512 ENSEVLEHLPYAVR
-526 AEFNVFGKAGVDV
+526 AKFNVFGKAGVDV

-583 KIVDEEFFKEYN
+583 KIVDKEFFKEYN

-609 DLADKWNSEISWAR
+609 DLADKWNLEISRAR
-623 LKAEKPTEVNEGDES
+623 LKDEKHTEVLEEFNNDIS
-638 GIGAVYK
+638 DVYK
-645 KYGVQQELNDKFS
+645 KYGVSQTLEDNDVNS
-658 SAKNINDRYWL
+658 SFININDKLWNK
-669 EANYIAVEYAKT
+669 ADDIAKQYVKT
-681 HRGVNVNTLRDNILN
+681 HRGVDFNTIRNNIYN
-696 ELKGGSEQQAL
+696 ELKGGSEQ
-707 AEVNKFLKYY
+707 
-717 ETAINDSNSNNPEYT
+717 ETEAKVVEFFKHYRIAIDDSNSNTPENKD
-732 SANRKELQ
+732 SNEKEYQILN
-740 TLRNL
+740 NL

-750 TAIDFGR
+750 TRLEFGR

-766 LNSLNFDP
+766 FNSLNFDP
-774 NSRINFLR
+774 NSRIEFLK
-782 GFIDYMAGRSK
+782 GFIGYMAGRSK
-793 INQEIATNY
+793 INEEIVKNFISHMA
-802 LKLQSK
+802 SK
-808 KDVSKMSEAQKNE
+808 DISKMNDAEKKE
-821 HFAGVKAAMDSL
+821 HFAKIKAATDSL
-833 EFYRKKIIG
+833 EFFRKKNIG
-842 AMNLVDEMGKN
+842 ALNFVDNVAKN
-853 SKHFQDLTKLNNKF
+853 SEHYQNLTKLNSNFQASSINGNKGA
-867 QEDSVNG
+867 N
-874 DLLTNVEKGI
+874 
-884 GTILTAGLGS
+884 ILKDVGAVVTAGLGS
-894 VSSLIGSVVSG
+894 VSSLIGSVLSAASIG
-905 ASVLAGT
+905 AGLV
-912 FSKDLKDN
+912 SKDWKDN

-934 SDKNYQASIINK
+934 SDIDFKASVFNETTTYKNSGIIN
-946 TNYFKNSSLIQFND
+946 FNG
-960 TFFKPLKNGK
+960 TFLEKGKNGK
-970 YEAVNLSER
+970 YKSVNLSER
-979 EKANLELA
+979 EKANLEVA
-987 DTKHS
+987 DTKYS
-992 FSVFGALSTVTRTI
+992 FSISGALSTVTRTI
-1006 TNILVTRRIGSA
+1006 TDILVTRRIGSA

-1040 YTDGLRSGLSGGKA
+1040 YTDGLRAGLSGGKA
-1054 VAYGIGQSVIT
+1054 VAYGMGQSIIT

-1075 WMFKEV
+1075 WMFKDA

-1093 FGGIGAKR
+1093 FGQVGAKR
-1101 NVAYYKEVFTHFFK
+1101 TVAYYKDVFTHFFK
-1115 SIGKE
+1115 SVGKE
-1120 VAAENI
+1120 VASENI
-1126 QELSELVAGKAFSS
+1126 QELSELLVGKTYSS
-1140 LMNKITGSKLDG
+1140 VINKITGSKLDEI
-1152 LSSIS
+1152 SSINS
-1157 KDEILE
+1157 REVLE
-1163 TVVGTTIGTSA
+1163 TVFGTTIGTTA
-1174 LAAYNHKTN
+1174 LATHNHITN
-1183 KRDNVVDVNNRTY
+1183 KRDNVVDVNNRAY

-1220 ALKKRFEKSP
+1220 ALKKRFENSP

-1243 NDAKEYKGDYSEY
+1243 NLAKEYKGEYSEY

-1269 QQESKVSS
+1269 QQESKLSN

-1330 ENKGNNPNDTQDDSL
+1330 TNKDNNPNDTQDDTD
-1345 LNEDKDED
+1345 NT
-1353 DDIGDENNHILSYN
+1353 
-1367 GGMYEQNGDDFFK
+1367 NGD
-1380 DGKKVSDKSTID
+1380 
-1392 ELKKLVD
+1392 
-1399 EKEQLLEAIGN
+1399 
-1410 DASVLKDASDD
+1410 
-1421 LRNDKDFVL
+1421 
-1430 KAIRRNE
+1430 
-1437 YALDYASDSLK
+1437 
-1448 NDKEF
+1448 
-1453 ILKVLKIDGYSLEFA
+1453 
-1468 SDRLKGDKDVV
+1468 
-1479 LKAVKNEGRSLSYAS
+1479 AVN
-1494 ERLRDDKDVVLTAIK
+1494 
-1509 RDESALEFASE
+1509 
-1520 RLKNDKDF
+1520 
-1528 ISAIEK
+1528 
-1534 IKAESYSFGDLED
+1534 
-1547 DNNNSESSLNTD
+1547 DNNIAGNEVANTNDNNSQNESPLNSD
-1559 NNDSSDIQQGEEA
+1559 NNDSSDIQQGEEVG
-1572 ENENN
+1572 NENN

-1583 NGTHNNN
+1583 NDAHNNN

-1601 NSNKPNNTD
+1601 NSNKPNN
-1610 NNITD
+1610 TD

-1702 TNANTNTNTNTNT
+1702 TNANTN
-1715 NPNDKNKDVNR
+1715 PNDKNKGVNR

-1732 FEGLDREPIKTTR
+1732 FEGLDMEPIRTTR
-1745 NGNGYTKKNGVWS
+1745 NDKGYTKKNGVWS

-1767 QSVSKEV
+1767 EIVGKKV
-1774 KDRVQIDNLDSDA
+1774 KKRKQIDNLDSDA

-1793 RLEKRRAK
+1793 RLEKRKAK
-1801 LYKDYKKDKGIIILK
+1801 LYKDYKKDKGISIFIN
-1816 DGKEVSNNIH
+1816 GKEIHSGNIN
-1826 KVLKD
+1826 KILKD
-1831 IDKIINSLKYAKGA
+1831 IDAIINSIKKAKGDRGDKA
-1845 KGNKTSKILNAIEE
+1845 SKILNAIKY
-1859 KGFLV
+1859 KGYIV
-1864 KGIDLKKIIN
+1864 EGIDLKKIIE

-1947 DEKNTIFGDKNKDKG
+1947 DEKSTIFGDKNKDKG

-1992 VKAKKDKDKDSLDEE
+1992 VKAKKENVKDKDALDEE
-2007 KQKLLKEKNKLYSDL
+2007 KQKLLKEKNKLYRGL
-2022 EDAVELFGKKK
+2022 EDAVELSGKKK

-2042 EDNLQ
+2042 ESKLQ
-2047 EYKEKADAK
+2047 KYKKKAESK
-2056 KDRTEQEIKDDNKYI
+2056 NNRTEQEIKDDNRYI
-2071 EFITKNLEDYKRR
+2071 DFVTESLEDYKRR

-2104 LNRDTSKAV
+2104 LKRDTSKAV

-2206 IHIWKDPKN
+2206 IHIWKDPKD

-2282 NQERNKTDKGKLEK
+2282 NQERNETDKGKLEK

-2379 VKAITNKGDF
+2379 VKSITNKGDF

-2465 EKRAYADME
+2465 EKKAYADME

-2528 INNKDEEQSK
+2528 INNNKDEEQSK

-2561 QEDESERGDNRGRQ
+2561 QEDES
-2575 GVGDNDAG
+2575 
-2583 ARPISRHNEPL
+2583 
-2594 GGETESESGKAVGDV
+2594 
-2609 FDKKSGRD
+2609 
-2617 IQDNEHSDEQ
+2617 
-2627 QDKGNSDNAILEDRG
+2627 
-2642 RSREESDVSGVNVDK
+2642 
-2657 KKRKDSKKVTN
+2657 
-2668 EDIDREVEELTS
+2668 
-2680 VDDKTKLVSV
+2680 
-2690 NGEVSTEAKGRLA
+2690 
-2703 QYKSGGESKK
+2703 
-2713 GRGILDE
+2713 
-2720 YYTNTKIVNAIGNL
+2720 
-2734 IKGLFNGKGDI
+2734 
-2745 KVLEPSIGTGNFLSL
+2745 
-2760 LSKLGVKSDVTAFE
+2760 
-2774 INRTTAGISAINYP
+2774 
-2788 NAKIYNRSYETE
+2788 
-2800 FVDEKG
+2800 
-2806 EQKNIVGR
+2806 
-2814 YGKYDLVIGNPPY
+2814 
-2827 GERSGYIKGL
+2827 
-2837 ASSKDENVEEAKINK
+2837 
-2852 WEDYFVKRSLDQ
+2852 
-2864 LREGGILAMV
+2864 
-2874 LPSGWINRQKNI
+2874 
-2886 NAELVGAYR
+2886 
-2895 LPNGVFGGTNVGTD
+2895 
-2909 IIILRKGKL
+2909 
-2918 GNDGIDISNYFEE
+2918 
-2931 NPSHILGEV
+2931 
-2940 SKGAGQWGSDLVKG
+2940 
-2954 NLEDAIERLKDL
+2954 
-2966 HKDAFDGDNDSD
+2966 
-2978 TDVNKHL
+2978 
-2985 IKNTDNKVNEEE
+2985 
-2997 NSTGDKDAKT
+2997 
-3007 NKDNSDKEK
+3007 
-3016 GGEENANDYVVQ
+3016 
-3028 DSPKINKKDL
+3028 
-3038 KYHFVKNDEQ
+3038 
-3048 VSANT
+3048 
-3053 LNDTN
+3053 
-3058 NISEK
+3058 
-3063 EANALRQTDYKGEFK
+3063 
-3078 ELTDDVKP
+3078 
-3086 YANMIDGKW
+3086 
-3095 VHDFYYAEG
+3095 
-3104 NIYEKLE
+3104 
-3111 KLENEKHKMPQSQ
+3111 
-3124 YEKQKALLE
+3124 
-3133 SVKPKPKGIN
+3133 
-3143 DIDITPNHEIVSDF
+3143 
-3157 KFVDDE
+3157 
-3163 TDKIVSLADA
+3163 
-3173 FINYLDGLP
+3173 
-3182 SEAFGSSS
+3182 
-3190 RRDVYEYVKNQ
+3190 
-3201 RVTGND
+3201 
-3207 ATDNTRRRKAR
+3207 
-3218 KEVGEY
+3218 
-3224 LFKQFLEKELSK
+3224 
-3236 VVVDSFLNEFNRVY
+3236 
-3250 NNLHTP
+3250 
-3256 DHSKFP
+3256 
-3262 LFAKVNK
+3262 
-3269 DFKGKPLSLKIVQK
+3269 
-3283 AGIGRLTA
+3283 
-3291 KGVGLLA
+3291 
-3298 HEVGFGKTLSGI
+3298 
-3310 IAIHEAMERG
+3310 
-3320 NAKRPVIVVPNDNIL
+3320 
-3335 EQWVETIYETIP
+3335 
-3347 NAKVNILGNLGSK
+3347 
-3360 VDLSNFEVRDGEI
+3360 
-3373 TIITEA
+3373 
-3379 GLKNI
+3379 
-3384 GFPEDIVN
+3384 
-3392 KYSKDFTYISKELD
+3392 
-3406 STPRKEEQLKEKSE
+3406 
-3420 ELAGRLVGGS
+3420 
-3430 KYNWLDFGFDHLTFD
+3430 
-3445 EAHHANHIVEGV
+3445 
-3457 KVEARNSSDFRHLK
+3457 
-3471 QVKSNLGIITWIAS
+3471 
-3485 RYIQEQNDGRNVTLL
+3485 
-3500 TATPFTNKPLEIYS
+3500 
-3514 ILSLMG
+3514 
-3520 NDRLKEMGFF
+3520 
-3530 NVNNFFETFI
+3530 
-3540 DASYNME
+3540 
-3547 VDSRGNVVEK
+3547 
-3557 VSVRGFKN
+3557 
-3565 NGLLQLLFSEYI
+3565 
-3577 DFKGEADNPD
+3577 
-3587 LIRPNKQNEEYKVEP
+3587 
-3602 NSLTNEMM
+3602 
-3610 SLNQKLLSNKDA
+3610 
-3622 GSLLKGITNGRM
+3622 
-3634 IAVSP
+3634 
-3639 YLSSQYEGVIP
+3639 
-3650 DAKEYV
+3650 
-3656 ENSPKLKATM
+3656 
-3666 DLIAQNKKDNPNA
+3666 
-3679 GQIIY
+3679 
-3684 SEIGTDVFPKLKEYL
+3684 
-3699 VNELGYKDS
+3699 
-3708 EVAIIDGKTKGR
+3708 
-3720 EKIQDD
+3720 
-3726 YNKGKV
+3726 
-3732 KILIGSSTIQAGMN
+3732 
-3746 LQFNTSDMYIL
+3746 
-3757 SLPYNF
+3757 
-3763 TALKQLEGRAWRQGN
+3763 
-3778 KWENLRVN
+3778 
-3786 YMLTNNSSDV
+3786 
-3796 FLLQRI
+3796 
-3802 QEKQERYNN
+3802 
-3811 LKQTNASRVDVS
+3811 
-3823 DIDAE
+3823 
-3828 ELKFSLITDP
+3828 
-3838 VKRAEAEYSLDKQKL
+3838 
-3853 EYQKKVITQEL
+3853 
-3864 SVKYRLFDRLESLK
+3864 
-3878 NELKNTYYQSVK
+3878 
-3890 DRKQKEIKAVENK
+3890 
-3903 IKEKGLSYD
+3903 
-3912 DYENAKAKAD
+3912 
-3922 KETGVIDKK
+3922 
-3931 LEELKEQFPALI
+3931 
-3943 AKYKKEV
+3943 
-3950 EERESNVKE
+3950 
-3959 TDFTSKRAEDNKTFY
+3959 
-3974 KLREEET
+3974 

-3987 KQEGN
+3987 KPDG
-3992 EDVKKVASD
+3992 KKVASD

-4064 RTGNEEAKY
+4064 RTGNEEVKY

-4224 DITGGKAINAER
+4224 DITGGKAINTER

>member
-60 FSTNEYVSEHNAVG
+60 FSTNEYASEHNAVG

-88 SQVVNNTIVGD
+88 SQVVNNPIAGD
-99 SQYPNTQVAGLPV
+99 SQYPNTQVAGLPI

-137 SVDNDTYGNVSTY
+137 SVDNNTYGNVSTY

-158 EQGSATPTDVANT
+158 EQGSATPTNT

-180 ETTQQQGSSPAPTEK
+180 ETTQQQSSSPAPTEK
-195 PKDAIKKYNEQN
+195 PKDAIKKYNEQI
-207 NILKGKVDEI
+207 NILKGKSKEI
-217 KTIDKQLDNPKYGLI
+217 EAIDKQLTDPKYKLI
-232 KEVNNNLTNINK
+232 QEVNNNLINIKK
-244 ESEALYEEYKG
+244 EDDALEEEYKG

-304 LNRVNAEQGRLP
+304 LDKFNAEQGRLP
-316 AGLANEYTSLVDKRN
+316 NDLASEYSSLVEKRN
-331 SVAKDINDT
+331 GISKEVSDT
-340 INSDEYKQLKKKAI
+340 INSDEYKQLQKYAI
-354 EENKNAKKAGNERK
+354 EENKNAKKAGNERI

-401 TTLQAIAN
+401 KTLQGIAN
-409 LVTGGKVNNKKG
+409 LVTGGKVNNGKG
-421 GTQNSILLVGDEYNG
+421 KTTRVGVYVGDEYDG

-450 ELKAFAKPFNEN
+450 GLKDLAKSLNGN
-462 PSEQKKTEEKD
+462 PSEQKKTEED
-473 SSIDQKKIAQVVKS
+473 SLSMSQNDFKKSQTS
-487 SYAKPEDQSAIIDE
+487 SFISANDRINILRVRTQE
-501 AIYKLETEIPN
+501 LESKMPD
-512 ENSEKKEALPYAVR
+512 ENSEVLEHLRYSVR
-526 AEFNVFGKAGVDV
+526 AKFNVFGKAGADV
-539 GTRYANNN
+539 GIEYANNN
-547 KGKVVLETD
+547 KGKIVLETN
-556 SKGRVLYY
+556 SKGEVLYY
-564 HKDGSWSTTR
+564 HKDGSVDTVR

-583 KIVDEEFFKEYN
+583 KIVDEKFFEEYN
-595 DNIDGYDAKIRKYN
+595 KYIDSEDADIRRYN
-609 DLADKWNSEISWAR
+609 GLVDKWNLERSRAR
-623 LKAEKPTEVNEGDES
+623 LKAEKPTEVYEDFNS
-638 GIGAVYK
+638 GVSDVYN
-645 KYGVQQELNDKFS
+645 KYGVQRELMDNDKYS
-658 SAKNINDRYWL
+658 SFININDRLWYD
-669 EANYIAVEYAKT
+669 ANYIAERYVKT
-681 HRGVNVNTLRDNILN
+681 HRGVDFNTIRNKIYN
-696 ELKGGSEQQAL
+696 ELQGGSEQQAL
-707 AEVNKFLKYY
+707 AKVNEFLKHYK
-717 ETAINDSNSNNPEYT
+717 TAINDSNSNNPEYT
-732 SANRKELQ
+732 YFNRKELQ
-740 TLRNL
+740 TLENI

-757 YLMSKGVPS
+757 YLMSKGVAS

-782 GFIDYMAGRSK
+782 GFTDYMAVRSK
-793 INQEIATNY
+793 INEEIVKNLVNNEAGKNT
-802 LKLQSK
+802 
-808 KDVSKMSEAQKNE
+808 SKMSEAQQNE
-821 HFAGVKAAMDSL
+821 RSAKIKAAMDSL
-833 EFYRKKIIG
+833 SVYQKKVIDTI
-842 AMNLVDEMGKN
+842 NIVDKVAN
-853 SKHFQDLTKLNNKF
+853 DSKLFQDLKKENMKF
-867 QEDSVNG
+867 EERVVNG
-874 DLLTNVEKGI
+874 EWLANAQKGV

-894 VSSLIGSVVSG
+894 VSSGIGSAVS
-905 ASVLAGT
+905 AMSIVAGI

-920 LEKNAIIFKDGNFF
+920 LEKNAIIFKDANYL
-934 SDKNYQASIINK
+934 SDIDYRASIFNE
-946 TNYFKNSSLIQFND
+946 TNFFKNSSLIQFND
-960 TFFKPLKNGK
+960 TFFKKNKNGK
-970 YEAVNLSER
+970 YESVNLSER

-992 FSVFGALSTVTRTI
+992 FSIFGALSTVTRTI
-1006 TNILVTRRIGSA
+1006 TDILVTRRIGSA

-1075 WMFKEV
+1075 WMFREV

-1120 VAAENI
+1120 VVAENI

-1157 KDEILE
+1157 KNEILE
-1163 TVVGTTIGTSA
+1163 TIIATSIGTGA
-1174 LAAYNHKTN
+1174 LAAYNHRTN
-1183 KRDNVVDVNNRTY
+1183 TRDNVIDVNNRAY
-1196 LLSELSKRQLYALM
+1196 LLSELRKRELYALM
-1210 SNFDIREHVD
+1210 SNFDIREHVED
-1220 ALKKRFEKSP
+1220 LKKRFEKSP
-1230 EALEVIS
+1230 EMLAEIS
-1237 KLEDKV
+1237 KFENKI
-1243 NDAKEYKGDYSEY
+1243 NDAKEYKGEYSEY
-1256 LPLEDVVNRIKLG
+1256 LPLDDVVNRIKLG
-1269 QQESKVSS
+1269 QQESKLLD

-1291 EKSDLSKA
+1291 EKSDLSKT

-1330 ENKGNNPNDTQDDSL
+1330 TNKDNNPNDTQDDSL

-1380 DGKKVSDKSTID
+1380 DGKKVSDKPTID
-1392 ELKKLVD
+1392 ELKKLID

-1453 ILKVLKIDGYSLEFA
+1453 ILKVLKIDGYSIEFA
-1468 SDRLKGDKDVV
+1468 SDRLKDDKDVV
-1479 LKAVKNEGRSLSYAS
+1479 LKAVKKEGRSLSYAS

-1520 RLKNDKDF
+1520 RLKNDEDF
-1528 ISAIEK
+1528 ISEVEK

-1547 DNNNSESSLNTD
+1547 DNNNSKNESPLNS
-1559 NNDSSDIQQGEEA
+1559 NNGVSSDIQQREEA

-1583 NGTHNNN
+1583 NDTNNNN

-1601 NSNKPNNTD
+1601 NSNKPNN
-1610 NNITD
+1610 TD

-1656 NTQGDNIDTTSQ
+1656 NTQGDNIDATSQ

-1680 VSNNNDFNP
+1680 VSNNNVSNNNDFNP
-1689 NDYFHNNDNNDTN
+1689 NDSFHNNDNND
-1702 TNANTNTNTNTNT
+1702 ANTNT

-1745 NGNGYTKKNGVWS
+1745 NGKGYTKIDGVWS
-1758 KDGGKNVKG
+1758 KDGGKKVKG
-1767 QSVSKEV
+1767 QRVSKEV
-1774 KDRVQIDNLDSDA
+1774 KDRGQIDNLDSDA

-1816 DGKEVSNNIH
+1816 DSKEVSNNNIH

-1831 IDKIINSLKYAKGA
+1831 IDGIINSLKDA
-1845 KGNKTSKILNAIEE
+1845 KGNKTSKILKAIKE
-1859 KGFLV
+1859 KGYSV
-1864 KGIDLKKIIN
+1864 KGIDLKKIVN
-1874 ESLTNRNK
+1874 ESLKKDNK
-1882 GVNDYFEKHY
+1882 DIKNYFEEHY

-1900 DIDDAYDR
+1900 DIDDAYNR

-1913 EDKYKRAK
+1913 EDKYKHAK

-1947 DEKNTIFGDKNKDKG
+1947 DEKSTIFGDKNKDKG

-1992 VKAKKDKDKDSLDEE
+1992 VKAKKENDKDSLDEE

-2158 NKDRA
+2158 NKDRV

-2282 NQERNKTDKGKLEK
+2282 NQERNETDKGKLEK

-2379 VKAITNKGDF
+2379 VKSITNKGDF

-2465 EKRAYADME
+2465 EKKAYADME

-2493 KNKSEVDKFVK
+2493 KNKSEVDKFIK

-2528 INNKDEEQSK
+2528 INNNKDEEQSK

-2642 RSREESDVSGVNVDK
+2642 RSREESDVS
-2657 KKRKDSKKVTN
+2657 
-2668 EDIDREVEELTS
+2668 
-2680 VDDKTKLVSV
+2680 
-2690 NGEVSTEAKGRLA
+2690 
-2703 QYKSGGESKK
+2703 
-2713 GRGILDE
+2713 
-2720 YYTNTKIVNAIGNL
+2720 
-2734 IKGLFNGKGDI
+2734 
-2745 KVLEPSIGTGNFLSL
+2745 
-2760 LSKLGVKSDVTAFE
+2760 
-2774 INRTTAGISAINYP
+2774 
-2788 NAKIYNRSYETE
+2788 
-2800 FVDEKG
+2800 
-2806 EQKNIVGR
+2806 
-2814 YGKYDLVIGNPPY
+2814 
-2827 GERSGYIKGL
+2827 
-2837 ASSKDENVEEAKINK
+2837 
-2852 WEDYFVKRSLDQ
+2852 
-2864 LREGGILAMV
+2864 
-2874 LPSGWINRQKNI
+2874 
-2886 NAELVGAYR
+2886 
-2895 LPNGVFGGTNVGTD
+2895 
-2909 IIILRKGKL
+2909 
-2918 GNDGIDISNYFEE
+2918 
-2931 NPSHILGEV
+2931 
-2940 SKGAGQWGSDLVKG
+2940 
-2954 NLEDAIERLKDL
+2954 
-2966 HKDAFDGDNDSD
+2966 
-2978 TDVNKHL
+2978 
-2985 IKNTDNKVNEEE
+2985 
-2997 NSTGDKDAKT
+2997 
-3007 NKDNSDKEK
+3007 
-3016 GGEENANDYVVQ
+3016 
-3028 DSPKINKKDL
+3028 
-3038 KYHFVKNDEQ
+3038 
-3048 VSANT
+3048 
-3053 LNDTN
+3053 
-3058 NISEK
+3058 
-3063 EANALRQTDYKGEFK
+3063 
-3078 ELTDDVKP
+3078 
-3086 YANMIDGKW
+3086 
-3095 VHDFYYAEG
+3095 
-3104 NIYEKLE
+3104 
-3111 KLENEKHKMPQSQ
+3111 
-3124 YEKQKALLE
+3124 
-3133 SVKPKPKGIN
+3133 
-3143 DIDITPNHEIVSDF
+3143 
-3157 KFVDDE
+3157 
-3163 TDKIVSLADA
+3163 
-3173 FINYLDGLP
+3173 
-3182 SEAFGSSS
+3182 
-3190 RRDVYEYVKNQ
+3190 
-3201 RVTGND
+3201 
-3207 ATDNTRRRKAR
+3207 
-3218 KEVGEY
+3218 
-3224 LFKQFLEKELSK
+3224 
-3236 VVVDSFLNEFNRVY
+3236 
-3250 NNLHTP
+3250 
-3256 DHSKFP
+3256 
-3262 LFAKVNK
+3262 
-3269 DFKGKPLSLKIVQK
+3269 
-3283 AGIGRLTA
+3283 
-3291 KGVGLLA
+3291 
-3298 HEVGFGKTLSGI
+3298 
-3310 IAIHEAMERG
+3310 
-3320 NAKRPVIVVPNDNIL
+3320 
-3335 EQWVETIYETIP
+3335 
-3347 NAKVNILGNLGSK
+3347 
-3360 VDLSNFEVRDGEI
+3360 
-3373 TIITEA
+3373 
-3379 GLKNI
+3379 
-3384 GFPEDIVN
+3384 
-3392 KYSKDFTYISKELD
+3392 
-3406 STPRKEEQLKEKSE
+3406 
-3420 ELAGRLVGGS
+3420 
-3430 KYNWLDFGFDHLTFD
+3430 
-3445 EAHHANHIVEGV
+3445 
-3457 KVEARNSSDFRHLK
+3457 
-3471 QVKSNLGIITWIAS
+3471 
-3485 RYIQEQNDGRNVTLL
+3485 
-3500 TATPFTNKPLEIYS
+3500 
-3514 ILSLMG
+3514 
-3520 NDRLKEMGFF
+3520 
-3530 NVNNFFETFI
+3530 
-3540 DASYNME
+3540 
-3547 VDSRGNVVEK
+3547 
-3557 VSVRGFKN
+3557 
-3565 NGLLQLLFSEYI
+3565 
-3577 DFKGEADNPD
+3577 
-3587 LIRPNKQNEEYKVEP
+3587 
-3602 NSLTNEMM
+3602 
-3610 SLNQKLLSNKDA
+3610 
-3622 GSLLKGITNGRM
+3622 
-3634 IAVSP
+3634 
-3639 YLSSQYEGVIP
+3639 
-3650 DAKEYV
+3650 
-3656 ENSPKLKATM
+3656 
-3666 DLIAQNKKDNPNA
+3666 
-3679 GQIIY
+3679 
-3684 SEIGTDVFPKLKEYL
+3684 
-3699 VNELGYKDS
+3699 
-3708 EVAIIDGKTKGR
+3708 
-3720 EKIQDD
+3720 
-3726 YNKGKV
+3726 
-3732 KILIGSSTIQAGMN
+3732 
-3746 LQFNTSDMYIL
+3746 
-3757 SLPYNF
+3757 
-3763 TALKQLEGRAWRQGN
+3763 
-3778 KWENLRVN
+3778 
-3786 YMLTNNSSDV
+3786 
-3796 FLLQRI
+3796 
-3802 QEKQERYNN
+3802 
-3811 LKQTNASRVDVS
+3811 

-3878 NELKNTYYQSVK
+3878 NELKNPYHVASIK
-3890 DRKQKEIKAVENK
+3890 DRKRKEIKAVENK
-3903 IKEKGLSYD
+3903 IKESGLSYD

-3943 AKYKKEV
+3943 EKYKKEV

-3974 KLREEET
+3974 KLREEES

-4001 ESKHNKDGEGVQ
+4001 ESKHNKYGEGVQ

-4050 KNSRVFFDKKEFAK
+4050 KNSRVFFDKREFAK
-4064 RTGNEEAKY
+4064 RTGNEEVKY

-4093 DEDVLNYNT
+4093 DEDVFNYNT

-4171 NNEEVPSRSID
+4171 NNEEVPSKAID

-4236 YFDEMSDEHIIDLFK
+4236 YFDEMSNEHIIDLFK

>member
-331 SVAKDINDT
+331 SIVKEVSDT
-340 INSDEYKQLKKKAI
+340 MNSDEYKQLEKYAL
-354 EENKNAKKAGNERK
+354 EENKNAKNAGNKRVK
-368 KIQYNGQN
+368 LQYNGQS
-376 YIYDPATKGV
+376 YIYDPAEKGV

-391 NGEEQRVTNT
+391 NGEEQRVTNRNT
-401 TTLQAIAN
+401 IRGIEEV
-409 LVTGGKVNNKKG
+409 VTSGGKVNNGNGKG
-421 GTQNSILLVGDEYNG
+421 NG
-436 VKTINDANAVAAQE
+436 KG
-450 ELKAFAKPFNEN
+450 
-462 PSEQKKTEEKD
+462 
-473 SSIDQKKIAQVVKS
+473 KKISLEIGYNSDVVEPQNV
-487 SYAKPEDQSAIIDE
+487 AKDIAKALNGGD
-501 AIYKLETEIPN
+501 T
-512 ENSEKKEALPYAVR
+512 SEKKNEENQYTDQRKISQISNSSYVKTDDMLAYVDADKEKLDKAIPNKNSDYAIFLEHANR
-526 AEFNVFGKAGVDV
+526 AEFNEWDNTGADV
-539 GTRYANNN
+539 GIGFANNN
-547 KGKVVLETD
+547 KGKVELARD
-556 SKGRVLYY
+556 GKGNIYYY
-564 HKDGSWSTTR
+564 HKDGSVDTTR
-574 KDASDKVRW
+574 KDASDKVAWR
-583 KIVDEEFFKEYN
+583 I
-595 DNIDGYDAKIRKYN
+595 IDKKFYEKYN
-609 DLADKWNSEISWAR
+609 ENMDYYDKKIDERNESARNYNERVAKAR
-623 LKAEKPTEVNEGDES
+623 LKDEKHTDVLEEHNNDIS
-638 GIGAVYK
+638 DVYK
-645 KYGVQQELNDKFS
+645 KYGASQTLEDNDVNS
-658 SAKNINDRYWL
+658 SFININDKLWNK
-669 EANYIAVEYAKT
+669 ADDIAKQYVKT
-681 HRGVNVNTLRDNILN
+681 HKGVDFNMIRNKIYN
-696 ELKGGSEQQAL
+696 ELQGGSVQE
-707 AEVNKFLKYY
+707 AEAKIVDFFKHYR
-717 ETAINDSNSNNPEYT
+717 IGIDDGNSNTPENT
-732 SANRKELQ
+732 ASNEKEYQ
-740 TLRNL
+740 TLINL

-750 TAIDFGR
+750 TRLEFGR

-774 NSRINFLR
+774 NSRINFLK
-782 GFIDYMAGRSK
+782 GFIGYMAGKSK
-793 INQEIATNY
+793 INEEIVKNY
-802 LKLQSK
+802 ISHMASK
-808 KDVSKMSEAQKNE
+808 DISKMNEAEKKE
-821 HFAGVKAAMDSL
+821 HFAKIKAATDSL
-833 EFYRKKIIG
+833 EFFRKKNI
-842 AMNLVDEMGKN
+842 AVLNFVDTVAKN
-853 SKHFQDLTKLNNKF
+853 SEHYQNLTKLNSNFQASSINGNKGA
-867 QEDSVNG
+867 NI
-874 DLLTNVEKGI
+874 LKGV
-884 GTILTAGLGS
+884 GAVVTAGLGS
-894 VSSLIGSVVSG
+894 VSSLIGSALSAASIG
-905 ASVLAGT
+905 AGF

-934 SDKNYQASIINK
+934 SDIDFKASVFNE
-946 TNYFKNSSLIQFND
+946 TTFYKNSDKVNINGN
-960 TFFKPLKNGK
+960 FFIKNKNGK
-970 YEAVNLSER
+970 FKSVILSER
-979 EKANLELA
+979 EKANLEVA
-987 DTKHS
+987 DTKYS

-1006 TNILVTRRIGSA
+1006 TDIFVTRRIGSA

-1075 WMFKEV
+1075 WMFKDA

-1093 FGGIGAKR
+1093 FGQVGAKR
-1101 NVAYYKEVFTHFFK
+1101 TVAYYKDVFTHFFK

-1120 VAAENI
+1120 VASENI
-1126 QELSELVAGKAFSS
+1126 QELSEMLVGKTYSS
-1140 LMNKITGSKLDG
+1140 VINKITGSKLDG
-1152 LSSIS
+1152 VSSINS
-1157 KDEILE
+1157 REVLE
-1163 TVVGTTIGTSA
+1163 TVFATTIGTGA
-1174 LAAYNHKTN
+1174 LATHNHFTN
-1183 KRDNVVDVNNRTY
+1183 KRDNVVDVNGRFFVV
-1196 LLSELSKRQLYALM
+1196 SELKKREQLALM
-1210 SNFDIREHVD
+1210 SNFDISNNID

-1237 KLEDKV
+1237 KLEEKV
-1243 NDAKEYKGDYSEY
+1243 NLAKKYKGEYSEY
-1256 LPLEDVVNRIKLG
+1256 LPLADVANRIKLG
-1269 QQESKVSS
+1269 QQESKVSN

-1330 ENKGNNPNDTQDDSL
+1330 TNKDNNPNDTQDDSL

-1380 DGKKVSDKSTID
+1380 DGKKVSDKPAID

-1468 SDRLKGDKDVV
+1468 SDRLKDDKDVV
-1479 LKAVKNEGRSLSYAS
+1479 LKAVKKEGRSLSYAS

-1509 RDESALEFASE
+1509 NNESALEFASE

-1547 DNNNSESSLNTD
+1547 DNNNSQSESSLNS
-1559 NNDSSDIQQGEEA
+1559 NNGVSSDIQQGEEA
-1572 ENENN
+1572 GNENN

-1656 NTQGDNIDTTSQ
+1656 NTQGDNIDATSQ

-1689 NDYFHNNDNNDTN
+1689 NDYFYNNDNND
-1702 TNANTNTNTNTNT
+1702 ANTNT

-1745 NGNGYTKKNGVWS
+1745 NGKGYTKEDGVWS
-1758 KDGGKNVKG
+1758 KDVGKNVKG
-1767 QSVSKEV
+1767 ERVGKKV
-1774 KDRVQIDNLDSDA
+1774 KKRKQIDNLDSDA

-1793 RLEKRRAK
+1793 RLEERRAK
-1801 LYKDYKKDKGIIILK
+1801 LYKDYKKDKGISIFRN
-1816 DGKEVSNNIH
+1816 GKEVSNNNIH

-1831 IDKIINSLKYAKGA
+1831 IDAIINSIKKAKGDRGDKA
-1845 KGNKTSKILNAIEE
+1845 SKILNAIKY
-1859 KGFLV
+1859 KGYLV
-1864 KGIDLKKIIN
+1864 EGIDLKKIIE

-1900 DIDDAYDR
+1900 DIDDAYNR

-1992 VKAKKDKDKDSLDEE
+1992 VKAKKENDKDSLDEE
-2007 KQKLLKEKNKLYSDL
+2007 KQELLKEKNKLYRDL
-2022 EDAVELFGKKK
+2022 EDAVDLSGKKK

-2042 EDNLQ
+2042 EKNLQ
-2047 EYKEKADAK
+2047 DYKEKADAK
-2056 KDRTEQEIKDDNKYI
+2056 KDRTEQKIKDDNKYI
-2071 EFITKNLEDYKRR
+2071 DFITKNLEDYKRR

-2098 GVDINK
+2098 GVDIDK
-2104 LNRDTSKAV
+2104 LKRDTSKAV

-2136 NIEPNSNSDKVS
+2136 NIEPNNNSDKVS

-2282 NQERNKTDKGKLEK
+2282 NQERNETDKGKLEK

-2379 VKAITNKGDF
+2379 VKSITNKGDF

-2528 INNKDEEQSK
+2528 INNKNEEQSK

-2561 QEDESERGDNRGRQ
+2561 QEDES
-2575 GVGDNDAG
+2575 
-2583 ARPISRHNEPL
+2583 
-2594 GGETESESGKAVGDV
+2594 
-2609 FDKKSGRD
+2609 
-2617 IQDNEHSDEQ
+2617 
-2627 QDKGNSDNAILEDRG
+2627 
-2642 RSREESDVSGVNVDK
+2642 
-2657 KKRKDSKKVTN
+2657 
-2668 EDIDREVEELTS
+2668 
-2680 VDDKTKLVSV
+2680 
-2690 NGEVSTEAKGRLA
+2690 
-2703 QYKSGGESKK
+2703 
-2713 GRGILDE
+2713 
-2720 YYTNTKIVNAIGNL
+2720 
-2734 IKGLFNGKGDI
+2734 
-2745 KVLEPSIGTGNFLSL
+2745 
-2760 LSKLGVKSDVTAFE
+2760 
-2774 INRTTAGISAINYP
+2774 
-2788 NAKIYNRSYETE
+2788 
-2800 FVDEKG
+2800 
-2806 EQKNIVGR
+2806 
-2814 YGKYDLVIGNPPY
+2814 
-2827 GERSGYIKGL
+2827 
-2837 ASSKDENVEEAKINK
+2837 
-2852 WEDYFVKRSLDQ
+2852 
-2864 LREGGILAMV
+2864 
-2874 LPSGWINRQKNI
+2874 
-2886 NAELVGAYR
+2886 
-2895 LPNGVFGGTNVGTD
+2895 
-2909 IIILRKGKL
+2909 
-2918 GNDGIDISNYFEE
+2918 
-2931 NPSHILGEV
+2931 
-2940 SKGAGQWGSDLVKG
+2940 
-2954 NLEDAIERLKDL
+2954 
-2966 HKDAFDGDNDSD
+2966 
-2978 TDVNKHL
+2978 
-2985 IKNTDNKVNEEE
+2985 
-2997 NSTGDKDAKT
+2997 
-3007 NKDNSDKEK
+3007 
-3016 GGEENANDYVVQ
+3016 
-3028 DSPKINKKDL
+3028 
-3038 KYHFVKNDEQ
+3038 
-3048 VSANT
+3048 
-3053 LNDTN
+3053 
-3058 NISEK
+3058 
-3063 EANALRQTDYKGEFK
+3063 
-3078 ELTDDVKP
+3078 
-3086 YANMIDGKW
+3086 
-3095 VHDFYYAEG
+3095 
-3104 NIYEKLE
+3104 
-3111 KLENEKHKMPQSQ
+3111 
-3124 YEKQKALLE
+3124 
-3133 SVKPKPKGIN
+3133 
-3143 DIDITPNHEIVSDF
+3143 
-3157 KFVDDE
+3157 
-3163 TDKIVSLADA
+3163 
-3173 FINYLDGLP
+3173 
-3182 SEAFGSSS
+3182 
-3190 RRDVYEYVKNQ
+3190 
-3201 RVTGND
+3201 
-3207 ATDNTRRRKAR
+3207 
-3218 KEVGEY
+3218 
-3224 LFKQFLEKELSK
+3224 
-3236 VVVDSFLNEFNRVY
+3236 
-3250 NNLHTP
+3250 
-3256 DHSKFP
+3256 
-3262 LFAKVNK
+3262 
-3269 DFKGKPLSLKIVQK
+3269 
-3283 AGIGRLTA
+3283 
-3291 KGVGLLA
+3291 
-3298 HEVGFGKTLSGI
+3298 
-3310 IAIHEAMERG
+3310 
-3320 NAKRPVIVVPNDNIL
+3320 
-3335 EQWVETIYETIP
+3335 
-3347 NAKVNILGNLGSK
+3347 
-3360 VDLSNFEVRDGEI
+3360 
-3373 TIITEA
+3373 
-3379 GLKNI
+3379 
-3384 GFPEDIVN
+3384 
-3392 KYSKDFTYISKELD
+3392 
-3406 STPRKEEQLKEKSE
+3406 
-3420 ELAGRLVGGS
+3420 
-3430 KYNWLDFGFDHLTFD
+3430 
-3445 EAHHANHIVEGV
+3445 
-3457 KVEARNSSDFRHLK
+3457 
-3471 QVKSNLGIITWIAS
+3471 
-3485 RYIQEQNDGRNVTLL
+3485 
-3500 TATPFTNKPLEIYS
+3500 
-3514 ILSLMG
+3514 
-3520 NDRLKEMGFF
+3520 
-3530 NVNNFFETFI
+3530 
-3540 DASYNME
+3540 
-3547 VDSRGNVVEK
+3547 
-3557 VSVRGFKN
+3557 
-3565 NGLLQLLFSEYI
+3565 
-3577 DFKGEADNPD
+3577 
-3587 LIRPNKQNEEYKVEP
+3587 
-3602 NSLTNEMM
+3602 
-3610 SLNQKLLSNKDA
+3610 
-3622 GSLLKGITNGRM
+3622 
-3634 IAVSP
+3634 
-3639 YLSSQYEGVIP
+3639 
-3650 DAKEYV
+3650 
-3656 ENSPKLKATM
+3656 
-3666 DLIAQNKKDNPNA
+3666 
-3679 GQIIY
+3679 
-3684 SEIGTDVFPKLKEYL
+3684 
-3699 VNELGYKDS
+3699 
-3708 EVAIIDGKTKGR
+3708 
-3720 EKIQDD
+3720 
-3726 YNKGKV
+3726 
-3732 KILIGSSTIQAGMN
+3732 
-3746 LQFNTSDMYIL
+3746 
-3757 SLPYNF
+3757 
-3763 TALKQLEGRAWRQGN
+3763 
-3778 KWENLRVN
+3778 
-3786 YMLTNNSSDV
+3786 
-3796 FLLQRI
+3796 
-3802 QEKQERYNN
+3802 
-3811 LKQTNASRVDVS
+3811 
-3823 DIDAE
+3823 
-3828 ELKFSLITDP
+3828 
-3838 VKRAEAEYSLDKQKL
+3838 
-3853 EYQKKVITQEL
+3853 
-3864 SVKYRLFDRLESLK
+3864 
-3878 NELKNTYYQSVK
+3878 
-3890 DRKQKEIKAVENK
+3890 
-3903 IKEKGLSYD
+3903 
-3912 DYENAKAKAD
+3912 
-3922 KETGVIDKK
+3922 
-3931 LEELKEQFPALI
+3931 
-3943 AKYKKEV
+3943 
-3950 EERESNVKE
+3950 
-3959 TDFTSKRAEDNKTFY
+3959 
-3974 KLREEET
+3974 

-3987 KQEGN
+3987 KPDG
-3992 EDVKKVASD
+3992 KKVASD

-4236 YFDEMSDEHIIDLFK
+4236 YFDEMSNEHIIDLFK

>member
-43 PQNINEPTPT
+43 PQNINEPTPA

-88 SQVVNNTIVGD
+88 NQVVNNTIAGD
-99 SQYPNTQVAGLPV
+99 SQYPNTQVAGLPI

-137 SVDNDTYGNVSTY
+137 SVDNNTYGNVSTY
-150 PTNEYQSN
+150 PTSEYQGN
-158 EQGSATPTDVANT
+158 EQNPVTPTNIT
-171 TNIQDGNNV
+171 TPTNIQDGNNV
-180 ETTQQQGSSPAPTEK
+180 ETTQQQQGSSPAPTEK

-207 NILKGKVDEI
+207 NILKGKLDEI

-232 KEVNNNLTNINK
+232 KEVNNNLENINK
-244 ESEALYEEYKG
+244 ESKALDEEYKG

-304 LNRVNAEQGRLP
+304 SNKFNAEQGRLSKD
-316 AGLANEYTSLVDKRN
+316 LVNEYSSLVEKRN
-331 SVAKDINDT
+331 SISKEVSDT
-340 INSDEYKQLKKKAI
+340 MNSNEYKELEKYAI
-354 EENKNAKKAGNERK
+354 EENKNAKNAGNERK

-376 YIYDPATKGV
+376 YIYDPAKKGY
-386 YKINK
+386 YKK
-391 NGEEQRVTNT
+391 NEKGEWQRVTNT
-401 TTLQAIAN
+401 TTLKGLSEAEAKGSGN
-409 LVTGGKVNNKKG
+409 NGGGKKISFEVRFGSND
-421 GTQNSILLVGDEYNG
+421 DESQ
-436 VKTINDANAVAAQE
+436 NAV
-450 ELKAFAKPFNEN
+450 KALNESLNGN
-462 PSEQKKTEEKD
+462 PSEQKKTGGD
-473 SSIDQKKIAQVVKS
+473 SLSIRQTDFKKSQTS
-487 SYAKPEDQSAIIDE
+487 SFISANDRINILRARIQE
-501 AIYKLETEIPN
+501 LESKMPD
-512 ENSEKKEALPYAVR
+512 ENSEVLEHLRYSVR
-526 AEFNVFGKAGVDV
+526 AKFNVFGKAGADV
-539 GTRYANNN
+539 GIEYANNN
-547 KGKVVLETD
+547 KGKIVLETN
-556 SKGRVLYY
+556 SKGEVLYY
-564 HKDGSWSTTR
+564 HKDGSVDAVR

-583 KIVDEEFFKEYN
+583 KIVDKKFFEEYN
-595 DNIDGYDAKIRKYN
+595 KYIDSEDADIRRYN

-623 LKAEKPTEVNEGDES
+623 LKAEKPTEVYEDFNS
-638 GIGAVYK
+638 GVSDVYE
-645 KYGVQQELNDKFS
+645 KYGVKRELMDNDKYS
-658 SAKNINDRYWL
+658 SFININDRLWYD
-669 EANYIAVEYAKT
+669 ANYIAERYVKT
-681 HRGVNVNTLRDNILN
+681 HRGVDFNTIRNKIYN
-696 ELKGGSEQQAL
+696 ELQGGSEQEAL
-707 AEVNKFLKYY
+707 AKVNEFLKHYK
-717 ETAINDSNSNNPEYT
+717 TAINDSNSNNPEYT
-732 SANRKELQ
+732 FFNRKELQ
-740 TLRNL
+740 TLENI

-757 YLMSKGVPS
+757 YLMSKGVAN

-782 GFIDYMAGRSK
+782 GFTDYMAVRSK
-793 INQEIATNY
+793 INEEIVKNLVNNEAGKNT
-802 LKLQSK
+802 
-808 KDVSKMSEAQKNE
+808 SKMSEAQQNE
-821 HFAGVKAAMDSL
+821 RSAKIKAAMDSL
-833 EFYRKKIIG
+833 GVYQKKVIDTI
-842 AMNLVDEMGKN
+842 NLVDKVAN
-853 SKHFQDLTKLNNKF
+853 DSKHFQDLKKENMKF
-867 QEDSVNG
+867 EERVVNG
-874 DLLTNVEKGI
+874 EWLANAQKVT

-894 VSSLIGSVVSG
+894 VSSAIGSAVS
-905 ASVLAGT
+905 AMSIVART
-912 FSKDLKDN
+912 FSKDLGDN
-920 LEKNAIIFKDGNFF
+920 LGKNAIIFKDGNFF
-934 SDKNYQASIINK
+934 SDKNYQASIFNE
-946 TNYFKNSSLIQFND
+946 TNFFKNSSLIQFND

-970 YEAVNLSER
+970 YESVNLSER

-1006 TNILVTRRIGSA
+1006 TDILVTRRIGSA

-1040 YTDGLRSGLSGGKA
+1040 YTDGLRSGLSGGEA

-1075 WMFKEV
+1075 WMFREV

-1120 VAAENI
+1120 VASENI
-1126 QELSELVAGKAFSS
+1126 QELSELVVGKAFSS

-1152 LSSIS
+1152 IGSIS

-1163 TVVGTTIGTSA
+1163 TVVGTTIGTSV

-1183 KRDNVVDVNNRTY
+1183 KRDNVVDVNNRAY
-1196 LLSELSKRQLYALM
+1196 LLSELSNREQYALM

-1220 ALKKRFEKSP
+1220 ALKKRFENSP
-1230 EALEVIS
+1230 EILETIS
-1237 KLEDKV
+1237 NFEKKI
-1243 NDAKEYKGDYSEY
+1243 NDAKEFKGEYSEY

-1330 ENKGNNPNDTQDDSL
+1330 ENKDNNPNDTQDDSL

-1380 DGKKVSDKSTID
+1380 DGKKVSDKPTID
-1392 ELKKLVD
+1392 ELKKLID

-1468 SDRLKGDKDVV
+1468 SDRLKDDKDVV
-1479 LKAVKNEGRSLSYAS
+1479 SKAVKKEGRSLSYAS

-1528 ISAIEK
+1528 ISEVEK

-1547 DNNNSESSLNTD
+1547 DNNNSESSLNSD

-1572 ENENN
+1572 GNENN

-1656 NTQGDNIDTTSQ
+1656 NTQGDNIDATSQ

-1702 TNANTNTNTNTNT
+1702 TNANTNTN
-1715 NPNDKNKDVNR
+1715 PNDKNKDVNR

-1745 NGNGYTKKNGVWS
+1745 NGKGYTKIDGVWS
-1758 KDGGKNVKG
+1758 KDDGKK
-1767 QSVSKEV
+1767 V
-1774 KDRVQIDNLDSDA
+1774 KDKRVGKKVADRGLIDNLDGDA

-1793 RLEKRRAK
+1793 RLEERKAK

-1816 DGKEVSNNIH
+1816 NSKEVSNNYIH

-1831 IDKIINSLKYAKGA
+1831 IDEIINFYSLKDV
-1845 KGNKTSKILNAIEE
+1845 KGNKTSKILKAIYD
-1859 KGFLV
+1859 KGYSV

-1874 ESLTNRNK
+1874 KSLNKDNK
-1882 GVNDYFEKHY
+1882 GIENYFEEYY

-1900 DIDDAYDR
+1900 DIDDAYNR

-1921 RKAKYNNKNNSN
+1921 RKAKYNNKNSSN

-1992 VKAKKDKDKDSLDEE
+1992 VKAKKENDKDSLDEE

-2042 EDNLQ
+2042 EKNLQ
-2047 EYKEKADAK
+2047 DYKEKADAK

-2104 LNRDTSKAV
+2104 LKRDTSKAV

-2136 NIEPNSNSDKVS
+2136 NIEPNNNSDKVS

-2282 NQERNKTDKGKLEK
+2282 NQERNETDKGKLEK

-2389 LKKVGDIVKSSD
+2389 LKKVGDIVKSSN
-2401 FDAKLPINILNLT
+2401 FDTKLPINILNLT

-2441 NELEGRFNDPTRD
+2441 KELEERFNDPTRD

-2583 ARPISRHNEPL
+2583 ARPLSRHNEPL

-2642 RSREESDVSGVNVDK
+2642 RSREESDVSGVNVDE

-3016 GGEENANDYVVQ
+3016 GDEENANDYVVQ

-3163 TDKIVSLADA
+3163 SGESISLADA
-3173 FINYLDGLP
+3173 FINYLGGLP

-3224 LFKQFLEKELSK
+3224 LFKQFLEKELPK

-3269 DFKGKPLSLKIVQK
+3269 NFKGKPLSLKIVQK

-3335 EQWVETIYETIP
+3335 EQWVETIYETMP

-3471 QVKSNLGIITWIAS
+3471 QAKSNLGIITWIAS

-3610 SLNQKLLSNKDA
+3610 SLNQKLLSSRDA

-3903 IKEKGLSYD
+3903 IKESGLSYD

-3974 KLREEET
+3974 KLREEES

-3987 KQEGN
+3987 KP
-3992 EDVKKVASD
+3992 DVKKVASD

-4236 YFDEMSDEHIIDLFK
+4236 YFDEMSNEHIIDLFK

>member
-60 FSTNEYVSEHNAVG
+60 FSTNEYASEHNAVG
-74 VTENQSVNNPIVGN
+74 VTENQSVNNQVVNTPIVGD
-88 SQVVNNTIVGD
+88 SQVVNNQVVNNQAI
-99 SQYPNTQVAGLPV
+99 NTQVAGLPI

-137 SVDNDTYGNVSTY
+137 SVDNDTYGNVSAY
-150 PTNEYQSN
+150 PTNEYQGN
-158 EQGSATPTDVANT
+158 EQNPITTTNT

-195 PKDAIKKYNEQN
+195 PKDAIKKYNEQI
-207 NILKGKVDEI
+207 NILKGKSKEI
-217 KTIDKQLDNPKYGLI
+217 EAIDKQLTDPKYKLMQ
-232 KEVNNNLTNINK
+232 EVNNNLENIKK
-244 ESEALYEEYKG
+244 EDNALEEEYKG

-304 LNRVNAEQGRLP
+304 SNKFNAEQGRLSKD
-316 AGLANEYTSLVDKRN
+316 LVNEYSSLVDKRN
-331 SVAKDINDT
+331 SIAKEVSDT
-340 INSDEYKQLKKKAI
+340 INSDEYQQLQKYAI

-386 YKINK
+386 YKINE
-391 NGEEQRVTNT
+391 NGEEQRVTNRNT
-401 TTLQAIAN
+401 IEGIEKS
-409 LVTGGKVNNKKG
+409 VTSGGNGNNKKG
-421 GTQNSILLVGDEYNG
+421 GTRRSILLLGDEYNG
-436 VKTINDANAVAAQE
+436 VKTIKEAENVAIQEGLKDLNNA
-450 ELKAFAKPFNEN
+450 LNGDT
-462 PSEQKKTEEKD
+462 SEKKKTGGDSLSISQKD
-473 SSIDQKKIAQVVKS
+473 LIKSQTNSFVPPDVRRNNLKVIIQELESKI
-487 SYAKPEDQSAIIDE
+487 PD
-501 AIYKLETEIPN
+501 
-512 ENSEKKEALPYAVR
+512 ENSEVLKHLPYAVR
-526 AEFNVFGKAGVDV
+526 AKFNVFGKAGADV
-539 GTRYANNN
+539 GIKYANDN
-547 KGKVVLETD
+547 KDKIELEKRNGKI
-556 SKGRVLYY
+556 LYY
-564 HKDGSWSTTR
+564 HKDGTSSTEK
-574 KDASDKVRW
+574 KDASDKVAW
-583 KIVDEEFFKEYN
+583 KIVDKKFFEEYIE
-595 DNIDGYDAKIRKYN
+595 NIDSEDADIRRYN
-609 DLADKWNSEISWAR
+609 DLADKWNLEISKAR
-623 LKAEKPTEVNEGDES
+623 LKAEKPNHSYVLEEFNND
-638 GIGAVYK
+638 INDVYK
-645 KYGVQQELNDKFS
+645 KYSASQTLTDNDTFS
-658 SAKNINDRYWL
+658 SFKNINDKLWYH
-669 EANYIAVEYAKT
+669 ADDIAKQYVKT
-681 HRGVNVNTLRDNILN
+681 HRGVDFNTIRNNIYNDLQ
-696 ELKGGSEQQAL
+696 GGSEQK
-707 AEVNKFLKYY
+707 AEAKIVEFFKHYRIGIDDSSSNTPENK
-717 ETAINDSNSNNPEYT
+717 ASNEKEY
-732 SANRKELQ
+732 Q
-740 TLRNL
+740 TLKNL

-750 TAIDFGR
+750 TRLEFGR

-774 NSRINFLR
+774 NSRIGFLK
-782 GFIDYMAGRSK
+782 GFIGYMAGRSK
-793 INQEIATNY
+793 INEEIVKNY
-802 LKLQSK
+802 ISHMASK
-808 KDVSKMSEAQKNE
+808 DISKMNDAEKKE
-821 HFAGVKAAMDSL
+821 HFAKIKAATDSL
-833 EFYRKKIIG
+833 EFYRKKNI
-842 AMNLVDEMGKN
+842 AVLNFVDNVAKN
-853 SKHFQDLTKLNNKF
+853 SEHYQNLTKLNSNF
-867 QEDSVNG
+867 QASSING
-874 DLLTNVEKGI
+874 NEGAN
-884 GTILTAGLGS
+884 ILKDVGAVVTAGLGS
-894 VSSLIGSVVSG
+894 VSSLIGSVLSAASIG
-905 ASVLAGT
+905 AGLV
-912 FSKDLKDN
+912 SKDWKDY

-934 SDKNYQASIINK
+934 SDIDFKASVFNE
-946 TNYFKNSSLIQFND
+946 TNFFKNSDVIQFNG
-960 TFFKPLKNGK
+960 TFIEKGKNGK
-970 YEAVNLSER
+970 YKSVILSER
-979 EKANLELA
+979 EKANLEIA
-987 DTKHS
+987 DTKYS
-992 FSVFGALSTVTRTI
+992 FSISGALSTVTRTI
-1006 TNILVTRRIGSA
+1006 TDILVTRRIGSA
-1018 FPFLGGG
+1018 FPFLSGG

-1040 YTDGLRSGLSGGKA
+1040 YTDGLRAGLSGGKA
-1054 VAYGIGQSVIT
+1054 VAYGMGQSIIT

-1075 WMFKEV
+1075 WMFKDA

-1093 FGGIGAKR
+1093 FGQVGAKR

-1120 VAAENI
+1120 VASENI

-1140 LMNKITGSKLDG
+1140 VMNKITGSKLDG
-1152 LSSIS
+1152 ISSINS
-1157 KDEILE
+1157 REVLE
-1163 TVVGTTIGTSA
+1163 TVFGTTIGTSA
-1174 LAAYNHKTN
+1174 LAAYNHRTN
-1183 KRDNVVDVNNRTY
+1183 KRDNVIDVNGRTY
-1196 LLSELSKRQLYALM
+1196 LLSELDKRQRYALM

-1243 NDAKEYKGDYSEY
+1243 NLANEYKGEYSEY
-1256 LPLEDVVNRIKLG
+1256 LPLEDVANRIKLG
-1269 QQESKVSS
+1269 QQESKISS
-1277 FIDELNKKDSLTDK
+1277 FIEELNKKDSLTDK
-1291 EKSDLSKA
+1291 EKQDLDKA
-1299 EALLEEKR
+1299 NRLLEEKR

-1315 KGAVLKEKFGESNKG
+1315 KGAVLKKKFGESNKG
-1330 ENKGNNPNDTQDDSL
+1330 KNNTNNTNNPNGTQDDSL
-1345 LNEDKDED
+1345 LDEDKGED

-1392 ELKKLVD
+1392 ELKKLID

-1410 DASVLKDASDD
+1410 DASVLKDASDG

-1437 YALDYASDSLK
+1437 YALQYASDSLK

-1479 LKAVKNEGRSLSYAS
+1479 LKAVKKEGYALQYAS

-1509 RDESALEFASE
+1509 NNRSALEFVSE

-1534 IKAESYSFGDLED
+1534 IKAESYSFGNLED
-1547 DNNNSESSLNTD
+1547 DNNNSESPLNTD

-1583 NGTHNNN
+1583 NDTHNNN

-1622 DIINNNTNNKKGNN
+1622 DIINNNTNNKNGNN

-1656 NTQGDNIDTTSQ
+1656 NTQGDNIDATSQ

-1680 VSNNNDFNP
+1680 VSNNNDF
-1689 NDYFHNNDNNDTN
+1689 
-1702 TNANTNTNTNTNT
+1702 

-1745 NGNGYTKKNGVWS
+1745 NGNGYTKENGVWS

-1767 QSVSKEV
+1767 ERVGKKV
-1774 KDRVQIDNLDSDA
+1774 KKRKQIDNLDSDA

-1801 LYKDYKKDKGIIILK
+1801 LYKDYKKDKGIIILENS
-1816 DGKEVSNNIH
+1816 KEVSNNNIH

-1831 IDKIINSLKYAKGA
+1831 IDEIINFYSLKDV
-1845 KGNKTSKILNAIEE
+1845 KGNKTSKILKAIYD
-1859 KGFLV
+1859 KGYSV

-1874 ESLTNRNK
+1874 KSLNKDNK
-1882 GVNDYFEKHY
+1882 GIENYFEEYY

-1900 DIDDAYDR
+1900 DIDDAYNR

-1921 RKAKYNNKNNSN
+1921 RKAKYNNKNSSN

-1992 VKAKKDKDKDSLDEE
+1992 VKAKKENDKDSLDEE

-2047 EYKEKADAK
+2047 DYKEKADAK

-2104 LNRDTSKAV
+2104 LKRDTSKAV

-2136 NIEPNSNSDKVS
+2136 NIEPNNNSDKVS

-2282 NQERNKTDKGKLEK
+2282 NQERNETDKGKLEK

-2389 LKKVGDIVKSSD
+2389 LKKVGDIVKSSN

-2441 NELEGRFNDPTRD
+2441 NELEERFNDPTRD

-2528 INNKDEEQSK
+2528 INNNKNEEQSK

-2583 ARPISRHNEPL
+2583 ARPLSRHNEPL

-2642 RSREESDVSGVNVDK
+2642 RSREESDVSGVNVDEK
-2657 KKRKDSKKVTN
+2657 KAKDSK
-2668 EDIDREVEELTS
+2668 
-2680 VDDKTKLVSV
+2680 
-2690 NGEVSTEAKGRLA
+2690 
-2703 QYKSGGESKK
+2703 
-2713 GRGILDE
+2713 
-2720 YYTNTKIVNAIGNL
+2720 
-2734 IKGLFNGKGDI
+2734 
-2745 KVLEPSIGTGNFLSL
+2745 
-2760 LSKLGVKSDVTAFE
+2760 
-2774 INRTTAGISAINYP
+2774 
-2788 NAKIYNRSYETE
+2788 
-2800 FVDEKG
+2800 
-2806 EQKNIVGR
+2806 
-2814 YGKYDLVIGNPPY
+2814 
-2827 GERSGYIKGL
+2827 
-2837 ASSKDENVEEAKINK
+2837 
-2852 WEDYFVKRSLDQ
+2852 
-2864 LREGGILAMV
+2864 
-2874 LPSGWINRQKNI
+2874 
-2886 NAELVGAYR
+2886 
-2895 LPNGVFGGTNVGTD
+2895 
-2909 IIILRKGKL
+2909 
-2918 GNDGIDISNYFEE
+2918 
-2931 NPSHILGEV
+2931 
-2940 SKGAGQWGSDLVKG
+2940 
-2954 NLEDAIERLKDL
+2954 
-2966 HKDAFDGDNDSD
+2966 
-2978 TDVNKHL
+2978 
-2985 IKNTDNKVNEEE
+2985 
-2997 NSTGDKDAKT
+2997 
-3007 NKDNSDKEK
+3007 
-3016 GGEENANDYVVQ
+3016 
-3028 DSPKINKKDL
+3028 
-3038 KYHFVKNDEQ
+3038 
-3048 VSANT
+3048 
-3053 LNDTN
+3053 
-3058 NISEK
+3058 
-3063 EANALRQTDYKGEFK
+3063 
-3078 ELTDDVKP
+3078 
-3086 YANMIDGKW
+3086 
-3095 VHDFYYAEG
+3095 
-3104 NIYEKLE
+3104 
-3111 KLENEKHKMPQSQ
+3111 
-3124 YEKQKALLE
+3124 
-3133 SVKPKPKGIN
+3133 
-3143 DIDITPNHEIVSDF
+3143 
-3157 KFVDDE
+3157 
-3163 TDKIVSLADA
+3163 
-3173 FINYLDGLP
+3173 
-3182 SEAFGSSS
+3182 
-3190 RRDVYEYVKNQ
+3190 
-3201 RVTGND
+3201 
-3207 ATDNTRRRKAR
+3207 
-3218 KEVGEY
+3218 
-3224 LFKQFLEKELSK
+3224 
-3236 VVVDSFLNEFNRVY
+3236 
-3250 NNLHTP
+3250 
-3256 DHSKFP
+3256 
-3262 LFAKVNK
+3262 
-3269 DFKGKPLSLKIVQK
+3269 
-3283 AGIGRLTA
+3283 
-3291 KGVGLLA
+3291 
-3298 HEVGFGKTLSGI
+3298 
-3310 IAIHEAMERG
+3310 
-3320 NAKRPVIVVPNDNIL
+3320 
-3335 EQWVETIYETIP
+3335 
-3347 NAKVNILGNLGSK
+3347 
-3360 VDLSNFEVRDGEI
+3360 
-3373 TIITEA
+3373 
-3379 GLKNI
+3379 
-3384 GFPEDIVN
+3384 
-3392 KYSKDFTYISKELD
+3392 
-3406 STPRKEEQLKEKSE
+3406 
-3420 ELAGRLVGGS
+3420 
-3430 KYNWLDFGFDHLTFD
+3430 
-3445 EAHHANHIVEGV
+3445 
-3457 KVEARNSSDFRHLK
+3457 
-3471 QVKSNLGIITWIAS
+3471 
-3485 RYIQEQNDGRNVTLL
+3485 
-3500 TATPFTNKPLEIYS
+3500 
-3514 ILSLMG
+3514 
-3520 NDRLKEMGFF
+3520 
-3530 NVNNFFETFI
+3530 
-3540 DASYNME
+3540 
-3547 VDSRGNVVEK
+3547 
-3557 VSVRGFKN
+3557 
-3565 NGLLQLLFSEYI
+3565 
-3577 DFKGEADNPD
+3577 
-3587 LIRPNKQNEEYKVEP
+3587 
-3602 NSLTNEMM
+3602 
-3610 SLNQKLLSNKDA
+3610 
-3622 GSLLKGITNGRM
+3622 
-3634 IAVSP
+3634 
-3639 YLSSQYEGVIP
+3639 
-3650 DAKEYV
+3650 
-3656 ENSPKLKATM
+3656 
-3666 DLIAQNKKDNPNA
+3666 
-3679 GQIIY
+3679 
-3684 SEIGTDVFPKLKEYL
+3684 
-3699 VNELGYKDS
+3699 
-3708 EVAIIDGKTKGR
+3708 
-3720 EKIQDD
+3720 
-3726 YNKGKV
+3726 
-3732 KILIGSSTIQAGMN
+3732 
-3746 LQFNTSDMYIL
+3746 
-3757 SLPYNF
+3757 
-3763 TALKQLEGRAWRQGN
+3763 
-3778 KWENLRVN
+3778 
-3786 YMLTNNSSDV
+3786 
-3796 FLLQRI
+3796 
-3802 QEKQERYNN
+3802 
-3811 LKQTNASRVDVS
+3811 
-3823 DIDAE
+3823 
-3828 ELKFSLITDP
+3828 
-3838 VKRAEAEYSLDKQKL
+3838 
-3853 EYQKKVITQEL
+3853 
-3864 SVKYRLFDRLESLK
+3864 
-3878 NELKNTYYQSVK
+3878 
-3890 DRKQKEIKAVENK
+3890 
-3903 IKEKGLSYD
+3903 
-3912 DYENAKAKAD
+3912 
-3922 KETGVIDKK
+3922 
-3931 LEELKEQFPALI
+3931 
-3943 AKYKKEV
+3943 
-3950 EERESNVKE
+3950 
-3959 TDFTSKRAEDNKTFY
+3959 
-3974 KLREEET
+3974 
-3981 KDVKND
+3981 
-3987 KQEGN
+3987 
-3992 EDVKKVASD
+3992 SD

-4064 RTGNEEAKY
+4064 RTGNEEVKY

-4171 NNEEVPSRSID
+4171 NNEEVPSRAID

-4236 YFDEMSDEHIIDLFK
+4236 YFDEMSNEHIIDLFK

>member
-88 SQVVNNTIVGD
+88 NQVVNNTIVGD
-99 SQYPNTQVAGLPV
+99 NQYPNTQVAGLPI

-137 SVDNDTYGNVSTY
+137 SVDNDTYGNVSAY
-150 PTNEYQSN
+150 PTNEYQGD
-158 EQGSATPTDVANT
+158 EQNSVTPTDVANT

-195 PKDAIKKYNEQN
+195 PKDAIKKYNEQY
-207 NILKGKVDEI
+207 NILKGKLDEI

-232 KEVNNNLTNINK
+232 KEVNNNIENINK
-244 ESEALYEEYKG
+244 ESEALDEEYKG

-297 AEKKNAL
+297 ADKKNAL
-304 LNRVNAEQGRLP
+304 SNKFNAEQGRLSKD
-316 AGLANEYTSLVDKRN
+316 LVNEYSSLVEKRN
-331 SVAKDINDT
+331 SISKEVSDT
-340 INSDEYKQLKKKAI
+340 INSDEYQQLQKYAL
-354 EENKNAKKAGNERK
+354 EENKKAGNERK
-368 KIQYNGQN
+368 KIQYNGQS

-391 NGEEQRVTNT
+391 DGEAQRVTNRN
-401 TTLQAIAN
+401 TLRGIEKS
-409 LVTGGKVNNKKG
+409 VTSGGNGNNGGGK
-421 GTQNSILLVGDEYNG
+421 TTRVGVYAGNEYDG

-450 ELKAFAKPFNEN
+450 GLKDLNNALNGGT
-462 PSEQKKTEEKD
+462 SEQKKTGGDSLSISQKD
-473 SSIDQKKIAQVVKS
+473 LIKSQTSSFVPPDVRRNNLK
-487 SYAKPEDQSAIIDE
+487 AIIQE
-501 AIYKLETEIPN
+501 LESKIPD
-512 ENSEKKEALPYAVR
+512 ENSEVLKHLPYAVR
-526 AEFNVFGKAGVDV
+526 AKFNVFGKAGADV
-539 GTRYANNN
+539 GIKYANDNI
-547 KGKVVLETD
+547 GKIELE
-556 SKGRVLYY
+556 KRNGKILYY
-564 HKDGSWSTTR
+564 HKDGTYSTEK
-574 KDASDKVRW
+574 KDASDKVAW
-583 KIVDEEFFKEYN
+583 KIVDKKFFEEYIK
-595 DNIDGYDAKIRKYN
+595 NIDSEDADIRRYN
-609 DLADKWNSEISWAR
+609 DLADKWNLEISRAR
-623 LKAEKPTEVNEGDES
+623 LKDEKHTDVSEEFNNDVSEEFNNNISD
-638 GIGAVYK
+638 VYK
-645 KYGVQQELNDKFS
+645 KYGASQESIDNDTYWSF
-658 SAKNINDRYWL
+658 KNINDRLWYH
-669 EANYIAVEYAKT
+669 ADDIAKKYVKT
-681 HRGVNVNTLRDNILN
+681 HRGVDFNTIRNNIYN
-696 ELKGGSEQQAL
+696 ELKGGSEQK
-707 AEVNKFLKYY
+707 AEAKVVEFFKHYRI
-717 ETAINDSNSNNPEYT
+717 AIDDSNSNTPENT
-732 SANRKELQ
+732 ASNEKEYQ
-740 TLRNL
+740 TLINL

-750 TAIDFGR
+750 TRLEFGR

-774 NSRINFLR
+774 NSRINFLK

-793 INQEIATNY
+793 INEEIVKNNINY
-802 LKLQSK
+802 KASK
-808 KDVSKMSEAQKNE
+808 DISKMSEAQRNE

-833 EFYRKKIIG
+833 EFFRKKNI
-842 AMNLVDEMGKN
+842 AVLNFVDNVAKN
-853 SKHFQDLTKLNNKF
+853 SEHYQNLTKLNSNFQASSINGNKGA
-867 QEDSVNG
+867 N
-874 DLLTNVEKGI
+874 
-884 GTILTAGLGS
+884 ILKDVGAVVTAGLGS
-894 VSSLIGSVVSG
+894 VSSLIGSALSAASIG
-905 ASVLAGT
+905 AGLV
-912 FSKDLKDN
+912 SKDWKDY
-920 LEKNAIIFKDGNFF
+920 LEKNAIIFEDGNFF
-934 SDKNYQASIINK
+934 SDIDFKASVFNETTFYKNSGIIN
-946 TNYFKNSSLIQFND
+946 FNG
-960 TFFKPLKNGK
+960 TFLKKGKNGK
-970 YEAVNLSER
+970 YKSVILSER
-979 EKANLELA
+979 EKANLEVA
-987 DTKHS
+987 DTKYG
-992 FSVFGALSTVTRTI
+992 FSISGALSTVARTVAD
-1006 TNILVTRRIGSA
+1006 ILVTRRIGSA
-1018 FPFLGGG
+1018 FPFLSGG

-1040 YTDGLRSGLSGGKA
+1040 YTDGLSAGLSGGKA
-1054 VAYGIGQSVIT
+1054 VAYGMGQSIIT

-1075 WMFKEV
+1075 WMFKDA

-1093 FGGIGAKR
+1093 FGQVGAKR
-1101 NVAYYKEVFTHFFK
+1101 TVAYYKDVLTNFFK
-1115 SIGKE
+1115 SVGKE
-1120 VAAENI
+1120 VASENI
-1126 QELSELVAGKAFSS
+1126 QELSELLVGKTYSS
-1140 LMNKITGSKLDG
+1140 VINKITGSKLDG
-1152 LSSIS
+1152 ISSINS
-1157 KDEILE
+1157 REVLE
-1163 TVVGTTIGTSA
+1163 TVFGTTIGTGA
-1174 LAAYNHKTN
+1174 LGTHNHFTN
-1183 KRDNVVDVNNRTY
+1183 VRDNVVDVNGRFFVV
-1196 LLSELSKRQLYALM
+1196 SKLRKRELYALM
-1210 SNFDIREHVD
+1210 SNFDISKNVD

-1243 NDAKEYKGDYSEY
+1243 NLAKEYKGEYSEY
-1256 LPLEDVVNRIKLG
+1256 LPLADVANRIKLG
-1269 QQESKVSS
+1269 QQESKISS

-1291 EKSDLSKA
+1291 EKQDLDKA
-1299 EALLEEKR
+1299 NRLLEEKR

-1330 ENKGNNPNDTQDDSL
+1330 KNKDNNPNGTQDDSL
-1345 LNEDKDED
+1345 LDED
-1353 DDIGDENNHILSYN
+1353 NGDTN
-1367 GGMYEQNGDDFFK
+1367 GGAVNDNN
-1380 DGKKVSDKSTID
+1380 T
-1392 ELKKLVD
+1392 
-1399 EKEQLLEAIGN
+1399 AGN
-1410 DASVLKDASDD
+1410 EVANT
-1421 LRNDKDFVL
+1421 ND
-1430 KAIRRNE
+1430 NN
-1437 YALDYASDSLK
+1437 S
-1448 NDKEF
+1448 
-1453 ILKVLKIDGYSLEFA
+1453 
-1468 SDRLKGDKDVV
+1468 
-1479 LKAVKNEGRSLSYAS
+1479 KNESPL
-1494 ERLRDDKDVVLTAIK
+1494 
-1509 RDESALEFASE
+1509 
-1520 RLKNDKDF
+1520 
-1528 ISAIEK
+1528 
-1534 IKAESYSFGDLED
+1534 
-1547 DNNNSESSLNTD
+1547 NSD
-1559 NNDSSDIQQGEEA
+1559 NNDSSDVQQGEEA
-1572 ENENN
+1572 GNENN
-1577 TPIDVN
+1577 TPIDIN

-1689 NDYFHNNDNNDTN
+1689 NDYFHNNDNND
-1702 TNANTNTNTNTNT
+1702 TNTNT

-1845 KGNKTSKILNAIEE
+1845 KGNKTSKILNAIKY
-1859 KGFLV
+1859 KGYLV
-1864 KGIDLKKIIN
+1864 EGIDLKKIIE

-1992 VKAKKDKDKDSLDEE
+1992 VKAKKENDKDSLDEE

-2056 KDRTEQEIKDDNKYI
+2056 KDRTEQKIKDDNKYI

-2282 NQERNKTDKGKLEK
+2282 NQERNETDKGKLEK
-2296 IRTQIKDFLRMLMAN
+2296 IRTQIKDFLKMLMAN

-2319 YLNPKGKVISALKN
+2319 YLNPKGKVISTLKN

-2357 KYPVITD
+2357 KYPAITD

-2493 KNKSEVDKFVK
+2493 KNKSEVDKFIK

-2528 INNKDEEQSK
+2528 INNNKDEEQSK

-2583 ARPISRHNEPL
+2583 ARPLSRHNEPL